1 MGKKDKKAYEAYLK
15 AHKGK
20 GSSGNSFLSTNT
32 NKSKKEVSKR
42 VNEVKKSTPKKSGSQ
57 AYREYQ
63 NIHSGNGSTGNTF
76 QSTNANKSKKEVKR
90 RVQSVST
97 PSTSQRDSY
106 ESRKKA
112 ANSYLNR
119 ERSSTSR
126 LGNTFQATRETAKYN
141 PEKRERQQAIE
152 KQRRE
157 GIKAVEN
164 RYSKTS
170 SPSKL
175 HDGVMSEQQTEP
187 IHEKQVKIENE
198 ITEQNRQRAKDY
210 MEQESSGQK
219 QHEGKFNGTKNANQ
233 QEAVRGMAEVK
244 KNNQDRIEA
253 ETARKNLQAKVKE
266 SGSNGSSQLGN
277 NFNKDVNAV
286 RESVK
291 NKSGKYYEEAQRIK
305 KNEETERENQAV
317 SLRRISDKSDRQ
329 VEIENQKKLEE
340 TKKQLSKNRSKEK
353 VSYGA
358 SPMEM
363 GEHQNGST
371 ASRRMDNNRIDLSNT
386 KLAHADE
393 RLSDATVGTGKQIV
407 GGFAKTAGDVAD
419 VYTRHGGASIVKA
432 NKFEEER
439 FINSQI
445 QRKDVSEGTKNTLRG
460 VKDGYNNAEQYMR
473 SGGMYNPGK
482 ALYSVGEKIQA
493 SGDRQVEKSMEGLTR
508 FEKILMGAYT
518 SGLGT
523 AADMTFGPYWAVSMA
538 ARTYGNTRGS
548 AEAQGA
554 TVGED
559 RLYSVLQALKETGTE
574 YMFAGA
580 GLASKLTG
588 AGAALEKTG
597 LGALKSTALDRLA
610 VGVGNRFGNVAANV
624 AYSGA
629 KLALGGTEEATEELI
644 GGILDAPIANLSY
657 GNAVDSRREKSYREM
672 LLSGSDSLEDRISNE
687 AAQYGVS
694 REELAKAYGED
705 INSKEFSEELIQ
717 SYVDSG
723 MSQKQAVSMAE
734 KMQKYLSASISG
746 DSKKAKKFED
756 EMTAEYMKGVS
767 VKQKFSASDTL
778 DAMASAY
785 IMTAVTGVATNGRVL
800 SYGADVRDSL
810 KQNYAMK
817 SMRGL
822 NDNLSPEILKNVLSE
837 KVSSYNTAQALA
849 DIAVN
854 VEDSKI
860 STRAQAIKD
869 TANEGTDIA
878 LEQYA
883 ELAHAINTQMTK
895 DSESIQTARNLAM
908 QKAQNEKLDAGADR
922 LVNGSS
928 RLAQQHG
935 DEVIKKVTDT
945 ANEMNKSFD
954 EDRRLDD
961 AQIGDVARA
970 AGNLETGTL
979 NPEDVETL
987 MSNKTEEREVFEQA
1001 TGEKLPQE
1009 LNSDGTLN
1017 AVETNRATREYLFA
1031 KAADNFVTLAR
1042 EENEVYKNEVRGRYE
1057 SEYSNNMGSI
1067 GQSVVQE
1074 ISSKADVSSEAD
1086 YNVLMRQ
1093 MERAYNAAKE
1103 GKPDNILDTIKRD
1116 IVENYGFKEEDV
1128 DSMIG
1133 AGKIDSSGNGFTV
1146 KANGNV
1152 TAETRKA
1159 LKQFADIFSVN
1170 IELTEDIQ
1178 SYTNGADV
1186 NGLFDYATNTIILNS
1201 ATPSEN
1207 MAYTAMHELVHG
1219 IKDYDSKGYTN
1230 LAKAFKTMWTQ
1241 DNAENFKKTIESVKE
1256 RYKNAGKE
1264 LNDEQAL
1271 EEVICSQ
1278 MGEILHDDKFMDRI
1292 TEKHFKAGRTLLN
1305 AVRRVIRKIR
1315 DIFGLGNQFDSR
1327 YKEALFSQYNLL
1339 KDAEEFL
1346 ATALHNKKLAM
1357 GLGKMVQR
1365 EEKAYSVNDEYSPD
1379 YEPQMDEYYIHHLNK
1394 DEYEKQLREYGEER
1408 WTASDQ
1414 EEYDRID
1421 KAIAEY
1427 AEVDENFEPI
1437 RTLTAEEREEKNKLI
1452 SQRGELDERMERVAQ
1467 LIEYRRRN
1475 GLEQES
1481 VDTTYDDKY
1490 NNYLKGFTN
1499 NENSEDSELISELI
1513 NWNEENEEHK
1523 DFKKQSFPRFNPMIE
1538 QDNIDTRAEIKETI
1552 DSVIEPLKADK
1563 KLTHGQVLDAKS
1575 VKNKVS
1581 DLLHEVVGT
1590 DTVMS
1595 KKTMRETRDFTVDA
1609 LSTAY
1614 YELQKEH
1621 PNMDVVYDV
1630 LEKAS
1635 EEIVDVVR
1643 ENYENDDMSDFIVA
1657 KRELRK
1663 NPIYIARDR
1672 NGNKHSGRGWGETL
1686 TDRNKRYRFV
1696 TIRHADSSRR
1706 GVFGQMVE
1714 AGQIEKQANSD
1725 HWLENL
1731 PTLSRLLFGTEY
1743 STLGG
1748 PLYDMKEIHN
1758 DDSLPDIV
1766 EEGMRQWEDW
1776 IYREQGFDVIY
1787 DCNQMKKT
1795 LVNDLSE
1802 ILVQDAESYKTYADK
1817 QKEKYDTMKNRLKGE
1832 RDALAAEL
1840 KDTKNEL
1847 GKTKAT
1853 AENREKKYEKKLES
1867 QETKY
1872 KKMLDARDKRIE
1884 KVKEKNKAKEEKRK
1898 LREETK
1904 KVLDKINVNYAW
1916 LSSRLLTK
1924 ERRYDKNIPQ
1934 EIRRPLAQ
1942 ALVALDIQSANSIKA
1957 EQRSIEKTGVPTGA
1971 ALKLHALRD
1980 AMLEISKEKE
1990 YQGMFTENDVLMSN
2004 MEQLASIGKP
2014 MRDMDLE
2021 ELNLVKNVLDG
2032 IRFEITEGQKMEL
2045 NGHKE
2050 SFKRISDSICSDF
2063 EDTIK
2068 RYGEAKKFKGAYGL
2082 VRDFVNFDNVT
2093 PMSFFKNAGGTFSH
2107 IWDVL
2112 RKSQDEYFQYTKET
2126 AEFVET
2132 LPGNKRWLRLNGGHS
2147 DAQKWQDHRN
2157 EIELESGKKIDVSD
2171 TQIMSLYLL
2180 AKRKAAMRHIYGEGI
2195 RVPIV
2200 KKDGRKI
2207 REKVADKVLMRDM
2220 TDYESVAVTDADLA
2234 DMFSRLTPQQKKFA
2248 NAMQDYLSTVIA
2260 ERGNKASMAMYGVR
2274 LFEEDKYFPMYTVQ
2288 DGKFKNLETGY
2299 NGIAGIPDPGWS
2311 KNVNEKAENALVIE
2325 DCIRV
2330 FARHCDEMNLYAS
2343 SQKALKDIARLLNTG
2358 NVSEQMIR
2366 AFGTQSIDYTKNIIN
2381 DFRHQQDKN
2390 IDGWSKIINAGM
2402 NNYKRAAIA
2411 ANLSV
2416 WAQQYTAVCRAWMT
2430 ISPKYFFLRSPK
2442 DTMLPAKIQA
2452 KKRNALIDE
2461 MNKYCPITWWKFQGN
2476 HELNFSRSSEDII
2489 MNHKPIR
2496 DTLAMGVYEAAD
2508 LRTWLHIWKAVK
2520 AETRETRKDLKPGSE
2535 QFLEYCGK
2543 RAAYIFDYTQTVDSP
2558 LHRAQI
2564 MRDKNVI
2571 AKSVSSFKAEPLKTF
2586 NIFRD
2591 SLIEAGRYKKDGK
2604 KLKAAKAVTKMA
2616 TVLTINSFAAA
2627 FAKTLIQAM
2636 RKTDKAKDDDE
2647 PITYLAAFKDLF
2659 GDNFWD
2665 NENPIRQIPG
2675 FEELWN
2681 VFNTTLDLL
2690 SGEEVDYFS
2699 LMSQSNITSDWLY
2712 SINKALYKYNKKKED
2727 NDLSIGDSVDFLNT
2741 VLAFAGFGFANAK
2754 RDVGAVTNALGLPD
2768 PFAVFAD
2775 AAEDRADVFAK
2786 KYKEMGGKVPGEP
2799 NAVEKKLGGV
2809 AEKAAESSTLFGK
2822 LKSAYDKLT
2831 NSEDTDDYGFWDDEG
2846 LGGRTIKALLH
2857 VKEGSKLDKRLDSWG
2872 FTRDKKEREK
2882 AAFDA
2887 DVEKALAKAQNKKGE
2902 YREEAVVNYIKKDW
2916 KKNLKEGTISIT
2928 DWYKDCERRKKLMKA
2943 CGVSKESREKFNEAI
2958 ISETRTR
2965 YHKDIEKWDKKAFSR
2980 MDEYTNYLAEQ
2991 GWSKE
2996 DISRKMIENS
3006 DTAREFKQACKVENA
3021 EGAAKSLAK
3030 LMDAGITKEDI
3041 NYLYENRNRVKIAKD
3056 SKYYKEAQ
3064 ELGLADDGS
3073 KGKSTGKYIFPARGT
3088 ITSYFGYRNAPT
3100 AGASSNHPAI
3110 DIAVPEGTRVSAS
3123 DGGTVIATGWSG
3135 GYGNIVQIDHGNGV
3149 VTQYSHLSKVGVRKG
3164 QKVARGQEVALS
3176 GNTGVS
3182 TGPHLDFKMMI
3193 NGEPVDPLKH
3203 LTK

>member
-1 MGKKDKKAYEAYLK
+1 MGKKDKKAYQAYLK

-32 NKSKKEVSKR
+32 NKSKKEVKKR
-42 VNEVKKSTPKKSGSQ
+42 VNAVKKSTPKKSGSQ
-57 AYREYQ
+57 AYKEYQ
-63 NIHSGNGSTGNTF
+63 NIHSGNGSSGNTF
-76 QSTNANKSKKEVKR
+76 LSTNANKSKKEVKR

-97 PSTSQRDSY
+97 PTTSQRDSY
-106 ESRKKA
+106 EARKKA

-141 PEKRERQQAIE
+141 PEKRQRQEAVE
-152 KQRRE
+152 KKRRE
-157 GIKAVEN
+157 GIQAVEN
-164 RYSKTS
+164 RYAKTS

-210 MEQESSGQK
+210 MEQERSGQK

-244 KNNQDRIEA
+244 QNNQDRIEA
-253 ETARKNLQAKVKE
+253 EKARKNLQAKEKE

-291 NKSGKYYEEAQRIK
+291 NKSGKYYDEAQRIK
-305 KNEETERENQAV
+305 RNEETERANQAV
-317 SLRRISDKSDRQ
+317 SLKRISDKSDRQ

-340 TKKQLSKNRSKEK
+340 TQKQLSKNRSKEK

-386 KLAHADE
+386 KLARADE

-432 NKFEEER
+432 NKFEEDR

-445 QRKDVSEGTKNTLRG
+445 QRKDLSEGTKNTLRG
-460 VKDGYNNAEQYMR
+460 VKEGYNNAEEYMR

-493 SGDRQVEKSMEGLTR
+493 SGDKQVEKSMEGLTR

-523 AADMTFGPYWAVSMA
+523 AADMSFGPYWAVSMA

-629 KLALGGTEEATEELI
+629 KLALGGTEEATEELV
-644 GGILDAPIANLSY
+644 GGLLDAPITNLSY
-657 GNAVDSRREKSYREM
+657 GNAVDERREKSYREM
-672 LLSGSDSLEDRISNE
+672 LLSGSDNLEDRISNE

-694 REELAKAYGED
+694 REELAKVYGED
-705 INSKEFSEELIQ
+705 INSKEFLEEQIQ

-723 MSQKQAVSMAE
+723 MSQKQAASMAE
-734 KMQKYLSASISG
+734 KMQQYLSASISG
-746 DSKKAKKFED
+746 DSKKAKKLED
-756 EMTAEYMKGVS
+756 EMTADYMKMVS
-767 VKQKFSASDTL
+767 VKQKFSASETL

-785 IMTAVTGVATNGRVL
+785 IMTAVTGVATNGRAL
-800 SYGADVRDSL
+800 SYGANVRDSL
-810 KQNYAMK
+810 KQDYAMK

-822 NDNLSPEILKNVLSE
+822 DDNVSPEILRNVLSE
-837 KVSSYNTAQALA
+837 KVSSYNTAQAMA

-860 STRAQAIKD
+860 ATRAQAIKD

-883 ELAHAINTQMTK
+883 DMAHAINVQMTK
-895 DSESIQTARNLAM
+895 NSESIQTARNLAM
-908 QKAQNEKLDAGADR
+908 RKVENENLDAGADR
-922 LVNGSS
+922 LINGSS
-928 RLAQQHG
+928 KVAQKHG
-935 DEVIKKVTDT
+935 DEVVKRVTDT
-945 ANEMNKSFD
+945 AIEMNKSFD
-954 EDRRLDD
+954 EDRQLDD
-961 AQIGDVARA
+961 VQIGDVARA

-987 MSNKTEEREVFEQA
+987 MSNKTEEREVFEKA
-1001 TGEKLPQE
+1001 TGEKLPQI

-1017 AVETNRATREYLFA
+1017 AVETNKATREYLFA
-1031 KAADNFVTLAR
+1031 KAADNFVVRAR

-1074 ISSKADVSSEAD
+1074 ISNKADVSSEAD

-1103 GKPDNILDTIKRD
+1103 GKADTILDTIKRD
-1116 IVENYGFKEEDV
+1116 IVENYGFKAEDV
-1128 DSMIG
+1128 DSMIR
-1133 AGKIDSSGNGFTV
+1133 AGKIDSGGNGFTV
-1146 KANGNV
+1146 KASGN
-1152 TAETRKA
+1152 TNAETRKA

-1170 IELTEDIQ
+1170 IELTDDIQ
-1178 SYTNGADV
+1178 SYTGGADV

-1219 IKDYDSKGYTN
+1219 IKDYDMKGYDN

-1241 DNAENFKKTIESVKE
+1241 DNAENFNKTIKDVKE
-1256 RYKNAGKE
+1256 RYKKAGKK

-1278 MGEILHDDKFMDRI
+1278 IGEILHDDKFMNRI

-1365 EEKAYSVNDEYSPD
+1365 EGKAYSVNDSMDVEPD
-1379 YEPQMDEYYIHHLNK
+1379 VDYDYIRRLTPE
-1394 DEYEKQLREYGEER
+1394 EYEQQLKKYGDER
-1408 WTASDQ
+1408 WTIADQ
-1414 EEYDRID
+1414 EKLDSLKGTEDEYD
-1421 KAIAEY
+1421 KL
-1427 AEVDENFEPI
+1427 FE
-1437 RTLTAEEREEKNKLI
+1437 K
-1452 SQRGELDERMERVAQ
+1452 QERVAQ
-1467 LIEYRRRN
+1467 LIDYRGRN
-1475 GLEQES
+1475 GFETES
-1481 VDTTYDDKY
+1481 EDSGYDDEY
-1490 NNYLKGFTN
+1490 DDYIKGFTN
-1499 NENSEDSELISELI
+1499 IENSEDSELVNELI
-1513 NWNEENEEHK
+1513 NWNEETKDHK
-1523 DFKKQSFPRFNPMIE
+1523 DFKKQSFPRFNPMIK
-1538 QDNIDTRAEIKETI
+1538 QDNIDTRAEIRETV

-1563 KLTHGQVLDAKS
+1563 KLTHGQVLNAKS
-1575 VKNKVS
+1575 VKNKVG
-1581 DLLHEVVGT
+1581 DLLHKVVGD
-1590 DTVMS
+1590 DTTMS
-1595 KKTMRETRDFTVDA
+1595 KKTMRETRDFAVDA
-1609 LSTAY
+1609 LTTAY

-1635 EEIVDVVR
+1635 EEIVDVIDY
-1643 ENYENDDMSDFIVA
+1643 NYENDEMREFLNI
-1657 KRELRK
+1657 KRALRK
-1663 NPIYIARDR
+1663 NPIYIERSKCGD
-1672 NGNKHSGRGWGETL
+1672 
-1686 TDRNKRYRFV
+1686 YRTVNNV
-1696 TIRHADSSRR
+1696 TVSEMNRQFQYVTVRHGSASYTGSLASAVADSNRKKSN
-1706 GVFGQMVE
+1706 VDTYL
-1714 AGQIEKQANSD
+1714 N
-1725 HWLENL
+1725 EN
-1731 PTLSRLLFGTEY
+1731 PDISTALFGTED
-1743 STLGG
+1743 TKMGLGSALQEDG
-1748 PLYDMKEIHN
+1748 ELHN
-1758 DDSLPDIV
+1758 
-1766 EEGMRQWEDW
+1766 EEGLPYILEERMQSWANSLNGLSE
-1776 IYREQGFDVIY
+1776 Y
-1787 DCNQMKKT
+1787 DCNQMKKA

-1802 ILVQDAESYKTYADK
+1802 ILIQDAESYKTYADK

-1832 RDALAAEL
+1832 RDALAAKL
-1840 KDTKNEL
+1840 KDTNDTLE
-1847 GKTKAT
+1847 KTKT
-1853 AENREKKYEKKLES
+1853 AAKNQAKKYEKKLES

-1872 KKMLDARDKRIE
+1872 KKMIDTREKRIE

-1898 LREETK
+1898 LREEEK
-1904 KVLDKINVNYAW
+1904 KVLNNINVNYAW

-1924 ERRYDKNIPQ
+1924 ERKYEKNIPQ

-1942 ALVALDIQSANSIKA
+1942 ALVALDIQTANSVKA
-1957 EQRSIEKTGVPTGA
+1957 EQREIKKTGTPTGA
-1971 ALKLHALRD
+1971 ALKLHKLRD
-1980 AMLEISKEKE
+1980 AMREISKEKE
-1990 YQGMFTENDVLMSN
+1990 YQGMFTENDVLMN
-2004 MEQLASIGKP
+2004 NLEVLASIDKP
-2014 MRDMDLE
+2014 MRDMTLK
-2021 ELNLVKNVLDG
+2021 ELKVVKDVLKG
-2032 IRFEITEGQKMEL
+2032 IRFEITEGQKMYL
-2045 NGHKE
+2045 NGRKE
-2050 SFKRISDSICSDF
+2050 SFNRISDSICNDF
-2063 EDTIK
+2063 ESMIK
-2068 RYGEAKKFKGAYGL
+2068 KYGEAKKFKGAYGL

-2112 RKSQDEYFQYTKET
+2112 RNSQDKYFQYTKET

-2157 EIELESGKKIDVSD
+2157 EIELASGKKIDVSD

-2180 AKRKAAMRHIYGEGI
+2180 AKRKAAMRHIKEGEGI
-2195 RVPIV
+2195 RVSVINE
-2200 KKDGRKI
+2200 DTRKI

-2220 TDYESVAVTDADLA
+2220 TDYETVAVTGADLA
-2234 DMFSRLTPQQKKFA
+2234 DMFALLTQQQKDFA

-2260 ERGNKASMAMYGVR
+2260 ERGNKASMEMYGVR
-2274 LFEEDKYFPMYTVQ
+2274 LFEEEKYFPMYTVQ

-2343 SQKALKDIARLLNTG
+2343 SQKALKDITRLLNTG
-2358 NVSEQMIR
+2358 DVSNQMIR
-2366 AFGTQSIDYTKNIIN
+2366 AFGVQSIDYTKNIIN
-2381 DFRHQQDKN
+2381 DFRHQQDKKV
-2390 IDGWSKIINAGM
+2390 DGWSKIINAGM

-2416 WAQQYTAVCRAWMT
+2416 WAQQYTAVCRAWME

-2442 DTMLPAKIQA
+2442 DTMLPPKIQS
-2452 KKRNALIDE
+2452 KKRNALIEE

-2489 MNHKPIR
+2489 MNKKSIR
-2496 DTLAMGVYEAAD
+2496 DKLAMGIYEAAD

-2520 AETRETRKDLKPGSE
+2520 AETRATRKDLKPGSE
-2535 QFLEYCGK
+2535 EFLKYCGE

-2591 SLIEAGRYKKDGK
+2591 ALIEASRYKKEGK
-2604 KLKAAKAVTKMA
+2604 KVKAAKAVTKMA

-2636 RKTDKAKDDDE
+2636 RKTDKAKDEDE
-2647 PITYLAAFKDLF
+2647 PITYLAAFKELF
-2659 GDNFWD
+2659 GDNFWS

-2675 FEELWN
+2675 FEELWG

-2712 SINKALYKYNKKKED
+2712 SINKALYKYNKKKAD

-2741 VLAFAGFGFANAK
+2741 ILAFAGFGFANAK
-2754 RDVGAVTNALGLPD
+2754 RDVGAITNALGLPD

-2775 AAEDRADVFAK
+2775 AAEDRVDVFAK
-2786 KYKEMGGKVPGEP
+2786 KYKEMGGSVPGEP

-2809 AEKAAESSTLFGK
+2809 AEKAAKSNSLFGK
-2822 LKSAYDKLT
+2822 LKSAYEKLS

-2846 LGGRTIKALLH
+2846 LGGRTIKALFR
-2857 VKEGSKLDKRLDSWG
+2857 VKEGSKLDNKLDSLG

-2887 DVEKALAKAQNKKGE
+2887 DVKAALAKAQGKKGE

-2916 KKNLKEGTISIT
+2916 KKKLKEGTISIT

-2943 CGVSKESREKFNEAI
+2943 CGVSKETREKFNEAI

-3041 NYLYENRNRVKIAKD
+3041 NYLYENRNRVKIGKD

-3064 ELGLADDGS
+3064 EIGLADDGS
-3073 KGKSTGKYIFPARGT
+3073 KGKATGKYIYPAHGT

-3123 DGGTVIATGWSG
+3123 DGGTVVATGWSG

-3149 VTQYSHLSKVGVRKG
+3149 VTQYSHLSKVGVRRG
-3164 QKVARGQEVALS
+3164 QKVARGQEVARS

>member
-1 MGKKDKKAYEAYLK
+1 MGKKDKKAYQAYLK

-32 NKSKKEVSKR
+32 NKSKKEVKKR
-42 VNEVKKSTPKKSGSQ
+42 VKEVRKSTPKKSGSQ

-97 PSTSQRDSY
+97 PSTSSQRDSY
-106 ESRKKA
+106 EARKKA

-126 LGNTFQATRETAKYN
+126 LGNTFQATRETATYN
-141 PEKRERQQAIE
+141 PEKRERQQSIE
-152 KQRRE
+152 KKRRE
-157 GIKAVEN
+157 GIQAVEN
-164 RYSKTS
+164 RYAKTS

-233 QEAVRGMAEVK
+233 QEAVRGMAEVN

-253 ETARKNLQAKVKE
+253 ENVRKNLQAKQKE

-291 NKSGKYYEEAQRIK
+291 NKSGKYYDEAQRIK
-305 KNEETERENQAV
+305 KNEETERANQAA
-317 SLRRISDKSDRQ
+317 SLKRISDKSDRQ

-340 TKKQLSKNRSKEK
+340 TQKQLSKNRSKEK

-386 KLAHADE
+386 KLARADE

-432 NKFEEER
+432 NKFEEDR

-445 QRKDVSEGTKNTLRG
+445 QRKDVSEDTKNTLRG
-460 VKDGYNNAEQYMR
+460 VKEGYNNAEEYMR

-482 ALYSVGEKIQA
+482 ALYSAGEKIQA
-493 SGDRQVEKSMEGLTR
+493 SGDKQVEKSMEGLTR

-523 AADMTFGPYWAVSMA
+523 AADMSFGPYWAVSMA

-629 KLALGGTEEATEELI
+629 KLALGGTEEATEELV
-644 GGILDAPIANLSY
+644 GGLLDAPITNLSY
-657 GNAVDSRREKSYREM
+657 GNSVDERREKSYREM
-672 LLSGSDSLEDRISNE
+672 LLSGSDNLEDRISNE

-694 REELAKAYGED
+694 REELAKVYGED
-705 INSKEFSEELIQ
+705 INSKEFLEEQIQ

-723 MSQKQAVSMAE
+723 MSQKQAASMAE
-734 KMQKYLSASISG
+734 KMQQYLSASISG
-746 DSKKAKKFED
+746 DSKKAKKLED
-756 EMTAEYMKGVS
+756 EMTADYMKMVS
-767 VKQKFSASDTL
+767 VKQKFSASETL

-785 IMTAVTGVATNGRVL
+785 IMTAVTGVATNGRAL
-800 SYGADVRDSL
+800 SYGANVRDSL
-810 KQNYAMK
+810 KQDYVMK
-817 SMRGL
+817 SIRGL
-822 NDNLSPEILKNVLSE
+822 DDNVSPEILRNVLSE
-837 KVSSYNTAQALA
+837 KVSSYNTAQAMA

-860 STRAQAIKD
+860 ATRAQAIKD

-883 ELAHAINTQMTK
+883 DMAHAINVQMTK
-895 DSESIQTARNLAM
+895 NSESIQTARNLAM
-908 QKAQNEKLDAGADR
+908 RKVENENLDAGADR
-922 LVNGSS
+922 LINGSS
-928 RLAQQHG
+928 KVAQKHG
-935 DEVIKKVTDT
+935 DEVVKRVTDT
-945 ANEMNKSFD
+945 AIEMNKSFD
-954 EDRRLDD
+954 EDRQLDD
-961 AQIGDVARA
+961 VQIGDVARA

-987 MSNKTEEREVFEQA
+987 MSNKTEEREVFEKA
-1001 TGEKLPQE
+1001 TGEKLPQI

-1017 AVETNRATREYLFA
+1017 AVETNKATREYLFA
-1031 KAADNFVTLAR
+1031 KAADNFVARAR

-1074 ISSKADVSSEAD
+1074 ISNKADVSSEAD

-1103 GKPDNILDTIKRD
+1103 GKPDTILDTIKRD
-1116 IVENYGFKEEDV
+1116 IVENYGFKAEDV
-1128 DSMIG
+1128 DSMIR
-1133 AGKIDSSGNGFTV
+1133 AGKIDSGGNGFTV
-1146 KANGNV
+1146 KASGNV
-1152 TAETRKA
+1152 NAETRKA

-1170 IELTEDIQ
+1170 IELTDDIQ
-1178 SYTNGADV
+1178 SYTGGADV

-1219 IKDYDSKGYTN
+1219 IKDYDMKGYDN

-1241 DNAENFKKTIESVKE
+1241 DNAESFNKTIKDVKE
-1256 RYKNAGKE
+1256 RYKKAGKK

-1278 MGEILHDDKFMDRI
+1278 MGEILHDDKFMDKI

-1365 EEKAYSVNDEYSPD
+1365 EGKAYSVNDSMDVEPEVD
-1379 YEPQMDEYYIHHLNK
+1379 YEWIHHLTP
-1394 DEYEKQLREYGEER
+1394 DEYEQQLKKYGDER
-1408 WTASDQ
+1408 WTIADQ
-1414 EEYDRID
+1414 EKLDSLEGTEDEYD
-1421 KAIAEY
+1421 KL
-1427 AEVDENFEPI
+1427 FE
-1437 RTLTAEEREEKNKLI
+1437 K
-1452 SQRGELDERMERVAQ
+1452 QERVAQ

-1475 GLEQES
+1475 GLETES
-1481 VDTTYDDKY
+1481 EDSGYDDEY
-1490 NNYLKGFTN
+1490 DDYIKGFTN
-1499 NENSEDSELISELI
+1499 IENSEDSELVNELI
-1513 NWNEENEEHK
+1513 NWNEETKDHK
-1523 DFKKQSFPRFNPMIE
+1523 DFKKQSFPRFNPMVK
-1538 QDNIDTRAEIKETI
+1538 QDNIDTRAEIRETI

-1563 KLTHGQVLDAKS
+1563 KLTHGQVLNTKS
-1575 VKNKVS
+1575 VKNKVG
-1581 DLLHEVVGT
+1581 DLLHKVVGD
-1590 DTVMS
+1590 DTTMS
-1595 KKTMRETRDFTVDA
+1595 KKTMRETRNFAVDA
-1609 LSTAY
+1609 LTTAY

-1635 EEIVDVVR
+1635 EEIVDVIDY
-1643 ENYENDDMSDFIVA
+1643 NYENDKMREFLNI
-1657 KRELRK
+1657 KRALRK
-1663 NPIYIARDR
+1663 NPIYIERS
-1672 NGNKHSGRGWGETL
+1672 KWGDYRKVNNETVSEMN
-1686 TDRNKRYRFV
+1686 RQFQYV
-1696 TIRHADSSRR
+1696 TVRHGSASYTGSFASAVADSNRKKSN
-1706 GVFGQMVE
+1706 VDTYL
-1714 AGQIEKQANSD
+1714 N
-1725 HWLENL
+1725 EN
-1731 PTLSRLLFGTEY
+1731 PDISTALFGTED
-1743 STLGG
+1743 TKMGLGSALQEDG
-1748 PLYDMKEIHN
+1748 ELHN
-1758 DDSLPDIV
+1758 
-1766 EEGMRQWEDW
+1766 EEGLPYILEERMQNWANSLDGLSE
-1776 IYREQGFDVIY
+1776 Y
-1787 DCNQMKKT
+1787 DCNQMKKA

-1802 ILVQDAESYKTYADK
+1802 ILIQDAESYKTYADK

-1832 RDALAAEL
+1832 RDALAAKL
-1840 KDTKNEL
+1840 KDTNDTLE
-1847 GKTKAT
+1847 KTKT
-1853 AENREKKYEKKLES
+1853 AAKNQAKKYEKKLES

-1872 KKMLDARDKRIE
+1872 NKMIDTREKRIE

-1898 LREETK
+1898 HREEEK
-1904 KVLDKINVNYAW
+1904 KVLNNINVNYAW

-1924 ERRYDKNIPQ
+1924 ERKYEKNIPQ

-1942 ALVALDIQSANSIKA
+1942 ALVALDIQTANSVKA
-1957 EQRSIEKTGVPTGA
+1957 EQRSIKKTGAPTGA
-1971 ALKLHALRD
+1971 ALKIHALRE
-1980 AMLEISKEKE
+1980 AMREISKEKE
-1990 YQGMFTENDVLMSN
+1990 YQGMFTENDVLMN
-2004 MEQLASIGKP
+2004 NLEVLASIEKP
-2014 MRDMDLE
+2014 MRDMTLE
-2021 ELNLVKNVLDG
+2021 ELKVVKDVLKG
-2032 IRFEITEGQKMEL
+2032 IRFEITEGQKMYL
-2045 NGHKE
+2045 NGRKE
-2050 SFKRISDSICSDF
+2050 SFNRISDSISNDF
-2063 EDTIK
+2063 EEMIK
-2068 RYGEAKKFKGAYGL
+2068 KYGEAKKFKGAYGL

-2112 RKSQDEYFQYTKET
+2112 RNSQDKYFQYTKET

-2195 RVPIV
+2195 RVPVIN
-2200 KKDGRKI
+2200 KDTRKV

-2220 TDYESVAVTDADLA
+2220 TDYETVAVTEADLA
-2234 DMFSRLTPQQKKFA
+2234 DMFALLTQQQKDFA

-2260 ERGNKASMAMYGVR
+2260 ERGNKASMEMYGVR
-2274 LFEEDKYFPMYTVQ
+2274 LFEEEKYFPMYTVQ
-2288 DGKFKNLETGY
+2288 DGKFKNLETGF

-2343 SQKALKDIARLLNTG
+2343 SQKALKDITRLLNTG
-2358 NVSEQMIR
+2358 DVSNQMIR
-2366 AFGTQSIDYTKNIIN
+2366 AFGVQSIDYTKNIIN

-2390 IDGWSKIINAGM
+2390 VDGWSKIINAGM

-2416 WAQQYTAVCRAWMT
+2416 LAQQYTAVCRAWMT

-2442 DTMLPAKIQA
+2442 DTVLPPKIQS
-2452 KKRNALIDE
+2452 KKRNALIEE

-2489 MNHKPIR
+2489 MNKKSIR
-2496 DTLAMGVYEAAD
+2496 DKLAMGVYEAAD

-2520 AETRETRKDLKPGSE
+2520 AETRATRKDLKPGSE
-2535 QFLEYCGK
+2535 EFLKYCGE

-2591 SLIEAGRYKKDGK
+2591 ALIEASRYKKEGK

-2636 RKTDKAKDDDE
+2636 RKTDKAKDEDE
-2647 PITYLAAFKDLF
+2647 PITYLAAFKELF
-2659 GDNFWD
+2659 GDNFWS

-2675 FEELWN
+2675 FEELLG

-2712 SINKALYKYNKKKED
+2712 SINKALYKYNKKKAD

-2741 VLAFAGFGFANAK
+2741 ILAFAGFGFANAK
-2754 RDVGAVTNALGLPD
+2754 RDVGAITNALGLPD

-2775 AAEDRADVFAK
+2775 AAEDRVDVFAK
-2786 KYKEMGGKVPGEP
+2786 KYKEMGGSVPGEP

-2809 AEKAAESSTLFGK
+2809 AEKAAKSNSLFGK
-2822 LKSAYDKLT
+2822 LKSAYEKLST
-2831 NSEDTDDYGFWDDEG
+2831 SEDTDDYGFWDDEG
-2846 LGGRTIKALLH
+2846 LGGRTIKALFR
-2857 VKEGSKLDKRLDSWG
+2857 VKEGSKLDDRLDSLG

-2887 DVEKALAKAQNKKGE
+2887 DVEKALAKAQGKKGE

-2916 KKNLKEGTISIT
+2916 KKHLKEGTISIT

-2943 CGVSKESREKFNEAI
+2943 CGVSKETREKFNEAI

-3041 NYLYENRNRVKIAKD
+3041 NYLYENRNRVKIGKD

-3064 ELGLADDGS
+3064 ALGLDEEG
-3073 KGKSTGKYIFPARGT
+3073 KGKSTGKYIYPAHGT

-3123 DGGTVIATGWSG
+3123 DGGTVVATGWSG

-3149 VTQYSHLSKVGVRKG
+3149 VTQYSHLSKVGVRRG
-3164 QKVARGQEVALS
+3164 QKVARGQEVARS

>member
-1 MGKKDKKAYEAYLK
+1 MGKKDKKAYESYLK

-32 NKSKKEVSKR
+32 NKSKKEVKKR
-42 VNEVKKSTPKKSGSQ
+42 VKAVRKATPKKSGSQ

-97 PSTSQRDSY
+97 PSTSSQRDSY
-106 ESRKKA
+106 EARKKA

-126 LGNTFQATRETAKYN
+126 LGTTFQATRETAKYN
-141 PEKRERQQAIE
+141 PEKRERQQSIE
-152 KQRRE
+152 KKRRD
-157 GIKAVEN
+157 GIQAVEN
-164 RYSKTS
+164 RYAKTS

-198 ITEQNRQRAKDY
+198 ITEQNRQRAKNY

-219 QHEGKFNGTKNANQ
+219 QHEGKFNGTRNANQ

-244 KNNQDRIEA
+244 QNNQDRIEA
-253 ETARKNLQAKVKE
+253 EKARKNLQAKQKE
-266 SGSNGSSQLGN
+266 SGSNGGSQLGN

-291 NKSGKYYEEAQRIK
+291 NKSGKYYDEAQRIK
-305 KNEETERENQAV
+305 KNEETERANQAA
-317 SLRRISDKSDRQ
+317 SLKRISDKSDRQ
-329 VEIENQKKLEE
+329 VEIENRKKLEE
-340 TKKQLSKNRSKEK
+340 TQKLLSKNRSKEK

-371 ASRRMDNNRIDLSNT
+371 ASRRMDNSRIDLSNT
-386 KLAHADE
+386 KLARADE

-432 NKFEEER
+432 NKFEEDR

-445 QRKDVSEGTKNTLRG
+445 QRKNVSDGTKNTLRG
-460 VKDGYNNAEQYMR
+460 VKEGYNNAEEYMR

-493 SGDRQVEKSMEGLTR
+493 SGDKQVEKSMEGLTR

-523 AADMTFGPYWAVSMA
+523 AADMSFGPYWAVSMA

-597 LGALKSTALDRLA
+597 LGALKTTALDRLA

-629 KLALGGTEEATEELI
+629 KIALGGTEEATEELV
-644 GGILDAPIANLSY
+644 GGLLDAPITNLSY
-657 GNAVDSRREKSYREM
+657 GNAVDERREKSYREM
-672 LLSGSDSLEDRISNE
+672 LLSGSDNLEDRISNE

-694 REELAKAYGED
+694 REELAKVYGEE
-705 INSKEFSEELIQ
+705 INSKEFIEEQIQ

-734 KMQKYLSASISG
+734 KMQQYLSASISG
-746 DSKKAKKFED
+746 DSKKAKKLED
-756 EMTAEYMKGVS
+756 EMTADYMKMVS
-767 VKQKFSASDTL
+767 VKQKFSASETL

-785 IMTAVTGVATNGRVL
+785 IMTAVTGVATNGRAL
-800 SYGADVRDSL
+800 SYGANVRDSF
-810 KQNYAMK
+810 KQDYVMK
-817 SMRGL
+817 SIRGL
-822 NDNLSPEILKNVLSE
+822 DDNISPEILKSVLSE
-837 KVSSYNTAQALA
+837 KVSSYNTAQAMA

-860 STRAQAIKD
+860 ATRAQAIKD
-869 TANEGTDIA
+869 TANEGTEIA

-883 ELAHAINTQMTK
+883 DMAHAINVQMAK
-895 DSESIQTARNLAM
+895 NSESIQTARSLAM
-908 QKAQNEKLDAGADR
+908 RKVENENLDVGADR
-922 LVNGSS
+922 LINGTSKV
-928 RLAQQHG
+928 AQKHG
-935 DEVIKKVTDT
+935 DEVVKKVTDT
-945 ANEMNKSFD
+945 AIEMNKSFD
-954 EDRRLDD
+954 EDRQLDD
-961 AQIGDVARA
+961 VQIGDVARA

-987 MSNKTEEREVFEQA
+987 MSNKTEEREVFEKA
-1001 TGEKLPQE
+1001 TGEKLPQI

-1017 AVETNRATREYLFA
+1017 AVETNKATREYLFA
-1031 KAADNFVTLAR
+1031 KAADNFVVRAR

-1074 ISSKADVSSEAD
+1074 ISNKADVSSEAD

-1103 GKPDNILDTIKRD
+1103 GKSDNILDTIKRD
-1116 IVENYGFKEEDV
+1116 IVENYGFKAEDV
-1128 DSMIG
+1128 DSMIR
-1133 AGKIDSSGNGFTV
+1133 AGKIDSGGNGYTV
-1146 KANGNV
+1146 KASGNV
-1152 TAETRKA
+1152 NSETRKA

-1170 IELTEDIQ
+1170 IELSDDIQ
-1178 SYTNGADV
+1178 SYTGGADV

-1219 IKDYDSKGYTN
+1219 IKDYDIKGYEN

-1241 DNAENFKKTIESVKE
+1241 DNAENFNNTIKDVKE
-1256 RYKNAGKE
+1256 RYKKSGKK

-1278 MGEILHDDKFMDRI
+1278 MGEILHDDKFMYRI

-1365 EEKAYSVNDEYSPD
+1365 EGKAYSVNDSMDVEPD
-1379 YEPQMDEYYIHHLNK
+1379 VDYDYIRHLTP
-1394 DEYEKQLREYGEER
+1394 DEYEQKLKEYGDER
-1408 WTASDQ
+1408 WTIADQ
-1414 EEYDRID
+1414 EKLDSLNGTEDEYD
-1421 KAIAEY
+1421 
-1427 AEVDENFEPI
+1427 
-1437 RTLTAEEREEKNKLI
+1437 
-1452 SQRGELDERMERVAQ
+1452 ELFKRQERVAQ
-1467 LIEYRRRN
+1467 LIEYRRRT
-1475 GLEQES
+1475 GLETKSEDS
-1481 VDTTYDDKY
+1481 GYDDKY
-1490 NNYLKGFTN
+1490 DDYIKGFTN
-1499 NENSEDSELISELI
+1499 IENSEDSELVNELI
-1513 NWNEENEEHK
+1513 NWNEETKDHK
-1523 DFKKQSFPRFNPMIE
+1523 DFKKQSFPRFNPMVK
-1538 QDNIDTRAEIKETI
+1538 QDNIDTRAEIRETI

-1563 KLTHGQVLDAKS
+1563 KLTHGQVLNAKS
-1575 VKNKVS
+1575 VKNKVG
-1581 DLLHEVVGT
+1581 DLLHKVVGD
-1590 DTVMS
+1590 DTTMS
-1595 KKTMRETRDFTVDA
+1595 KKTMRETRDFAVDA
-1609 LSTAY
+1609 LTTAY
-1614 YELQKEH
+1614 YEFQKEH

-1635 EEIVDVVR
+1635 EEIVDVIDY
-1643 ENYENDDMSDFIVA
+1643 NYENDEMREFLSI
-1657 KRELRK
+1657 KRALRK
-1663 NPIYIARDR
+1663 NPIYIERS
-1672 NGNKHSGRGWGETL
+1672 KWGDYRTVNNVTVSEMNRHFQYVTVRHGS
-1686 TDRNKRYRFV
+1686 TRYTGSFASKV
-1696 TIRHADSSRR
+1696 ADSNRKKSN
-1706 GVFGQMVE
+1706 VDTYL
-1714 AGQIEKQANSD
+1714 N
-1725 HWLENL
+1725 EN
-1731 PTLSRLLFGTEY
+1731 PDIATALFGTED
-1743 STLGG
+1743 TKMGLGSALQEDG
-1748 PLYDMKEIHN
+1748 ELHN
-1758 DDSLPDIV
+1758 
-1766 EEGMRQWEDW
+1766 EEGLPYILEERMQSWANSLNGLSE
-1776 IYREQGFDVIY
+1776 Y
-1787 DCNQMKKT
+1787 DCNQMKKA

-1802 ILVQDAESYKTYADK
+1802 ILIQDAESYRTYADK

-1832 RDALAAEL
+1832 YESKL
-1840 KDTKNEL
+1840 KSQ
-1847 GKTKAT
+1847 KA
-1853 AENREKKYEKKLES
+1853 RYEKRI
-1867 QETKY
+1867 
-1872 KKMLDARDKRIE
+1872 AIRDKRIE
-1884 KVKEKNKAKEEKRK
+1884 KVKEKNKAKEDKRK
-1898 LREETK
+1898 RREEEK
-1904 KVLDKINVNYAW
+1904 KVLNNINVNYAW

-1924 ERRYDKNIPQ
+1924 ERKYEKNIPQ

-1942 ALVALDIQSANSIKA
+1942 ALVALDIQTANSVKA
-1957 EQRSIEKTGVPTGA
+1957 EQREIKKTGAPTHA
-1971 ALKLHALRD
+1971 ALKIHALRD
-1980 AMLEISKEKE
+1980 AMREISKEKE
-1990 YQGMFTENDVLMSN
+1990 YQGMFTENEVLMN
-2004 MEQLASIGKP
+2004 NLEVLASIDKP
-2014 MRDMDLE
+2014 MRDMTLE
-2021 ELNLVKNVLDG
+2021 ELKVVKDVLKG
-2032 IRFEITEGQKMEL
+2032 VRFEITEGQKMYL
-2045 NGHKE
+2045 NGRKE
-2050 SFKRISDSICSDF
+2050 SFNRISDSICSDF
-2063 EDTIK
+2063 DDMIK
-2068 RYGEAKKFKGAYGL
+2068 KYGEAKRFKGVYGL

-2112 RKSQDEYFQYTKET
+2112 RNSQDKYFQYTKET

-2195 RVPIV
+2195 RVPV
-2200 KKDGRKI
+2200 VNKDTRKI

-2220 TDYESVAVTDADLA
+2220 TDYETVAVTDADLA
-2234 DMFSRLTPQQKKFA
+2234 DMFALLTPQQKDFA

-2260 ERGNKASMAMYGVR
+2260 ERGNKASMEMYGVR
-2274 LFEEDKYFPMYTVQ
+2274 LFEEENYFPMYTVQ

-2343 SQKALKDIARLLNTG
+2343 SQKALKDITRLLNTG
-2358 NVSEQMIR
+2358 DVSNQMIR
-2366 AFGTQSIDYTKNIIN
+2366 AFGVQSIDYTKNIIN
-2381 DFRHQQDKN
+2381 DFRHQQDKKV
-2390 IDGWSKIINAGM
+2390 DGWSKIINAGM

-2416 WAQQYTAVCRAWMT
+2416 WAQQYTALCRAWMT

-2442 DTMLPAKIQA
+2442 DTMLPARIQA
-2452 KKRNALIDE
+2452 KKRNALIEE

-2489 MNHKPIR
+2489 MNHKSIR
-2496 DTLAMGVYEAAD
+2496 DKLAMGVYEAAD

-2520 AETRETRKDLKPGSE
+2520 AETRATRKDLKPGSE
-2535 QFLEYCGK
+2535 EFLKYCGE

-2591 SLIEAGRYKKDGK
+2591 SLIEASRYKKEGK
-2604 KLKAAKAVTKMA
+2604 KAKAAKAVTKMA

-2636 RKTDKAKDDDE
+2636 RKTDKAKDEDE
-2647 PITYLAAFKDLF
+2647 PITYLAAFKELF
-2659 GDNFWD
+2659 GDNFWS

-2675 FEELWN
+2675 FEELWG

-2712 SINKALYKYNKKKED
+2712 SINKALYKYNKKKAD

-2741 VLAFAGFGFANAK
+2741 ILAFAGFGFANAK
-2754 RDVGAVTNALGLPD
+2754 RDVGAITNALGLPD

-2775 AAEDRADVFAK
+2775 AAEDRVDVFAK
-2786 KYKEMGGKVPGEP
+2786 KYKEMGGSVPGEP

-2809 AEKAAESSTLFGK
+2809 AEKAAKSSSLFGK
-2822 LKSAYDKLT
+2822 LKSAYEKLST
-2831 NSEDTDDYGFWDDEG
+2831 SEDTDDYGFWDDEG
-2846 LGGRTIKALLH
+2846 LGGRTIKALFR
-2857 VKEGSKLDKRLDSWG
+2857 VKEGSKLDDKLDSLG

-2887 DVEKALAKAQNKKGE
+2887 EVKAALAKAQGKKGE

-2916 KKNLKEGTISIT
+2916 KKQLKEGTISIT
-2928 DWYKDCERRKKLMKA
+2928 DWYKDCEHRKKLMKA
-2943 CGVSKESREKFNEAI
+2943 CGVSKETREKFNEAI

-3041 NYLYENRNRVKIAKD
+3041 NYLYENRNRVKIGKD

-3064 ELGLADDGS
+3064 ALGLDEEG
-3073 KGKSTGKYIFPARGT
+3073 KGKATGKYIYPAHGT

-3149 VTQYSHLSKVGVRKG
+3149 VTQYSHLSKVGVRRG
-3164 QKVARGQEVALS
+3164 QKVARGQEVARS

-3193 NGEPVDPLKH
+3193 NGEPVDPMKH
-3203 LTK
+3203 LTR

>member
-32 NKSKKEVSKR
+32 NKSKKQVKKR
-42 VNEVKKSTPKKSGSQ
+42 VNEVRKTTHKKSGSQ
-57 AYREYQ
+57 AYREYR

-97 PSTSQRDSY
+97 PSTSSQRDSY
-106 ESRKKA
+106 EARKRA

-126 LGNTFQATRETAKYN
+126 LGTTFQATRETEKYN
-141 PEKRERQQAIE
+141 PEKRERQQSIE
-152 KQRRE
+152 KKRRD
-157 GIKAVEN
+157 GIQAVEN
-164 RYSKTS
+164 RYAKTS

-244 KNNQDRIEA
+244 QNNQDLIEA
-253 ETARKNLQAKVKE
+253 ENVRKNLQAKQKE
-266 SGSNGSSQLGN
+266 SGSNGNSQLGN

-286 RESVK
+286 RESIK
-291 NKSGKYYEEAQRIK
+291 NKSGKYYDEAQRIK
-305 KNEETERENQAV
+305 KNEETERANQAA
-317 SLRRISDKSDRQ
+317 SLKRISDKSDRQ
-329 VEIENQKKLEE
+329 VEIENRKKLEE
-340 TKKQLSKNRSKEK
+340 TRKQLSKNRSKQK

-371 ASRRMDNNRIDLSNT
+371 ASRRIDNNRIDLSNT
-386 KLAHADE
+386 KLARADE

-432 NKFEEER
+432 NKFEEDR

-445 QRKDVSEGTKNTLRG
+445 QRKDVSEDTKNTLRG
-460 VKDGYNNAEQYMR
+460 VKEGYNNAEEYMR

-482 ALYSVGEKIQA
+482 ALYSVGEKIQE
-493 SGDRQVEKSMEGLTR
+493 SGDKQVEKSMEGLTR

-523 AADMTFGPYWAVSMA
+523 AADMSFGPYWAVSMA
-538 ARTYGNTRGS
+538 ARTYGNTRGG

-597 LGALKSTALDRLA
+597 LGALKTTALDRLA

-629 KLALGGTEEATEELI
+629 KIALGGTEEATEELV
-644 GGILDAPIANLSY
+644 GGLLDAPITNLSY
-657 GNAVDSRREKSYREM
+657 GNAVDERREKSYREM
-672 LLSGSDSLEDRISNE
+672 LLSGSDNLEDRISNE

-694 REELAKAYGED
+694 REELAKVYGEE
-705 INSKEFSEELIQ
+705 INSKDFLEEQIQ
-717 SYVDSG
+717 AYVDSG
-723 MSQKQAVSMAE
+723 MSQKQAAFIAE
-734 KMQKYLSASISG
+734 KMQQYLSASISG
-746 DSKKAKKFED
+746 DSKKAKKLED
-756 EMTAEYMKGVS
+756 EMTADYMKMVS
-767 VKQKFSASDTL
+767 VKQKFSASETL

-785 IMTAVTGVATNGRVL
+785 IMTAVTGVATNGRAL
-800 SYGADVRDSL
+800 SYGANVRDSL
-810 KQNYAMK
+810 KKDYVMK
-817 SMRGL
+817 SIRGL
-822 NDNLSPEILKNVLSE
+822 DDNVSPEILKNVLSE
-837 KVSSYNTAQALA
+837 KVSSYNTAQAMA

-860 STRAQAIKD
+860 ATRAQAIKD
-869 TANEGTDIA
+869 TANDGTEIA

-883 ELAHAINTQMTK
+883 DMAHAINVQMTK
-895 DSESIQTARNLAM
+895 NSESIQTARNLAM
-908 QKAQNEKLDAGADR
+908 RKVENENLDAGADR
-922 LVNGSS
+922 LINGTSKV
-928 RLAQQHG
+928 AQKHG
-935 DEVIKKVTDT
+935 DEVVKRVTDT
-945 ANEMNKSFD
+945 AVEMNKSFD
-954 EDRRLDD
+954 EDRQLDD
-961 AQIGDVARA
+961 VQIGDVARA

-987 MSNKTEEREVFEQA
+987 MSNKTEEREVFEKA
-1001 TGEKLPQE
+1001 TGEKLPQI

-1017 AVETNRATREYLFA
+1017 AVETNKATREYLFA
-1031 KAADNFVTLAR
+1031 KAADNFVVRAR

-1074 ISSKADVSSEAD
+1074 ISNKADVSSEAD

-1103 GKPDNILDTIKRD
+1103 GKSDNILDTIKRD
-1116 IVENYGFKEEDV
+1116 IVENYGFKAEDV
-1128 DSMIG
+1128 DSMIR
-1133 AGKIDSSGNGFTV
+1133 AGKIDSGGNGFTV
-1146 KANGNV
+1146 KSSGNV
-1152 TAETRKA
+1152 NAETRKA

-1170 IELTEDIQ
+1170 IELSDDIQ
-1178 SYTNGADV
+1178 RYTGGADV

-1219 IKDYDSKGYTN
+1219 IKDYDMKGYEN

-1241 DNAENFKKTIESVKE
+1241 DNAENFNKTIKDVKE
-1256 RYKNAGKE
+1256 RYKKAGKK

-1278 MGEILHDDKFMDRI
+1278 MGEILHDDKFMYRI

-1346 ATALHNKKLAM
+1346 TTALHNKKLAM

-1365 EEKAYSVNDEYSPD
+1365 EGKAYSVNDDYSMDVEPD
-1379 YEPQMDEYYIHHLNK
+1379 VDYDYIRHLTPN
-1394 DEYEKQLREYGEER
+1394 EYEQQIKEYGDER
-1408 WTASDQ
+1408 WTIADQ
-1414 EEYDRID
+1414 EKLDSLKGTEDEYD
-1421 KAIAEY
+1421 E
-1427 AEVDENFEPI
+1427 
-1437 RTLTAEEREEKNKLI
+1437 LSER
-1452 SQRGELDERMERVAQ
+1452 QERVAQ
-1467 LIEYRRRN
+1467 LIEYRRRT
-1475 GLEQES
+1475 GLETKPEDS
-1481 VDTTYDDKY
+1481 GYDDKY
-1490 NNYLKGFTN
+1490 DDYIKGFTN
-1499 NENSEDSELISELI
+1499 IENSEDSELVNELI
-1513 NWNEENEEHK
+1513 NWNEETKDHK
-1523 DFKKQSFPRFNPMIE
+1523 DFKKQSFPRFNPMVK
-1538 QDNIDTRAEIKETI
+1538 QDNIDTRAEIRETI

-1563 KLTHGQVLDAKS
+1563 KLTHGQVLNAKS
-1575 VKNKVS
+1575 VKNKVG
-1581 DLLHEVVGT
+1581 DLLHKVVGD
-1590 DTVMS
+1590 DTTMS
-1595 KKTMRETRDFTVDA
+1595 KKTMRETRDFAVDA
-1609 LSTAY
+1609 LTTAY

-1635 EEIVDVVR
+1635 EEIVDVIDY
-1643 ENYENDDMSDFIVA
+1643 NYENDEMREFLNI
-1657 KRELRK
+1657 KRALRK
-1663 NPIYIARDR
+1663 NPIYIERSKW
-1672 NGNKHSGRGWGETL
+1672 GN
-1686 TDRNKRYRFV
+1686 YRTVNNV
-1696 TIRHADSSRR
+1696 TVSEMNRQFQYVTVRHGSASHTGSFASAVADSNRKKSN
-1706 GVFGQMVE
+1706 VDTYL
-1714 AGQIEKQANSD
+1714 N
-1725 HWLENL
+1725 EN
-1731 PTLSRLLFGTEY
+1731 PDISTALFGTED
-1743 STLGG
+1743 TKMGLGSALQEDG
-1748 PLYDMKEIHN
+1748 ELHN
-1758 DDSLPDIV
+1758 
-1766 EEGMRQWEDW
+1766 EEGLPYILEERMQSWANSLNGLSE
-1776 IYREQGFDVIY
+1776 Y
-1787 DCNQMKKT
+1787 DCNQMKKA

-1802 ILVQDAESYKTYADK
+1802 ILIQDAESYRTYADK

-1832 RDALAAEL
+1832 YESKL
-1840 KDTKNEL
+1840 KSQ
-1847 GKTKAT
+1847 KA
-1853 AENREKKYEKKLES
+1853 RYEKRI
-1867 QETKY
+1867 
-1872 KKMLDARDKRIE
+1872 AIRDKRIE

-1898 LREETK
+1898 RREEEK
-1904 KVLDKINVNYAW
+1904 KVLNNINVNYAW

-1924 ERRYDKNIPQ
+1924 ERKYEKNIPQ

-1942 ALVALDIQSANSIKA
+1942 ALVALDIQTANSVKA
-1957 EQRSIEKTGVPTGA
+1957 EQREIKKTGAPTHA
-1971 ALKLHALRD
+1971 ALKIHALRD
-1980 AMLEISKEKE
+1980 AMREISKEKE
-1990 YQGMFTENDVLMSN
+1990 YQGMFTENEVLMN
-2004 MEQLASIGKP
+2004 NLEVLASIDKP
-2014 MRDMDLE
+2014 MRDMTLE
-2021 ELNLVKNVLDG
+2021 ELKVVKDVLKG
-2032 IRFEITEGQKMEL
+2032 VRFEITEGQKMYL
-2045 NGHKE
+2045 NGRKE
-2050 SFKRISDSICSDF
+2050 SFNRISDSICSDF
-2063 EDTIK
+2063 EDMIK
-2068 RYGEAKKFKGAYGL
+2068 KYGEAKRFKGAYGL

-2112 RKSQDEYFQYTKET
+2112 RNSQDKYFQYTKET
-2126 AEFVET
+2126 ADFVET

-2147 DAQKWQDHRN
+2147 DAQKWQYHRN

-2195 RVPIV
+2195 RVPV
-2200 KKDGRKI
+2200 VNKDTRKI

-2220 TDYESVAVTDADLA
+2220 TDYETVAVTEADLA
-2234 DMFSRLTPQQKKFA
+2234 DMFALLTPQQKDFA

-2260 ERGNKASMAMYGVR
+2260 ERGNKASMEMYGVR
-2274 LFEEDKYFPMYTVQ
+2274 LFEEENYFPMYTVQ

-2343 SQKALKDIARLLNTG
+2343 SQKALKDITRLLNTG
-2358 NVSEQMIR
+2358 DVSNQMIR
-2366 AFGTQSIDYTKNIIN
+2366 AFGVQSIDYTKNIIN
-2381 DFRHQQDKN
+2381 DFRHQQDKKV
-2390 IDGWSKIINAGM
+2390 DGWSKIINAGM

-2411 ANLSV
+2411 ANISV
-2416 WAQQYTAVCRAWMT
+2416 WAQQYTALCRAWMT

-2442 DTMLPAKIQA
+2442 YTMLPARIQA
-2452 KKRNALIDE
+2452 KKRNALIEE

-2489 MNHKPIR
+2489 MNKKSIR
-2496 DTLAMGVYEAAD
+2496 DKLAMGMYEAAD

-2520 AETRETRKDLKPGSE
+2520 AETKATRRDLKPGSE
-2535 QFLEYCGK
+2535 EFLKYCGE

-2591 SLIEAGRYKKDGK
+2591 SLIEASRYKKEGK
-2604 KLKAAKAVTKMA
+2604 KVKAAKAVTKMA
-2616 TVLTINSFAAA
+2616 TVLTINSFASA

-2636 RKTDKAKDDDE
+2636 RKTDKAKDEGE
-2647 PITYLAAFKDLF
+2647 PITYLAAFKELF
-2659 GDNFWD
+2659 GDNFWS

-2675 FEELWN
+2675 FEELWS

-2741 VLAFAGFGFANAK
+2741 ILAFAGFGFANAK
-2754 RDVGAVTNALGLPD
+2754 RDVGAITNALGLPD

-2775 AAEDRADVFAK
+2775 AAEDRVDVFAK
-2786 KYKEMGGKVPGEP
+2786 KYKEMGGSVPGEP
-2799 NAVEKKLGGV
+2799 NAVEKKLGV
-2809 AEKAAESSTLFGK
+2809 FAEKAAKSSSLFGK
-2822 LKSAYDKLT
+2822 LKSAYEKLST
-2831 NSEDTDDYGFWDDEG
+2831 SEDTDDYGFWDDEG
-2846 LGGRTIKALLH
+2846 LGGRTIKALFR
-2857 VKEGSKLDKRLDSWG
+2857 VKEGSKLDDKLDSLG

-2887 DVEKALAKAQNKKGE
+2887 EVKAALAKAHGKKGE

-2916 KKNLKEGTISIT
+2916 KKQLKEGTISIT
-2928 DWYKDCERRKKLMKA
+2928 DWYKDCEHRKKLMKA
-2943 CGVSKESREKFNEAI
+2943 CGVSKETREKFNEAI

-3041 NYLYENRNRVKIAKD
+3041 NYLYENRNRVKIGKD

-3064 ELGLADDGS
+3064 ALGLDEEG
-3073 KGKSTGKYIFPARGT
+3073 KGKATGKYIYPAHGT

-3149 VTQYSHLSKVGVRKG
+3149 VTQYSHLSKVGVRRG
-3164 QKVARGQEVALS
+3164 QKVARGQEVARS

-3193 NGEPVDPLKH
+3193 NGEPVDPMKH
-3203 LTK
+3203 LTR

>member
-1 MGKKDKKAYEAYLK
+1 MGKKDKKAYQAYLK

-32 NKSKKEVSKR
+32 NKSKKEVKKR
-42 VNEVKKSTPKKSGSQ
+42 VNAVKKSTPKKSGSQ
-57 AYREYQ
+57 AYKEYQ
-63 NIHSGNGSTGNTF
+63 NTHSGNGSSGNTF

-97 PSTSQRDSY
+97 PTTSQRDSY

-126 LGNTFQATRETAKYN
+126 LGNTFQATRETAKYD
-141 PEKRERQQAIE
+141 PEKRERQQSIE
-152 KQRRE
+152 KKRRE
-157 GIKAVEN
+157 GIQAVEN
-164 RYSKTS
+164 RYAKTS

-244 KNNQDRIEA
+244 QNNQDRIEA
-253 ETARKNLQAKVKE
+253 EKARKSLQAKEKE

-277 NFNKDVNAV
+277 NYNKDVNAV

-291 NKSGKYYEEAQRIK
+291 NKSGKYYDEAQRIK
-305 KNEETERENQAV
+305 KNEETERANQAA
-317 SLRRISDKSDRQ
+317 SLSRISDKSDRQ

-371 ASRRMDNNRIDLSNT
+371 ASRRMDNNRIDLSDT

-407 GGFAKTAGDVAD
+407 GGFAKTAGDVSD
-419 VYTRHGGASIVKA
+419 LYTRHGGASIVKA
-432 NKFEEER
+432 NKFEEDR

-460 VKDGYNNAEQYMR
+460 VKEGYNNAEEYMR

-493 SGDRQVEKSMEGLTR
+493 SGDKQVEKSMEGLTR

-523 AADMTFGPYWAVSMA
+523 AADMSFGPYWAVSMA

-588 AGAALEKTG
+588 AGAALKKTG

-629 KLALGGTEEATEELI
+629 KLALGGTEEATEELV
-644 GGILDAPIANLSY
+644 GGLLDAPISNLSY
-657 GNAVDSRREKSYREM
+657 GNAVDERREKSYREM
-672 LLSGSDSLEDRISNE
+672 LLSGSDNLEDRISNE

-705 INSKEFSEELIQ
+705 INSKEFLEEQIQ

-746 DSKKAKKFED
+746 DSKAAKKLED
-756 EMTAEYMKGVS
+756 EMTADYMKMVS
-767 VKQKFSASDTL
+767 VKQKFSASETL

-785 IMTAVTGVATNGRVL
+785 IMTAVTGVATNGRTL
-800 SYGADVRDSL
+800 SYGANVRDSL
-810 KQNYAMK
+810 KQDYAMK
-817 SMRGL
+817 SLRGL
-822 NDNLSPEILKNVLSE
+822 DDNVSPEILRNVLSE
-837 KVSSYNTAQALA
+837 KVSSYNTAQAMA
-849 DIAVN
+849 DIAMN

-860 STRAQAIKD
+860 ATRAQAIKD

-883 ELAHAINTQMTK
+883 EMAHAINVQMTK
-895 DSESIQTARNLAM
+895 NSESIQTARNLAM
-908 QKAQNEKLDAGADR
+908 RKVENENLDAGADR
-922 LVNGSS
+922 LINGSS
-928 RLAQQHG
+928 NAAQKYG
-935 DEVIKKVTDT
+935 DEVVKKVTDT
-945 ANEMNKSFD
+945 AIEMNKSFD
-954 EDRRLDD
+954 EERQLDD
-961 AQIGDVARA
+961 VQIGDVARA

-987 MSNKTEEREVFEQA
+987 MSNKTEEREVFEKA
-1001 TGEKLPQE
+1001 TGEKLPQI

-1017 AVETNRATREYLFA
+1017 AVETNRATREFLFA
-1031 KAADNFVTLAR
+1031 KAADNFVVRAR

-1067 GQSVVQE
+1067 GQSVIQE
-1074 ISSKADVSSEAD
+1074 VSNKADVSSEAD

-1116 IVENYGFKEEDV
+1116 IVENYGFKAEDV
-1128 DSMIG
+1128 DSMIR
-1133 AGKIDSSGNGFTV
+1133 AGKIDSGGNGFTV
-1146 KANGNV
+1146 KASGNV
-1152 TAETRKA
+1152 NAETRKA

-1170 IELTEDIQ
+1170 IELSDDIQ
-1178 SYTNGADV
+1178 SYTGGADV

-1201 ATPSEN
+1201 ATPTEN

-1219 IKDYDSKGYTN
+1219 IKDYDMKGYDN

-1241 DNAENFKKTIESVKE
+1241 DNAENFNKTIESVKE
-1256 RYKNAGKE
+1256 RYKKAGKE
-1264 LNDEQAL
+1264 LTEEQAL

-1278 MGEILHDDKFMDRI
+1278 MGEILHDDKFMERI

-1305 AVRRVIRKIR
+1305 AVRRVLRKIR

-1346 ATALHNKKLAM
+1346 TTALHNKKLAM

-1365 EEKAYSVNDEYSPD
+1365 EGKAYSVNDDYSMDVEPDVDYDYINHINSMEEYEEHLKT
-1379 YEPQMDEYYIHHLNK
+1379 YGDERWTIADQEKYDNLERAL
-1394 DEYEKQLREYGEER
+1394 DEYE
-1408 WTASDQ
+1408 
-1414 EEYDRID
+1414 
-1421 KAIAEY
+1421 
-1427 AEVDENFEPI
+1427 EVDENFETI
-1437 RTLTAEEREEKNKLI
+1437 RTLTAEEREEKQKIQKQLF
-1452 SQRGELDERMERVAQ
+1452 EMDERKDRVAT
-1467 LIEYRRRN
+1467 LIEFRQRW
-1475 GLEQES
+1475 GLEEKNT
-1481 VDTTYDDKY
+1481 DKFYDDEY
-1490 NNYLKGFTN
+1490 DDYLKGFTN
-1499 NENSEDSELISELI
+1499 IENSEDSELVNELI
-1513 NWNEENEEHK
+1513 NWSEETKDHK
-1523 DFKKQSFPRFNPMIE
+1523 DFKKQSFPRFNPMIK
-1538 QDNIDTRAEIKETI
+1538 QDNIDTRAEIRETI

-1563 KLTHGQVLDAKS
+1563 KLTHGQVLNTKS
-1575 VKNKVS
+1575 VKNKVG
-1581 DLLHEVVGT
+1581 DLLYKVVGD
-1590 DTVMS
+1590 DTTMS
-1595 KKTMRETRDFTVDA
+1595 KKTMRETREFAIDA

-1614 YELQKEH
+1614 YEIQKEH

-1635 EEIVDVVR
+1635 EEIVDVIDY
-1643 ENYENDDMSDFIVA
+1643 NYENDEMRRFILC
-1657 KRELRK
+1657 KRALRK
-1663 NPIYIARDR
+1663 NPIYIARR
-1672 NGNKHSGRGWGETL
+1672 SWGDYGIVGGVGTTEAN
-1686 TDRNKRYRFV
+1686 RAFQYV
-1696 TIRHADSSRR
+1696 TVRHADVSNR
-1706 GVFGQMVE
+1706 GVFGQMVNS
-1714 AGQIEKQANSD
+1714 GKIKKQANSD
-1725 HWLENL
+1725 VYLSEELDGYTDMIFGIEDTKLSELNEN
-1731 PTLSRLLFGTEY
+1731 
-1743 STLGG
+1743 
-1748 PLYDMKEIHN
+1748 YDLHN
-1758 DDSLPDIV
+1758 DDSLPYLL
-1766 EEGMRQWEDW
+1766 EERMQSWANSLNGLSE
-1776 IYREQGFDVIY
+1776 Y
-1787 DCNQMKKT
+1787 DCNQMKKA

-1832 RDALAAEL
+1832 RDALAAKL
-1840 KDTKNEL
+1840 KDTNQTLE
-1847 GKTKAT
+1847 KTKTAAT
-1853 AENREKKYEKKLES
+1853 KQAEAYEEKLAAKEKKRKKMVATRDRRIKKL
-1867 QETKY
+1867 
-1872 KKMLDARDKRIE
+1872 
-1884 KVKEKNKAKEEKRK
+1884 KEKNKAKEERRK
-1898 LREETK
+1898 LREEK
-1904 KVLDKINVNYAW
+1904 KNVLYNINVNYAW

-1924 ERRYDKNIPQ
+1924 ERKYEKNIPQ
-1934 EIRRPLAQ
+1934 ELRRPLAQ
-1942 ALVALDIQSANSIKA
+1942 ALVALDIQTSRSVKK
-1957 EQRSIEKTGVPTGA
+1957 EQREIKKTGTPTGA
-1971 ALKLHALRD
+1971 ALKIHALRE
-1980 AMLEISKEKE
+1980 AMREISKEKA
-1990 YQGMFTENDVLMSN
+1990 YQGMFTENEVLMN
-2004 MEQLASIGKP
+2004 NLGVLASIDKP
-2014 MRDMDLE
+2014 LRDMTLE
-2021 ELNLVKNVLDG
+2021 ELKIVKDVLKG
-2032 IRFEITEGQKMEL
+2032 IRFEITEGQQMEL
-2045 NGHKE
+2045 NGQKK
-2050 SFKRISDSICSDF
+2050 SFYKISDSICDDL
-2063 EDTIK
+2063 EDMIK
-2068 RYGEAKKFKGAYGL
+2068 KYGEAKKFKGAYGL

-2112 RKSQDEYFQYTKET
+2112 RNSQDKYFQYTKET

-2147 DAQKWQDHRN
+2147 DAQKWQEHRN
-2157 EIELESGKKIDVSD
+2157 EIELDSGKKINVSD

-2180 AKRKAAMRHIYGEGI
+2180 AKREAAMRHIRDGEGI
-2195 RVPIV
+2195 RVPVINE
-2200 KKDGRKI
+2200 DTRKV
-2207 REKVADKVLMRDM
+2207 RQKVADKVLRRDM
-2220 TDYESVAVTDADLA
+2220 TDYETVAVTGPDLA
-2234 DMFSRLTPQQKKFA
+2234 DMFALLTQQQKDFA

-2260 ERGNKASMAMYGVR
+2260 ERGNKASMEMYGVR
-2274 LFEEDKYFPMYTVQ
+2274 LFEEEKYFPMYTVQ

-2311 KNVNEKAENALVIE
+2311 KNVNEKADNALVIE

-2343 SQKALKDIARLLNTG
+2343 SQKALKAITRLLNTG
-2358 NVSEQMIR
+2358 DVSNQMIR
-2366 AFGTQSIDYTKNIIN
+2366 AFGIQSIDYTKNIIN

-2390 IDGWSKIINAGM
+2390 VDGWSKIINAGM

-2442 DTMLPAKIQA
+2442 DTMLPPKIQA
-2452 KKRNALIDE
+2452 KKRNALIEE
-2461 MNKYCPITWWKFQGN
+2461 MNTYCPITWWKFQGN
-2476 HELNFSRSSEDII
+2476 HELNFCRSSEDII
-2489 MNHKPIR
+2489 MNKKSIR

-2520 AETRETRKDLKPGSE
+2520 AETRATRKDLKPGSE
-2535 QFLEYCGK
+2535 EFLKYCGE

-2591 SLIEAGRYKKDGK
+2591 ALIEASRYKKEGK
-2604 KLKAAKAVTKMA
+2604 KVKAAKAVTKMA

-2636 RKTDKAKDDDE
+2636 RKTDKSKDEDE
-2647 PITYLAAFKDLF
+2647 PITYLAAFKELF
-2659 GDNFWD
+2659 PDNFWD

-2675 FEELWN
+2675 FEELWG

-2712 SINKALYKYNKKKED
+2712 SINKALYRYNKKKED
-2727 NDLSIGDSVDFLNT
+2727 GELSIGDTVDFLNT
-2741 VLAFAGFGFANAK
+2741 ILAFAGFGFANAK

-2775 AAEDRADVFAK
+2775 AAEDRVDVFAK
-2786 KYKEMGGKVPGEP
+2786 KYKALGGTVPGEP

-2809 AEKAAESSTLFGK
+2809 SEKAAKSNSLFGK
-2822 LKSAYDKLT
+2822 LKSAYDKLSSSED
-2831 NSEDTDDYGFWDDEG
+2831 SEDTDDYGFWDDEG
-2846 LGGRTIKALLH
+2846 LGGRTIKALLR
-2857 VKEGSKLDKRLDSWG
+2857 VKEGSKLDDKLDSLG

-2916 KKNLKEGTISIT
+2916 KKHLKEGTISLT

-3041 NYLYENRNRVKIAKD
+3041 NYLYENRNRVKIGKD

-3064 ELGLADDGS
+3064 ALGLDEGS
-3073 KGKSTGKYIFPARGT
+3073 KGKATGKYIYPAKGP
-3088 ITSYFGYRNAPT
+3088 ITSYYGYRNAPT
-3100 AGASSNHPAI
+3100 AGASSNHRAI
-3110 DIAVPEGTRVSAS
+3110 DIGVPEGTRVSAS
-3123 DGGTVIATGWSG
+3123 DGGTVIQTGPYS
-3135 GYGNIVQIDHGNGV
+3135 GYGNVVMIDHGNGV
-3149 VTQYSHLSKVGVRKG
+3149 VTQYSHLSKVSVRKG
-3164 QKVARGQEVALS
+3164 QKVSRGQEVALS

-3182 TGPHLDFKMMI
+3182 TGPHLDFKMFV
-3193 NGEPVDPLKH
+3193 NGAPVDPMKY

>member
-32 NKSKKEVSKR
+32 NKSKKEVKKR
-42 VNEVKKSTPKKSGSQ
+42 VKEVRKATPKKSGSQ

-90 RVQSVST
+90 RVQGVST
-97 PSTSQRDSY
+97 PSASSQRDSY
-106 ESRKKA
+106 EARKKA

-126 LGNTFQATRETAKYN
+126 LGTTFQATRETEKYN
-141 PEKRERQQAIE
+141 PEKRERQQSIE
-152 KQRRE
+152 KKRRD
-157 GIKAVEN
+157 GIQAVEN
-164 RYSKTS
+164 RYAKTS

-175 HDGVMSEQQTEP
+175 HDGVMSEQKTEP

-253 ETARKNLQAKVKE
+253 ENTRKNLQAKQKE
-266 SGSNGSSQLGN
+266 SGSNGNSQLGN

-291 NKSGKYYEEAQRIK
+291 NKSGKYYDEAQRIK
-305 KNEETERENQAV
+305 KNEETERANQAA
-317 SLRRISDKSDRQ
+317 SLKRISDKSDRQ

-386 KLAHADE
+386 KLARADD

-432 NKFEEER
+432 NKFEEDR

-460 VKDGYNNAEQYMR
+460 VKEGYNNAEEYMR

-493 SGDRQVEKSMEGLTR
+493 SGDKQVEKSMEGLTR

-523 AADMTFGPYWAVSMA
+523 AADMSFGPYWAVSMA

-597 LGALKSTALDRLA
+597 LGALKTTALDRLA

-629 KLALGGTEEATEELI
+629 KLALGGTEEATEELV
-644 GGILDAPIANLSY
+644 GGLLDAPITNISY
-657 GNAVDSRREKSYREM
+657 GNAVDERRENSYREM
-672 LLSGSDSLEDRISNE
+672 LLSGSDNLEDIISNE

-694 REELAKAYGED
+694 REELAKVYGEE
-705 INSKEFSEELIQ
+705 INSKEFLEEQIQ

-723 MSQKQAVSMAE
+723 MSQKQAVSMAD
-734 KMQKYLSASISG
+734 KMQQYLSASVSG
-746 DSKKAKKFED
+746 DSKKAKKLED
-756 EMTAEYMKGVS
+756 EMTADYMKMVS
-767 VKQKFSASDTL
+767 VKQKFSASETL

-785 IMTAVTGVATNGRVL
+785 IMTAVTGVATNGRAL
-800 SYGADVRDSL
+800 SYGANVRDSL
-810 KQNYAMK
+810 KQDYVMK
-817 SMRGL
+817 SIRGL
-822 NDNLSPEILKNVLSE
+822 DDNVSPEILKNVLSE
-837 KVSSYNTAQALA
+837 KVSSYNTAQAMA

-860 STRAQAIKD
+860 ATRAQAIKD
-869 TANEGTDIA
+869 TANDGTEIA

-883 ELAHAINTQMTK
+883 DMAHAINVQMTK
-895 DSESIQTARNLAM
+895 NSESIQTARNLAM
-908 QKAQNEKLDAGADR
+908 RKVENENLDAGADR
-922 LVNGSS
+922 LINGTSKV
-928 RLAQQHG
+928 AQKHG
-935 DEVIKKVTDT
+935 DKVVKKVTAT
-945 ANEMNKSFD
+945 AVEMNKSFN
-954 EDRRLDD
+954 EDRQLDD
-961 AQIGDVARA
+961 VQIGDVARA

-987 MSNKTEEREVFEQA
+987 MSNKTEEREVFEKA
-1001 TGEKLPQE
+1001 TGEKLPQI

-1017 AVETNRATREYLFA
+1017 AVETNKATREYLFA
-1031 KAADNFVTLAR
+1031 KAADNFVVRAR

-1074 ISSKADVSSEAD
+1074 ISNKADVSSESD

-1116 IVENYGFKEEDV
+1116 IVENYGFKAEDV
-1128 DSMIG
+1128 DSMIR
-1133 AGKIDSSGNGFTV
+1133 AGKIDSGGNGFTV
-1146 KANGNV
+1146 KASGNV
-1152 TAETRKA
+1152 NAETRKA

-1170 IELTEDIQ
+1170 IELSDDIQ
-1178 SYTNGADV
+1178 SYTGGADV

-1219 IKDYDSKGYTN
+1219 IKDYDMEGYDN

-1241 DNAENFKKTIESVKE
+1241 DNAENFNKTIKDVKE
-1256 RYKNAGKE
+1256 RYKKAGKK

-1271 EEVICSQ
+1271 EEVICSH

-1315 DIFGLGNQFDSR
+1315 DIFGLGNQFDSI

-1339 KDAEEFL
+1339 NDAEEFL

-1365 EEKAYSVNDEYSPD
+1365 EGKAYSVNDSMDVEPDVD
-1379 YEPQMDEYYIHHLNK
+1379 YEYIRHLTP
-1394 DEYEKQLREYGEER
+1394 DEYEQQLKKYGDER
-1408 WTASDQ
+1408 WTIADQ
-1414 EEYDRID
+1414 EKLDSLNGTEDEYD
-1421 KAIAEY
+1421 EL
-1427 AEVDENFEPI
+1427 FE
-1437 RTLTAEEREEKNKLI
+1437 R
-1452 SQRGELDERMERVAQ
+1452 QERVAQ
-1467 LIEYRRRN
+1467 LIEYRRRT
-1475 GLEQES
+1475 GLETKSEDS
-1481 VDTTYDDKY
+1481 GYDDKY
-1490 NNYLKGFTN
+1490 DDYIKGFTN
-1499 NENSEDSELISELI
+1499 IENSEDSELVNELI
-1513 NWNEENEEHK
+1513 NWNEETKDHK
-1523 DFKKQSFPRFNPMIE
+1523 DFKKQSFPRFNPMVK
-1538 QDNIDTRAEIKETI
+1538 QDNIDTRAEIRETI

-1563 KLTHGQVLDAKS
+1563 KLTHGQVLNAKS
-1575 VKNKVS
+1575 VKNKVG
-1581 DLLHEVVGT
+1581 DLLHKVVGD
-1590 DTVMS
+1590 DTTMS
-1595 KKTMRETRDFTVDA
+1595 KKTMRETRDFAVDA
-1609 LSTAY
+1609 LTTAY
-1614 YELQKEH
+1614 YELQKER

-1635 EEIVDVVR
+1635 EEIVDVIDY
-1643 ENYENDDMSDFIVA
+1643 NYENDEMREFLNI
-1657 KRELRK
+1657 KRALRK
-1663 NPIYIARDR
+1663 NPIYIERS
-1672 NGNKHSGRGWGETL
+1672 KWG
-1686 TDRNKRYRFV
+1686 DYRTVNNV
-1696 TIRHADSSRR
+1696 TVSEMNRHFQYVTVRHGSASYTGSLASAVADSNRKKSN
-1706 GVFGQMVE
+1706 VDTYL
-1714 AGQIEKQANSD
+1714 N
-1725 HWLENL
+1725 EN
-1731 PTLSRLLFGTEY
+1731 PDIATALFGTED
-1743 STLGG
+1743 TKMGLGSALQEDG
-1748 PLYDMKEIHN
+1748 ELHN
-1758 DDSLPDIV
+1758 
-1766 EEGMRQWEDW
+1766 EEGLPYILEERMQSWANSLDGLSE
-1776 IYREQGFDVIY
+1776 Y
-1787 DCNQMKKT
+1787 DCNQMKKA

-1802 ILVQDAESYKTYADK
+1802 ILIQDAESYKTYADK

-1832 RDALAAEL
+1832 RDALAAKL
-1840 KDTKNEL
+1840 KDTNNTLK
-1847 GKTKAT
+1847 KTKT
-1853 AENREKKYEKKLES
+1853 AAKNQEKKYEKKLES

-1872 KKMLDARDKRIE
+1872 KKMIDTRDKRIE

-1898 LREETK
+1898 LREEEK
-1904 KVLDKINVNYAW
+1904 KVLNNINVNYAW

-1924 ERRYDKNIPQ
+1924 ERKYEKNIPQ

-1942 ALVALDIQSANSIKA
+1942 ALVALDIQTANSVKA
-1957 EQRSIEKTGVPTGA
+1957 EQREIKKTGEPTHA
-1971 ALKLHALRD
+1971 ALKIHALRD
-1980 AMLEISKEKE
+1980 SMREISKEKE
-1990 YQGMFTENDVLMSN
+1990 YQGMFTENEVLMN
-2004 MEQLASIGKP
+2004 NLEVLASIDKP
-2014 MRDMDLE
+2014 MRDMTLE
-2021 ELNLVKNVLDG
+2021 ELKVVKDVLKG
-2032 IRFEITEGQKMEL
+2032 IRFEITEGQKMYL
-2045 NGHKE
+2045 NGRKE
-2050 SFKRISDSICSDF
+2050 SFNRISDSICSDL
-2063 EDTIK
+2063 EDMIK
-2068 RYGEAKKFKGAYGL
+2068 KYGEAKKFKGVYGL

-2112 RKSQDEYFQYTKET
+2112 RNSQDKYFQYTKET

-2147 DAQKWQDHRN
+2147 DAQKWQDNRN

-2195 RVPIV
+2195 RVPVIN
-2200 KKDGRKI
+2200 KDTRKV

-2220 TDYESVAVTDADLA
+2220 TDYETVAVTEADLA
-2234 DMFSRLTPQQKKFA
+2234 DMFALLTPQQKDFA

-2260 ERGNKASMAMYGVR
+2260 ERGNKASMGMYGVR
-2274 LFEEDKYFPMYTVQ
+2274 LFEEENYFPMYTVQ

-2343 SQKALKDIARLLNTG
+2343 SQKALKDITRLLNTG
-2358 NVSEQMIR
+2358 GVSNQMIR
-2366 AFGTQSIDYTKNIIN
+2366 AFGVQSIDYTKNIIN
-2381 DFRHQQDKN
+2381 DFRHQQDKKV
-2390 IDGWSKIINAGM
+2390 DGWSKIINAGM

-2416 WAQQYTAVCRAWMT
+2416 WAQQYTALCRAWMT

-2442 DTMLPAKIQA
+2442 DTMLPSRIQA
-2452 KKRNALIDE
+2452 KKRNALIEE

-2489 MNHKPIR
+2489 MNKKSIR
-2496 DTLAMGVYEAAD
+2496 DKLAMGIYEAAD

-2520 AETRETRKDLKPGSE
+2520 AETRATRKDLKPGSE
-2535 QFLEYCGK
+2535 EFLKYCGE

-2591 SLIEAGRYKKDGK
+2591 SLIEASRYKKEGK
-2604 KLKAAKAVTKMA
+2604 KVKAAKAVTKMA

-2636 RKTDKAKDDDE
+2636 RKTDKAKDEGE
-2647 PITYLAAFKDLF
+2647 PITYLAAFKELF
-2659 GDNFWD
+2659 GDNFWS

-2675 FEELWN
+2675 FEELWG

-2712 SINKALYKYNKKKED
+2712 SINKALYKYNKKKSD

-2741 VLAFAGFGFANAK
+2741 ILAFAGFGFANAK
-2754 RDVGAVTNALGLPD
+2754 RDVGAITNALGLPD

-2775 AAEDRADVFAK
+2775 AAEDRVDVFAK
-2786 KYKEMGGKVPGEP
+2786 KYKEMGGTVPGEP

-2809 AEKAAESSTLFGK
+2809 AEKAAKSSSLFGK
-2822 LKSAYDKLT
+2822 LKSAYEKLST
-2831 NSEDTDDYGFWDDEG
+2831 SEDTDDYGFWDDEG
-2846 LGGRTIKALLH
+2846 LGGRTIKALFR
-2857 VKEGSKLDKRLDSWG
+2857 VKEGSKLDDKLDSLG

-2887 DVEKALAKAQNKKGE
+2887 EVKAALAKAQGKKGE

-2916 KKNLKEGTISIT
+2916 KKQLKEGTISIT
-2928 DWYKDCERRKKLMKA
+2928 DWYKDCEHRKKLMKA
-2943 CGVSKESREKFNEAI
+2943 CGVSKETREKFNEAI

-2980 MDEYTNYLAEQ
+2980 MDEYTNYLVEQ

-3041 NYLYENRNRVKIAKD
+3041 NYLYENRNRVKIGKD

-3064 ELGLADDGS
+3064 ALGLDEEG
-3073 KGKSTGKYIFPARGT
+3073 KGKATGKYIYPAHGT

-3149 VTQYSHLSKVGVRKG
+3149 VTQYSHLSKVGVRRG
-3164 QKVARGQEVALS
+3164 QKVARGQEVARS

-3193 NGEPVDPLKH
+3193 NGEPVDPMKH

>member
-1 MGKKDKKAYEAYLK
+1 MGKKDKKAYKAYLN

-32 NKSKKEVSKR
+32 NKSKKEVKKR
-42 VNEVKKSTPKKSGSQ
+42 VKAVRKSTPKKSGSQ

-76 QSTNANKSKKEVKR
+76 LSTNANKSKKEVKR

-97 PSTSQRDSY
+97 PSTSSQRDSY
-106 ESRKKA
+106 EARKKA

-141 PEKRERQQAIE
+141 PEKRERQQSIE
-152 KQRRE
+152 KKRRE
-157 GIKAVEN
+157 GIQAVEN
-164 RYSKTS
+164 RYAKTS

-253 ETARKNLQAKVKE
+253 EKVRNNLQAKQKE

-291 NKSGKYYEEAQRIK
+291 NKSGKYYDEAQRIK
-305 KNEETERENQAV
+305 KNEETERANQAA
-317 SLRRISDKSDRQ
+317 SLKRISDKSDRQ

-340 TKKQLSKNRSKEK
+340 TQKQLSKNRSKEK

-386 KLAHADE
+386 KLARADE

-432 NKFEEER
+432 NKFEEDR
-439 FINSQI
+439 FINNQI

-460 VKDGYNNAEQYMR
+460 VKEGYNNAEEYMR

-493 SGDRQVEKSMEGLTR
+493 SGDKQVEKSMEGLTR

-523 AADMTFGPYWAVSMA
+523 AADMSFGPYWAVSMA

-629 KLALGGTEEATEELI
+629 KLALGGTEEATEELV
-644 GGILDAPIANLSY
+644 GGLLDAPITNLSY
-657 GNAVDSRREKSYREM
+657 GNAVDERREKSYREM
-672 LLSGSDSLEDRISNE
+672 LLSGSDNLEDRISNE

-694 REELAKAYGED
+694 REELAKVYGED
-705 INSKEFSEELIQ
+705 INSKEFLEEQIQ

-723 MSQKQAVSMAE
+723 MSQKQAASMAE
-734 KMQKYLSASISG
+734 KMQQYLSASISG
-746 DSKKAKKFED
+746 DSKKAKKLED
-756 EMTAEYMKGVS
+756 EMTADYMKMVS
-767 VKQKFSASDTL
+767 VKQKFSASETL

-785 IMTAVTGVATNGRVL
+785 IMTAVTGVATNGRAL
-800 SYGADVRDSL
+800 SYGANVRDSL
-810 KQNYAMK
+810 KQDYVMK

-822 NDNLSPEILKNVLSE
+822 DDNVSPEILRNVLSE
-837 KVSSYNTAQALA
+837 KVSSYNTAQAMA

-860 STRAQAIKD
+860 ATRAQAIKD

-883 ELAHAINTQMTK
+883 DMAHAINVQMTK
-895 DSESIQTARNLAM
+895 NSESIQTARNLAM
-908 QKAQNEKLDAGADR
+908 RKVENENLDAGADR
-922 LVNGSS
+922 LINGSS
-928 RLAQQHG
+928 KVAQKHG
-935 DEVIKKVTDT
+935 DEVVKKVTDT
-945 ANEMNKSFD
+945 AIEMNKSFD
-954 EDRRLDD
+954 EDRQLDD
-961 AQIGDVARA
+961 VQIGDVARA

-987 MSNKTEEREVFEQA
+987 MSNKTEEREVFEKA
-1001 TGEKLPQE
+1001 TGEKLPQI

-1017 AVETNRATREYLFA
+1017 AVETNKATREYLFA
-1031 KAADNFVTLAR
+1031 KAADNFVARAR

-1074 ISSKADVSSEAD
+1074 ISNKADVSSEAD
-1086 YNVLMRQ
+1086 YNVLMWQ

-1103 GKPDNILDTIKRD
+1103 GKPDTILDTIKRD
-1116 IVENYGFKEEDV
+1116 IVENYGFKAEDV
-1128 DSMIG
+1128 DSMIR
-1133 AGKIDSSGNGFTV
+1133 AGKIDSGGNGFTV
-1146 KANGNV
+1146 KSSGNV
-1152 TAETRKA
+1152 NAETRKA

-1170 IELTEDIQ
+1170 IELTDDIQ
-1178 SYTNGADV
+1178 SYTGGADV

-1219 IKDYDSKGYTN
+1219 IKDYDMKGYDN

-1241 DNAENFKKTIESVKE
+1241 DNAESFNKTIKDVKE
-1256 RYKNAGKE
+1256 RYKKAGKK

-1278 MGEILHDDKFMDRI
+1278 MGEILHDDKFLDRI

-1339 KDAEEFL
+1339 NEAEEFL
-1346 ATALHNKKLAM
+1346 TTALHYKKLAM

-1365 EEKAYSVNDEYSPD
+1365 EGKAYSVNDEYSMDVEPDVD
-1379 YEPQMDEYYIHHLNK
+1379 YEWVRLLTPDEY
-1394 DEYEKQLREYGEER
+1394 KQQLKEYGDER
-1408 WTASDQ
+1408 WTIADQ
-1414 EEYDRID
+1414 EKLDSLTGTEEEYD
-1421 KAIAEY
+1421 KL
-1427 AEVDENFEPI
+1427 FE
-1437 RTLTAEEREEKNKLI
+1437 R
-1452 SQRGELDERMERVAQ
+1452 QERVAQ
-1467 LIEYRRRN
+1467 LIKYRRRN
-1475 GLEQES
+1475 GFEPES
-1481 VDTTYDDKY
+1481 EDSGYDDEY
-1490 NNYLKGFTN
+1490 DDYIKGFTN
-1499 NENSEDSELISELI
+1499 IENSEDSELVNELI
-1513 NWNEENEEHK
+1513 NWNEETKDHK
-1523 DFKKQSFPRFNPMIE
+1523 DFKKQSFPRFNPMIK
-1538 QDNIDTRAEIKETI
+1538 QDNIDTRAEIRETI

-1563 KLTHGQVLDAKS
+1563 KLTHGQVLNAKS
-1575 VKNKVS
+1575 VKNKVG
-1581 DLLHEVVGT
+1581 DLLHKVVGD
-1590 DTVMS
+1590 DTTMS
-1595 KKTMRETRDFTVDA
+1595 KKTMRETRNFAVDA
-1609 LSTAY
+1609 LTTAY

-1635 EEIVDVVR
+1635 EEIVDVIDY
-1643 ENYENDDMSDFIVA
+1643 NYENDEMREFLNT
-1657 KRELRK
+1657 KRALRK
-1663 NPIYIARDR
+1663 NPIYIERS
-1672 NGNKHSGRGWGETL
+1672 KWG
-1686 TDRNKRYRFV
+1686 DYRTVNNV
-1696 TIRHADSSRR
+1696 TVSEMNRHFQYVTVRHGSASYTGSLASAVADSNRKKSN
-1706 GVFGQMVE
+1706 VDTYLNENPDIATALFG
-1714 AGQIEKQANSD
+1714 IEDTKMGLGSALQENGELHNEESLPYILEERMQNWANSLD
-1725 HWLENL
+1725 G
-1731 PTLSRLLFGTEY
+1731 LSE
-1743 STLGG
+1743 
-1748 PLYDMKEIHN
+1748 
-1758 DDSLPDIV
+1758 
-1766 EEGMRQWEDW
+1766 
-1776 IYREQGFDVIY
+1776 Y
-1787 DCNQMKKT
+1787 DCNQMKKA

-1802 ILVQDAESYKTYADK
+1802 ILIQDAESYKTYADK

-1832 RDALAAEL
+1832 RDALAAKL
-1840 KDTKNEL
+1840 KDTNDTLE
-1847 GKTKAT
+1847 KTKT
-1853 AENREKKYEKKLES
+1853 AAKNQAKKYEKKLES

-1872 KKMLDARDKRIE
+1872 KKMIDTREKHIE

-1898 LREETK
+1898 LREEEK
-1904 KVLDKINVNYAW
+1904 KVLNNINVNYAW

-1924 ERRYDKNIPQ
+1924 ERKYEKNIPQ

-1942 ALVALDIQSANSIKA
+1942 ALVALDIQTANSVKA
-1957 EQRSIEKTGVPTGA
+1957 EQREIKKTGTPTGA
-1971 ALKLHALRD
+1971 ALKLHKLRD
-1980 AMLEISKEKE
+1980 AMREISKEKE
-1990 YQGMFTENDVLMSN
+1990 YQGMFTENDVLMN
-2004 MEQLASIGKP
+2004 NLEVLASIDKP
-2014 MRDMDLE
+2014 MRDMTLE
-2021 ELNLVKNVLDG
+2021 ELKVVKDVLKG
-2032 IRFEITEGQKMEL
+2032 IRFEITEGQEMDL
-2045 NGHKE
+2045 NGLKQ
-2050 SFKRISDSICSDF
+2050 SYKRTSDSICNDF
-2063 EDTIK
+2063 EEMIK
-2068 RYGEAKKFKGAYGL
+2068 KYGEAKKFKGAYGL

-2112 RKSQDEYFQYTKET
+2112 RNSQDKYFQYTKET

-2195 RVPIV
+2195 RVPVIN
-2200 KKDGRKI
+2200 KDTRKI

-2220 TDYESVAVTDADLA
+2220 TDYETVAVTDADLA
-2234 DMFSRLTPQQKKFA
+2234 DMFSRLTQKQKDFA

-2260 ERGNKASMAMYGVR
+2260 ERGNKASMEMYGVR
-2274 LFEEDKYFPMYTVQ
+2274 LFEEENYFPMYTVQ

-2343 SQKALKDIARLLNTG
+2343 SQKALKAITRLLNTG
-2358 NVSEQMIR
+2358 DVSNQMIR
-2366 AFGTQSIDYTKNIIN
+2366 AFGVQSIDYTKNIIN
-2381 DFRHQQDKN
+2381 DFRHQQDKKV
-2390 IDGWSKIINAGM
+2390 DGWSKIINAGM

-2416 WAQQYTAVCRAWMT
+2416 WAQQYTAVCRAWME

-2442 DTMLPAKIQA
+2442 DTMLPPKIQS
-2452 KKRNALIDE
+2452 KKRNALIEE

-2489 MNHKPIR
+2489 MNHKSIR
-2496 DTLAMGVYEAAD
+2496 DKLAMGVYEAAD

-2520 AETRETRKDLKPGSE
+2520 AETKATRKDLKPGSE
-2535 QFLEYCGK
+2535 EFLKYCGE

-2591 SLIEAGRYKKDGK
+2591 ALIEASRYKKEGK
-2604 KLKAAKAVTKMA
+2604 KAKAAKAVTKMA

-2636 RKTDKAKDDDE
+2636 RKTDKAKDEDE
-2647 PITYLAAFKDLF
+2647 PITYLAAFKELF
-2659 GDNFWD
+2659 GDNFWS

-2675 FEELWN
+2675 FEELWG

-2712 SINKALYKYNKKKED
+2712 SINKALYRYNKKKDDGE
-2727 NDLSIGDSVDFLNT
+2727 LSIGDTVDFLNT
-2741 VLAFAGFGFANAK
+2741 ILAFAGFGFANAK

-2775 AAEDRADVFAK
+2775 AAEDRVDVFAK
-2786 KYKEMGGKVPGEP
+2786 KYKAIGGTVPGEP
-2799 NAVEKKLGGV
+2799 NAVEKKLDGV
-2809 AEKAAESSTLFGK
+2809 AEKAAKSNSLFGK
-2822 LKSAYDKLT
+2822 LKSAYDKL
-2831 NSEDTDDYGFWDDEG
+2831 NSEDEDTDDYGFFDDEG
-2846 LGGRTIKALLH
+2846 LGGKAIKALLR
-2857 VKEGSKLDKRLDSWG
+2857 VKEGSKLDNKLDSLG

-2887 DVEKALAKAQNKKGE
+2887 EVEKALSKAQNKKGE
-2902 YREEAVVNYIKKDW
+2902 YREEAVVNEIKKDW
-2916 KKNLKEGTISIT
+2916 KKNLKEGTISLT

-2943 CGVSKESREKFNEAI
+2943 CGVSKEAREKFNEAI

-2965 YHKDIEKWDKKAFSR
+2965 YHKDIEKWDKKAFAR

-3041 NYLYENRNRVKIAKD
+3041 NYLYENRNRVKIGKD

-3064 ELGLADDGS
+3064 ALGLDEEG
-3073 KGKSTGKYIFPARGT
+3073 KGKSTGKYIYPAHGT

-3149 VTQYSHLSKVGVRKG
+3149 VTQYSHLSKVGVRRG
-3164 QKVARGQEVALS
+3164 QKVARGQEVARS

>member
-1 MGKKDKKAYEAYLK
+1 MGKKDKKAYQAYLN

-32 NKSKKEVSKR
+32 NKSKKEVKKR
-42 VNEVKKSTPKKSGSQ
+42 VKAVRKSTPKKSGSQ

-97 PSTSQRDSY
+97 PSTSSQRDSY
-106 ESRKKA
+106 EARKKA

-141 PEKRERQQAIE
+141 PEKRERQQSIE
-152 KQRRE
+152 KKRRE
-157 GIKAVEN
+157 GIQAVEN
-164 RYSKTS
+164 RYAKTS

-253 ETARKNLQAKVKE
+253 ENVRKNLQAKEKE
-266 SGSNGSSQLGN
+266 SGSNGSSQLGD

-286 RESVK
+286 RDSVK
-291 NKSGKYYEEAQRIK
+291 IKSGKYYDETQRIK
-305 KNEETERENQAV
+305 KNEETERANQAA
-317 SLRRISDKSDRQ
+317 SLSRISDKSDRQ

-340 TKKQLSKNRSKEK
+340 TQKQLSKNRSKEK

-386 KLAHADE
+386 KLARADE

-407 GGFAKTAGDVAD
+407 GGFAKTTGDVAD

-432 NKFEEER
+432 NKFEEDR
-439 FINSQI
+439 FINNQI

-460 VKDGYNNAEQYMR
+460 VKEGYNNAEEYMR

-493 SGDRQVEKSMEGLTR
+493 SGDKQVEKSMEGLTR

-523 AADMTFGPYWAVSMA
+523 AADMSFGPYWAVSMA

-629 KLALGGTEEATEELI
+629 KLALGGTEEATEELV
-644 GGILDAPIANLSY
+644 GGLLDAPITNLSY
-657 GNAVDSRREKSYREM
+657 GNAVDERREKSYREM
-672 LLSGSDSLEDRISNE
+672 LLSGSDNLEDRISNE

-694 REELAKAYGED
+694 REELAKVYGED
-705 INSKEFSEELIQ
+705 INSKEFLEEQIQ

-723 MSQKQAVSMAE
+723 MSQKQAASMAE
-734 KMQKYLSASISG
+734 KMQQYLSASISG
-746 DSKKAKKFED
+746 DSKKAKKLED
-756 EMTAEYMKGVS
+756 EMTADYMKMVS
-767 VKQKFSASDTL
+767 VKQKFSASETL

-785 IMTAVTGVATNGRVL
+785 IMTAVTGVATNGRAL
-800 SYGADVRDSL
+800 SYGANVRDSL
-810 KQNYAMK
+810 KQDYVMK
-817 SMRGL
+817 SIRGL
-822 NDNLSPEILKNVLSE
+822 DDNVSPEILRNVLSE
-837 KVSSYNTAQALA
+837 KVSSYNTAQAMA

-860 STRAQAIKD
+860 ATRAQAIKD

-883 ELAHAINTQMTK
+883 DMAHAINVQMTK
-895 DSESIQTARNLAM
+895 NSESIQTARNLAM
-908 QKAQNEKLDAGADR
+908 RKVENENLDAGADR
-922 LVNGSS
+922 LINGSS
-928 RLAQQHG
+928 KVAQKHG
-935 DEVIKKVTDT
+935 DEVVKRVTDT
-945 ANEMNKSFD
+945 AIEMNKSFD
-954 EDRRLDD
+954 EDRQLDD
-961 AQIGDVARA
+961 VQIGDVARA

-987 MSNKTEEREVFEQA
+987 MSNKTEEREVFEKA
-1001 TGEKLPQE
+1001 TGEKLPQV

-1017 AVETNRATREYLFA
+1017 AVETNKATREYLFA
-1031 KAADNFVTLAR
+1031 KAADNFVARAR

-1074 ISSKADVSSEAD
+1074 ISNKADVSSEAD

-1103 GKPDNILDTIKRD
+1103 GKPDTILDTIKRD
-1116 IVENYGFKEEDV
+1116 IVENYGFKAEDV
-1128 DSMIG
+1128 DSMIR
-1133 AGKIDSSGNGFTV
+1133 AGKIDSGGNGFTV
-1146 KANGNV
+1146 KSSGN
-1152 TAETRKA
+1152 TNAETRKA

-1170 IELTEDIQ
+1170 IELTDDIQ
-1178 SYTNGADV
+1178 SYTGGADV

-1219 IKDYDSKGYTN
+1219 IKDYDMKGYDN

-1241 DNAENFKKTIESVKE
+1241 DNAESFNKTIKDVKE
-1256 RYKNAGKE
+1256 RYKKAGKK

-1327 YKEALFSQYNLL
+1327 YNEALFSQYNLL

-1365 EEKAYSVNDEYSPD
+1365 EGKSYSVNDSMDVEPD
-1379 YEPQMDEYYIHHLNK
+1379 VDYDYIWHLTP
-1394 DEYEKQLREYGEER
+1394 DEYEQQLKKYGDER
-1408 WTASDQ
+1408 WTIADQ
-1414 EEYDRID
+1414 EKLDSLKGTEDEYD
-1421 KAIAEY
+1421 KL
-1427 AEVDENFEPI
+1427 FE
-1437 RTLTAEEREEKNKLI
+1437 KL
-1452 SQRGELDERMERVAQ
+1452 ERVAQ
-1467 LIEYRRRN
+1467 LIEYRRRT
-1475 GLEQES
+1475 GLEKETEDS
-1481 VDTTYDDKY
+1481 GYDDEY
-1490 NNYLKGFTN
+1490 DDYIKGFTN
-1499 NENSEDSELISELI
+1499 IENSEDSELVNELI
-1513 NWNEENEEHK
+1513 NWNEETKDHK
-1523 DFKKQSFPRFNPMIE
+1523 DFKKQSFPRFNPMVK
-1538 QDNIDTRAEIKETI
+1538 QDNIDTRAEIRETI

-1563 KLTHGQVLDAKS
+1563 KLTHGQVLNAKS
-1575 VKNKVS
+1575 VKNKVG
-1581 DLLHEVVGT
+1581 DLLHKVVGD
-1590 DTVMS
+1590 DTTMS
-1595 KKTMRETRDFTVDA
+1595 KKTLRETRDFAVDA
-1609 LSTAY
+1609 LTTAY

-1635 EEIVDVVR
+1635 EEIVDVIDY
-1643 ENYENDDMSDFIVA
+1643 NYENDEMREFLNI
-1657 KRELRK
+1657 KRALRK
-1663 NPIYIARDR
+1663 NPIYIERS
-1672 NGNKHSGRGWGETL
+1672 KWG
-1686 TDRNKRYRFV
+1686 DYRTVNNV
-1696 TIRHADSSRR
+1696 TVSEMNRQFQYVTVRHGSASYTGSLASAMADSNRKKSN
-1706 GVFGQMVE
+1706 VDTYLNENPDIATALFG
-1714 AGQIEKQANSD
+1714 IEDTKMGLGSALQENGELHNEEGLPYILEERMQNWANSLD
-1725 HWLENL
+1725 G
-1731 PTLSRLLFGTEY
+1731 LSE
-1743 STLGG
+1743 
-1748 PLYDMKEIHN
+1748 
-1758 DDSLPDIV
+1758 
-1766 EEGMRQWEDW
+1766 
-1776 IYREQGFDVIY
+1776 Y
-1787 DCNQMKKT
+1787 DCNQMKKA

-1802 ILVQDAESYKTYADK
+1802 ILIQDAESYRTYADK

-1832 RDALAAEL
+1832 RDALAAKL
-1840 KDTKNEL
+1840 KDTNDTLE
-1847 GKTKAT
+1847 KTKT
-1853 AENREKKYEKKLES
+1853 AAKNQAKKYEKKLES

-1872 KKMLDARDKRIE
+1872 KKMIDTREKRIE

-1898 LREETK
+1898 LRNEEK
-1904 KVLDKINVNYAW
+1904 KVLNNINVNYAW

-1924 ERRYDKNIPQ
+1924 ERKYEKNIPQ

-1942 ALVALDIQSANSIKA
+1942 ALVALDIQTANSVKA
-1957 EQRSIEKTGVPTGA
+1957 EQREIKKTGTPTGA
-1971 ALKLHALRD
+1971 ALKIHALRE
-1980 AMLEISKEKE
+1980 ALREISKEKE
-1990 YQGMFTENDVLMSN
+1990 YQGMFTENEVLMN
-2004 MEQLASIGKP
+2004 NLEVLASINKP
-2014 MRDMDLE
+2014 MRDMTLE
-2021 ELNLVKNVLDG
+2021 ELKVVKDVLKG
-2032 IRFEITEGQKMEL
+2032 IRFEITEGQEMDL
-2045 NGHKE
+2045 NGQKQ
-2050 SFKRISDSICSDF
+2050 SYKRISDNICNDF
-2063 EDTIK
+2063 EEMIK
-2068 RYGEAKKFKGAYGL
+2068 KYGEAKKFKGAYGL

-2112 RKSQDEYFQYTKET
+2112 RNSQDKYFQYTKET

-2195 RVPIV
+2195 RVPVIN
-2200 KKDGRKI
+2200 KDTRKI

-2220 TDYESVAVTDADLA
+2220 TDYETVAVTEADLA
-2234 DMFSRLTPQQKKFA
+2234 DMFALLTPQQKDFA

-2260 ERGNKASMAMYGVR
+2260 ERGNKASMEMYGVR
-2274 LFEEDKYFPMYTVQ
+2274 LFEEEKYFPMYTVQ

-2343 SQKALKDIARLLNTG
+2343 SQKALKAITRLLNTG
-2358 NVSEQMIR
+2358 DVSNQMIR
-2366 AFGTQSIDYTKNIIN
+2366 AFGVQSIDYTKNIIN
-2381 DFRHQQDKN
+2381 DFRHQQDKKV
-2390 IDGWSKIINAGM
+2390 DGWSKIINAGM

-2416 WAQQYTAVCRAWMT
+2416 WAQQYTAVCRAWME

-2442 DTMLPAKIQA
+2442 DTMLPPKIQS
-2452 KKRNALIDE
+2452 KKRNALIEE

-2489 MNHKPIR
+2489 MNKKSIR
-2496 DTLAMGVYEAAD
+2496 DKLAMGIYEAAD

-2520 AETRETRKDLKPGSE
+2520 AETRATRKDLKPGSE
-2535 QFLEYCGK
+2535 EFLKYCGE

-2591 SLIEAGRYKKDGK
+2591 SLIEASRYKKEGK
-2604 KLKAAKAVTKMA
+2604 KVKAAKAVTKMA

-2636 RKTDKAKDDDE
+2636 RKTDKAKDEDE
-2647 PITYLAAFKDLF
+2647 PITYLAAFKELF
-2659 GDNFWD
+2659 GDNFWS

-2675 FEELWN
+2675 FEELWG

-2712 SINKALYKYNKKKED
+2712 SINKALYKYNKKKAD

-2741 VLAFAGFGFANAK
+2741 ILAFAGFGFANAK
-2754 RDVGAVTNALGLPD
+2754 RDVGAITNALGLPD

-2775 AAEDRADVFAK
+2775 AAEDRVDVFAK
-2786 KYKEMGGKVPGEP
+2786 KYKEMGGSVPGEP

-2809 AEKAAESSTLFGK
+2809 AEKAAKSNSLFGK
-2822 LKSAYDKLT
+2822 LKSAYEKLS
-2831 NSEDTDDYGFWDDEG
+2831 NSEDTDDYGFLDDEG
-2846 LGGRTIKALLH
+2846 LGGRAIKALLR
-2857 VKEGSKLDKRLDSWG
+2857 VKEGSKLDNTLDSLG
-2872 FTRDKKEREK
+2872 LTRDKKEREK

-2887 DVEKALAKAQNKKGE
+2887 DVEKALAKAQGKKGE

-2916 KKNLKEGTISIT
+2916 KKKLKEGTISIT

-2943 CGVSKESREKFNEAI
+2943 CGVSKETREKFNEAI

-3041 NYLYENRNRVKIAKD
+3041 NYLYENRNRVKIGKD

-3064 ELGLADDGS
+3064 ALGLDEEG
-3073 KGKSTGKYIFPARGT
+3073 KGKATGKYIYPAHGT

-3149 VTQYSHLSKVGVRKG
+3149 VTQYSHLSKVGVRRG
-3164 QKVARGQEVALS
+3164 QKVARGQEVARS

>member
-1 MGKKDKKAYEAYLK
+1 LGKKDKKAYEAYLK

-32 NKSKKEVSKR
+32 NKSKKEVKKR
-42 VNEVKKSTPKKSGSQ
+42 VKAVRKSTPKKSGSQ

-63 NIHSGNGSTGNTF
+63 NIHSGNGSTGNSF
-76 QSTNANKSKKEVKR
+76 LSTNTNKSKKEVKR
-90 RVQSVST
+90 RVQRVST
-97 PSTSQRDSY
+97 PSTSSQRDSY
-106 ESRKKA
+106 EARKKA

-126 LGNTFQATRETAKYN
+126 LGTTFQGTRETAKYN
-141 PEKRERQQAIE
+141 PEKRERQQSIE
-152 KQRRE
+152 KKRRE
-157 GIKAVEN
+157 GIQAVEN
-164 RYSKTS
+164 RYAKTS

-253 ETARKNLQAKVKE
+253 EKVRKNLQAKQKE

-291 NKSGKYYEEAQRIK
+291 NKSGKYYDEAQRIK
-305 KNEETERENQAV
+305 KNEETERANQAA
-317 SLRRISDKSDRQ
+317 SLKRISDKSDRQ

-386 KLAHADE
+386 KLARADE

-432 NKFEEER
+432 NKFEEDR

-460 VKDGYNNAEQYMR
+460 VKEGYNNAEEYMR

-493 SGDRQVEKSMEGLTR
+493 SGDKQVEKSMEGLTR

-523 AADMTFGPYWAVSMA
+523 AADMSFGPYWAVSMA

-559 RLYSVLQALKETGTE
+559 RLYSVLEALKETGTE

-629 KLALGGTEEATEELI
+629 KLALGGTEEATEELV
-644 GGILDAPIANLSY
+644 GGLLDAPISNLSY
-657 GNAVDSRREKSYREM
+657 GNAVDERREKSYREM
-672 LLSGSDSLEDRISNE
+672 LLSGSDNLEDRISNE

-694 REELAKAYGED
+694 REELAKVYGED
-705 INSKEFSEELIQ
+705 INSKEFLEEQIQ

-723 MSQKQAVSMAE
+723 MSQKQAASMAE
-734 KMQKYLSASISG
+734 KMQQYLSASISG
-746 DSKKAKKFED
+746 DSKKAKKLED
-756 EMTAEYMKGVS
+756 EMTADYMKMVS
-767 VKQKFSASDTL
+767 VKQKFSASETL

-785 IMTAVTGVATNGRVL
+785 IMTAVTGVATNGRAL
-800 SYGADVRDSL
+800 SYGANVRDSL
-810 KQNYAMK
+810 KQDYVMK

-822 NDNLSPEILKNVLSE
+822 DDNVSPEILRNVLSE
-837 KVSSYNTAQALA
+837 KVSSYNTAQAMA

-860 STRAQAIKD
+860 ATRAQAIKD

-883 ELAHAINTQMTK
+883 DMAHAINVQMTK
-895 DSESIQTARNLAM
+895 NSESIQTARNLAM
-908 QKAQNEKLDAGADR
+908 RKVENENLDAGADR
-922 LVNGSS
+922 LINGSS
-928 RLAQQHG
+928 KVAQKHG
-935 DEVIKKVTDT
+935 DEVVKRGTDT
-945 ANEMNKSFD
+945 AIEMNKSFD
-954 EDRRLDD
+954 EDRQLDD
-961 AQIGDVARA
+961 VQIGDVARA

-987 MSNKTEEREVFEQA
+987 MSNKTEEREVFEKA
-1001 TGEKLPQE
+1001 TGEKLPQI

-1017 AVETNRATREYLFA
+1017 AVETNKATREYLFA
-1031 KAADNFVTLAR
+1031 KAADNFVSRAR

-1074 ISSKADVSSEAD
+1074 ISNKADVSSETD

-1103 GKPDNILDTIKRD
+1103 GKPDTILDTIKRD
-1116 IVENYGFKEEDV
+1116 IVENYGFKAEDV
-1128 DSMIG
+1128 DSMIR
-1133 AGKIDSSGNGFTV
+1133 AGKIDSGGNGFTV
-1146 KANGNV
+1146 KASGN
-1152 TAETRKA
+1152 TNAETRKA

-1170 IELTEDIQ
+1170 IELTDDIQ
-1178 SYTNGADV
+1178 SYTGGADV

-1219 IKDYDSKGYTN
+1219 IKDYDMKGYDN

-1241 DNAENFKKTIESVKE
+1241 DNAESFNKTIKDVKE
-1256 RYKNAGKE
+1256 RYKKAGKK

-1346 ATALHNKKLAM
+1346 TTALHNKKLAM

-1365 EEKAYSVNDEYSPD
+1365 EGKAYSVDDDYSMEVEPD
-1379 YEPQMDEYYIHHLNK
+1379 VDYDYIRHLTPE
-1394 DEYEKQLREYGEER
+1394 EYEQQLKKYGDER
-1408 WTASDQ
+1408 WTIADQ
-1414 EEYDRID
+1414 EKLDSLKGTEDEYN
-1421 KAIAEY
+1421 EL
-1427 AEVDENFEPI
+1427 F
-1437 RTLTAEEREEKNKLI
+1437 ERE
-1452 SQRGELDERMERVAQ
+1452 ERVAQ
-1467 LIEYRRRN
+1467 LIEYRRRA
-1475 GLEQES
+1475 GLETES
-1481 VDTTYDDKY
+1481 EDSGYDDEY
-1490 NNYLKGFTN
+1490 DDYIKGFTN
-1499 NENSEDSELISELI
+1499 IENSEDSELVNELI
-1513 NWNEENEEHK
+1513 NWNEETKDHK
-1523 DFKKQSFPRFNPMIE
+1523 DFKKQSFPRFNPMIK
-1538 QDNIDTRAEIKETI
+1538 QDNIDTRAEIRETI

-1563 KLTHGQVLDAKS
+1563 KLTHGQVLNAKS
-1575 VKNKVS
+1575 VKNKVG
-1581 DLLHEVVGT
+1581 DLLHKVVGD
-1590 DTVMS
+1590 DTTMS
-1595 KKTMRETRDFTVDA
+1595 KKTMRETRNFAVDA
-1609 LSTAY
+1609 LTTAY

-1635 EEIVDVVR
+1635 EEIVDVIDY
-1643 ENYENDDMSDFIVA
+1643 NYENDEMREFLNI
-1657 KRELRK
+1657 KRALRK
-1663 NPIYIARDR
+1663 NPIYIERS
-1672 NGNKHSGRGWGETL
+1672 KWG
-1686 TDRNKRYRFV
+1686 DYRTVNNV
-1696 TIRHADSSRR
+1696 TVSEMNRHFQYVTVRHGSASYTGSFASAVADSNRKKSN
-1706 GVFGQMVE
+1706 
-1714 AGQIEKQANSD
+1714 IDTYLN
-1725 HWLENL
+1725 EN
-1731 PTLSRLLFGTEY
+1731 PDISTALFGTED
-1743 STLGG
+1743 TKMGLGSALQEDG
-1748 PLYDMKEIHN
+1748 ELHN
-1758 DDSLPDIV
+1758 
-1766 EEGMRQWEDW
+1766 EEGLPYILEERMQSWANSLDGLSE
-1776 IYREQGFDVIY
+1776 Y
-1787 DCNQMKKT
+1787 DCNQMKKA

-1802 ILVQDAESYKTYADK
+1802 ILIQDAESYKTYADK

-1832 RDALAAEL
+1832 RDALAAKL
-1840 KDTKNEL
+1840 KDTNDTLE
-1847 GKTKAT
+1847 KTKT
-1853 AENREKKYEKKLES
+1853 AAKNQAKKYEKKLES

-1872 KKMLDARDKRIE
+1872 KKMIDTREKRIE

-1898 LREETK
+1898 RREEK
-1904 KVLDKINVNYAW
+1904 RKVLNNINVNYAW

-1924 ERRYDKNIPQ
+1924 ERKYEKNIPQ

-1942 ALVALDIQSANSIKA
+1942 ALVALDIQTANSVKA
-1957 EQRSIEKTGVPTGA
+1957 EQREIKKTGTPTGA
-1971 ALKLHALRD
+1971 ALKIHALRE
-1980 AMLEISKEKE
+1980 AMREISKEKE
-1990 YQGMFTENDVLMSN
+1990 YQGMFTENEVLMN
-2004 MEQLASIGKP
+2004 NLEVLASINKP
-2014 MRDMDLE
+2014 MRDMTLE
-2021 ELNLVKNVLDG
+2021 ELKVVKDVLKG
-2032 IRFEITEGQKMEL
+2032 VRFEITEGQEMDL
-2045 NGHKE
+2045 NGLKQ
-2050 SFKRISDSICSDF
+2050 SYKRISDNICNDF
-2063 EDTIK
+2063 EEMIK
-2068 RYGEAKKFKGAYGL
+2068 KYGEAKKFKGAYGL

-2112 RKSQDEYFQYTKET
+2112 RNSQDKYFQYTKET

-2180 AKRKAAMRHIYGEGI
+2180 AKREAAMRHIRDGEGI
-2195 RVPIV
+2195 RVPVINE
-2200 KKDGRKI
+2200 DTRKI
-2207 REKVADKVLMRDM
+2207 REKVADKVLRRDM
-2220 TDYESVAVTDADLA
+2220 TDYKTVAVTDADLA
-2234 DMFSRLTPQQKKFA
+2234 DMFALLTQQQKDFA

-2260 ERGNKASMAMYGVR
+2260 ERGNKASMEMYGVR
-2274 LFEEDKYFPMYTVQ
+2274 LFEEENYFPMYTVQ

-2343 SQKALKDIARLLNTG
+2343 SQKALKAITRLLNTG
-2358 NVSEQMIR
+2358 DVSNQMIR
-2366 AFGTQSIDYTKNIIN
+2366 AFGIQSIDYTKNIIN
-2381 DFRHQQDKN
+2381 DFRHQQDKKV
-2390 IDGWSKIINAGM
+2390 DGWSKIINAGM

-2416 WAQQYTAVCRAWMT
+2416 WAQQYTAVCRAWME

-2442 DTMLPAKIQA
+2442 DTMLPARIQA
-2452 KKRNALIDE
+2452 KKRNALIEE

-2489 MNHKPIR
+2489 MNHKSIR
-2496 DTLAMGVYEAAD
+2496 DKLAMGLYEAAD

-2520 AETRETRKDLKPGSE
+2520 AETRATRKDLKPGSE
-2535 QFLEYCGK
+2535 EFLKYCGE

-2564 MRDKNVI
+2564 MRDKSVI

-2591 SLIEAGRYKKDGK
+2591 ALIEASRYKKEGK
-2604 KLKAAKAVTKMA
+2604 KVKAAKAVTKMA

-2636 RKTDKAKDDDE
+2636 RKTDKAKDEGE
-2647 PITYLAAFKDLF
+2647 PITYLAAFKELF
-2659 GDNFWD
+2659 GDNFWS

-2675 FEELWN
+2675 FEELWG

-2712 SINKALYKYNKKKED
+2712 SINKALYKYNKKKAD

-2741 VLAFAGFGFANAK
+2741 ILAFAGFGFANAK
-2754 RDVGAVTNALGLPD
+2754 RDVGAITNALGLPD

-2775 AAEDRADVFAK
+2775 AAEDRVDVFAK
-2786 KYKEMGGKVPGEP
+2786 KYKEMGGSVPGEP

-2809 AEKAAESSTLFGK
+2809 AEKAAKSNSLFGK
-2822 LKSAYDKLT
+2822 LKSAYEKLST
-2831 NSEDTDDYGFWDDEG
+2831 SEDTDDYGFWDDEG
-2846 LGGRTIKALLH
+2846 LGGRTIKALFR
-2857 VKEGSKLDKRLDSWG
+2857 VKEGSKLDDRLDSLG

-2887 DVEKALAKAQNKKGE
+2887 DVEKALAKAQGKKGE

-2916 KKNLKEGTISIT
+2916 KKKLKEGTISIT

-2943 CGVSKESREKFNEAI
+2943 CGVSKETREKFNEAI

-3041 NYLYENRNRVKIAKD
+3041 NYLYENRNRVKIGKD

-3064 ELGLADDGS
+3064 ALGLDEEG
-3073 KGKSTGKYIFPARGT
+3073 KGKSTGKYIYPAHGT

-3123 DGGTVIATGWSG
+3123 DGGTVVATGWSG

-3149 VTQYSHLSKVGVRKG
+3149 VTQYSHLSKVGVRRG
-3164 QKVARGQEVALS
+3164 QKVARGQEVARS

>member
-1 MGKKDKKAYEAYLK
+1 MGKKDKKAYKAYLN

-32 NKSKKEVSKR
+32 NKSKKEVKKR
-42 VNEVKKSTPKKSGSQ
+42 VNEVKKSTPKKSGAQ
-57 AYREYQ
+57 AYKEYQ

-97 PSTSQRDSY
+97 PSTSSQRDSY
-106 ESRKKA
+106 EARKKA

-126 LGNTFQATRETAKYN
+126 PGNTFQATRETATYN
-141 PEKRERQQAIE
+141 PEKRERQQSIE
-152 KQRRE
+152 KKRRE
-157 GIKAVEN
+157 GIQAVEN
-164 RYSKTS
+164 RYAKTS

-210 MEQESSGQK
+210 MEQERSGQK

-253 ETARKNLQAKVKE
+253 ENARKNLQAKEKE

-277 NFNKDVNAV
+277 NYNKDVNAV

-291 NKSGKYYEEAQRIK
+291 NKSGKYYDEAQQIK
-305 KNEETERENQAV
+305 KNEETERANQAA
-317 SLRRISDKSDRQ
+317 SLKRISDKSDRQ

-371 ASRRMDNNRIDLSNT
+371 ASRRMDNNRIDLSDT

-407 GGFAKTAGDVAD
+407 GGFAKTAGDVSD
-419 VYTRHGGASIVKA
+419 LYTRHGGASIVKA
-432 NKFEEER
+432 NKFEEDR

-460 VKDGYNNAEQYMR
+460 VKEGYNNAEEYMR

-493 SGDRQVEKSMEGLTR
+493 SGDKQVEKSMEGLTR

-523 AADMTFGPYWAVSMA
+523 AADMSFGPYWAVSMA

-588 AGAALEKTG
+588 AGAAFEKTG

-629 KLALGGTEEATEELI
+629 KLALGGTEEATEELV
-644 GGILDAPIANLSY
+644 GGLLDAPISNLSY
-657 GNAVDSRREKSYREM
+657 GNAVDERREKSYREM

-705 INSKEFSEELIQ
+705 INSKEFLEEQIQ

-723 MSQKQAVSMAE
+723 MSQKQAASMAE

-746 DSKKAKKFED
+746 DSKAARKLED
-756 EMTAEYMKGVS
+756 EMTADYMKMVS
-767 VKQKFSASDTL
+767 VKQKFSASETL

-785 IMTAVTGVATNGRVL
+785 IMTAVTGVATNGRTL
-800 SYGADVRDSL
+800 SYGANVRDSL
-810 KQNYAMK
+810 KQEYAMK
-817 SMRGL
+817 SLNGL
-822 NDNLSPEILKNVLSE
+822 DDNVSPEILRNVLSE
-837 KVSSYNTAQALA
+837 KVSSYNTAQAMA

-854 VEDSKI
+854 VEDSKVA
-860 STRAQAIKD
+860 TRAQAIKD

-883 ELAHAINTQMTK
+883 DMAHAINVQMTK
-895 DSESIQTARNLAM
+895 NSESIQTARDLAM
-908 QKAQNEKLDAGADR
+908 RKVENENLDAGADR
-922 LVNGSS
+922 LINGSS
-928 RLAQQHG
+928 RTAQKYG
-935 DEVIKKVTDT
+935 DEVVKKVTDT
-945 ANEMNKSFD
+945 AIEMNKSFD
-954 EDRRLDD
+954 EERQLDD
-961 AQIGDVARA
+961 VQIGDVARA

-987 MSNKTEEREVFEQA
+987 MSNKAEEREVFEKA
-1001 TGEKLPQE
+1001 TGEKLPQI

-1017 AVETNRATREYLFA
+1017 AVETNKATREFLFA
-1031 KAADNFVTLAR
+1031 KAADNFVVRAR

-1067 GQSVVQE
+1067 GQSMIQE
-1074 ISSKADVSSEAD
+1074 VSSKADVSSEAD
-1086 YNVLMRQ
+1086 YNVFMRQ

-1103 GKPDNILDTIKRD
+1103 GKPDNILETIKRD
-1116 IVENYGFKEEDV
+1116 IVENYGYKAEDV
-1128 DSMIG
+1128 DSMIR

-1146 KANGNV
+1146 KASGNV
-1152 TAETRKA
+1152 NAETRKA

-1170 IELTEDIQ
+1170 IELSDDIQ
-1178 SYTNGADV
+1178 SYTGVADV
-1186 NGLFDYATNTIILNS
+1186 NGMFDYATNTIILNS

-1219 IKDYDSKGYTN
+1219 IKDYDMKGYDN

-1241 DNAENFKKTIESVKE
+1241 DNAENFNKTIESVKE
-1256 RYKNAGKE
+1256 RYKKAGKE
-1264 LNDEQAL
+1264 LTEEQAL

-1278 MGEILHDDKFMDRI
+1278 MGEILHDDKFMDGI

-1305 AVRRVIRKIR
+1305 AVRRVLRKIR
-1315 DIFGLGNQFDSR
+1315 DIFGLGNQFDSK

-1339 KDAEEFL
+1339 RDAEEFL

-1365 EEKAYSVNDEYSPD
+1365 DGKAYSVNDDYSMEVEPDVD
-1379 YEPQMDEYYIHHLNK
+1379 YEIIHHITSMK
-1394 DEYEKQLREYGEER
+1394 EYEDHLKKYGDER
-1408 WTASDQ
+1408 WTIADQ
-1414 EEYDRID
+1414 EKYESLER
-1421 KAIAEY
+1421 AIEEY
-1427 AEVDENFEPI
+1427 AEVDENFETV
-1437 RTLTAEEREEKNKLI
+1437 RTLTAEERKEKQNIQNQI
-1452 SQRGELDERMERVAQ
+1452 SEMDERMERVAQ
-1467 LIEYRRRN
+1467 LIAFRRKW
-1475 GLEQES
+1475 GLEEKNTDK
-1481 VDTTYDDKY
+1481 VYDEEYDD
-1490 NNYLKGFTN
+1490 YLKGFTN
-1499 NENSEDSELISELI
+1499 SENSEDNELVNELI
-1513 NWNEENEEHK
+1513 NWNEETKDHK
-1523 DFKKQSFPRFNPMIE
+1523 DFKKQSFPRFNPMVK
-1538 QDNIDTRAEIKETI
+1538 QDNIDTRAEIRETI
-1552 DSVIEPLKADK
+1552 DSVIEPLKANK
-1563 KLTHGQVLDAKS
+1563 KLTHGQVLNTKS
-1575 VKNKVS
+1575 VKNKVG
-1581 DLLHEVVGT
+1581 DLLHKVVGE
-1590 DTVMS
+1590 DTNMS
-1595 KKTMRETRDFTVDA
+1595 KKTMRETRDFAVDA

-1635 EEIVDVVR
+1635 EEIVDVIDY
-1643 ENYENDDMSDFIVA
+1643 NYENDEMRRFILC

-1663 NPIYIARDR
+1663 NPIYIARRSWGDYSTVGGVGTTEA
-1672 NGNKHSGRGWGETL
+1672 NRGFQ
-1686 TDRNKRYRFV
+1686 YV
-1696 TIRHADSSRR
+1696 TVRHANKNNT
-1706 GVFGQMVE
+1706 GVFGQMV
-1714 AGQIEKQANSD
+1714 ASGKKTKQANADTYLSED
-1725 HWLENL
+1725 LDLVTNEIFGIEPHLLEEVQDL
-1731 PTLSRLLFGTEY
+1731 
-1743 STLGG
+1743 
-1748 PLYDMKEIHN
+1748 HN
-1758 DDSLPDIV
+1758 DDSLPYVLEERMQAWANSLKGLSEYDI
-1766 EEGMRQWEDW
+1766 
-1776 IYREQGFDVIY
+1776 
-1787 DCNQMKKT
+1787 NQMKKA

-1802 ILVQDAESYKTYADK
+1802 ILIQDAESYKTYADK

-1832 RDALAAEL
+1832 RDALAAKL
-1840 KDTKNEL
+1840 KDTNDTLE
-1847 GKTKAT
+1847 KTKT
-1853 AENREKKYEKKLES
+1853 AAKNQAKKLES

-1872 KKMLDARDKRIE
+1872 KKMIDTREKRIE

-1898 LREETK
+1898 RREEEK
-1904 KVLDKINVNYAW
+1904 KVLNNINVNYAW

-1924 ERRYDKNIPQ
+1924 ERKYEKNIPQ

-1942 ALVALDIQSANSIKA
+1942 ALVALDIQSANSVKA
-1957 EQRSIEKTGVPTGA
+1957 EQREIKKTGTPTGA
-1971 ALKLHALRD
+1971 ALKLHKLRD
-1980 AMLEISKEKE
+1980 AMREIAKEKE
-1990 YQGMFTENDVLMSN
+1990 YQGMFTENDVLMN
-2004 MEQLASIGKP
+2004 NLEVLASIDKP
-2014 MRDMDLE
+2014 MRDMTLE
-2021 ELNLVKNVLDG
+2021 ELKVVKDVLKG
-2032 IRFEITEGQKMEL
+2032 IRFEITEGQKMYL
-2045 NGHKE
+2045 NGRKE
-2050 SFKRISDSICSDF
+2050 SFNRISDSICDDF
-2063 EDTIK
+2063 EGMIQK
-2068 RYGEAKKFKGAYGL
+2068 YGEAKKFKGAYGL

-2112 RKSQDEYFQYTKET
+2112 RNSQDKYFQYTKET

-2147 DAQKWQDHRN
+2147 DAQKWQDHDN
-2157 EIELESGKKIDVSD
+2157 KIELESGKKINVSD

-2195 RVPIV
+2195 RVPVIN
-2200 KKDGRKI
+2200 KDTRKVHQ
-2207 REKVADKVLMRDM
+2207 KVVDKALMRDM
-2220 TDYESVAVTDADLA
+2220 TDYETVAVTEADLA
-2234 DMFSRLTPQQKKFA
+2234 DMFALLTPQQKAFA

-2260 ERGNKASMAMYGVR
+2260 ERGNKASMEMYGVR
-2274 LFEEDKYFPMYTVQ
+2274 LFEEEKYFPMYTVQ

-2343 SQKALKDIARLLNTG
+2343 SQKALKAITRLLNTG
-2358 NVSEQMIR
+2358 NVSNQMIR
-2366 AFGTQSIDYTKNIIN
+2366 AFGIQSIDYTKNIIN

-2390 IDGWSKIINAGM
+2390 VDGWSKIINAGM

-2442 DTMLPAKIQA
+2442 DTVLPAKIQA
-2452 KKRNALIDE
+2452 KKRNALIEE

-2489 MNHKPIR
+2489 MNRKSIR
-2496 DTLAMGVYEAAD
+2496 DKLAMGVYEAAD

-2520 AETRETRKDLKPGSE
+2520 AETRATRKDLKPGSE
-2535 QFLEYCGK
+2535 EFLKYCGE

-2591 SLIEAGRYKKDGK
+2591 SLIEASRYKKEGK
-2604 KLKAAKAVTKMA
+2604 KAKAAKAVTKMA

-2636 RKTDKAKDDDE
+2636 RKTDKAKDEDE
-2647 PITYLAAFKDLF
+2647 PITYLAAFKELF

-2675 FEELWN
+2675 FEEMWD

-2712 SINKALYKYNKKKED
+2712 SINKALYRYNKKKDDGE
-2727 NDLSIGDSVDFLNT
+2727 LSIGDTVDFLNT
-2741 VLAFAGFGFANAK
+2741 ILAFAGFGFANAK

-2775 AAEDRADVFAK
+2775 AAEDRVDVFAK
-2786 KYKEMGGKVPGEP
+2786 KYKALGGTVPGEP
-2799 NAVEKKLGGV
+2799 NAVEKKLGGA
-2809 AEKAAESSTLFGK
+2809 AEKAAKSNSLFGK
-2822 LKSAYDKLT
+2822 LKSAYDKLST
-2831 NSEDTDDYGFWDDEG
+2831 SEDTDDYGFWDDEG
-2846 LGGRTIKALLH
+2846 LGGRTIKALFR
-2857 VKEGSKLDKRLDSWG
+2857 VKEGSKLDDKLDSLG

-2887 DVEKALAKAQNKKGE
+2887 DVEKALSKAQNKKGE

-2916 KKNLKEGTISIT
+2916 KKDLKEGTISLT

-2943 CGVSKESREKFNEAI
+2943 CGVSKESREKFDEAI

-2965 YHKDIEKWDKKAFSR
+2965 YHKDIEKWDKKAFAR

-3041 NYLYENRNRVKIAKD
+3041 NYLYENRNRVKIGKD

-3064 ELGLADDGS
+3064 ALGLDEEG
-3073 KGKSTGKYIFPARGT
+3073 KGKATGKYIYPAHGT

-3123 DGGTVIATGWSG
+3123 DGGTVVATGWSG

-3164 QKVARGQEVALS
+3164 QKVARGQEVARS

>member
-32 NKSKKEVSKR
+32 NKSKKEVKKR
-42 VNEVKKSTPKKSGSQ
+42 VKEVRKSTPKKSGSQ

-76 QSTNANKSKKEVKR
+76 LSTNANKSKKEVKR

-97 PSTSQRDSY
+97 PSTSSQRDSY
-106 ESRKKA
+106 EARKKA

-141 PEKRERQQAIE
+141 PEKRERQQSIE
-152 KQRRE
+152 KKRRE
-157 GIKAVEN
+157 GIQAVEN
-164 RYSKTS
+164 RYAKTS

-253 ETARKNLQAKVKE
+253 ENVRKNLQAKAKE
-266 SGSNGSSQLGN
+266 SGDNGSSQLGN

-291 NKSGKYYEEAQRIK
+291 NKSGKYYDEAQRIK
-305 KNEETERENQAV
+305 KNEETERANQAV
-317 SLRRISDKSDRQ
+317 SLKRISDKSDRQ
-329 VEIENQKKLEE
+329 VEVENQKKLEE
-340 TKKQLSKNRSKEK
+340 TQKQLSKNRSKEK

-371 ASRRMDNNRIDLSNT
+371 ASRRMDNNRIDLSKT
-386 KLAHADE
+386 KLARADE

-432 NKFEEER
+432 NKFEEDR

-460 VKDGYNNAEQYMR
+460 VKEGYNNAEEYMR

-493 SGDRQVEKSMEGLTR
+493 SGDKQVEKSMEGLTR

-523 AADMTFGPYWAVSMA
+523 AADMSFGPYWAVSMA

-629 KLALGGTEEATEELI
+629 KLALGGTEEATEELV
-644 GGILDAPIANLSY
+644 GGLLDAPISNLSY
-657 GNAVDSRREKSYREM
+657 GNAVDERREKSYREM
-672 LLSGSDSLEDRISNE
+672 LLSGSDNLEDRISNE
-687 AAQYGVS
+687 AAQYGIS
-694 REELAKAYGED
+694 REELAKVYGED
-705 INSKEFSEELIQ
+705 INSKEFLEEQIQ

-734 KMQKYLSASISG
+734 KMQQYLSASISG
-746 DSKKAKKFED
+746 DSKKAKKLED
-756 EMTAEYMKGVS
+756 EMTADYMKMVS
-767 VKQKFSASDTL
+767 VKQKFSASETL

-785 IMTAVTGVATNGRVL
+785 IMTAVTGVATNGRAL
-800 SYGADVRDSL
+800 SYGANVRDSL
-810 KQNYAMK
+810 KQDYAMK
-817 SMRGL
+817 SMMGL
-822 NDNLSPEILKNVLSE
+822 DDNVSPEILRNVLSE
-837 KVSSYNTAQALA
+837 KVSSYNTAQAMA

-860 STRAQAIKD
+860 ATRAQAIKD

-883 ELAHAINTQMTK
+883 DMAHAINVQMTK
-895 DSESIQTARNLAM
+895 NSESIQTARNLAM
-908 QKAQNEKLDAGADR
+908 RKVENENLDAGADR
-922 LVNGSS
+922 LINGTSKV
-928 RLAQQHG
+928 AQKHG
-935 DEVIKKVTDT
+935 DEVVKRVTDT
-945 ANEMNKSFD
+945 AIEMNKSFD
-954 EDRRLDD
+954 EDRQLDD
-961 AQIGDVARA
+961 VQIGDVARA

-987 MSNKTEEREVFEQA
+987 MSNKTEEREVFEKA
-1001 TGEKLPQE
+1001 TGEKLPQI

-1017 AVETNRATREYLFA
+1017 AVETNKATREYLFA
-1031 KAADNFVTLAR
+1031 KAADNFVARAR

-1074 ISSKADVSSEAD
+1074 ISNKADVSSETD

-1116 IVENYGFKEEDV
+1116 IVENYGFKAEDV
-1128 DSMIG
+1128 DSMIR
-1133 AGKIDSSGNGFTV
+1133 AGKIDSGGNGFTV
-1146 KANGNV
+1146 KSSGNV
-1152 TAETRKA
+1152 NAETRKA

-1170 IELTEDIQ
+1170 IELTDDIQ
-1178 SYTNGADV
+1178 SYTGGADV

-1219 IKDYDSKGYTN
+1219 IKDYDMKGYDN
-1230 LAKAFKTMWTQ
+1230 LAKTFKTMWTQ
-1241 DNAENFKKTIESVKE
+1241 DNAENFNKTIKDVKE
-1256 RYKNAGKE
+1256 RYKKAGKK

-1365 EEKAYSVNDEYSPD
+1365 EGKAYSVNDSMDVEPEVD
-1379 YEPQMDEYYIHHLNK
+1379 YDYIRLLTPN
-1394 DEYEKQLREYGEER
+1394 EYEQQLKKYGDER
-1408 WTASDQ
+1408 WTIADQ
-1414 EEYDRID
+1414 EKLDSLKGTEDEYD
-1421 KAIAEY
+1421 E
-1427 AEVDENFEPI
+1427 
-1437 RTLTAEEREEKNKLI
+1437 LSER
-1452 SQRGELDERMERVAQ
+1452 QDRVAQ
-1467 LIEYRRRN
+1467 LIKYRRRN
-1475 GLEQES
+1475 GFETES
-1481 VDTTYDDKY
+1481 EDSGYDDEY
-1490 NNYLKGFTN
+1490 DDYIKGFTN
-1499 NENSEDSELISELI
+1499 IENSEDSELVNELI
-1513 NWNEENEEHK
+1513 NWNEETKDHK
-1523 DFKKQSFPRFNPMIE
+1523 DFKKQSFPRFNPMVK
-1538 QDNIDTRAEIKETI
+1538 QDNIDTRAEIRETI

-1563 KLTHGQVLDAKS
+1563 KLTHGQVLNAKS
-1575 VKNKVS
+1575 VKNKVG
-1581 DLLHEVVGT
+1581 DLLHKVVGD
-1590 DTVMS
+1590 DTTMS
-1595 KKTMRETRDFTVDA
+1595 KKTMRETRTFAVDA
-1609 LSTAY
+1609 LTTAY

-1635 EEIVDVVR
+1635 EEIVDVIDY
-1643 ENYENDDMSDFIVA
+1643 NYENDEMREFLNI
-1657 KRELRK
+1657 KRALRK
-1663 NPIYIARDR
+1663 NPIYIERS
-1672 NGNKHSGRGWGETL
+1672 KWG
-1686 TDRNKRYRFV
+1686 DYRTVNNV
-1696 TIRHADSSRR
+1696 TVSKMNRQFQYVTVRHGSASYAGSFASAIADSNRKKSN
-1706 GVFGQMVE
+1706 VDTYL
-1714 AGQIEKQANSD
+1714 N
-1725 HWLENL
+1725 EN
-1731 PTLSRLLFGTEY
+1731 PDISTALFGTED
-1743 STLGG
+1743 TKMGLGSA
-1748 PLYDMKEIHN
+1748 LQ
-1758 DDSLPDIV
+1758 
-1766 EEGMRQWEDW
+1766 EEGELHNEEGLPYILEERMQHWANSLEGLS
-1776 IYREQGFDVIY
+1776 EY
-1787 DCNQMKKT
+1787 DCNQMKKA

-1832 RDALAAEL
+1832 RDALAAKL
-1840 KDTKNEL
+1840 KDTNNTLK
-1847 GKTKAT
+1847 KTKT
-1853 AENREKKYEKKLES
+1853 AAKNQAKKYEKKLES

-1872 KKMLDARDKRIE
+1872 KKMIDTREKRIE

-1898 LREETK
+1898 LREEEK
-1904 KVLDKINVNYAW
+1904 KVLNNINVNYAW

-1924 ERRYDKNIPQ
+1924 ERKYEKNIPQ

-1942 ALVALDIQSANSIKA
+1942 ALVALDIQTANSVKA
-1957 EQRSIEKTGVPTGA
+1957 EQREIKKTGTPTGA
-1971 ALKLHALRD
+1971 ALKLHKLRD
-1980 AMLEISKEKE
+1980 AMREISKEKE
-1990 YQGMFTENDVLMSN
+1990 YQGMFTENDVLMN
-2004 MEQLASIGKP
+2004 NLEVLASIDKP
-2014 MRDMDLE
+2014 MRDMTLE
-2021 ELNLVKNVLDG
+2021 ELKIVKDVLKG
-2032 IRFEITEGQKMEL
+2032 IRFEITEGQKMYL
-2045 NGHKE
+2045 NGRKE
-2050 SFKRISDSICSDF
+2050 SFNRISDSICSDF
-2063 EDTIK
+2063 EGMIK
-2068 RYGEAKKFKGAYGL
+2068 KYGEAKKFKGAYGL

-2112 RKSQDEYFQYTKET
+2112 RNSQDKYFQYTKET

-2195 RVPIV
+2195 RVPVIN
-2200 KKDGRKI
+2200 KDARKI

-2220 TDYESVAVTDADLA
+2220 TDYETVAVTEADLA
-2234 DMFSRLTPQQKKFA
+2234 DMFSRLTQKQKDFA

-2260 ERGNKASMAMYGVR
+2260 ERGNKASMEMYGVR
-2274 LFEEDKYFPMYTVQ
+2274 LFEEENYFPMYTVQ

-2330 FARHCDEMNLYAS
+2330 LARHCDEMNLYAS
-2343 SQKALKDIARLLNTG
+2343 SQKALKDITRLLNTG
-2358 NVSEQMIR
+2358 DVSNQMIR
-2366 AFGTQSIDYTKNIIN
+2366 AFGVQSIDYTKNIIN
-2381 DFRHQQDKN
+2381 DFRHQQDKKV
-2390 IDGWSKIINAGM
+2390 DGWSKIINAGM

-2442 DTMLPAKIQA
+2442 DTMLPPRIQA
-2452 KKRNALIDE
+2452 KKRNALIEE

-2489 MNHKPIR
+2489 MNKKSIR
-2496 DTLAMGVYEAAD
+2496 DKLAMGVYEAAD

-2520 AETRETRKDLKPGSE
+2520 AETKATRKDLKPGSE
-2535 QFLEYCGK
+2535 EFLKYCGE

-2591 SLIEAGRYKKDGK
+2591 ALIEASRYKKEGK
-2604 KLKAAKAVTKMA
+2604 KVKAAKAVTKMA

-2636 RKTDKAKDDDE
+2636 RKTDKAKDEGE
-2647 PITYLAAFKDLF
+2647 PITYLAAFKELF
-2659 GDNFWD
+2659 GDNFWS

-2675 FEELWN
+2675 FEELWG

-2712 SINKALYKYNKKKED
+2712 SINKALYKYNKKKAD

-2741 VLAFAGFGFANAK
+2741 ILAFAGFGFANAK
-2754 RDVGAVTNALGLPD
+2754 RDVGAITNALGLPD

-2775 AAEDRADVFAK
+2775 AAEDRVDVFAK
-2786 KYKEMGGKVPGEP
+2786 KYKEMGGSVPGEP

-2809 AEKAAESSTLFGK
+2809 AEKAAKSNSLFGK
-2822 LKSAYDKLT
+2822 LKSAYDKLS
-2831 NSEDTDDYGFWDDEG
+2831 NSDDTDDTDDYGFWDDEG
-2846 LGGRTIKALLH
+2846 LGGRAIKALLK
-2857 VKEGSKLDKRLDSWG
+2857 VKEGSKLDDKLDSLG

-2887 DVEKALAKAQNKKGE
+2887 DVEKALAKAQGKKGE

-2916 KKNLKEGTISIT
+2916 KKHLKEGTISIT

-2943 CGVSKESREKFNEAI
+2943 CGVSKEAREKFNEAI
-2958 ISETRTR
+2958 VSETRTR

-3041 NYLYENRNRVKIAKD
+3041 NYLYENRNRVKIGKD

-3064 ELGLADDGS
+3064 ALGLDEEG
-3073 KGKSTGKYIFPARGT
+3073 KGKATGKYIYPAKGP

-3100 AGASSNHPAI
+3100 AGASSNHRAI
-3110 DIAVPEGTRVSAS
+3110 DIGVPEGTRVSAS
-3123 DGGTVIATGWSG
+3123 DGGTVIQTGPYS
-3135 GYGNIVQIDHGNGV
+3135 GYGNVVMIDHGNGV
-3149 VTQYSHLSKVGVRKG
+3149 VTQYSHLSKVAVRKG

-3182 TGPHLDFKMMI
+3182 TGPHLDFKMFV
-3193 NGEPVDPLKH
+3193 NGTPVDPMKY

>member
-32 NKSKKEVSKR
+32 NKSKKEVKKR
-42 VNEVKKSTPKKSGSQ
+42 VKAVRKSTPKKSGSQ

-63 NIHSGNGSTGNTF
+63 NIHSGNGSSGNTF

-97 PSTSQRDSY
+97 PSTSSQRDSY
-106 ESRKKA
+106 EARKKA

-141 PEKRERQQAIE
+141 PEKRERQQSIE
-152 KQRRE
+152 KKRRE
-157 GIKAVEN
+157 GIQAVEN
-164 RYSKTS
+164 RYAKTS

-233 QEAVRGMAEVK
+233 QEAVRGMAEVR

-253 ETARKNLQAKVKE
+253 EKVRKNLQAKQKE

-291 NKSGKYYEEAQRIK
+291 NKSGKYYDEAQRIK
-305 KNEETERENQAV
+305 KNEETERANQAA
-317 SLRRISDKSDRQ
+317 SLKRISDKSDRQ

-340 TKKQLSKNRSKEK
+340 TQKQLSKNRSKEK

-445 QRKDVSEGTKNTLRG
+445 QRKDVSEGAKNTLRG

-597 LGALKSTALDRLA
+597 LGTLKSTALDRLA

-629 KLALGGTEEATEELI
+629 KLALGGTEEATEELV
-644 GGILDAPIANLSY
+644 GGVLDAPIANLSY

-705 INSKEFSEELIQ
+705 INSKGFSEELIQ

-908 QKAQNEKLDAGADR
+908 RKAQNEKLDAGAER

-954 EDRRLDD
+954 EDRQLDD
-961 AQIGDVARA
+961 VQIGDVARA

-987 MSNKTEEREVFEQA
+987 MSNKTEEREVFEKA
-1001 TGEKLPQE
+1001 TGEKLPQI

-1017 AVETNRATREYLFA
+1017 AVETNKATREYLFA
-1031 KAADNFVTLAR
+1031 KAADNFVARAR

-1074 ISSKADVSSEAD
+1074 ISNKADVSSEAD

-1103 GKPDNILDTIKRD
+1103 GKSDTILDTIKRD
-1116 IVENYGFKEEDV
+1116 IVENYGFKAEDV
-1128 DSMIG
+1128 DSMIR
-1133 AGKIDSSGNGFTV
+1133 AGKIDSGGNGFTV
-1146 KANGNV
+1146 KSSGN
-1152 TAETRKA
+1152 TNAETRKA

-1170 IELTEDIQ
+1170 IELSDDIQ
-1178 SYTNGADV
+1178 SYTGGADV

-1219 IKDYDSKGYTN
+1219 IKDYDMKGYDN

-1241 DNAENFKKTIESVKE
+1241 DNAENFNKTIKDVKE
-1256 RYKNAGKE
+1256 RYKKAGKK

-1346 ATALHNKKLAM
+1346 ATALHNKKLAI

-1365 EEKAYSVNDEYSPD
+1365 EGKAYSVNDDYSMEVEPEVD
-1379 YEPQMDEYYIHHLNK
+1379 YDYIRHLTPE
-1394 DEYEKQLREYGEER
+1394 EYEQQLKKYGDER
-1408 WTASDQ
+1408 WTIADQ
-1414 EEYDRID
+1414 EKLDSLKGTE
-1421 KAIAEY
+1421 
-1427 AEVDENFEPI
+1427 DEWDE
-1437 RTLTAEEREEKNKLI
+1437 LSER
-1452 SQRGELDERMERVAQ
+1452 QERVAQ
-1467 LIEYRRRN
+1467 LIEYRRRV
-1475 GLEQES
+1475 GLETEPEDS
-1481 VDTTYDDKY
+1481 GYDDEY
-1490 NNYLKGFTN
+1490 DDYLKGFTN
-1499 NENSEDSELISELI
+1499 IENSEDSELVNELI
-1513 NWNEENEEHK
+1513 NWNEETKDHK
-1523 DFKKQSFPRFNPMIE
+1523 DFKKQSFPRFNPMIK
-1538 QDNIDTRAEIKETI
+1538 QDNIDTRAEIRETI

-1563 KLTHGQVLDAKS
+1563 KLTHGQVLNAKS
-1575 VKNKVS
+1575 VKNKVG
-1581 DLLHEVVGT
+1581 DLLHKVVGD
-1590 DTVMS
+1590 DTTMS
-1595 KKTMRETRDFTVDA
+1595 KKTMRETRDFAVDA
-1609 LSTAY
+1609 LTTAY

-1635 EEIVDVVR
+1635 EEIVDVIDY
-1643 ENYENDDMSDFIVA
+1643 NYENDEM
-1657 KRELRK
+1657 REFLLVKKALRR
-1663 NPIYIARDR
+1663 NPIYIARR
-1672 NGNKHSGRGWGETL
+1672 SWGDYGTVGGVGTTEAN
-1686 TDRNKRYRFV
+1686 RAFQYV
-1696 TIRHADSSRR
+1696 TVRHADVSNR
-1706 GVFGQMVE
+1706 GVFGQMVDS
-1714 AGQIEKQANSD
+1714 GKIKKRANSD
-1725 HWLENL
+1725 VY
-1731 PTLSRLLFGTEY
+1731 LSEDLDGYTELLFGTDDAITQPRGLSEN
-1743 STLGG
+1743 
-1748 PLYDMKEIHN
+1748 YDLHN
-1758 DDSLPDIV
+1758 DDSLPYLL
-1766 EEGMRQWEDW
+1766 EERMQNWANSLKGLSE
-1776 IYREQGFDVIY
+1776 Y
-1787 DCNQMKKT
+1787 DCNQMKKA

-1802 ILVQDAESYKTYADK
+1802 ILIQDAESYKTYADK

-1832 RDALAAEL
+1832 RDALAAKL
-1840 KDTKNEL
+1840 KDTNDTLE
-1847 GKTKAT
+1847 KTKT
-1853 AENREKKYEKKLES
+1853 AAKNQAKKYEKKLES

-1872 KKMLDARDKRIE
+1872 KKMIDTREKRIE

-1898 LREETK
+1898 RREEEK
-1904 KVLDKINVNYAW
+1904 KVLNNINVNYAW

-1924 ERRYDKNIPQ
+1924 ERKYEKNIPQ
-1934 EIRRPLAQ
+1934 EIRKPLAQ
-1942 ALVALDIQSANSIKA
+1942 ALVALDIQTANSVKA
-1957 EQRSIEKTGVPTGA
+1957 EQLEIKKTGAPTHA
-1971 ALKLHALRD
+1971 ALKIHALRD
-1980 AMLEISKEKE
+1980 SMREISKEKE
-1990 YQGMFTENDVLMSN
+1990 YQGMFTENEVLMN
-2004 MEQLASIGKP
+2004 NLEVLASINKP
-2014 MRDMDLE
+2014 MRDMTLE
-2021 ELNLVKNVLDG
+2021 ELKVVKDVLKG
-2032 IRFEITEGQKMEL
+2032 VRFEITEGQQMEL
-2045 NGHKE
+2045 DGQKK
-2050 SFKRISDSICSDF
+2050 SFYRISDSICNDF
-2063 EDTIK
+2063 EEMIK
-2068 RYGEAKKFKGAYGL
+2068 KYGEAKKFKGAYGL

-2112 RKSQDEYFQYTKET
+2112 RNSQDKYFQYTKET

-2180 AKRKAAMRHIYGEGI
+2180 AKREAAMRHIYGEGI
-2195 RVPIV
+2195 RVPVIN
-2200 KKDGRKI
+2200 KDTRKV

-2220 TDYESVAVTDADLA
+2220 TDYETVAVTEADLA
-2234 DMFSRLTPQQKKFA
+2234 DMFALLTPQQKDFA

-2260 ERGNKASMAMYGVR
+2260 ERGNKASMEMYGVR
-2274 LFEEDKYFPMYTVQ
+2274 LFEEEKYFPMYTVQ

-2343 SQKALKDIARLLNTG
+2343 SQKALKAITRLLNTG

-2381 DFRHQQDKN
+2381 DFRHQQDKKV
-2390 IDGWSKIINAGM
+2390 DGWSKIINAGM

-2416 WAQQYTAVCRAWMT
+2416 WAQQYTAVCRAWME

-2690 SGEEVDYFS
+2690 SGESEEIDYFS

-2775 AAEDRADVFAK
+2775 AAEDRVDVFAK
-2786 KYKEMGGKVPGEP
+2786 KYKEMGGSVPGEP

-2809 AEKAAESSTLFGK
+2809 AEKAAKSNSLFGK
-2822 LKSAYDKLT
+2822 LKSAYEKLS

-2846 LGGRTIKALLH
+2846 LGGRTIKALFK
-2857 VKEGSKLDKRLDSWG
+2857 VKEGSKLDDRLDSLG

-2887 DVEKALAKAQNKKGE
+2887 DVEKALAKAQGKKGE

-2916 KKNLKEGTISIT
+2916 KKHLKEGTISIT

-2943 CGVSKESREKFNEAI
+2943 CGVSKETREKFNEAI

-3041 NYLYENRNRVKIAKD
+3041 NYLYENRNRVKIGKD

-3064 ELGLADDGS
+3064 ALGLDEEG
-3073 KGKSTGKYIFPARGT
+3073 KGKSTGKYIYPAHGT

-3123 DGGTVIATGWSG
+3123 DGGTVVATGWSG

-3149 VTQYSHLSKVGVRKG
+3149 VTQYSHLSKVGVRRG
-3164 QKVARGQEVALS
+3164 QKVARGQEVARS

>member
-32 NKSKKEVSKR
+32 NKSKKEVKKR
-42 VNEVKKSTPKKSGSQ
+42 VKEVRKSTPKKSGSQ
-57 AYREYQ
+57 VYKEYQ
-63 NIHSGNGSTGNTF
+63 KIHSGNGSTGNTF
-76 QSTNANKSKKEVKR
+76 LSTNANKSKKEVKR

-97 PSTSQRDSY
+97 PSTSSQRDSY
-106 ESRKKA
+106 EARKKA

-141 PEKRERQQAIE
+141 PEKRERQQSIE
-152 KQRRE
+152 KKRRE
-157 GIKAVEN
+157 GIQEVEN
-164 RYSKTS
+164 RYAKTS

-219 QHEGKFNGTKNANQ
+219 QHEGKFNGTKNTNQ

-253 ETARKNLQAKVKE
+253 ENARKNLQAKEKE

-291 NKSGKYYEEAQRIK
+291 NKSGKYYDEAQRIK
-305 KNEETERENQAV
+305 KNEETERANQAA
-317 SLRRISDKSDRQ
+317 SLKRISDKSDRQ

-340 TKKQLSKNRSKEK
+340 TQKQLSKNRSKEK

-371 ASRRMDNNRIDLSNT
+371 ASRRMDNNRIDLSDT
-386 KLAHADE
+386 KLARADE

-432 NKFEEER
+432 NKFEEDR
-439 FINSQI
+439 FINNQI

-460 VKDGYNNAEQYMR
+460 VKEGYNNAEEYMR

-482 ALYSVGEKIQA
+482 ALYSAGEKIQA
-493 SGDRQVEKSMEGLTR
+493 SGDKQVEKSMEGLTR

-523 AADMTFGPYWAVSMA
+523 AADMSFGPYWAVSMA

-629 KLALGGTEEATEELI
+629 KLALGGTEEATEELV
-644 GGILDAPIANLSY
+644 GGLLDAPISNLSY
-657 GNAVDSRREKSYREM
+657 GNAVDERREKSYREM
-672 LLSGSDSLEDRISNE
+672 LLGGSDNLEDRISNE

-694 REELAKAYGED
+694 REELAKVYGED
-705 INSKEFSEELIQ
+705 INSKEFLEEQIQ

-723 MSQKQAVSMAE
+723 MSQKQAASMAE
-734 KMQKYLSASISG
+734 KMQQYLSASISG
-746 DSKKAKKFED
+746 DSKKAKKLED
-756 EMTAEYMKGVS
+756 EMTADYMKMVS
-767 VKQKFSASDTL
+767 VKQKFSASETL

-785 IMTAVTGVATNGRVL
+785 IMTAVTGVATNGRAL
-800 SYGADVRDSL
+800 SYGANVRDSL
-810 KQNYAMK
+810 KQDYAMK
-817 SMRGL
+817 SIRGL
-822 NDNLSPEILKNVLSE
+822 DDNVSPEILRNVLSE
-837 KVSSYNTAQALA
+837 KVSSYNTAQAMA

-860 STRAQAIKD
+860 ATRAQAIKD

-883 ELAHAINTQMTK
+883 DMAHAINVQMTK
-895 DSESIQTARNLAM
+895 NSESIQTARNLAM
-908 QKAQNEKLDAGADR
+908 RKVENENLDAGADR
-922 LVNGSS
+922 LINGSS
-928 RLAQQHG
+928 KVAQKHG
-935 DEVIKKVTDT
+935 DEVVKNVTDT
-945 ANEMNKSFD
+945 AIEMNKSFD
-954 EDRRLDD
+954 EDRQLDD
-961 AQIGDVARA
+961 VQIGDVARA

-987 MSNKTEEREVFEQA
+987 MSNKTEEREVFEKA
-1001 TGEKLPQE
+1001 TGEKLPQI

-1017 AVETNRATREYLFA
+1017 AVETNKATREYLFA
-1031 KAADNFVTLAR
+1031 KAADNFVARAR

-1074 ISSKADVSSEAD
+1074 ISNKADVSSETD

-1116 IVENYGFKEEDV
+1116 IVENYGFKAEDV
-1128 DSMIG
+1128 DSMIR
-1133 AGKIDSSGNGFTV
+1133 AGKIDSGGNGFTV
-1146 KANGNV
+1146 KSSGN
-1152 TAETRKA
+1152 TNAETRKA

-1170 IELTEDIQ
+1170 IELTDDIQ
-1178 SYTNGADV
+1178 SYTGGADV

-1219 IKDYDSKGYTN
+1219 IKDYDMKGYDN

-1241 DNAENFKKTIESVKE
+1241 DNAENFNKTIKDVKE
-1256 RYKNAGKE
+1256 RYKKAGKK

-1339 KDAEEFL
+1339 SDAEEFL

-1365 EEKAYSVNDEYSPD
+1365 EGKAYSVNDSMDVEPD
-1379 YEPQMDEYYIHHLNK
+1379 VDYDYIRHLTPEGYEQ
-1394 DEYEKQLREYGEER
+1394 QLKKYGDER
-1408 WTASDQ
+1408 WTIADQ
-1414 EEYDRID
+1414 EKLDSLKGTEDEYD
-1421 KAIAEY
+1421 KL
-1427 AEVDENFEPI
+1427 FE
-1437 RTLTAEEREEKNKLI
+1437 K
-1452 SQRGELDERMERVAQ
+1452 QERVAQ
-1467 LIEYRRRN
+1467 LIEYRRRT
-1475 GLEQES
+1475 GLENETEDS
-1481 VDTTYDDKY
+1481 GYDDEY
-1490 NNYLKGFTN
+1490 DDYIKGFTN
-1499 NENSEDSELISELI
+1499 IENSEDSELVNELI
-1513 NWNEENEEHK
+1513 NWNEETKDHK
-1523 DFKKQSFPRFNPMIE
+1523 DFKKQSFPRFNPMIK
-1538 QDNIDTRAEIKETI
+1538 QDNIDTRAEIRETI

-1563 KLTHGQVLDAKS
+1563 KLTHGQVLNAKS
-1575 VKNKVS
+1575 VKNKVG
-1581 DLLHEVVGT
+1581 DLLRKVVGD
-1590 DTVMS
+1590 DTTMS
-1595 KKTMRETRDFTVDA
+1595 KKTMRETRNFAVDA
-1609 LSTAY
+1609 LTTAY

-1635 EEIVDVVR
+1635 EEIVDVIDY
-1643 ENYENDDMSDFIVA
+1643 NYENDEMREFLNI
-1657 KRELRK
+1657 KRALRK
-1663 NPIYIARDR
+1663 NPIYIERS
-1672 NGNKHSGRGWGETL
+1672 KWG
-1686 TDRNKRYRFV
+1686 DYRTVNNV
-1696 TIRHADSSRR
+1696 TVSEMNRHFQYVTVRHGSASYTGSFASAVADSNRKKSN
-1706 GVFGQMVE
+1706 VDTYL
-1714 AGQIEKQANSD
+1714 N
-1725 HWLENL
+1725 EN
-1731 PTLSRLLFGTEY
+1731 PDISTALFGTED
-1743 STLGG
+1743 TKMGLGSALQEDG
-1748 PLYDMKEIHN
+1748 ELHN
-1758 DDSLPDIV
+1758 
-1766 EEGMRQWEDW
+1766 EEGLPYILEDRMQSW
-1776 IYREQGFDVIY
+1776 ANSLEGLSEY
-1787 DCNQMKKT
+1787 DCNQMKKA

-1832 RDALAAEL
+1832 RDALAAKL
-1840 KDTKNEL
+1840 KDTNDTLE
-1847 GKTKAT
+1847 KTKT
-1853 AENREKKYEKKLES
+1853 AAKNQAKKYEKKLES

-1872 KKMLDARDKRIE
+1872 KKMIDTREKRIE

-1898 LREETK
+1898 RREEEK
-1904 KVLDKINVNYAW
+1904 KVLNNINVNYAW

-1924 ERRYDKNIPQ
+1924 ERKYEKNIPQ

-1942 ALVALDIQSANSIKA
+1942 ALVALDIQTANSVKA
-1957 EQRSIEKTGVPTGA
+1957 EQREIKKTGTPTGA
-1971 ALKLHALRD
+1971 ALKIHALRD
-1980 AMLEISKEKE
+1980 SLREISKEKE
-1990 YQGMFTENDVLMSN
+1990 YQGMFTENEVLMN
-2004 MEQLASIGKP
+2004 NLEVLASIDKP
-2014 MRDMDLE
+2014 MRDMTLE
-2021 ELNLVKNVLDG
+2021 ELKVVKDVLKG
-2032 IRFEITEGQKMEL
+2032 IRFEITEGQEMDL
-2045 NGHKE
+2045 NGLKQ
-2050 SFKRISDSICSDF
+2050 SYKRISDSICSDF
-2063 EDTIK
+2063 EEMIK
-2068 RYGEAKKFKGAYGL
+2068 KYGEAKKFKGAYGL

-2112 RKSQDEYFQYTKET
+2112 RNSQDKYFQYTKET

-2180 AKRKAAMRHIYGEGI
+2180 AKRKAAMRHIKEGEGI
-2195 RVPIV
+2195 RVSVINE
-2200 KKDGRKI
+2200 DTRKI
-2207 REKVADKVLMRDM
+2207 REKVADKVLRRDM
-2220 TDYESVAVTDADLA
+2220 TDYETVAVTGADLA
-2234 DMFSRLTPQQKKFA
+2234 DMFALLTQQQKDFA

-2260 ERGNKASMAMYGVR
+2260 ERGNKASMEMYGVR
-2274 LFEEDKYFPMYTVQ
+2274 LFEEENYFPMYTVQ

-2343 SQKALKDIARLLNTG
+2343 SQKALKAITRLLNTG
-2358 NVSEQMIR
+2358 DVSNQMIR
-2366 AFGTQSIDYTKNIIN
+2366 AFGVQSIDYTKNIIN
-2381 DFRHQQDKN
+2381 DFRHQQDKKV
-2390 IDGWSKIINAGM
+2390 DGWSKIINAGM

-2416 WAQQYTAVCRAWMT
+2416 WAQQYTAVCRAWME

-2442 DTMLPAKIQA
+2442 DTMLPARVQA
-2452 KKRNALIDE
+2452 KKRNALIEE

-2489 MNHKPIR
+2489 MNKKSIR
-2496 DTLAMGVYEAAD
+2496 DKLAMGIYEAAD

-2520 AETRETRKDLKPGSE
+2520 AETRATRKDLRPGSE
-2535 QFLEYCGK
+2535 EFLKYCGE

-2591 SLIEAGRYKKDGK
+2591 SLIEASRYKKEGK
-2604 KLKAAKAVTKMA
+2604 KVKAAKAVTKMA

-2636 RKTDKAKDDDE
+2636 RKTDKAKDDGE
-2647 PITYLAAFKDLF
+2647 PITYLAAFKELF
-2659 GDNFWD
+2659 GDNFWS

-2675 FEELWN
+2675 FEELWG

-2712 SINKALYKYNKKKED
+2712 SINKALYRYNKKKAD

-2741 VLAFAGFGFANAK
+2741 ILAFAGFGFANAK

-2775 AAEDRADVFAK
+2775 AAEDRVDVFAK
-2786 KYKEMGGKVPGEP
+2786 KYKEMGGSVPGEP

-2809 AEKAAESSTLFGK
+2809 AEKAAKSNSLFGK
-2822 LKSAYDKLT
+2822 LKSAYEKLS

-2846 LGGRTIKALLH
+2846 LGGRTIKALFK
-2857 VKEGSKLDKRLDSWG
+2857 VKEGSKLDDKLDSLG

-2887 DVEKALAKAQNKKGE
+2887 DVEKALAKAQGKKGE

-2916 KKNLKEGTISIT
+2916 KKHLKEGTISIT

-2943 CGVSKESREKFNEAI
+2943 CGVSKETREKFNNAI

-3041 NYLYENRNRVKIAKD
+3041 NYLYENRNRVKIGKD

-3064 ELGLADDGS
+3064 ALGLDEEG
-3073 KGKSTGKYIFPARGT
+3073 KGKATGKYIYPAKGP
-3088 ITSYFGYRNAPT
+3088 ITSYYGYRNAPT
-3100 AGASSNHPAI
+3100 AGASSNHRAI
-3110 DIAVPEGTRVSAS
+3110 DIGVPEGTRVSAS
-3123 DGGTVIATGWSG
+3123 DGGTVIQTGPYS
-3135 GYGNIVQIDHGNGV
+3135 GYGNVVMIDHGNGV
-3149 VTQYSHLSKVGVRKG
+3149 VTQYSHLSKVAVRRG

-3182 TGPHLDFKMMI
+3182 TGPHLDFKMFV
-3193 NGEPVDPLKH
+3193 NGTPVDPMKY

>member
-32 NKSKKEVSKR
+32 NKSKKEVKKR
-42 VNEVKKSTPKKSGSQ
+42 VKEVRKSTPKKSGSQ

-76 QSTNANKSKKEVKR
+76 LSTNANKSKKEVKR

-97 PSTSQRDSY
+97 PSTSSQRDSY
-106 ESRKKA
+106 EARKKA

-141 PEKRERQQAIE
+141 PEKRERQQSIE
-152 KQRRE
+152 KKRRE
-157 GIKAVEN
+157 GIQAVEN
-164 RYSKTS
+164 RYAKTS

-253 ETARKNLQAKVKE
+253 EKVRKNLQAKEKE

-291 NKSGKYYEEAQRIK
+291 NKSGKYYDEAQRIK
-305 KNEETERENQAV
+305 KNEETERANQAA
-317 SLRRISDKSDRQ
+317 SLSRISDKSDRQ

-340 TKKQLSKNRSKEK
+340 TQKQLSKNRSKEK

-371 ASRRMDNNRIDLSNT
+371 ASRRMDNSRIDLSDT
-386 KLAHADE
+386 KLARADE

-432 NKFEEER
+432 NKSEEDR

-460 VKDGYNNAEQYMR
+460 VKEGYNNAEEYMR

-493 SGDRQVEKSMEGLTR
+493 SGDKQVEKSMEGLTR

-523 AADMTFGPYWAVSMA
+523 AADMSFGPYWAVSMA

-629 KLALGGTEEATEELI
+629 KLALGGTEEATEELV
-644 GGILDAPIANLSY
+644 GGLLDAPITNLSY
-657 GNAVDSRREKSYREM
+657 GNAVDERREKSYREM
-672 LLSGSDSLEDRISNE
+672 LLSGSDNLEDRISNE

-694 REELAKAYGED
+694 REELAKVYGED
-705 INSKEFSEELIQ
+705 INSKEFLEEQIQ

-723 MSQKQAVSMAE
+723 MSQKQAASMAE
-734 KMQKYLSASISG
+734 KMQQYLSASISG
-746 DSKKAKKFED
+746 DSKKAKKLED
-756 EMTAEYMKGVS
+756 EMTADYMKMVS
-767 VKQKFSASDTL
+767 VKQKFSASETL

-785 IMTAVTGVATNGRVL
+785 IMTAVTGVATNGRAL
-800 SYGADVRDSL
+800 SYGANVRDSL
-810 KQNYAMK
+810 KQDYAMK

-822 NDNLSPEILKNVLSE
+822 DDNVSPEILRNVLSE
-837 KVSSYNTAQALA
+837 KVSSYNTAQAMA

-860 STRAQAIKD
+860 ATRAQAIKD

-883 ELAHAINTQMTK
+883 DMAHAINVQMTK
-895 DSESIQTARNLAM
+895 NSESIQTARNLAM
-908 QKAQNEKLDAGADR
+908 RKVENENLDAGADR
-922 LVNGSS
+922 LINGSS
-928 RLAQQHG
+928 KVAQKHG
-935 DEVIKKVTDT
+935 DEVVKKVTDT
-945 ANEMNKSFD
+945 AIEMNKSFD
-954 EDRRLDD
+954 EDRQLDD
-961 AQIGDVARA
+961 VQIGDVARA

-987 MSNKTEEREVFEQA
+987 MSNKTEEREVFEKA
-1001 TGEKLPQE
+1001 TGEKLPQI

-1017 AVETNRATREYLFA
+1017 AVETNKATREYLFA
-1031 KAADNFVTLAR
+1031 KAADNFVARAR

-1074 ISSKADVSSEAD
+1074 ISNKADVSSEAD

-1103 GKPDNILDTIKRD
+1103 GKPDTILDTIKRD
-1116 IVENYGFKEEDV
+1116 IVENYGFKAEDV
-1128 DSMIG
+1128 DSMIR
-1133 AGKIDSSGNGFTV
+1133 AGKIDSGGNGFTV
-1146 KANGNV
+1146 KASGNV
-1152 TAETRKA
+1152 NAETRKA

-1170 IELTEDIQ
+1170 IELTDDIQ
-1178 SYTNGADV
+1178 SYTGGADV

-1219 IKDYDSKGYTN
+1219 IKDYDMKGYDN

-1241 DNAENFKKTIESVKE
+1241 DNAESFNKTIKDVKE
-1256 RYKNAGKE
+1256 RYKKAGKK

-1292 TEKHFKAGRTLLN
+1292 TEKHFKTGRTLLN

-1365 EEKAYSVNDEYSPD
+1365 EGKAYSVNDDYSMYVEPD
-1379 YEPQMDEYYIHHLNK
+1379 VDYDYIRHLTP
-1394 DEYEKQLREYGEER
+1394 DEYEQQLKKYGDER
-1408 WTASDQ
+1408 WTIADQ
-1414 EEYDRID
+1414 EKLDSLNGTEDEYD
-1421 KAIAEY
+1421 
-1427 AEVDENFEPI
+1427 
-1437 RTLTAEEREEKNKLI
+1437 
-1452 SQRGELDERMERVAQ
+1452 ELFKRQKRVAQ

-1475 GLEQES
+1475 GLESES
-1481 VDTTYDDKY
+1481 EDSGYDDEY
-1490 NNYLKGFTN
+1490 ADYLKGFTN
-1499 NENSEDSELISELI
+1499 IENSEDSELVNELI
-1513 NWNEENEEHK
+1513 NWSEETKDHK
-1523 DFKKQSFPRFNPMIE
+1523 DFKKQSFPRFNPMIK
-1538 QDNIDTRAEIKETI
+1538 QDNIDTRAEIRETI

-1563 KLTHGQVLDAKS
+1563 KLTHGQVLNAKS
-1575 VKNKVS
+1575 VKNKVG
-1581 DLLHEVVGT
+1581 DLLHKVVGD
-1590 DTVMS
+1590 DTTMS
-1595 KKTMRETRDFTVDA
+1595 KKTMRETRNFAVDA
-1609 LSTAY
+1609 LTTAY

-1635 EEIVDVVR
+1635 EEIVDVIDY
-1643 ENYENDDMSDFIVA
+1643 NYENDEMREFLNI
-1657 KRELRK
+1657 KRALRK
-1663 NPIYIARDR
+1663 NPIYIERS
-1672 NGNKHSGRGWGETL
+1672 KWGDYRKANNETVSEMN
-1686 TDRNKRYRFV
+1686 RHFQYV
-1696 TIRHADSSRR
+1696 TVRHGSASYTGSLASAVADSNRKKSN
-1706 GVFGQMVE
+1706 VDTYL
-1714 AGQIEKQANSD
+1714 N
-1725 HWLENL
+1725 EN
-1731 PTLSRLLFGTEY
+1731 PDISTALFGTED
-1743 STLGG
+1743 TKMGLGSALQEDG
-1748 PLYDMKEIHN
+1748 ELHN
-1758 DDSLPDIV
+1758 
-1766 EEGMRQWEDW
+1766 EEGLPYILEERMQSWANSLDGLSE
-1776 IYREQGFDVIY
+1776 Y
-1787 DCNQMKKT
+1787 DCNQMKKA

-1802 ILVQDAESYKTYADK
+1802 ILIQDAESYKTYADK

-1832 RDALAAEL
+1832 RDALAAKL
-1840 KDTKNEL
+1840 KDTNDTLE
-1847 GKTKAT
+1847 KTKT
-1853 AENREKKYEKKLES
+1853 AAKNQAKKYEKKLES

-1872 KKMLDARDKRIE
+1872 KKMIDTREKRIE

-1898 LREETK
+1898 RREEEK
-1904 KVLDKINVNYAW
+1904 KVLNNINVNYAW

-1924 ERRYDKNIPQ
+1924 ERKYEKNIPQ

-1942 ALVALDIQSANSIKA
+1942 ALVALDIQTANSVKA
-1957 EQRSIEKTGVPTGA
+1957 EQREIKKTGTPTGS
-1971 ALKLHALRD
+1971 ALKIHALRD
-1980 AMLEISKEKE
+1980 SMREISKEKE
-1990 YQGMFTENDVLMSN
+1990 YQGMFTENEVLMN
-2004 MEQLASIGKP
+2004 NLEVLASINKP
-2014 MRDMDLE
+2014 MRDMTLE
-2021 ELNLVKNVLDG
+2021 ELKVVKDVLKG
-2032 IRFEITEGQKMEL
+2032 VRFEITEGQKMYL
-2045 NGHKE
+2045 NGRKE
-2050 SFKRISDSICSDF
+2050 SFNRISDSICNDF
-2063 EDTIK
+2063 EDMIK
-2068 RYGEAKKFKGAYGL
+2068 KYGEAKKFKGAYGL

-2112 RKSQDEYFQYTKET
+2112 RNSQDKYFQYTKET

-2195 RVPIV
+2195 RVPVIN
-2200 KKDGRKI
+2200 KDTRKV

-2220 TDYESVAVTDADLA
+2220 TDYETVTVTEADLA
-2234 DMFSRLTPQQKKFA
+2234 EMFALLTPQQKDFA

-2260 ERGNKASMAMYGVR
+2260 ERGNKASMEMYGVR
-2274 LFEEDKYFPMYTVQ
+2274 LFEEEKYFPMYTVQ

-2343 SQKALKDIARLLNTG
+2343 SQKALKDITRLLNTG
-2358 NVSEQMIR
+2358 DVSNQMIR
-2366 AFGTQSIDYTKNIIN
+2366 AFGIQSIDYTKNIIN
-2381 DFRHQQDKN
+2381 DFRHQQDKKV
-2390 IDGWSKIINAGM
+2390 DGWSKIINAGM

-2416 WAQQYTAVCRAWMT
+2416 WAQQYTAVCRAWME

-2442 DTMLPAKIQA
+2442 DTVLPPKIQS
-2452 KKRNALIDE
+2452 KKRNALIEE

-2489 MNHKPIR
+2489 MNKKSIR
-2496 DTLAMGVYEAAD
+2496 DKLAMGVYEAAD

-2520 AETRETRKDLKPGSE
+2520 AETRATRKDLKPGSE
-2535 QFLEYCGK
+2535 EFLKYCGE

-2591 SLIEAGRYKKDGK
+2591 ALIEASRYKREGK
-2604 KLKAAKAVTKMA
+2604 KVKAAKAVTKMA

-2636 RKTDKAKDDDE
+2636 RKTDKAKDEDE
-2647 PITYLAAFKDLF
+2647 PITYLAAFKELF
-2659 GDNFWD
+2659 GDNFWS

-2675 FEELWN
+2675 FEELWG

-2712 SINKALYKYNKKKED
+2712 SINKALYRYNKKKAD

-2741 VLAFAGFGFANAK
+2741 ILAFAGFGFANAK
-2754 RDVGAVTNALGLPD
+2754 RDVGAITNALGLPD

-2775 AAEDRADVFAK
+2775 AAEDRVDVFAK
-2786 KYKEMGGKVPGEP
+2786 KYKEMGGSVPGEP

-2809 AEKAAESSTLFGK
+2809 AEKAAKSNSLFGK
-2822 LKSAYDKLT
+2822 LKSAYEKLS

-2846 LGGRTIKALLH
+2846 LGGRTIKALFR
-2857 VKEGSKLDKRLDSWG
+2857 VKEGSKLDDKLDSLG

-2887 DVEKALAKAQNKKGE
+2887 DVEKALAKAQGKKGE

-2916 KKNLKEGTISIT
+2916 KKKLKEGTISIT

-2943 CGVSKESREKFNEAI
+2943 CGVSKETREKFNEAI

-3041 NYLYENRNRVKIAKD
+3041 NYLYENRNRVKIGKD

-3064 ELGLADDGS
+3064 ALGLDEEG
-3073 KGKSTGKYIFPARGT
+3073 KGKATGKYIYPAHGT

-3123 DGGTVIATGWSG
+3123 DGGTVVATGWSG

-3149 VTQYSHLSKVGVRKG
+3149 VTQYSHLSKVGVRRG
-3164 QKVARGQEVALS
+3164 QKVARGQEVARS

>member
-1 MGKKDKKAYEAYLK
+1 MGKKDKKAYQAYLK

-32 NKSKKEVSKR
+32 NKSKKEVKKR
-42 VNEVKKSTPKKSGSQ
+42 VKEVRKSTPKKSGSQ

-97 PSTSQRDSY
+97 PSTSSQRDSY
-106 ESRKKA
+106 EARKKA

-126 LGNTFQATRETAKYN
+126 LGNTFQATRETATYN
-141 PEKRERQQAIE
+141 PEKRERQQSIE
-152 KQRRE
+152 KKRRE
-157 GIKAVEN
+157 GIQAVEN
-164 RYSKTS
+164 RYAKTS

-233 QEAVRGMAEVK
+233 QEAVRGMAEVN

-253 ETARKNLQAKVKE
+253 ENVRKNLQAKQKE

-291 NKSGKYYEEAQRIK
+291 NKSGKYYDEAQRIK
-305 KNEETERENQAV
+305 KNEETERANQAA
-317 SLRRISDKSDRQ
+317 SLKRISDKSDRQ

-340 TKKQLSKNRSKEK
+340 TQKQLSKNRSKEK

-386 KLAHADE
+386 KLARADE

-432 NKFEEER
+432 NKFEEDR

-445 QRKDVSEGTKNTLRG
+445 QRKDVSEDTKNTLRG
-460 VKDGYNNAEQYMR
+460 VKEGYNNAEEYMR

-482 ALYSVGEKIQA
+482 ALYSAGEKIQA
-493 SGDRQVEKSMEGLTR
+493 SGDKQVEKSMEGLTR

-523 AADMTFGPYWAVSMA
+523 AADMSFGPYWAVSMA

-629 KLALGGTEEATEELI
+629 KLALGGTEEATEELV
-644 GGILDAPIANLSY
+644 GGLLDAPITNLSY
-657 GNAVDSRREKSYREM
+657 GNSVDERREKSYREM
-672 LLSGSDSLEDRISNE
+672 LLSGSDNLEDRISNE

-694 REELAKAYGED
+694 REELAKVYGED
-705 INSKEFSEELIQ
+705 INSKEFLEEQIQ

-723 MSQKQAVSMAE
+723 MSQKQAASMAE
-734 KMQKYLSASISG
+734 KMQQYLSASISG
-746 DSKKAKKFED
+746 DSKKAKKLED
-756 EMTAEYMKGVS
+756 EMTADYMKMVS
-767 VKQKFSASDTL
+767 VKQKFSASETL

-785 IMTAVTGVATNGRVL
+785 IMTAVTGVATNGRAL
-800 SYGADVRDSL
+800 SYGANVRDSL
-810 KQNYAMK
+810 KQDYVMK
-817 SMRGL
+817 SIRGL
-822 NDNLSPEILKNVLSE
+822 DDNVSPEILRNVLSE
-837 KVSSYNTAQALA
+837 KVSSYNTAQAMA

-860 STRAQAIKD
+860 ATRAQAIKD

-883 ELAHAINTQMTK
+883 DMAHAINVQMTK
-895 DSESIQTARNLAM
+895 NSESIQTARNLAM
-908 QKAQNEKLDAGADR
+908 RKVENENLDAGADR
-922 LVNGSS
+922 LINGSS
-928 RLAQQHG
+928 KVAQKHG
-935 DEVIKKVTDT
+935 DEVVKRVTDT
-945 ANEMNKSFD
+945 AIEMNKSFD
-954 EDRRLDD
+954 EDRQLDD
-961 AQIGDVARA
+961 VQIGDVARA

-987 MSNKTEEREVFEQA
+987 MSNKTEEREVFEKA
-1001 TGEKLPQE
+1001 TGEKLPQI

-1017 AVETNRATREYLFA
+1017 AVETNKATREYLFA
-1031 KAADNFVTLAR
+1031 KAADNFVARAR

-1074 ISSKADVSSEAD
+1074 ISNKADVSSETD

-1103 GKPDNILDTIKRD
+1103 GKSDTILDTIKRD
-1116 IVENYGFKEEDV
+1116 IVENYGFKAEDV
-1128 DSMIG
+1128 DSMIR
-1133 AGKIDSSGNGFTV
+1133 AGKIDSGGNGFTV
-1146 KANGNV
+1146 KASGNV
-1152 TAETRKA
+1152 NAETRKA

-1170 IELTEDIQ
+1170 IELTDDIQ
-1178 SYTNGADV
+1178 SYTGGADV

-1219 IKDYDSKGYTN
+1219 IKDYDMKGYDN

-1241 DNAENFKKTIESVKE
+1241 DNAESFNKTIKDVKE
-1256 RYKNAGKE
+1256 RYKKAGKK

-1278 MGEILHDDKFMDRI
+1278 MGEILHDDKFMDKI

-1365 EEKAYSVNDEYSPD
+1365 EGKAYSVNDSMDVEPEVD
-1379 YEPQMDEYYIHHLNK
+1379 YEWIHHLTP
-1394 DEYEKQLREYGEER
+1394 DEYEQQLKKYGDER
-1408 WTASDQ
+1408 WTIADQ
-1414 EEYDRID
+1414 EKLDSLEGTEDEYD
-1421 KAIAEY
+1421 KL
-1427 AEVDENFEPI
+1427 FE
-1437 RTLTAEEREEKNKLI
+1437 K
-1452 SQRGELDERMERVAQ
+1452 QERVAQ

-1475 GLEQES
+1475 GLETES
-1481 VDTTYDDKY
+1481 EDSGYDDEY
-1490 NNYLKGFTN
+1490 DDYIKGFTN
-1499 NENSEDSELISELI
+1499 IENSEDSELVNELI
-1513 NWNEENEEHK
+1513 NWNEETKDHK
-1523 DFKKQSFPRFNPMIE
+1523 DFKKQSFPRFNPMVK
-1538 QDNIDTRAEIKETI
+1538 QDNIDTRAEIRETI

-1563 KLTHGQVLDAKS
+1563 KLTHGQVLNTKS
-1575 VKNKVS
+1575 VKNKVG
-1581 DLLHEVVGT
+1581 DLLHKVVGD
-1590 DTVMS
+1590 DTTMS
-1595 KKTMRETRDFTVDA
+1595 KKTMRETRNFAVDA
-1609 LSTAY
+1609 LTTAY

-1635 EEIVDVVR
+1635 EEIVDVIDY
-1643 ENYENDDMSDFIVA
+1643 NYENDKMREFLNI
-1657 KRELRK
+1657 KRALRK
-1663 NPIYIARDR
+1663 NPIYIERS
-1672 NGNKHSGRGWGETL
+1672 KWGDYRKVNNETVSEMN
-1686 TDRNKRYRFV
+1686 RQFQYV
-1696 TIRHADSSRR
+1696 TVRHGSASYTGSFASAVADSNRKKSN
-1706 GVFGQMVE
+1706 VDTYL
-1714 AGQIEKQANSD
+1714 N
-1725 HWLENL
+1725 EN
-1731 PTLSRLLFGTEY
+1731 PDISTALFGTED
-1743 STLGG
+1743 TKMGLGSALQEDG
-1748 PLYDMKEIHN
+1748 ELHN
-1758 DDSLPDIV
+1758 
-1766 EEGMRQWEDW
+1766 EEGLPYILEERMQNWANSLDGLSE
-1776 IYREQGFDVIY
+1776 Y
-1787 DCNQMKKT
+1787 DCNQMKKA

-1802 ILVQDAESYKTYADK
+1802 ILIQDAESYKTYADK

-1832 RDALAAEL
+1832 RDALAAKL
-1840 KDTKNEL
+1840 KDTNDTLE
-1847 GKTKAT
+1847 KTKT
-1853 AENREKKYEKKLES
+1853 AAKNQAKKYEKKLES

-1872 KKMLDARDKRIE
+1872 NKMIDTREKRIE

-1898 LREETK
+1898 HREEEK
-1904 KVLDKINVNYAW
+1904 KVLNNINVNYAW

-1924 ERRYDKNIPQ
+1924 ERKYEKNIPQ

-1942 ALVALDIQSANSIKA
+1942 ALVALDIQTANSVKA
-1957 EQRSIEKTGVPTGA
+1957 EQRSIKKTGAPTGA
-1971 ALKLHALRD
+1971 ALKIHALRE
-1980 AMLEISKEKE
+1980 AMREISKEKE
-1990 YQGMFTENDVLMSN
+1990 YQGMFTENDVLMN
-2004 MEQLASIGKP
+2004 NLEVLASIEKP
-2014 MRDMDLE
+2014 MRDMTLE
-2021 ELNLVKNVLDG
+2021 ELKIVKDVLKG
-2032 IRFEITEGQKMEL
+2032 VRFEITEGQKMYL
-2045 NGHKE
+2045 NGRKE
-2050 SFKRISDSICSDF
+2050 SFNRISDSISNDF
-2063 EDTIK
+2063 EEMIK
-2068 RYGEAKKFKGAYGL
+2068 KYGEAKKFKGAYGL

-2112 RKSQDEYFQYTKET
+2112 RNSQDKYFQYTKET

-2195 RVPIV
+2195 RVPVIN
-2200 KKDGRKI
+2200 KDTRKV

-2220 TDYESVAVTDADLA
+2220 TDYETVAVTEADLA
-2234 DMFSRLTPQQKKFA
+2234 DMFALLTQQQKDFA

-2260 ERGNKASMAMYGVR
+2260 ERGNKASMEMYGVR
-2274 LFEEDKYFPMYTVQ
+2274 LFEEEKYFPMYTVQ
-2288 DGKFKNLETGY
+2288 DGKFKNLETGF

-2343 SQKALKDIARLLNTG
+2343 SQKALKDITRLLNTG
-2358 NVSEQMIR
+2358 DVSNQMIR
-2366 AFGTQSIDYTKNIIN
+2366 AFGVQSIDYTKNIIN

-2390 IDGWSKIINAGM
+2390 VDGWSKIINAGM

-2416 WAQQYTAVCRAWMT
+2416 LAQQYTAVCRAWMT

-2442 DTMLPAKIQA
+2442 DTVLPPKIQS
-2452 KKRNALIDE
+2452 KKRNALIEE

-2489 MNHKPIR
+2489 MNKKSIR
-2496 DTLAMGVYEAAD
+2496 DKLAMGVYEAAD

-2520 AETRETRKDLKPGSE
+2520 AETRATRKDLKPGSE
-2535 QFLEYCGK
+2535 EFLKYCGE

-2591 SLIEAGRYKKDGK
+2591 ALIEASRYKKEGK

-2636 RKTDKAKDDDE
+2636 RKTDKAKDEDE
-2647 PITYLAAFKDLF
+2647 PITYLAAFKELF
-2659 GDNFWD
+2659 GDNFWS

-2675 FEELWN
+2675 FEELLG

-2712 SINKALYKYNKKKED
+2712 SINKALYKYNKKKAD

-2741 VLAFAGFGFANAK
+2741 ILAFAGFGFANAK
-2754 RDVGAVTNALGLPD
+2754 RDVGAITNALGLPD

-2775 AAEDRADVFAK
+2775 AAEDRVDVFAK
-2786 KYKEMGGKVPGEP
+2786 KYKEMGGSVPGEP

-2809 AEKAAESSTLFGK
+2809 AEKAAKSNSLFGK
-2822 LKSAYDKLT
+2822 LKSAYEKLST
-2831 NSEDTDDYGFWDDEG
+2831 SEDTDDYGFWDDEG
-2846 LGGRTIKALLH
+2846 LGGRTIKALFR
-2857 VKEGSKLDKRLDSWG
+2857 VKEGSKLDDRLDSLG

-2887 DVEKALAKAQNKKGE
+2887 DVEKALAKAQGKKGE

-2916 KKNLKEGTISIT
+2916 KKHLKEGTISIT

-2943 CGVSKESREKFNEAI
+2943 CGVSKETREKFNEAI

-3041 NYLYENRNRVKIAKD
+3041 NYLYENRNRVKIGKD

-3064 ELGLADDGS
+3064 ALGLDEEG
-3073 KGKSTGKYIFPARGT
+3073 KGKSTGKYIYPAHGT

-3123 DGGTVIATGWSG
+3123 DGGTVVATGWSG

-3149 VTQYSHLSKVGVRKG
+3149 VTQYSHLSKVGVRRG
-3164 QKVARGQEVALS
+3164 QKVARGQEVARS

>member
-1 MGKKDKKAYEAYLK
+1 MGKKDKKAYQAYLK

-32 NKSKKEVSKR
+32 NKSKKEVKKR
-42 VNEVKKSTPKKSGSQ
+42 VKEVRKSTPKKSGSQ

-97 PSTSQRDSY
+97 PSTSSQRDSY
-106 ESRKKA
+106 EARKKA

-126 LGNTFQATRETAKYN
+126 LGNTFQATRETATYN
-141 PEKRERQQAIE
+141 PEKRERQQSIE
-152 KQRRE
+152 KKRRE
-157 GIKAVEN
+157 GIQAVEN
-164 RYSKTS
+164 RYAKTS

-233 QEAVRGMAEVK
+233 QEAVRGMAEVN

-253 ETARKNLQAKVKE
+253 ENVRKNLQAKQKE

-291 NKSGKYYEEAQRIK
+291 NKSGKYYDEAQRIK
-305 KNEETERENQAV
+305 KNEETERANQAA
-317 SLRRISDKSDRQ
+317 SLKRISDKSDRQ

-340 TKKQLSKNRSKEK
+340 TQKQLSKNRSKEK

-386 KLAHADE
+386 KLARADE

-432 NKFEEER
+432 NKFEEDR

-445 QRKDVSEGTKNTLRG
+445 QRKDVSEDTKNTLRG
-460 VKDGYNNAEQYMR
+460 VKEGYNNAEEYMR

-482 ALYSVGEKIQA
+482 ALYSAGEKIQA
-493 SGDRQVEKSMEGLTR
+493 SGDKQVEKSMEGLTR

-523 AADMTFGPYWAVSMA
+523 AADMSFGPYWAVSMA

-629 KLALGGTEEATEELI
+629 KLALGGTEEATEELV
-644 GGILDAPIANLSY
+644 GGLLDAPITNLSY
-657 GNAVDSRREKSYREM
+657 GNSVDERREKSYREM
-672 LLSGSDSLEDRISNE
+672 LLSGSDNLEDRISNE

-694 REELAKAYGED
+694 REELAKVYGED
-705 INSKEFSEELIQ
+705 INSKEFLEEQIQ

-723 MSQKQAVSMAE
+723 MSQKQAASMAE
-734 KMQKYLSASISG
+734 KMQQYLSASISG
-746 DSKKAKKFED
+746 DSKKAKKLED
-756 EMTAEYMKGVS
+756 EMTADYMKMVS
-767 VKQKFSASDTL
+767 VKQKFSASETL

-785 IMTAVTGVATNGRVL
+785 IMTAVTGVATNGRAL
-800 SYGADVRDSL
+800 SYGANVRDSL
-810 KQNYAMK
+810 KQDYVMK
-817 SMRGL
+817 SIRGL
-822 NDNLSPEILKNVLSE
+822 DDNVSPEILRNVLSE
-837 KVSSYNTAQALA
+837 KVSSYNTAQAMA

-860 STRAQAIKD
+860 ATRAQAIKD

-883 ELAHAINTQMTK
+883 DMAHAINVQMTK
-895 DSESIQTARNLAM
+895 NSESIQTARNLAM
-908 QKAQNEKLDAGADR
+908 RKVENENLDAGADR
-922 LVNGSS
+922 LINGSS
-928 RLAQQHG
+928 KVAQKHG
-935 DEVIKKVTDT
+935 DEVVKRVTDT
-945 ANEMNKSFD
+945 AIEMNKSFD
-954 EDRRLDD
+954 EDRQLDD
-961 AQIGDVARA
+961 VQIGDVARA

-987 MSNKTEEREVFEQA
+987 MSNKTEEREVFEKA
-1001 TGEKLPQE
+1001 TGEKLPQI

-1017 AVETNRATREYLFA
+1017 AVETNKATREYLFA
-1031 KAADNFVTLAR
+1031 KAADNFVARAR

-1074 ISSKADVSSEAD
+1074 ISNKADVSSEAD

-1103 GKPDNILDTIKRD
+1103 GKPDTILDTIKRD
-1116 IVENYGFKEEDV
+1116 IVENYGFKAEDV
-1128 DSMIG
+1128 DSMIR
-1133 AGKIDSSGNGFTV
+1133 AGKIDSGGNGFTV
-1146 KANGNV
+1146 KASGNV
-1152 TAETRKA
+1152 NAETRKA

-1170 IELTEDIQ
+1170 IELTDDIQ
-1178 SYTNGADV
+1178 SYTGGADV

-1219 IKDYDSKGYTN
+1219 IKDYDMKGYDN

-1241 DNAENFKKTIESVKE
+1241 DNAESFNKTIKDVKE
-1256 RYKNAGKE
+1256 RYKKAGKK

-1278 MGEILHDDKFMDRI
+1278 MGEILHDDKFMDKI

-1365 EEKAYSVNDEYSPD
+1365 EGKAYSVNDSMDVEPEVD
-1379 YEPQMDEYYIHHLNK
+1379 YEWIHHLTP
-1394 DEYEKQLREYGEER
+1394 DEYEQQLKKYGDER
-1408 WTASDQ
+1408 WTIADQ
-1414 EEYDRID
+1414 EKLDSLEGTEDEYD
-1421 KAIAEY
+1421 KL
-1427 AEVDENFEPI
+1427 FE
-1437 RTLTAEEREEKNKLI
+1437 K
-1452 SQRGELDERMERVAQ
+1452 QERVAQ

-1475 GLEQES
+1475 GLETES
-1481 VDTTYDDKY
+1481 EDSGYDDEY
-1490 NNYLKGFTN
+1490 DDYIKGFTN
-1499 NENSEDSELISELI
+1499 IENSEDSELVNELI
-1513 NWNEENEEHK
+1513 NWNEETKDHK
-1523 DFKKQSFPRFNPMIE
+1523 DFKKQSFPRFNPMVK
-1538 QDNIDTRAEIKETI
+1538 QDNIDTRAEIRETI

-1563 KLTHGQVLDAKS
+1563 KLTHGQVLNTKS
-1575 VKNKVS
+1575 VKNKVG
-1581 DLLHEVVGT
+1581 DLLHKVVGD
-1590 DTVMS
+1590 DTTMS
-1595 KKTMRETRDFTVDA
+1595 KKTMRETRNFAVDA
-1609 LSTAY
+1609 LTTAY

-1635 EEIVDVVR
+1635 EEIVDVIDY
-1643 ENYENDDMSDFIVA
+1643 NYENDKMREFLNI
-1657 KRELRK
+1657 KRALRK
-1663 NPIYIARDR
+1663 NPIYIERS
-1672 NGNKHSGRGWGETL
+1672 KWGDYRKVNNETVSEMN
-1686 TDRNKRYRFV
+1686 RQFQYV
-1696 TIRHADSSRR
+1696 TVRHGSASYTGSFASAVADSNRKKSN
-1706 GVFGQMVE
+1706 VDTYL
-1714 AGQIEKQANSD
+1714 N
-1725 HWLENL
+1725 EN
-1731 PTLSRLLFGTEY
+1731 PDISTALFGTED
-1743 STLGG
+1743 TKMGLGSALQEDG
-1748 PLYDMKEIHN
+1748 ELHN
-1758 DDSLPDIV
+1758 
-1766 EEGMRQWEDW
+1766 EEGLPYILEERMQNWANSLDGLSE
-1776 IYREQGFDVIY
+1776 Y
-1787 DCNQMKKT
+1787 DCNQMKKA

-1802 ILVQDAESYKTYADK
+1802 ILIQDAESYKTYADK

-1832 RDALAAEL
+1832 RDALAAKL
-1840 KDTKNEL
+1840 KDTNDTLE
-1847 GKTKAT
+1847 KTKT
-1853 AENREKKYEKKLES
+1853 AAKNQAKKYEKKLES

-1872 KKMLDARDKRIE
+1872 NKMIDTREKRIE

-1898 LREETK
+1898 HREEEK
-1904 KVLDKINVNYAW
+1904 KVLNNINVNYAW

-1924 ERRYDKNIPQ
+1924 ERKYEKNIPQ

-1942 ALVALDIQSANSIKA
+1942 ALVALDIQTANSVKA
-1957 EQRSIEKTGVPTGA
+1957 EQRSIKKTGAPTGA
-1971 ALKLHALRD
+1971 ALKIHALRE
-1980 AMLEISKEKE
+1980 AMREISKEKE
-1990 YQGMFTENDVLMSN
+1990 YQGMFTENDVLMN
-2004 MEQLASIGKP
+2004 NLEVLASIEKP
-2014 MRDMDLE
+2014 MRDMTLE
-2021 ELNLVKNVLDG
+2021 ELKIVKDVLKG
-2032 IRFEITEGQKMEL
+2032 VRFEITEGQKMYL
-2045 NGHKE
+2045 NGRKE
-2050 SFKRISDSICSDF
+2050 SFNRISDSISNDF
-2063 EDTIK
+2063 EEMIK
-2068 RYGEAKKFKGAYGL
+2068 KYGEAKKFKGAYGL

-2112 RKSQDEYFQYTKET
+2112 RNSQDKYFQYTKET

-2195 RVPIV
+2195 RVPVIN
-2200 KKDGRKI
+2200 KDTRKV

-2220 TDYESVAVTDADLA
+2220 TDYETVAVTEADLA
-2234 DMFSRLTPQQKKFA
+2234 DMFALLTQQQKDFA

-2260 ERGNKASMAMYGVR
+2260 ERGNKASMEMYGVR
-2274 LFEEDKYFPMYTVQ
+2274 LFEEEKYFPMYTVQ
-2288 DGKFKNLETGY
+2288 DGKFKNLETGF

-2343 SQKALKDIARLLNTG
+2343 SQKALKDITRLLNTG
-2358 NVSEQMIR
+2358 DVSNQMIR
-2366 AFGTQSIDYTKNIIN
+2366 AFGVQSIDYTKNIIN

-2390 IDGWSKIINAGM
+2390 VDGWSKIINAGM

-2416 WAQQYTAVCRAWMT
+2416 LAQQYTAVCRAWMT

-2442 DTMLPAKIQA
+2442 DTVLPPKIQS
-2452 KKRNALIDE
+2452 KKRNALIEE

-2489 MNHKPIR
+2489 MNKKSIR
-2496 DTLAMGVYEAAD
+2496 DKLAMGVYEAAD

-2520 AETRETRKDLKPGSE
+2520 AETRATRKDLKPGSE
-2535 QFLEYCGK
+2535 EFLKYCGE

-2591 SLIEAGRYKKDGK
+2591 ALIEASRYKKEGK

-2636 RKTDKAKDDDE
+2636 RKTDKAKDEGE
-2647 PITYLAAFKDLF
+2647 PITYLAAFKELF
-2659 GDNFWD
+2659 GDNFWS

-2675 FEELWN
+2675 FEELLG

-2712 SINKALYKYNKKKED
+2712 SINKALYKYNKKKAD

-2741 VLAFAGFGFANAK
+2741 ILAFAGFGFANAK

-2775 AAEDRADVFAK
+2775 AAEDRVDVFAK
-2786 KYKEMGGKVPGEP
+2786 KYKEMGGSVPGEP

-2809 AEKAAESSTLFGK
+2809 AEKAAKSNSLFGK
-2822 LKSAYDKLT
+2822 LKSAYEKLST
-2831 NSEDTDDYGFWDDEG
+2831 SEDTDDYGFWDDEG
-2846 LGGRTIKALLH
+2846 LGGRTIKALFR
-2857 VKEGSKLDKRLDSWG
+2857 VKEGSKLDDRLDSLG

-2887 DVEKALAKAQNKKGE
+2887 DVEKALAKAQGKKGE

-2916 KKNLKEGTISIT
+2916 KKHLKEGTISIT

-2943 CGVSKESREKFNEAI
+2943 CGVSKETREKFNEAI

-3041 NYLYENRNRVKIAKD
+3041 NYLYENRNRVKIGKD

-3064 ELGLADDGS
+3064 ALGLDEEG
-3073 KGKSTGKYIFPARGT
+3073 KGKSTGKYIYPAHGT

-3123 DGGTVIATGWSG
+3123 DGGTVVATGWSG

-3149 VTQYSHLSKVGVRKG
+3149 VTQYSHLSKVGVRRG
-3164 QKVARGQEVALS
+3164 QKVARGQEVARS

>member
-1 MGKKDKKAYEAYLK
+1 MGKKDKKAYQAYLK

-32 NKSKKEVSKR
+32 NKSKKEVKKR
-42 VNEVKKSTPKKSGSQ
+42 VKAVRKSTPKKSGSQ

-76 QSTNANKSKKEVKR
+76 LSTNANKSKKEVKR

-97 PSTSQRDSY
+97 PSTSSQRDSY
-106 ESRKKA
+106 EARKKA

-141 PEKRERQQAIE
+141 PEKRERQQSIE
-152 KQRRE
+152 KKRRE
-157 GIKAVEN
+157 GIQAVEN
-164 RYSKTS
+164 RYAKTS

-253 ETARKNLQAKVKE
+253 EKVRKNLQAKQKE

-291 NKSGKYYEEAQRIK
+291 NKSGKYYDEAQRIK
-305 KNEETERENQAV
+305 KNEETERANQAA
-317 SLRRISDKSDRQ
+317 SLKRISDKSDRQ

-340 TKKQLSKNRSKEK
+340 TQKQLSKNRSKEK

-371 ASRRMDNNRIDLSNT
+371 ASRRMDNNRIDLSDT

-419 VYTRHGGASIVKA
+419 VYTRHGGASVVKA
-432 NKFEEER
+432 NKFEEDR

-460 VKDGYNNAEQYMR
+460 VKEGYNNAEEYMR

-493 SGDRQVEKSMEGLTR
+493 SGDKQVEKSMEGLTR

-523 AADMTFGPYWAVSMA
+523 AADMSFGPYWAVSMA

-629 KLALGGTEEATEELI
+629 KLALGGTEEATEELV
-644 GGILDAPIANLSY
+644 GGLLDAPITNLSY
-657 GNAVDSRREKSYREM
+657 GNAVDERREKSYREM
-672 LLSGSDSLEDRISNE
+672 LLSGSDNLEDRISNE

-694 REELAKAYGED
+694 REELAKVYGED
-705 INSKEFSEELIQ
+705 INSKEFLEEQIQ

-723 MSQKQAVSMAE
+723 MSQKQAASMAE
-734 KMQKYLSASISG
+734 KMQQYLSASISG
-746 DSKKAKKFED
+746 DSKKAKKLED
-756 EMTAEYMKGVS
+756 EMTADYMKMVS
-767 VKQKFSASDTL
+767 VKQKFSASETL

-785 IMTAVTGVATNGRVL
+785 IMTAVTGVATNGRAL
-800 SYGADVRDSL
+800 SYGANVRDSL
-810 KQNYAMK
+810 KQDYAMK

-822 NDNLSPEILKNVLSE
+822 DDNVSPEILRNVLSE
-837 KVSSYNTAQALA
+837 KVSSYNTAQAMA

-860 STRAQAIKD
+860 ATRAQAIKD

-883 ELAHAINTQMTK
+883 DMAHAINVQMTK
-895 DSESIQTARNLAM
+895 NSESIQTARNLAM
-908 QKAQNEKLDAGADR
+908 RKVENENLDAGADR
-922 LVNGSS
+922 LINGSS
-928 RLAQQHG
+928 KVAQKHG
-935 DEVIKKVTDT
+935 DEVVKRVTDT
-945 ANEMNKSFD
+945 AVEMNKSFD
-954 EDRRLDD
+954 EDRQLDD
-961 AQIGDVARA
+961 VQIGDVARA

-987 MSNKTEEREVFEQA
+987 MSNKTEEREVFEKA
-1001 TGEKLPQE
+1001 TGEKLPQI

-1017 AVETNRATREYLFA
+1017 AVETNKATREYLFA
-1031 KAADNFVTLAR
+1031 KAADNFVARAR

-1074 ISSKADVSSEAD
+1074 ISNKADVSSEAD

-1103 GKPDNILDTIKRD
+1103 GKPDTILDTIKRD
-1116 IVENYGFKEEDV
+1116 IVENYGFKAEDV
-1128 DSMIG
+1128 DSMIR
-1133 AGKIDSSGNGFTV
+1133 AGKIDSGGNGFTV
-1146 KANGNV
+1146 KASGNV
-1152 TAETRKA
+1152 NAETRKA

-1170 IELTEDIQ
+1170 IELTDDIQ
-1178 SYTNGADV
+1178 SYTGGADV

-1219 IKDYDSKGYTN
+1219 IKDYDMKGYDN

-1241 DNAENFKKTIESVKE
+1241 DNAENFNKTIKDVKE
-1256 RYKNAGKE
+1256 RYKKAGKK

-1365 EEKAYSVNDEYSPD
+1365 EGKAYSVNDDYSMEIEPEVD
-1379 YEPQMDEYYIHHLNK
+1379 YEWIHHLTP
-1394 DEYEKQLREYGEER
+1394 DEYEQQLKKYGDER
-1408 WTASDQ
+1408 WTIADQ
-1414 EEYDRID
+1414 EKLDSLKGTEDEYD
-1421 KAIAEY
+1421 K
-1427 AEVDENFEPI
+1427 
-1437 RTLTAEEREEKNKLI
+1437 LSER
-1452 SQRGELDERMERVAQ
+1452 QERVAQ

-1475 GLEQES
+1475 GLESES
-1481 VDTTYDDKY
+1481 EDSGYDDEY
-1490 NNYLKGFTN
+1490 DDYIKGFTN
-1499 NENSEDSELISELI
+1499 IENSEDSELVNELI
-1513 NWNEENEEHK
+1513 NWNEETKDHK
-1523 DFKKQSFPRFNPMIE
+1523 DFKKQSFPRFNPMIK
-1538 QDNIDTRAEIKETI
+1538 QDNIDTRAEIRETI

-1563 KLTHGQVLDAKS
+1563 KLTHGQVLNAKS
-1575 VKNKVS
+1575 VKNKVG
-1581 DLLHEVVGT
+1581 DLLHKVVGD
-1590 DTVMS
+1590 DTTMS
-1595 KKTMRETRDFTVDA
+1595 KKTMRETRDFAVDA
-1609 LSTAY
+1609 LTTAY

-1635 EEIVDVVR
+1635 EEIVDVIDY
-1643 ENYENDDMSDFIVA
+1643 NYENDEM
-1657 KRELRK
+1657 REFLLVKKALRR
-1663 NPIYIARDR
+1663 NPIYIARR
-1672 NGNKHSGRGWGETL
+1672 SWGDYGTVGGVGTTEAN
-1686 TDRNKRYRFV
+1686 RAFQYV
-1696 TIRHADSSRR
+1696 TVRHADVSNR
-1706 GVFGQMVE
+1706 GVFGQMVDS
-1714 AGQIEKQANSD
+1714 GKIKKRANSD
-1725 HWLENL
+1725 VY
-1731 PTLSRLLFGTEY
+1731 LSEDLDGYTELLFGTDDAITQPRGLSEN
-1743 STLGG
+1743 
-1748 PLYDMKEIHN
+1748 YDLHN
-1758 DDSLPDIV
+1758 DDSLPYLL
-1766 EEGMRQWEDW
+1766 EERMQNWANSLKGLSE
-1776 IYREQGFDVIY
+1776 Y
-1787 DCNQMKKT
+1787 DCNQMKKA

-1802 ILVQDAESYKTYADK
+1802 ILIQDAESYKTYADK

-1832 RDALAAEL
+1832 RDALAAKL
-1840 KDTKNEL
+1840 KDTNDTLE
-1847 GKTKAT
+1847 KTKT
-1853 AENREKKYEKKLES
+1853 AAKNQVKKYEKKLES
-1867 QETKY
+1867 EKTKR
-1872 KKMLDARDKRIE
+1872 KKMIDTREKRIE
-1884 KVKEKNKAKEEKRK
+1884 KLKEKNKAKEEKRK
-1898 LREETK
+1898 RREEK
-1904 KVLDKINVNYAW
+1904 QKVLYNINVNYAW

-1924 ERRYDKNIPQ
+1924 ERKYEKNIPQ

-1942 ALVALDIQSANSIKA
+1942 ALVALDIQTARSVKM
-1957 EQRSIEKTGVPTGA
+1957 EQREIKKTGTPTGA
-1971 ALKLHALRD
+1971 ALKIHALRE
-1980 AMLEISKEKE
+1980 AMREISKEKE
-1990 YQGMFTENDVLMSN
+1990 YQGMFTENEVLMN
-2004 MEQLASIGKP
+2004 NLEVLASINKP
-2014 MRDMDLE
+2014 MRDMTLE
-2021 ELNLVKNVLDG
+2021 ELKVVKDVLKG
-2032 IRFEITEGQKMEL
+2032 VRFEITEGQQMQLDGLKQ
-2045 NGHKE
+2045 
-2050 SFKRISDSICSDF
+2050 SYKRISDNICNDF
-2063 EDTIK
+2063 EEMIK
-2068 RYGEAKKFKGAYGL
+2068 KYGEAKKFKGAYGL

-2112 RKSQDEYFQYTKET
+2112 RNSQDKYFQYTKET

-2180 AKRKAAMRHIYGEGI
+2180 AKREAAMRHIRDGEGI
-2195 RVPIV
+2195 RVPVIN
-2200 KKDGRKI
+2200 KDTRKI

-2220 TDYESVAVTDADLA
+2220 TDYETVAVTDADLA
-2234 DMFSRLTPQQKKFA
+2234 DMFSRLTQKQKDFA

-2260 ERGNKASMAMYGVR
+2260 ERGNKASMEMYGVR
-2274 LFEEDKYFPMYTVQ
+2274 LFEEENYFPMYTVQ

-2343 SQKALKDIARLLNTG
+2343 SQKALKAITRLLNTG
-2358 NVSEQMIR
+2358 DVSNQMIR
-2366 AFGTQSIDYTKNIIN
+2366 AFGVQSIDYTKNIIN
-2381 DFRHQQDKN
+2381 DFRHQQDKKV
-2390 IDGWSKIINAGM
+2390 DGWSKIINAGM

-2416 WAQQYTAVCRAWMT
+2416 WAQQYTAVCRAWME

-2442 DTMLPAKIQA
+2442 DTVLPPKIQS
-2452 KKRNALIDE
+2452 KKRNALIEE

-2489 MNHKPIR
+2489 MNKKSIR
-2496 DTLAMGVYEAAD
+2496 DKLAMGVYEAAD

-2520 AETRETRKDLKPGSE
+2520 AETKATRKDLKPGSE
-2535 QFLEYCGK
+2535 EFLKYCGE

-2591 SLIEAGRYKKDGK
+2591 SLIEASRYKKEGK
-2604 KLKAAKAVTKMA
+2604 KVKAAKAVTKMA

-2636 RKTDKAKDDDE
+2636 RKTDKAKDEGE
-2647 PITYLAAFKDLF
+2647 PITYLAAFKELF
-2659 GDNFWD
+2659 GDNFWS

-2675 FEELWN
+2675 FEELWG

-2712 SINKALYKYNKKKED
+2712 SINKALYKYNKKKAD

-2741 VLAFAGFGFANAK
+2741 ILAFAGFGFANAK
-2754 RDVGAVTNALGLPD
+2754 RDVGAITNALGLPD

-2775 AAEDRADVFAK
+2775 AAEDRVDVFAK
-2786 KYKEMGGKVPGEP
+2786 KYKEMGGSVPGEP

-2809 AEKAAESSTLFGK
+2809 AEKAAKSNSLFGK
-2822 LKSAYDKLT
+2822 LKSAYEKLST
-2831 NSEDTDDYGFWDDEG
+2831 SEDTDDYGFWDDEG
-2846 LGGRTIKALLH
+2846 LGGRTIKALFR
-2857 VKEGSKLDKRLDSWG
+2857 VKEGSKLDDRLDSLG

-2887 DVEKALAKAQNKKGE
+2887 DVEKALAKAQGKKGE

-2916 KKNLKEGTISIT
+2916 KKHLKEGTISIT

-2943 CGVSKESREKFNEAI
+2943 CGVSKETREKFNEAI

-3041 NYLYENRNRVKIAKD
+3041 NYLYENRNRVKIGKD

-3064 ELGLADDGS
+3064 ALGLDEEG
-3073 KGKSTGKYIFPARGT
+3073 KGKATGKYIYPAHGT

-3123 DGGTVIATGWSG
+3123 DGGTVVATGWSG

-3149 VTQYSHLSKVGVRKG
+3149 VTQYSHLSKVGVRRG
-3164 QKVARGQEVALS
+3164 QKVARGQEVARS

>member
-1 MGKKDKKAYEAYLK
+1 MGKKDKKAYQAYLK

-32 NKSKKEVSKR
+32 NKSKKEVKKR
-42 VNEVKKSTPKKSGSQ
+42 VKEVRKSTPKKSGSQ

-97 PSTSQRDSY
+97 PSTSSQRDSY
-106 ESRKKA
+106 EARKKA

-126 LGNTFQATRETAKYN
+126 LGNTFQATRETATYN
-141 PEKRERQQAIE
+141 PEKRERQQSIE
-152 KQRRE
+152 KKRRE
-157 GIKAVEN
+157 GIQAVEN
-164 RYSKTS
+164 RYAKTS

-233 QEAVRGMAEVK
+233 QEAVRGMAEVN

-253 ETARKNLQAKVKE
+253 ENVRKNLQAKQKE

-291 NKSGKYYEEAQRIK
+291 NKSGKYYDEAQRIK
-305 KNEETERENQAV
+305 KNEETERANQAA
-317 SLRRISDKSDRQ
+317 SLKRISDKSDRQ

-340 TKKQLSKNRSKEK
+340 TQKQLSKNRSKEK

-386 KLAHADE
+386 KLARADE

-432 NKFEEER
+432 NKFEEDR

-445 QRKDVSEGTKNTLRG
+445 QRKDVSEDTKNTLRG
-460 VKDGYNNAEQYMR
+460 VKEGYNNAEEYMR

-482 ALYSVGEKIQA
+482 ALYSAGEKIQA
-493 SGDRQVEKSMEGLTR
+493 SGDKQVEKSMEGLTR

-523 AADMTFGPYWAVSMA
+523 AADMSFGPYWAVSMA

-629 KLALGGTEEATEELI
+629 KLALGGTEEATEELV
-644 GGILDAPIANLSY
+644 GGLLDAPITNLSY
-657 GNAVDSRREKSYREM
+657 GNSVDERREKSYREM
-672 LLSGSDSLEDRISNE
+672 LLSGSDNLEDRISNE

-694 REELAKAYGED
+694 REELAKVYGED
-705 INSKEFSEELIQ
+705 INSKEFLEEQIQ

-723 MSQKQAVSMAE
+723 MSQKQAASMAE
-734 KMQKYLSASISG
+734 KMQQYLSASISG
-746 DSKKAKKFED
+746 DSKKAKKLED
-756 EMTAEYMKGVS
+756 EMTADYMKMVS
-767 VKQKFSASDTL
+767 VKQKFSASETL

-785 IMTAVTGVATNGRVL
+785 IMTAVTGVATNGRAL
-800 SYGADVRDSL
+800 SYGANVRDSL
-810 KQNYAMK
+810 KQDYVMK
-817 SMRGL
+817 SIRGL
-822 NDNLSPEILKNVLSE
+822 DDNVSPEILRNVLSE
-837 KVSSYNTAQALA
+837 KVSSYNTAQAMA

-860 STRAQAIKD
+860 ATRAQAIKD

-883 ELAHAINTQMTK
+883 DMAHAINVQMTK
-895 DSESIQTARNLAM
+895 NSESIQTARNLAM
-908 QKAQNEKLDAGADR
+908 RKVENENLDAGADR
-922 LVNGSS
+922 LIDGTSKV
-928 RLAQQHG
+928 AQKHG
-935 DEVIKKVTDT
+935 DEVVKRVTDT
-945 ANEMNKSFD
+945 AIEMNKSFD
-954 EDRRLDD
+954 EDRQLDD
-961 AQIGDVARA
+961 VQIGDVARA

-987 MSNKTEEREVFEQA
+987 MSNKTEEREVFEKA
-1001 TGEKLPQE
+1001 TGEKLPQI

-1017 AVETNRATREYLFA
+1017 AVETNKATREYLFA
-1031 KAADNFVTLAR
+1031 KAADNFVARAR

-1074 ISSKADVSSEAD
+1074 ISNKADVSSETD

-1103 GKPDNILDTIKRD
+1103 GKSDTILDTIKRD
-1116 IVENYGFKEEDV
+1116 IVENYGFKAEDV
-1128 DSMIG
+1128 DSMIR
-1133 AGKIDSSGNGFTV
+1133 AGKIDSGGNGFTV
-1146 KANGNV
+1146 KASGNV
-1152 TAETRKA
+1152 NAETRKA

-1170 IELTEDIQ
+1170 IELTDDIQ
-1178 SYTNGADV
+1178 SYTGGADV

-1219 IKDYDSKGYTN
+1219 IKDYDMKGYDN

-1241 DNAENFKKTIESVKE
+1241 DNAESFNKTIKDVKE
-1256 RYKNAGKE
+1256 RYKKAGKK

-1278 MGEILHDDKFMDRI
+1278 MGEILHDDKFMDKI

-1365 EEKAYSVNDEYSPD
+1365 EGKAYSVNDSMDVEPEVD
-1379 YEPQMDEYYIHHLNK
+1379 YEWIHHLTP
-1394 DEYEKQLREYGEER
+1394 DEYEQQLKKYGDER
-1408 WTASDQ
+1408 WTIADQ
-1414 EEYDRID
+1414 EKLDSLEGTEDEYD
-1421 KAIAEY
+1421 KL
-1427 AEVDENFEPI
+1427 FE
-1437 RTLTAEEREEKNKLI
+1437 K
-1452 SQRGELDERMERVAQ
+1452 QERVAQ

-1475 GLEQES
+1475 GLETES
-1481 VDTTYDDKY
+1481 EDSGYDDEY
-1490 NNYLKGFTN
+1490 DDYIKGFTN
-1499 NENSEDSELISELI
+1499 IENSEDSELVNELI
-1513 NWNEENEEHK
+1513 NWNEETKDHK
-1523 DFKKQSFPRFNPMIE
+1523 DFKKQSFPRFNPMVK
-1538 QDNIDTRAEIKETI
+1538 QDNIDTRAEIRETI

-1563 KLTHGQVLDAKS
+1563 KLTHGQVLNTKS
-1575 VKNKVS
+1575 VKNKVG
-1581 DLLHEVVGT
+1581 DLLHKVVGD
-1590 DTVMS
+1590 DTTMS
-1595 KKTMRETRDFTVDA
+1595 KKTMRETRNFAVDA
-1609 LSTAY
+1609 LTTAY

-1635 EEIVDVVR
+1635 EEIVDVIDY
-1643 ENYENDDMSDFIVA
+1643 NYENDKMREFLNI
-1657 KRELRK
+1657 KRALRK
-1663 NPIYIARDR
+1663 NPIYIERS
-1672 NGNKHSGRGWGETL
+1672 KWGDYRKVNNETVSEMN
-1686 TDRNKRYRFV
+1686 RQFQYV
-1696 TIRHADSSRR
+1696 TVRHGSASYTGSFASAVADSNRKKSN
-1706 GVFGQMVE
+1706 VDTYL
-1714 AGQIEKQANSD
+1714 N
-1725 HWLENL
+1725 EN
-1731 PTLSRLLFGTEY
+1731 PDISTALFGTED
-1743 STLGG
+1743 TKMGLGSALQEDG
-1748 PLYDMKEIHN
+1748 ELHN
-1758 DDSLPDIV
+1758 
-1766 EEGMRQWEDW
+1766 EEGLPYILEERMQNWANSLDGLSE
-1776 IYREQGFDVIY
+1776 Y
-1787 DCNQMKKT
+1787 DCNQMKKA

-1802 ILVQDAESYKTYADK
+1802 ILIQDAESYKTYADK

-1832 RDALAAEL
+1832 RDALAAKL
-1840 KDTKNEL
+1840 KDTNDTLE
-1847 GKTKAT
+1847 KTKT
-1853 AENREKKYEKKLES
+1853 AAKNQAKKYEKKLES

-1872 KKMLDARDKRIE
+1872 NKMIDTREKRIE

-1898 LREETK
+1898 HREEEK
-1904 KVLDKINVNYAW
+1904 KVLNNINVNYAW

-1924 ERRYDKNIPQ
+1924 ERKYEKNIPQ

-1942 ALVALDIQSANSIKA
+1942 ALVALDIQTANSVKA
-1957 EQRSIEKTGVPTGA
+1957 EQRSIKKTGAPTGA
-1971 ALKLHALRD
+1971 ALKIHALRE
-1980 AMLEISKEKE
+1980 AMREISKEKE
-1990 YQGMFTENDVLMSN
+1990 YQGMFTENDVLMN
-2004 MEQLASIGKP
+2004 NLEVLASIEKP
-2014 MRDMDLE
+2014 MRDMTLE
-2021 ELNLVKNVLDG
+2021 ELKIVKDVLKG
-2032 IRFEITEGQKMEL
+2032 VRFEITEGQKMYL
-2045 NGHKE
+2045 NGRKE
-2050 SFKRISDSICSDF
+2050 SFNRISDSISNDF
-2063 EDTIK
+2063 EEMIK
-2068 RYGEAKKFKGAYGL
+2068 KYGEAKKFKGAYGL

-2112 RKSQDEYFQYTKET
+2112 RNSQDKYFQYTKET

-2195 RVPIV
+2195 RVPVIN
-2200 KKDGRKI
+2200 KDTRKV

-2220 TDYESVAVTDADLA
+2220 TDYETVAVTEADLA
-2234 DMFSRLTPQQKKFA
+2234 DMFALLTQQQKDFA

-2260 ERGNKASMAMYGVR
+2260 ERGNKASMEMYGVR
-2274 LFEEDKYFPMYTVQ
+2274 LFEEEKYFPMYTVQ
-2288 DGKFKNLETGY
+2288 DGKFKNLETGF

-2343 SQKALKDIARLLNTG
+2343 SQKALKDITRLLNTG
-2358 NVSEQMIR
+2358 DVSNQMIR
-2366 AFGTQSIDYTKNIIN
+2366 AFGVQSIDYTKNIIN

-2390 IDGWSKIINAGM
+2390 VDGWSKIINAGM

-2416 WAQQYTAVCRAWMT
+2416 LAQQYTAVCRAWMT

-2442 DTMLPAKIQA
+2442 DTVLPPKIQS
-2452 KKRNALIDE
+2452 KKRNALIEE

-2489 MNHKPIR
+2489 MNKKSIR
-2496 DTLAMGVYEAAD
+2496 DKLAMGVYEAAD

-2520 AETRETRKDLKPGSE
+2520 AETRATRKDLKPGSE
-2535 QFLEYCGK
+2535 EFLKYCGE

-2591 SLIEAGRYKKDGK
+2591 ALIEASRYKKEGK

-2636 RKTDKAKDDDE
+2636 RKTDKAKDEDE
-2647 PITYLAAFKDLF
+2647 PITYLAAFKELF
-2659 GDNFWD
+2659 GDNFWS

-2675 FEELWN
+2675 FEELLG

-2712 SINKALYKYNKKKED
+2712 SINKALYKYNKKKAD

-2741 VLAFAGFGFANAK
+2741 ILAFAGFGFANAK
-2754 RDVGAVTNALGLPD
+2754 RDVGAITNALGLPD

-2775 AAEDRADVFAK
+2775 AAEDRVDVFAK
-2786 KYKEMGGKVPGEP
+2786 KYKEMGGSVPGEP

-2809 AEKAAESSTLFGK
+2809 AEKAAKSNSLFGK
-2822 LKSAYDKLT
+2822 LKSAYEKLST
-2831 NSEDTDDYGFWDDEG
+2831 SEDTDDYGFWDDEG
-2846 LGGRTIKALLH
+2846 LGGRTIKALFR
-2857 VKEGSKLDKRLDSWG
+2857 VKEGSKLDDRLDSLG

-2887 DVEKALAKAQNKKGE
+2887 DVEKALAKAQGKKGE

-2916 KKNLKEGTISIT
+2916 KKHLKEGTISIT

-2943 CGVSKESREKFNEAI
+2943 CGVSKETREKFNEAI

-3041 NYLYENRNRVKIAKD
+3041 NYLYENRNRVKIGKD

-3064 ELGLADDGS
+3064 ALGLDEEG
-3073 KGKSTGKYIFPARGT
+3073 KGKSTGKYIYPAHGT

-3123 DGGTVIATGWSG
+3123 DGGTVVATGWSG

-3149 VTQYSHLSKVGVRKG
+3149 VTQYSHLSKVGVRRG
-3164 QKVARGQEVALS
+3164 QKVARGQEVARS

>member
-1 MGKKDKKAYEAYLK
+1 LGKKDKKAYQAYLK

-32 NKSKKEVSKR
+32 NKSKKEVKKR
-42 VNEVKKSTPKKSGSQ
+42 VKAVRKSTPKKSGSQ

-76 QSTNANKSKKEVKR
+76 LSTNANKSKKEVKR

-97 PSTSQRDSY
+97 PSTSSQRDSY
-106 ESRKKA
+106 EARKKA

-141 PEKRERQQAIE
+141 PEKRERQQSIE
-152 KQRRE
+152 KKRRE
-157 GIKAVEN
+157 GIQAVEN
-164 RYSKTS
+164 RYAKTS

-253 ETARKNLQAKVKE
+253 EKVRKNLQAKQKE

-291 NKSGKYYEEAQRIK
+291 NKSGKYYDEAQRIK
-305 KNEETERENQAV
+305 KNEETERANQAA
-317 SLRRISDKSDRQ
+317 SLKRISDKSDRQ

-340 TKKQLSKNRSKEK
+340 TQKQLSKNRSKEK

-371 ASRRMDNNRIDLSNT
+371 ASRRMDNNRIDLSDT

-419 VYTRHGGASIVKA
+419 VYTRHGGASVVKA
-432 NKFEEER
+432 NKFEEDR

-460 VKDGYNNAEQYMR
+460 VKEGYNNAEEYMR

-493 SGDRQVEKSMEGLTR
+493 SGDKQVEKSMEGLTR

-523 AADMTFGPYWAVSMA
+523 AADMSFGPYWAVSMA

-629 KLALGGTEEATEELI
+629 KLALGGTEEATEELV
-644 GGILDAPIANLSY
+644 GGLLDAPITNLSY
-657 GNAVDSRREKSYREM
+657 GNAVDERREKSYREM
-672 LLSGSDSLEDRISNE
+672 LLSGSDNLEDRISNE

-694 REELAKAYGED
+694 REELAKVYGED
-705 INSKEFSEELIQ
+705 INSKEFLEEQIQ

-723 MSQKQAVSMAE
+723 MSQKQAASMAE
-734 KMQKYLSASISG
+734 KMQQYLSASISG
-746 DSKKAKKFED
+746 DSKKAKKLED
-756 EMTAEYMKGVS
+756 EMTADYMKMVS
-767 VKQKFSASDTL
+767 VKQKFSASETL

-785 IMTAVTGVATNGRVL
+785 IMTAVTGVATNGRAL
-800 SYGADVRDSL
+800 SYGANVRDSL
-810 KQNYAMK
+810 KQDYAMK

-822 NDNLSPEILKNVLSE
+822 DDNVSPEILRNVLSE
-837 KVSSYNTAQALA
+837 KVSSYNTAQAMA

-860 STRAQAIKD
+860 ATRAQAIKD

-883 ELAHAINTQMTK
+883 DMAHAINVQMTK
-895 DSESIQTARNLAM
+895 NSESIQTARNLAM
-908 QKAQNEKLDAGADR
+908 RKVENENLDAGADR
-922 LVNGSS
+922 LINGSS
-928 RLAQQHG
+928 KVAQKHG
-935 DEVIKKVTDT
+935 DEVVKRVTDT
-945 ANEMNKSFD
+945 AVEMNKSFD
-954 EDRRLDD
+954 EDRQLDD
-961 AQIGDVARA
+961 VQIGDVARA

-987 MSNKTEEREVFEQA
+987 MSNKTEEREVFEKA
-1001 TGEKLPQE
+1001 TGEKLPQI

-1017 AVETNRATREYLFA
+1017 AVETNKATREYLFA
-1031 KAADNFVTLAR
+1031 KAADNFVARAR

-1074 ISSKADVSSEAD
+1074 ISNKADVSSEAD

-1103 GKPDNILDTIKRD
+1103 GKPDTILDTIKRD
-1116 IVENYGFKEEDV
+1116 IVENYGFKAEDV
-1128 DSMIG
+1128 DSMIR
-1133 AGKIDSSGNGFTV
+1133 AGKIDSGGNGFTV
-1146 KANGNV
+1146 KASGNV
-1152 TAETRKA
+1152 NAETRKA

-1170 IELTEDIQ
+1170 IELTDDIQ
-1178 SYTNGADV
+1178 SYTGGADV

-1219 IKDYDSKGYTN
+1219 IKDYDMKGYDN

-1241 DNAENFKKTIESVKE
+1241 DNAENFNKTIKDVKE
-1256 RYKNAGKE
+1256 RYKKAGKK

-1365 EEKAYSVNDEYSPD
+1365 EGKAYSVNDDYSMEIEPEVD
-1379 YEPQMDEYYIHHLNK
+1379 YEWIHHLTP
-1394 DEYEKQLREYGEER
+1394 DEYEQQLKKYGDER
-1408 WTASDQ
+1408 WTIADQ
-1414 EEYDRID
+1414 EKLDSLKGTEDEYD
-1421 KAIAEY
+1421 K
-1427 AEVDENFEPI
+1427 
-1437 RTLTAEEREEKNKLI
+1437 LSER
-1452 SQRGELDERMERVAQ
+1452 QERVAQ

-1475 GLEQES
+1475 GLESES
-1481 VDTTYDDKY
+1481 EDSGYDDEY
-1490 NNYLKGFTN
+1490 DDYIKGFTN
-1499 NENSEDSELISELI
+1499 IENSEDSELVNELI
-1513 NWNEENEEHK
+1513 NWNEETKDHK
-1523 DFKKQSFPRFNPMIE
+1523 DFKKQSFPRFNPMIK
-1538 QDNIDTRAEIKETI
+1538 QDNIDTRAEIRETI

-1563 KLTHGQVLDAKS
+1563 KLTHGQVLNAKS
-1575 VKNKVS
+1575 VKNKVG
-1581 DLLHEVVGT
+1581 DLLHKVVGD
-1590 DTVMS
+1590 DTTMS
-1595 KKTMRETRDFTVDA
+1595 KKTMRETRDFAVDA
-1609 LSTAY
+1609 LTTAY

-1635 EEIVDVVR
+1635 EEIVDVIDY
-1643 ENYENDDMSDFIVA
+1643 NYENDEM
-1657 KRELRK
+1657 REFLLVKKALRR
-1663 NPIYIARDR
+1663 NPIYIARR
-1672 NGNKHSGRGWGETL
+1672 SWGDYGTVGGVGTTEAN
-1686 TDRNKRYRFV
+1686 RAFQYV
-1696 TIRHADSSRR
+1696 TVRHADVSNR
-1706 GVFGQMVE
+1706 GVFGQMVDS
-1714 AGQIEKQANSD
+1714 GKIKKRANSD
-1725 HWLENL
+1725 VY
-1731 PTLSRLLFGTEY
+1731 LSEDLDGYTELLFGTDDAITQPRGLSEN
-1743 STLGG
+1743 
-1748 PLYDMKEIHN
+1748 YDLHN
-1758 DDSLPDIV
+1758 DDSLPYLL
-1766 EEGMRQWEDW
+1766 EERMQNWANSLKGLSE
-1776 IYREQGFDVIY
+1776 Y
-1787 DCNQMKKT
+1787 DCNQMKKA

-1802 ILVQDAESYKTYADK
+1802 ILIQDAESYKTYADK

-1832 RDALAAEL
+1832 RDALAAKL
-1840 KDTKNEL
+1840 KDTNDTLE
-1847 GKTKAT
+1847 KTKT
-1853 AENREKKYEKKLES
+1853 AAKNQVKKYEKKLES
-1867 QETKY
+1867 EKTKR
-1872 KKMLDARDKRIE
+1872 KKMIDTREKRIE
-1884 KVKEKNKAKEEKRK
+1884 KLKEKNKAKEEKRK
-1898 LREETK
+1898 RREEK
-1904 KVLDKINVNYAW
+1904 QKVLYNINVNYAW

-1924 ERRYDKNIPQ
+1924 ERKYEKNIPQ

-1942 ALVALDIQSANSIKA
+1942 ALVALDIQTARSVKM
-1957 EQRSIEKTGVPTGA
+1957 EQREIKKTGTPTGA
-1971 ALKLHALRD
+1971 ALKIHALRE
-1980 AMLEISKEKE
+1980 AMREISKEKE
-1990 YQGMFTENDVLMSN
+1990 YQGMFTENEVLMN
-2004 MEQLASIGKP
+2004 NLEVLASINKP
-2014 MRDMDLE
+2014 MRDMTLE
-2021 ELNLVKNVLDG
+2021 ELKVVKDVLKG
-2032 IRFEITEGQKMEL
+2032 VRFEITEGQQMQLDGLKQ
-2045 NGHKE
+2045 
-2050 SFKRISDSICSDF
+2050 SYKRISDNICNDF
-2063 EDTIK
+2063 EEMIK
-2068 RYGEAKKFKGAYGL
+2068 KYGEAKKFKGAYGL

-2112 RKSQDEYFQYTKET
+2112 RNSQDKYFQYTKET

-2180 AKRKAAMRHIYGEGI
+2180 AKREAAMRHIRDGEGI
-2195 RVPIV
+2195 RVPVIN
-2200 KKDGRKI
+2200 KDTRKI

-2220 TDYESVAVTDADLA
+2220 TDYETVAVTDADLA
-2234 DMFSRLTPQQKKFA
+2234 DMFSRLTQKQKDFA

-2260 ERGNKASMAMYGVR
+2260 ERGNKASMEMYGVR
-2274 LFEEDKYFPMYTVQ
+2274 LFEEENYFPMYTVQ

-2343 SQKALKDIARLLNTG
+2343 SQKALKAITRLLNTG
-2358 NVSEQMIR
+2358 DVSNQMIR
-2366 AFGTQSIDYTKNIIN
+2366 AFGVQSIDYTKNIIN
-2381 DFRHQQDKN
+2381 DFRHQQDKKV
-2390 IDGWSKIINAGM
+2390 DGWSKIINAGM

-2416 WAQQYTAVCRAWMT
+2416 WAQQYTAVCRAWME

-2442 DTMLPAKIQA
+2442 DTVLPPKIQS
-2452 KKRNALIDE
+2452 KKRNALIEE

-2489 MNHKPIR
+2489 MNKKSIR
-2496 DTLAMGVYEAAD
+2496 DKLAMGVYEAAD

-2520 AETRETRKDLKPGSE
+2520 AETKATRKDLKPGSE
-2535 QFLEYCGK
+2535 EFLKYCGE

-2591 SLIEAGRYKKDGK
+2591 SLIEASRYKKEGK
-2604 KLKAAKAVTKMA
+2604 KVKAAKAVTKMA

-2636 RKTDKAKDDDE
+2636 RKTDKAKDEGE
-2647 PITYLAAFKDLF
+2647 PITYLAAFKELF
-2659 GDNFWD
+2659 GDNFWS

-2675 FEELWN
+2675 FEELWG

-2712 SINKALYKYNKKKED
+2712 SINKALYKYNKKKAD

-2741 VLAFAGFGFANAK
+2741 ILAFAGFGFANAK
-2754 RDVGAVTNALGLPD
+2754 RDVGAITNALGLPD

-2775 AAEDRADVFAK
+2775 AAEDRVDVFAK
-2786 KYKEMGGKVPGEP
+2786 KYKEMGGSVPGEP

-2809 AEKAAESSTLFGK
+2809 AEKAAKSNSLFGK
-2822 LKSAYDKLT
+2822 LKSAYEKLST
-2831 NSEDTDDYGFWDDEG
+2831 SEDTDDYGFWDDEG
-2846 LGGRTIKALLH
+2846 LGGRTIKALFR
-2857 VKEGSKLDKRLDSWG
+2857 VKEGSKLDDRLDSLG

-2887 DVEKALAKAQNKKGE
+2887 DVEKALAKAQGKKGE

-2916 KKNLKEGTISIT
+2916 KKHLKEGTISIT

-2943 CGVSKESREKFNEAI
+2943 CGVSKETREKFNEAI

-3041 NYLYENRNRVKIAKD
+3041 NYLYENRNRVKIGKD

-3064 ELGLADDGS
+3064 ALGLDEEG
-3073 KGKSTGKYIFPARGT
+3073 KGKATGKYIYPAHGT

-3123 DGGTVIATGWSG
+3123 DGGTVVATGWSG

-3149 VTQYSHLSKVGVRKG
+3149 VTQYSHLSKVGVRRG
-3164 QKVARGQEVALS
+3164 QKVARGQEVARS

>member
-32 NKSKKEVSKR
+32 NKSKKQVKKR
-42 VNEVKKSTPKKSGSQ
+42 VNEVRKTTHKKSGSQ

-97 PSTSQRDSY
+97 PSTSSQRDSY
-106 ESRKKA
+106 EARKRA

-126 LGNTFQATRETAKYN
+126 LGTTFQATRETEKYN
-141 PEKRERQQAIE
+141 PEKRERQQSIE
-152 KQRRE
+152 KKRRD
-157 GIKAVEN
+157 GIQAVEN
-164 RYSKTS
+164 RYAKTS

-244 KNNQDRIEA
+244 QNNQDRIEA
-253 ETARKNLQAKVKE
+253 ENVRKNLQAKQKE
-266 SGSNGSSQLGN
+266 SGSNGNSQLGN

-286 RESVK
+286 RESIK
-291 NKSGKYYEEAQRIK
+291 NKSGKYYDEAQRIK
-305 KNEETERENQAV
+305 KNEETERANQAA
-317 SLRRISDKSDRQ
+317 SLKRISEKSDRQ
-329 VEIENQKKLEE
+329 VEIENRKKLEE
-340 TKKQLSKNRSKEK
+340 TRKQLSKNRSKQK

-371 ASRRMDNNRIDLSNT
+371 ASRRIDNNRIDLSNT
-386 KLAHADE
+386 KLARADE

-432 NKFEEER
+432 NKFEEDR

-445 QRKDVSEGTKNTLRG
+445 QRKDVSEDTKNTLRG
-460 VKDGYNNAEQYMR
+460 VKEGYNNAEEYMR

-493 SGDRQVEKSMEGLTR
+493 SGDKQVEKSMEGLTR

-523 AADMTFGPYWAVSMA
+523 AADMSFGPYWAVSMA

-597 LGALKSTALDRLA
+597 LGALKTTALDRLA

-629 KLALGGTEEATEELI
+629 KIALGGTEEATEELV
-644 GGILDAPIANLSY
+644 GGLLDAPITNLSY
-657 GNAVDSRREKSYREM
+657 GNAVDERREKSYREM
-672 LLSGSDSLEDRISNE
+672 LLSGSDNLEDRISNE

-694 REELAKAYGED
+694 REELAKVYGEE
-705 INSKEFSEELIQ
+705 INSKDFLEEQIQ
-717 SYVDSG
+717 AYVDSG
-723 MSQKQAVSMAE
+723 MSQKQAAFIAE
-734 KMQKYLSASISG
+734 KMQQYLSASISG
-746 DSKKAKKFED
+746 DSKKAKKLED
-756 EMTAEYMKGVS
+756 EMTADYMKMVS
-767 VKQKFSASDTL
+767 VKQKFSASETL

-785 IMTAVTGVATNGRVL
+785 IMTAVTGVATNGRAL
-800 SYGADVRDSL
+800 SYGANVRDSL
-810 KQNYAMK
+810 KQDYVMK
-817 SMRGL
+817 SIRGL
-822 NDNLSPEILKNVLSE
+822 DDNVSPEILKNVLSE
-837 KVSSYNTAQALA
+837 KVSSYNTAQAMA

-860 STRAQAIKD
+860 ATRAQAIKD
-869 TANEGTDIA
+869 TANDGTEIA

-883 ELAHAINTQMTK
+883 DMAHAINVQMTK
-895 DSESIQTARNLAM
+895 NSESIQTARNLAM
-908 QKAQNEKLDAGADR
+908 RKVENENLDAGADR
-922 LVNGSS
+922 LINGTSKV
-928 RLAQQHG
+928 AQKHG
-935 DEVIKKVTDT
+935 DEVVKRVTDT
-945 ANEMNKSFD
+945 AVEMNKSFD
-954 EDRRLDD
+954 EDRQLDD
-961 AQIGDVARA
+961 VQIGDVARA

-987 MSNKTEEREVFEQA
+987 MSNKTEEREVFEKA
-1001 TGEKLPQE
+1001 TGEKLPQI

-1017 AVETNRATREYLFA
+1017 AVETNKATREYLFA
-1031 KAADNFVTLAR
+1031 KAADNFVVRAR

-1074 ISSKADVSSEAD
+1074 ISNKADVSSEAD

-1103 GKPDNILDTIKRD
+1103 GKSDNILDTIKRD
-1116 IVENYGFKEEDV
+1116 IVENYGFKAEDV
-1128 DSMIG
+1128 DSMIR
-1133 AGKIDSSGNGFTV
+1133 AGKIDSGGNGFTV
-1146 KANGNV
+1146 KSSGNV
-1152 TAETRKA
+1152 NAETRKA

-1170 IELTEDIQ
+1170 IELSDDIQ
-1178 SYTNGADV
+1178 SYTGGADV

-1219 IKDYDSKGYTN
+1219 IKDYDMNGYEN

-1241 DNAENFKKTIESVKE
+1241 DNAENFNKTIKDVKE
-1256 RYKNAGKE
+1256 RYKKAGKK

-1278 MGEILHDDKFMDRI
+1278 MGEILHDDKFMYRI

-1346 ATALHNKKLAM
+1346 TTALHNKKLAM

-1365 EEKAYSVNDEYSPD
+1365 EGKAYSVNDDYSMDVEPD
-1379 YEPQMDEYYIHHLNK
+1379 VDYDYIRHLTPN
-1394 DEYEKQLREYGEER
+1394 EYEQQIKEYGDER
-1408 WTASDQ
+1408 WTIADQ
-1414 EEYDRID
+1414 EKLDSLKGTEDEYD
-1421 KAIAEY
+1421 E
-1427 AEVDENFEPI
+1427 
-1437 RTLTAEEREEKNKLI
+1437 LSER
-1452 SQRGELDERMERVAQ
+1452 QERVAQ
-1467 LIEYRRRN
+1467 LIEYRRRT
-1475 GLEQES
+1475 GLKTKPEDS
-1481 VDTTYDDKY
+1481 GYDDAY
-1490 NNYLKGFTN
+1490 DDYIKGFTN
-1499 NENSEDSELISELI
+1499 IENSEDSELVNELI
-1513 NWNEENEEHK
+1513 SWNEETKDHK
-1523 DFKKQSFPRFNPMIE
+1523 DFKKQSFPRFNPMVK
-1538 QDNIDTRAEIKETI
+1538 QDNIDTRAEIRETI

-1563 KLTHGQVLDAKS
+1563 KLTHGQVLNAKS
-1575 VKNKVS
+1575 VKNKVG
-1581 DLLHEVVGT
+1581 DLLHKVVGD
-1590 DTVMS
+1590 DTTMS
-1595 KKTMRETRDFTVDA
+1595 KKTMRETRDFAVDA
-1609 LSTAY
+1609 LTTAY

-1635 EEIVDVVR
+1635 EEIVDVIDY
-1643 ENYENDDMSDFIVA
+1643 NYENDEMREFLNI
-1657 KRELRK
+1657 KRALRK
-1663 NPIYIARDR
+1663 NPIYIERLKW
-1672 NGNKHSGRGWGETL
+1672 GN
-1686 TDRNKRYRFV
+1686 YRTVNNV
-1696 TIRHADSSRR
+1696 TVSEMNRQFQYVTVRHGSASYTGSFASAVADSNRKKSN
-1706 GVFGQMVE
+1706 VDTYL
-1714 AGQIEKQANSD
+1714 N
-1725 HWLENL
+1725 EN
-1731 PTLSRLLFGTEY
+1731 PDISTALFGTED
-1743 STLGG
+1743 TKMGLGSALQEDG
-1748 PLYDMKEIHN
+1748 ELHN
-1758 DDSLPDIV
+1758 
-1766 EEGMRQWEDW
+1766 EEGLPYILEERMQSWANSLNGLSE
-1776 IYREQGFDVIY
+1776 Y
-1787 DCNQMKKT
+1787 DCNQMKKA

-1802 ILVQDAESYKTYADK
+1802 ILIQDAESYRTYADK

-1832 RDALAAEL
+1832 YESKL
-1840 KDTKNEL
+1840 KSQ
-1847 GKTKAT
+1847 KT
-1853 AENREKKYEKKLES
+1853 RYEKRI
-1867 QETKY
+1867 
-1872 KKMLDARDKRIE
+1872 AIRDKRIE

-1898 LREETK
+1898 RREEEK
-1904 KVLDKINVNYAW
+1904 KVLNNINVNYAW

-1924 ERRYDKNIPQ
+1924 ERKYEKNIPQ

-1942 ALVALDIQSANSIKA
+1942 ALVALDIQTANSVKA
-1957 EQRSIEKTGVPTGA
+1957 EQREIKKTGAPTHA
-1971 ALKLHALRD
+1971 ALKIHALRD
-1980 AMLEISKEKE
+1980 AMREISKEKE
-1990 YQGMFTENDVLMSN
+1990 YQGMFTENEVLMN
-2004 MEQLASIGKP
+2004 NLEVLASIDKP
-2014 MRDMDLE
+2014 MRDMTLE
-2021 ELNLVKNVLDG
+2021 ELKVVKDVLKG
-2032 IRFEITEGQKMEL
+2032 VRFEITEGQKMYL
-2045 NGHKE
+2045 NGRKE
-2050 SFKRISDSICSDF
+2050 SFNRISDSICSDF
-2063 EDTIK
+2063 EDMIK
-2068 RYGEAKKFKGAYGL
+2068 KYGEAKRFKGAYGL

-2112 RKSQDEYFQYTKET
+2112 RNSQDKYFQYTKET

-2195 RVPIV
+2195 RVPV
-2200 KKDGRKI
+2200 VNKDTRKI

-2220 TDYESVAVTDADLA
+2220 TDYETVAVTEADLA
-2234 DMFSRLTPQQKKFA
+2234 DMFALLTPQQKDFA

-2260 ERGNKASMAMYGVR
+2260 ERGNKASMEMYGVR
-2274 LFEEDKYFPMYTVQ
+2274 LFEEENYFPMYTVQ

-2343 SQKALKDIARLLNTG
+2343 SQKALKDITRLLNTG
-2358 NVSEQMIR
+2358 DVSNQMIR
-2366 AFGTQSIDYTKNIIN
+2366 AFGVQSIDYTKNIIN
-2381 DFRHQQDKN
+2381 DFRHQQDKKV
-2390 IDGWSKIINAGM
+2390 DGWSKIINAGM

-2411 ANLSV
+2411 ANISV
-2416 WAQQYTAVCRAWMT
+2416 WAQQYTALCRAWMT

-2442 DTMLPAKIQA
+2442 DTMLPARIQA
-2452 KKRNALIDE
+2452 KKRNALIEE

-2489 MNHKPIR
+2489 MNKKSIR
-2496 DTLAMGVYEAAD
+2496 DKLAMGMYEAAD

-2520 AETRETRKDLKPGSE
+2520 AETKATRKDLKPGSE
-2535 QFLEYCGK
+2535 EFLKYCGE

-2591 SLIEAGRYKKDGK
+2591 SLIEASRYKKEGK
-2604 KLKAAKAVTKMA
+2604 KVKSAKAVTKMA
-2616 TVLTINSFAAA
+2616 TVLTINSFASA

-2636 RKTDKAKDDDE
+2636 RKTDKAKDEGE
-2647 PITYLAAFKDLF
+2647 PITYLAAFKELF
-2659 GDNFWD
+2659 GDNFWS

-2675 FEELWN
+2675 FEELWS

-2741 VLAFAGFGFANAK
+2741 ILAFAGFGFANAK
-2754 RDVGAVTNALGLPD
+2754 RDVGAITNALGLPD

-2775 AAEDRADVFAK
+2775 AAEDRVDVFAK
-2786 KYKEMGGKVPGEP
+2786 KYKEMGGSVPGEP
-2799 NAVEKKLGGV
+2799 NAVEKKLGV
-2809 AEKAAESSTLFGK
+2809 FAEKAAKSSSLFGK
-2822 LKSAYDKLT
+2822 LKSAYEKLST
-2831 NSEDTDDYGFWDDEG
+2831 SEDTDDYGFWDDEG
-2846 LGGRTIKALLH
+2846 LGGRTIKALFR
-2857 VKEGSKLDKRLDSWG
+2857 VKEGSKLDDKLDSLG

-2887 DVEKALAKAQNKKGE
+2887 EVKAALAKAQGKKGE

-2916 KKNLKEGTISIT
+2916 KKQLKEGTISIT
-2928 DWYKDCERRKKLMKA
+2928 DWYKDCEHRKKLMKA
-2943 CGVSKESREKFNEAI
+2943 CGVSKETREKFNEAI

-3041 NYLYENRNRVKIAKD
+3041 NYLYENRNRVKIGKD

-3064 ELGLADDGS
+3064 ALGLDEEG
-3073 KGKSTGKYIFPARGT
+3073 KGKATGKYIYPAHGT

-3149 VTQYSHLSKVGVRKG
+3149 VTQYSHLSKVGVRRG
-3164 QKVARGQEVALS
+3164 QKVARGQEVARS

-3193 NGEPVDPLKH
+3193 NGEPVDPMKH
-3203 LTK
+3203 LTR

>member
-1 MGKKDKKAYEAYLK
+1 MGKKDKKAYKAYLN

-32 NKSKKEVSKR
+32 NKSKKEVKKR
-42 VNEVKKSTPKKSGSQ
+42 VNEVKKSTPKKSGAQ

-106 ESRKKA
+106 EARKKA

-126 LGNTFQATRETAKYN
+126 PGNTFQATRETATYN
-141 PEKRERQQAIE
+141 PEKRERQQSIE
-152 KQRRE
+152 KKRRE
-157 GIKAVEN
+157 GIQAVEN
-164 RYSKTS
+164 RYAKTS
-170 SPSKL
+170 NPSKL

-210 MEQESSGQK
+210 MEQERSGQK

-233 QEAVRGMAEVK
+233 QEAVRGMAEAK

-253 ETARKNLQAKVKE
+253 ENARKNLQAKEKE

-291 NKSGKYYEEAQRIK
+291 NKSGKYYDEAQRIK
-305 KNEETERENQAV
+305 KNEETERANQAV
-317 SLRRISDKSDRQ
+317 SLKRISDKSDRQ

-340 TKKQLSKNRSKEK
+340 TQKQLSKNRSKEK

-371 ASRRMDNNRIDLSNT
+371 ASRRMDNNRIDLSDT

-432 NKFEEER
+432 NKFEEDR

-460 VKDGYNNAEQYMR
+460 VKEGYNNAEEYMR

-493 SGDRQVEKSMEGLTR
+493 SGDKQVEKSMEGLTR

-523 AADMTFGPYWAVSMA
+523 AADMSFGPYWAVSMA

-629 KLALGGTEEATEELI
+629 KLALGGTEEATEELV
-644 GGILDAPIANLSY
+644 GGLLDAPITNLSY
-657 GNAVDSRREKSYREM
+657 GNAVDERREKSYREM
-672 LLSGSDSLEDRISNE
+672 LLGGSDNLEDRISNE

-694 REELAKAYGED
+694 REELAKVYGED
-705 INSKEFSEELIQ
+705 INSKEFLEEQIQ

-723 MSQKQAVSMAE
+723 MSQKQAASMAE
-734 KMQKYLSASISG
+734 KMQQYLSASISG
-746 DSKKAKKFED
+746 DSKKAKKLED
-756 EMTAEYMKGVS
+756 EMTADYMKMVS
-767 VKQKFSASDTL
+767 VKQKFSASETL

-785 IMTAVTGVATNGRVL
+785 IMTAVTGVATNGRAL
-800 SYGADVRDSL
+800 SYGANVRDSL
-810 KQNYAMK
+810 KQDYAMK

-822 NDNLSPEILKNVLSE
+822 DDNVSPEILRNVLSE
-837 KVSSYNTAQALA
+837 KVSSYNTAQAMA

-860 STRAQAIKD
+860 ATRAQAIKD

-883 ELAHAINTQMTK
+883 DMAHAINVQMTK
-895 DSESIQTARNLAM
+895 NSESIQTARNLAM
-908 QKAQNEKLDAGADR
+908 RKVENENLDAGADR
-922 LVNGSS
+922 LINGSS
-928 RLAQQHG
+928 KVAQKHG
-935 DEVIKKVTDT
+935 DEVVKRVTDT
-945 ANEMNKSFD
+945 AIEMNKSFD
-954 EDRRLDD
+954 EDRQLDD
-961 AQIGDVARA
+961 VQIGDVARA

-987 MSNKTEEREVFEQA
+987 MSNKTEEREVFEKA
-1001 TGEKLPQE
+1001 TGEKLPQI

-1017 AVETNRATREYLFA
+1017 AVETNKATREYLFA
-1031 KAADNFVTLAR
+1031 KAADNFVARAR

-1074 ISSKADVSSEAD
+1074 ISNKADVSSEAD

-1103 GKPDNILDTIKRD
+1103 GKPDTILDTIKRD
-1116 IVENYGFKEEDV
+1116 IVENYGFKAEDV
-1128 DSMIG
+1128 DSMIR
-1133 AGKIDSSGNGFTV
+1133 AGKIDSGGNGFTV
-1146 KANGNV
+1146 KASGN
-1152 TAETRKA
+1152 TNAETRKA

-1170 IELTEDIQ
+1170 IELSDDIQ
-1178 SYTNGADV
+1178 SYTGGADV

-1219 IKDYDSKGYTN
+1219 IKDYDMKGYDN

-1241 DNAENFKKTIESVKE
+1241 DNAESFNKTIKDVKE
-1256 RYKNAGKE
+1256 RYKKAGKK

-1315 DIFGLGNQFDSR
+1315 DLFGLGNQFDSR

-1365 EEKAYSVNDEYSPD
+1365 EGKAYSVNDSMDVEPEVD
-1379 YEPQMDEYYIHHLNK
+1379 YEWIHHLTP
-1394 DEYEKQLREYGEER
+1394 DEYGQQLKKYGDER
-1408 WTASDQ
+1408 WTIADQ
-1414 EEYDRID
+1414 EKLDSLEGTEDEYD
-1421 KAIAEY
+1421 KL
-1427 AEVDENFEPI
+1427 FE
-1437 RTLTAEEREEKNKLI
+1437 K
-1452 SQRGELDERMERVAQ
+1452 QERVAQ

-1475 GLEQES
+1475 GLESES
-1481 VDTTYDDKY
+1481 EDSGYDDEY
-1490 NNYLKGFTN
+1490 DDYIKGFTN
-1499 NENSEDSELISELI
+1499 IENSEDSELVNELI
-1513 NWNEENEEHK
+1513 NWNEETKDHK
-1523 DFKKQSFPRFNPMIE
+1523 DFKKQSFPRFNPMIK
-1538 QDNIDTRAEIKETI
+1538 QDNIDTRAEIRETI

-1563 KLTHGQVLDAKS
+1563 KLTHGQVLNAKS
-1575 VKNKVS
+1575 VKNKVG
-1581 DLLHEVVGT
+1581 DLLHKVVGD
-1590 DTVMS
+1590 DTTMS
-1595 KKTMRETRDFTVDA
+1595 KKTMRETRDFAVDA
-1609 LSTAY
+1609 LTTAY

-1635 EEIVDVVR
+1635 EEIVDVIDY
-1643 ENYENDDMSDFIVA
+1643 NYENDEMREFLSI
-1657 KRELRK
+1657 KRALRK
-1663 NPIYIARDR
+1663 NPIYIERS
-1672 NGNKHSGRGWGETL
+1672 KWG
-1686 TDRNKRYRFV
+1686 DYRTVNNV
-1696 TIRHADSSRR
+1696 TVSEMNRHFQYVTVRHGSASYTGSFASAVADSNRKKSN
-1706 GVFGQMVE
+1706 VDTYL
-1714 AGQIEKQANSD
+1714 N
-1725 HWLENL
+1725 EN
-1731 PTLSRLLFGTEY
+1731 PDISTAIFGTED
-1743 STLGG
+1743 TKMGLGSALQEDG
-1748 PLYDMKEIHN
+1748 ELHN
-1758 DDSLPDIV
+1758 
-1766 EEGMRQWEDW
+1766 EEGLPYILEERMQSWANSLDGLSE
-1776 IYREQGFDVIY
+1776 Y
-1787 DCNQMKKT
+1787 DCNQMKKA

-1802 ILVQDAESYKTYADK
+1802 ILIQDAESYKTYADK

-1832 RDALAAEL
+1832 RDALAAKL
-1840 KDTKNEL
+1840 KDTNDTLK
-1847 GKTKAT
+1847 KTKT
-1853 AENREKKYEKKLES
+1853 AAKNQAKKYEKKLES

-1872 KKMLDARDKRIE
+1872 KKMIDTREKRIE

-1898 LREETK
+1898 RREEEK
-1904 KVLDKINVNYAW
+1904 KVLNNINVNYAW

-1924 ERRYDKNIPQ
+1924 ERKYEKNIPQ

-1942 ALVALDIQSANSIKA
+1942 ALVALDIQTANSVKA
-1957 EQRSIEKTGVPTGA
+1957 EQREIKKTGTPTGA
-1971 ALKLHALRD
+1971 ALKLHKLRD
-1980 AMLEISKEKE
+1980 AMREISKEKA
-1990 YQGMFTENDVLMSN
+1990 YQGMFTENDVLMN
-2004 MEQLASIGKP
+2004 NLEVLASIDKP
-2014 MRDMDLE
+2014 MRDMTLE
-2021 ELNLVKNVLDG
+2021 ELKVVKDVLKG
-2032 IRFEITEGQKMEL
+2032 IRFEITEGQEMNL
-2045 NGHKE
+2045 NGQKQ
-2050 SFKRISDSICSDF
+2050 SYKRISDNICNDF
-2063 EDTIK
+2063 EEMIK
-2068 RYGEAKKFKGAYGL
+2068 KYGEAKKFKGAYGL

-2112 RKSQDEYFQYTKET
+2112 RNSQDKYFQYTKET

-2180 AKRKAAMRHIYGEGI
+2180 AKREAAMRHIKEGEGI
-2195 RVPIV
+2195 RVPVIN
-2200 KKDGRKI
+2200 KDTRKV
-2207 REKVADKVLMRDM
+2207 RQKVVDKALMRDM
-2220 TDYESVAVTDADLA
+2220 TDYETVAVTEADLA
-2234 DMFSRLTPQQKKFA
+2234 DMFALLTQQQKDFA

-2260 ERGNKASMAMYGVR
+2260 ERGNKASMEMYGVR
-2274 LFEEDKYFPMYTVQ
+2274 LFEEENYFPMYTVQ

-2343 SQKALKDIARLLNTG
+2343 SQKALKAITRLLNTG
-2358 NVSEQMIR
+2358 DVSNQMIR
-2366 AFGTQSIDYTKNIIN
+2366 AFGVQSIDYTKNIIN

-2390 IDGWSKIINAGM
+2390 VDGWSKIINAGM

-2442 DTMLPAKIQA
+2442 DTMLPPKIQA
-2452 KKRNALIDE
+2452 KKRNALIEE
-2461 MNKYCPITWWKFQGN
+2461 MNTYCPITWWKFQGN

-2489 MNHKPIR
+2489 MNKKSIR
-2496 DTLAMGVYEAAD
+2496 DKLAMGIYEAAD

-2520 AETRETRKDLKPGSE
+2520 AETGATRKDLKPGSE
-2535 QFLEYCGK
+2535 EFLKYCGE

-2591 SLIEAGRYKKDGK
+2591 ALIEASRYKKEGK
-2604 KLKAAKAVTKMA
+2604 KAKAAKAVTKMA

-2636 RKTDKAKDDDE
+2636 RKTDKSKDEDE
-2647 PITYLAAFKDLF
+2647 PITYLAAFKELF
-2659 GDNFWD
+2659 PDNFWD

-2675 FEELWN
+2675 FEELWG

-2712 SINKALYKYNKKKED
+2712 SINKALYRYNKKKED
-2727 NDLSIGDSVDFLNT
+2727 NELSIGDTVDFLNT
-2741 VLAFAGFGFANAK
+2741 ILAFAGFGFANAK

-2775 AAEDRADVFAK
+2775 AAEDRVDVFAK
-2786 KYKEMGGKVPGEP
+2786 KYKAIGGTVPGEP
-2799 NAVEKKLGGV
+2799 NAVEKKLGGA
-2809 AEKAAESSTLFGK
+2809 AEKAAKSNSLFGK
-2822 LKSAYDKLT
+2822 LKSAYDKLSSSED
-2831 NSEDTDDYGFWDDEG
+2831 SEDTDDYGFWDDEG
-2846 LGGRTIKALLH
+2846 LGGRAIKALLG
-2857 VKEGSKLDKRLDSWG
+2857 VKEGSKLDKKLDSLG

-2887 DVEKALAKAQNKKGE
+2887 DVEKALSKAQNKKGE
-2902 YREEAVVNYIKKDW
+2902 YREEAVVNEIKKDW
-2916 KKNLKEGTISIT
+2916 KKNLKEGTISLT

-3041 NYLYENRNRVKIAKD
+3041 NYLYENRNRVKIGKD

-3064 ELGLADDGS
+3064 ALGLDEEG
-3073 KGKSTGKYIFPARGT
+3073 KGKATGKYIYPAKGP
-3088 ITSYFGYRNAPT
+3088 ITSYYGYRNAPT

-3123 DGGTVIATGWSG
+3123 DGGTVVATGWSG

-3164 QKVARGQEVALS
+3164 QKVARGQEVARS

>member
-1 MGKKDKKAYEAYLK
+1 MGKKDKKAYQAYLK

-32 NKSKKEVSKR
+32 NKSKKEVKKR
-42 VNEVKKSTPKKSGSQ
+42 VKEVRKSTPKKSGSQ

-97 PSTSQRDSY
+97 PSTSSQRDSY
-106 ESRKKA
+106 EARKKA

-126 LGNTFQATRETAKYN
+126 LGNTFQATRETATYN
-141 PEKRERQQAIE
+141 PEKRERQQSIE
-152 KQRRE
+152 KKRRE
-157 GIKAVEN
+157 GIQAVEN
-164 RYSKTS
+164 RYAKTS

-233 QEAVRGMAEVK
+233 QEAVRGMAEVN

-253 ETARKNLQAKVKE
+253 ENVRKNLQAKQKE

-291 NKSGKYYEEAQRIK
+291 NKSGKYYDEAQRIK
-305 KNEETERENQAV
+305 KNEETERANQAA
-317 SLRRISDKSDRQ
+317 SLKRISDKSDRQ

-340 TKKQLSKNRSKEK
+340 TQKQLSKNRSKEK

-386 KLAHADE
+386 KLARADE

-432 NKFEEER
+432 NKFEEDR

-445 QRKDVSEGTKNTLRG
+445 QRKDVSEDTKNTLRG
-460 VKDGYNNAEQYMR
+460 VKEGYNNAEEYMR

-482 ALYSVGEKIQA
+482 ALYSAGEKIQA
-493 SGDRQVEKSMEGLTR
+493 SGDKQVEKSMEGLTR

-523 AADMTFGPYWAVSMA
+523 AADMSFGPYWAVSMA

-629 KLALGGTEEATEELI
+629 KLALGGTEEATEELV
-644 GGILDAPIANLSY
+644 GGLLDAPITNLSY
-657 GNAVDSRREKSYREM
+657 GNSVDERREKSYREM
-672 LLSGSDSLEDRISNE
+672 LLSGSDNLEDRISNE

-694 REELAKAYGED
+694 REELAKVYGED
-705 INSKEFSEELIQ
+705 INSKEFLEEQIQ

-723 MSQKQAVSMAE
+723 MSQKQAASMAE
-734 KMQKYLSASISG
+734 KMQQYLSASISG
-746 DSKKAKKFED
+746 DSKKAKKLED
-756 EMTAEYMKGVS
+756 EMTADYMKMVS
-767 VKQKFSASDTL
+767 VKQKFSASETL

-785 IMTAVTGVATNGRVL
+785 IMTAVTGVATNGRAL
-800 SYGADVRDSL
+800 SYGANVRDSL
-810 KQNYAMK
+810 KQDYVMK
-817 SMRGL
+817 SIRGL
-822 NDNLSPEILKNVLSE
+822 DDNVSPEILRNVLSE
-837 KVSSYNTAQALA
+837 KVSSYNTAQAMA

-860 STRAQAIKD
+860 ATRAQAIKD

-883 ELAHAINTQMTK
+883 DMAHAINVQMTK
-895 DSESIQTARNLAM
+895 NSESIQTARNLAM
-908 QKAQNEKLDAGADR
+908 RKVENENLDAGADR
-922 LVNGSS
+922 LINGSS
-928 RLAQQHG
+928 KVAQKHG
-935 DEVIKKVTDT
+935 DEVVKRVTDT
-945 ANEMNKSFD
+945 AIEMNKSFD
-954 EDRRLDD
+954 EDRQLDD
-961 AQIGDVARA
+961 VQIGDVARA

-987 MSNKTEEREVFEQA
+987 MSNKTEEREVFEKA
-1001 TGEKLPQE
+1001 TGEKLPQI

-1017 AVETNRATREYLFA
+1017 AVETNKATREYLFA
-1031 KAADNFVTLAR
+1031 KAADNFVARAR

-1074 ISSKADVSSEAD
+1074 ISNKADVSSEAD

-1103 GKPDNILDTIKRD
+1103 GKPDTILDTIKRD
-1116 IVENYGFKEEDV
+1116 IVENYGFKAEDV
-1128 DSMIG
+1128 DSMIR
-1133 AGKIDSSGNGFTV
+1133 AGKIDSGGNGFTV
-1146 KANGNV
+1146 KASGNV
-1152 TAETRKA
+1152 NAETRKA

-1170 IELTEDIQ
+1170 IELTDDIQ
-1178 SYTNGADV
+1178 SYTGGADV

-1219 IKDYDSKGYTN
+1219 IKDYDMKGYDN

-1241 DNAENFKKTIESVKE
+1241 DNAESFNKTIKDVKE
-1256 RYKNAGKE
+1256 RYKKAGKK

-1278 MGEILHDDKFMDRI
+1278 MGEILHDDKFMDKI

-1365 EEKAYSVNDEYSPD
+1365 EGKAYSVNDSMDVEPEVD
-1379 YEPQMDEYYIHHLNK
+1379 YEWIHHLTP
-1394 DEYEKQLREYGEER
+1394 DEYEQQLKKYGDER
-1408 WTASDQ
+1408 WTIADQ
-1414 EEYDRID
+1414 EKLDSLEGTEDEYD
-1421 KAIAEY
+1421 KL
-1427 AEVDENFEPI
+1427 FE
-1437 RTLTAEEREEKNKLI
+1437 K
-1452 SQRGELDERMERVAQ
+1452 QERVAQ

-1475 GLEQES
+1475 GLETES
-1481 VDTTYDDKY
+1481 EDSGYDDEY
-1490 NNYLKGFTN
+1490 DDYIKGFTN
-1499 NENSEDSELISELI
+1499 IENSEDSELVNELI
-1513 NWNEENEEHK
+1513 NWNEETKDHK
-1523 DFKKQSFPRFNPMIE
+1523 DFKKQSFPRFNPMVK
-1538 QDNIDTRAEIKETI
+1538 QDNIDTRAEIRETI

-1563 KLTHGQVLDAKS
+1563 KLTHGQVLNTKS
-1575 VKNKVS
+1575 VKNKVG
-1581 DLLHEVVGT
+1581 DLLHKVVGD
-1590 DTVMS
+1590 DTTMS
-1595 KKTMRETRDFTVDA
+1595 KKTMRETRNFAVDA
-1609 LSTAY
+1609 LTTAY

-1635 EEIVDVVR
+1635 EEIVDVIDY
-1643 ENYENDDMSDFIVA
+1643 NYENDKMREFLNI
-1657 KRELRK
+1657 KRALRK
-1663 NPIYIARDR
+1663 NPIYIERS
-1672 NGNKHSGRGWGETL
+1672 KWGDYRKVNNETVSEMN
-1686 TDRNKRYRFV
+1686 RQFQYV
-1696 TIRHADSSRR
+1696 TVRHGSASYTGSFASAVADSNRKKSN
-1706 GVFGQMVE
+1706 VDTYL
-1714 AGQIEKQANSD
+1714 N
-1725 HWLENL
+1725 EN
-1731 PTLSRLLFGTEY
+1731 PDISTALFGTED
-1743 STLGG
+1743 TKMGLGSALQEDG
-1748 PLYDMKEIHN
+1748 ELHN
-1758 DDSLPDIV
+1758 
-1766 EEGMRQWEDW
+1766 EEGLPYILEERMQNWANSLDGLSE
-1776 IYREQGFDVIY
+1776 Y
-1787 DCNQMKKT
+1787 DCNQMKKA

-1802 ILVQDAESYKTYADK
+1802 ILIQDAESYKTYADK

-1832 RDALAAEL
+1832 RDALAAKL
-1840 KDTKNEL
+1840 KDTNDTLE
-1847 GKTKAT
+1847 KTKT
-1853 AENREKKYEKKLES
+1853 AAKNQAKKYEKKLES

-1872 KKMLDARDKRIE
+1872 NKMIDTREKRIE

-1898 LREETK
+1898 HREEEK
-1904 KVLDKINVNYAW
+1904 KVLNNINVNYAW

-1924 ERRYDKNIPQ
+1924 ERKYEKNIPQ

-1942 ALVALDIQSANSIKA
+1942 ALVALDIQTANSVKA
-1957 EQRSIEKTGVPTGA
+1957 EQRSIKKTGAPTGA
-1971 ALKLHALRD
+1971 ALKIHALRE
-1980 AMLEISKEKE
+1980 AMREISKEKE
-1990 YQGMFTENDVLMSN
+1990 YQGMFTENDVLMN
-2004 MEQLASIGKP
+2004 NLEVLASIEKP
-2014 MRDMDLE
+2014 MRDMTLE
-2021 ELNLVKNVLDG
+2021 ELKIVKDVLKG
-2032 IRFEITEGQKMEL
+2032 VRFEITEGQKMYL
-2045 NGHKE
+2045 NGRKE
-2050 SFKRISDSICSDF
+2050 SFNRISDSISNDF
-2063 EDTIK
+2063 EEMIK
-2068 RYGEAKKFKGAYGL
+2068 KYGEAKKFKGAYGL

-2112 RKSQDEYFQYTKET
+2112 RNSQDKYFQYTKET

-2195 RVPIV
+2195 RVPVIN
-2200 KKDGRKI
+2200 KDTRKV

-2220 TDYESVAVTDADLA
+2220 TDYETVAVTEADLA
-2234 DMFSRLTPQQKKFA
+2234 DMFALLTQQQKDFA

-2260 ERGNKASMAMYGVR
+2260 ERGNKASMEMYGVR
-2274 LFEEDKYFPMYTVQ
+2274 LFEEEKYFPMYTVQ
-2288 DGKFKNLETGY
+2288 DGKFKNLETGF

-2343 SQKALKDIARLLNTG
+2343 SQKALKDITRLLNTG
-2358 NVSEQMIR
+2358 DVSNQMIR
-2366 AFGTQSIDYTKNIIN
+2366 AFGVQSIDYTKNIIN

-2390 IDGWSKIINAGM
+2390 VDGWSKIINAGM

-2416 WAQQYTAVCRAWMT
+2416 LAQQYTAVCRAWMT

-2442 DTMLPAKIQA
+2442 DTVLPPKIQS
-2452 KKRNALIDE
+2452 KKRNALIEE

-2489 MNHKPIR
+2489 MNKKSIR
-2496 DTLAMGVYEAAD
+2496 DKLAMGVYEAAD

-2520 AETRETRKDLKPGSE
+2520 AETRATRKDLKPGSE
-2535 QFLEYCGK
+2535 EFLKYCGE

-2591 SLIEAGRYKKDGK
+2591 ALIEASRYKKEGK

-2636 RKTDKAKDDDE
+2636 RKTDKAKDEGE
-2647 PITYLAAFKDLF
+2647 PITYLAAFKELF
-2659 GDNFWD
+2659 GDNFWS

-2675 FEELWN
+2675 FEELLG

-2712 SINKALYKYNKKKED
+2712 SINKALYKYNKKKAD

-2741 VLAFAGFGFANAK
+2741 ILAFAGFGFANAK
-2754 RDVGAVTNALGLPD
+2754 RDVGAITNALGLPD

-2775 AAEDRADVFAK
+2775 AAEDRVDVFAK
-2786 KYKEMGGKVPGEP
+2786 KYKEMGGSVPGEP

-2809 AEKAAESSTLFGK
+2809 AEKAAKSNSLFGK
-2822 LKSAYDKLT
+2822 LKSAYEKLST
-2831 NSEDTDDYGFWDDEG
+2831 SEDTDDYGFWDDEG
-2846 LGGRTIKALLH
+2846 LGGRTIKALFR
-2857 VKEGSKLDKRLDSWG
+2857 VKEGSKLDDRLDSLG

-2887 DVEKALAKAQNKKGE
+2887 DVEKALAKAQGKKGE

-2916 KKNLKEGTISIT
+2916 KKHLKEGTISIT

-2943 CGVSKESREKFNEAI
+2943 CGVSKETREKFNEAI

-3041 NYLYENRNRVKIAKD
+3041 NYLYENRNRVKIGKD

-3064 ELGLADDGS
+3064 ALGLDEEG
-3073 KGKSTGKYIFPARGT
+3073 KGKSTGKYIYPAHGT

-3123 DGGTVIATGWSG
+3123 DGGTVVATGWSG

-3149 VTQYSHLSKVGVRKG
+3149 VTQYSHLSKVGVRRG
-3164 QKVARGQEVALS
+3164 QKVARGQEVARS

>member
-1 MGKKDKKAYEAYLK
+1 MGKKDKKAYQAYLK

-32 NKSKKEVSKR
+32 NKSKKEVKKR
-42 VNEVKKSTPKKSGSQ
+42 VKEVRKSTPKKSGSQ

-97 PSTSQRDSY
+97 PSTSSQRDSY
-106 ESRKKA
+106 EARKKA

-126 LGNTFQATRETAKYN
+126 LGNTFQATRETATYN
-141 PEKRERQQAIE
+141 PEKRERQQSIE
-152 KQRRE
+152 KKRRE
-157 GIKAVEN
+157 GIQAVEN
-164 RYSKTS
+164 RYAKTS

-233 QEAVRGMAEVK
+233 QEAVRGMAEVN

-253 ETARKNLQAKVKE
+253 ENVRKNLQVKQKE

-291 NKSGKYYEEAQRIK
+291 NKSGKYYDEAQRIK
-305 KNEETERENQAV
+305 KNEETERANQAA
-317 SLRRISDKSDRQ
+317 SLKRISDKSDRQ

-340 TKKQLSKNRSKEK
+340 TQKQLSKNRSKEK

-386 KLAHADE
+386 KLARADE

-432 NKFEEER
+432 NKFEEDR

-445 QRKDVSEGTKNTLRG
+445 QRKDVSEDTKNTLRG
-460 VKDGYNNAEQYMR
+460 VKEGYNNAEEYMR

-482 ALYSVGEKIQA
+482 ALYSAGEKIQA
-493 SGDRQVEKSMEGLTR
+493 SGDKQVEKSMEGLTR

-523 AADMTFGPYWAVSMA
+523 AADMSFGPYWAVSMA

-629 KLALGGTEEATEELI
+629 KLALGGTEEATEELV
-644 GGILDAPIANLSY
+644 GGLLDAPITNLSY
-657 GNAVDSRREKSYREM
+657 GNSVDERREKSYREM
-672 LLSGSDSLEDRISNE
+672 LLSGSDNLEDRISNE

-694 REELAKAYGED
+694 REELAKVYGED
-705 INSKEFSEELIQ
+705 INSKEFLEEQIQ

-723 MSQKQAVSMAE
+723 MSQKQAASMAE
-734 KMQKYLSASISG
+734 KMQQYLSASISG
-746 DSKKAKKFED
+746 DSKKAKKLED
-756 EMTAEYMKGVS
+756 EMTADYMKMVS
-767 VKQKFSASDTL
+767 VKQKFSASETL

-785 IMTAVTGVATNGRVL
+785 IMTAVTGVATNGRAL
-800 SYGADVRDSL
+800 SYGANVRDSL
-810 KQNYAMK
+810 KQDYVMK
-817 SMRGL
+817 SIRGL
-822 NDNLSPEILKNVLSE
+822 DDNVSPEILRNVLSE
-837 KVSSYNTAQALA
+837 KVSSYNTAQAMA

-860 STRAQAIKD
+860 ATRAQAIKD

-883 ELAHAINTQMTK
+883 DMAHAINVQMTK
-895 DSESIQTARNLAM
+895 NSESIQTARNLAM
-908 QKAQNEKLDAGADR
+908 RKVENENLDAGADR
-922 LVNGSS
+922 LINGSS
-928 RLAQQHG
+928 KVAQKHG
-935 DEVIKKVTDT
+935 DEVVKRVTDT
-945 ANEMNKSFD
+945 AIEMNKSFD
-954 EDRRLDD
+954 EDRQLDD
-961 AQIGDVARA
+961 VQIGDVARA

-987 MSNKTEEREVFEQA
+987 MSNKTEEREVFEKA
-1001 TGEKLPQE
+1001 TGEKLPQI

-1017 AVETNRATREYLFA
+1017 AVETNKATREYLFA
-1031 KAADNFVTLAR
+1031 KAADNFVARAR

-1074 ISSKADVSSEAD
+1074 ISNKADVSSEAD

-1103 GKPDNILDTIKRD
+1103 GKPDTILDTIKRD
-1116 IVENYGFKEEDV
+1116 IVENYGFKAEDV
-1128 DSMIG
+1128 DSMIR
-1133 AGKIDSSGNGFTV
+1133 AGKIDSGGNGFTV
-1146 KANGNV
+1146 KASGNV
-1152 TAETRKA
+1152 NAETRKA

-1170 IELTEDIQ
+1170 IELTDDIQ
-1178 SYTNGADV
+1178 SYTGGADV
-1186 NGLFDYATNTIILNS
+1186 NGLFDYAKNTIILNS

-1219 IKDYDSKGYTN
+1219 IKDYDMKGYDN

-1241 DNAENFKKTIESVKE
+1241 DNAESFNKTIKDVKE
-1256 RYKNAGKE
+1256 RYKKAGKK

-1278 MGEILHDDKFMDRI
+1278 MGEILHDDKFMDKI

-1365 EEKAYSVNDEYSPD
+1365 EGKAYSVNDSMDVEPEVD
-1379 YEPQMDEYYIHHLNK
+1379 YEWIHHLTP
-1394 DEYEKQLREYGEER
+1394 DEYEQQLKKYGDER
-1408 WTASDQ
+1408 WTIADQ
-1414 EEYDRID
+1414 EKLDSLEGTEDEYD
-1421 KAIAEY
+1421 KL
-1427 AEVDENFEPI
+1427 FE
-1437 RTLTAEEREEKNKLI
+1437 K
-1452 SQRGELDERMERVAQ
+1452 QERVAQ

-1475 GLEQES
+1475 GLETES
-1481 VDTTYDDKY
+1481 EDSGYDDEY
-1490 NNYLKGFTN
+1490 DDYIKGFTN
-1499 NENSEDSELISELI
+1499 IENSEDSELVNELI
-1513 NWNEENEEHK
+1513 NWNEETKDHK
-1523 DFKKQSFPRFNPMIE
+1523 DFKKQSFPRFNPMVK
-1538 QDNIDTRAEIKETI
+1538 QDNIDTRAEIRETI

-1563 KLTHGQVLDAKS
+1563 KLTHGQVLNTKS
-1575 VKNKVS
+1575 VKNKVG
-1581 DLLHEVVGT
+1581 DLLHKVVGD
-1590 DTVMS
+1590 DTTMS
-1595 KKTMRETRDFTVDA
+1595 KKTMRETRNFAVDA
-1609 LSTAY
+1609 LTTAY

-1635 EEIVDVVR
+1635 EEIVDVIDY
-1643 ENYENDDMSDFIVA
+1643 NYENDKMREFLNI
-1657 KRELRK
+1657 KRALRK
-1663 NPIYIARDR
+1663 NPIYIERS
-1672 NGNKHSGRGWGETL
+1672 KWGDYRKVNNETVSEMN
-1686 TDRNKRYRFV
+1686 RQFQYV
-1696 TIRHADSSRR
+1696 TVRHGSASYTGSFASAVADSNRKKSN
-1706 GVFGQMVE
+1706 VDTYL
-1714 AGQIEKQANSD
+1714 N
-1725 HWLENL
+1725 EN
-1731 PTLSRLLFGTEY
+1731 PDISTALFGTED
-1743 STLGG
+1743 TKMGLGSALQEDG
-1748 PLYDMKEIHN
+1748 ELHN
-1758 DDSLPDIV
+1758 
-1766 EEGMRQWEDW
+1766 EEGLPYILEERMQNWANSLDGLSE
-1776 IYREQGFDVIY
+1776 Y
-1787 DCNQMKKT
+1787 DCNQMKKA

-1802 ILVQDAESYKTYADK
+1802 ILIQDAESYKTYADK

-1832 RDALAAEL
+1832 RDALAAKL
-1840 KDTKNEL
+1840 KDTNDTLE
-1847 GKTKAT
+1847 KTKT
-1853 AENREKKYEKKLES
+1853 AAKNQAKKYEKKLES

-1872 KKMLDARDKRIE
+1872 NKMIDTREKRIE

-1898 LREETK
+1898 HREEEK
-1904 KVLDKINVNYAW
+1904 KVLNNINVNYAW

-1924 ERRYDKNIPQ
+1924 ERKYEKNIPQ

-1942 ALVALDIQSANSIKA
+1942 ALVALDIQTANSVKA
-1957 EQRSIEKTGVPTGA
+1957 EQRSIKKTGAPTGA
-1971 ALKLHALRD
+1971 ALKIHALRE
-1980 AMLEISKEKE
+1980 AMREISKEKE
-1990 YQGMFTENDVLMSN
+1990 YQGMFTENDVLMN
-2004 MEQLASIGKP
+2004 NLEVLASIEKP
-2014 MRDMDLE
+2014 MRDMTLE
-2021 ELNLVKNVLDG
+2021 ELKIVKDVLKG
-2032 IRFEITEGQKMEL
+2032 VRFEITEGQKMYL
-2045 NGHKE
+2045 NGRKE
-2050 SFKRISDSICSDF
+2050 SFNRISDSISNDF
-2063 EDTIK
+2063 EEMIK
-2068 RYGEAKKFKGAYGL
+2068 KYGEAKKFKGAYGL

-2112 RKSQDEYFQYTKET
+2112 RNSQDKYFQYTKET

-2195 RVPIV
+2195 RVPVIN
-2200 KKDGRKI
+2200 KDTRKV

-2220 TDYESVAVTDADLA
+2220 TDYETVAVTEADLA
-2234 DMFSRLTPQQKKFA
+2234 DMFALLTQQQKDFA

-2260 ERGNKASMAMYGVR
+2260 ERGNKASMEMYGVR
-2274 LFEEDKYFPMYTVQ
+2274 LFEEEKYFPMYTVQ
-2288 DGKFKNLETGY
+2288 DGKFKNLETGF

-2343 SQKALKDIARLLNTG
+2343 SQKALKDITRLLNTG
-2358 NVSEQMIR
+2358 DVSNQMIR
-2366 AFGTQSIDYTKNIIN
+2366 AFGVQSIDYTKNIIN

-2390 IDGWSKIINAGM
+2390 VDGWSKIINAGM

-2416 WAQQYTAVCRAWMT
+2416 LTQQYTAVCRAWMT

-2442 DTMLPAKIQA
+2442 DTVLPPKIQS
-2452 KKRNALIDE
+2452 KKRNALIEE

-2489 MNHKPIR
+2489 MNKKSIR
-2496 DTLAMGVYEAAD
+2496 DKLAMGVYEAAD

-2520 AETRETRKDLKPGSE
+2520 AETRATRKDLKPGSE
-2535 QFLEYCGK
+2535 EFLKYCGE

-2591 SLIEAGRYKKDGK
+2591 ALIEASRYKKEGK

-2636 RKTDKAKDDDE
+2636 RKTDKAKDEDE
-2647 PITYLAAFKDLF
+2647 PITYLAAFKELF
-2659 GDNFWD
+2659 GDNFWS

-2675 FEELWN
+2675 FEELLG

-2712 SINKALYKYNKKKED
+2712 SINKALYKYNKKKAD

-2741 VLAFAGFGFANAK
+2741 ILAFAGFGFANAK
-2754 RDVGAVTNALGLPD
+2754 RDVGAITNALGLPD

-2775 AAEDRADVFAK
+2775 AAEDRVDVFAK
-2786 KYKEMGGKVPGEP
+2786 KYKEMGGSVPGEP

-2809 AEKAAESSTLFGK
+2809 AEKAAKSNSLFGK
-2822 LKSAYDKLT
+2822 LKSAYEKLST
-2831 NSEDTDDYGFWDDEG
+2831 SEDTDDYGFWDDEG
-2846 LGGRTIKALLH
+2846 LGGRTIKALFR
-2857 VKEGSKLDKRLDSWG
+2857 VKEGSKLDDRLDSLG

-2887 DVEKALAKAQNKKGE
+2887 DVEKALAKAQGKKGE

-2916 KKNLKEGTISIT
+2916 KKHLKEGTISIT

-2943 CGVSKESREKFNEAI
+2943 CGVSKETREKFNEAI

-3041 NYLYENRNRVKIAKD
+3041 NYLYENRNRVKIGKD

-3064 ELGLADDGS
+3064 ALGLDEEG
-3073 KGKSTGKYIFPARGT
+3073 KGKSTGKYIYPAHGT

-3123 DGGTVIATGWSG
+3123 DGGTVVATGWSG

-3149 VTQYSHLSKVGVRKG
+3149 VTQYSHLSKVGVRRG
-3164 QKVARGQEVALS
+3164 QKVARGQEVARS

>member
-1 MGKKDKKAYEAYLK
+1 MGKKDKKAYQAFLK
-15 AHKGK
+15 AHGEGK
-20 GSSGNSFLSTNT
+20 GSSGNSFLSINTNKSKKEVKKRVKEVRKSTPKKSGSQGYKEYQKIHSGNGSSGYSFLSTNT
-32 NKSKKEVSKR
+32 NKSKKEVKKR
-42 VNEVKKSTPKKSGSQ
+42 V
-57 AYREYQ
+57 
-63 NIHSGNGSTGNTF
+63 
-76 QSTNANKSKKEVKR
+76 KEVRK
-90 RVQSVST
+90 ST
-97 PSTSQRDSY
+97 PSTSSQRDSY
-106 ESRKKA
+106 EARKKA

-126 LGNTFQATRETAKYN
+126 PGNTFLATRETAKYN
-141 PEKRERQQAIE
+141 PEKRERQQSIE
-152 KQRRE
+152 KKRRE
-157 GIKAVEN
+157 GIQAVEN
-164 RYSKTS
+164 RYAKTS

-233 QEAVRGMAEVK
+233 QEAVRGMVEVK

-253 ETARKNLQAKVKE
+253 ENARKNLQAKEKE

-286 RESVK
+286 RDSVK
-291 NKSGKYYEEAQRIK
+291 NKSGKYYDEAQRIK
-305 KNEETERENQAV
+305 KNEETERANQAA
-317 SLRRISDKSDRQ
+317 SLSRISDKSDRQ

-340 TKKQLSKNRSKEK
+340 TQKQLSKNRSKEK

-386 KLAHADE
+386 KLARADE

-432 NKFEEER
+432 NKFEEDR

-460 VKDGYNNAEQYMR
+460 VKEGYNNAEEYMR

-493 SGDRQVEKSMEGLTR
+493 SGDKQVEKSMEGLTR

-523 AADMTFGPYWAVSMA
+523 AADMSFGPYWAVSMA

-629 KLALGGTEEATEELI
+629 KLALGGTEEATEELV
-644 GGILDAPIANLSY
+644 GGLLDAPITNLSY
-657 GNAVDSRREKSYREM
+657 GNAVDERREKSYREM
-672 LLSGSDSLEDRISNE
+672 LLSGSDNLEDRISNE
-687 AAQYGVS
+687 AVQYGVS
-694 REELAKAYGED
+694 REELAKVYGED
-705 INSKEFSEELIQ
+705 INSKEFLEEQIQ

-723 MSQKQAVSMAE
+723 MSQKQAASMAE
-734 KMQKYLSASISG
+734 KMQQYLSASISG
-746 DSKKAKKFED
+746 DSKKAKKLED
-756 EMTAEYMKGVS
+756 EMTADYMKMVS
-767 VKQKFSASDTL
+767 VKQKFSASETL

-785 IMTAVTGVATNGRVL
+785 IMTTVTGVATNGRAL
-800 SYGADVRDSL
+800 SYGANVRDSL
-810 KQNYAMK
+810 KQDYVMK

-822 NDNLSPEILKNVLSE
+822 DDNVSPEILRNVLSE
-837 KVSSYNTAQALA
+837 KVSSYNTAQAMA

-860 STRAQAIKD
+860 ATRAQAIKD

-883 ELAHAINTQMTK
+883 DMAHAINVQMTK
-895 DSESIQTARNLAM
+895 NSESIQTARNLAM
-908 QKAQNEKLDAGADR
+908 RKVENENLDAGADR
-922 LVNGSS
+922 LINGSS
-928 RLAQQHG
+928 KVAQKHG
-935 DEVIKKVTDT
+935 DEVVKKVTDT
-945 ANEMNKSFD
+945 AIEMNKSFD
-954 EDRRLDD
+954 EDRQLDD
-961 AQIGDVARA
+961 VQIGDVARA

-987 MSNKTEEREVFEQA
+987 MSNKTEEREVFEKA
-1001 TGEKLPQE
+1001 TGEKLPQI

-1017 AVETNRATREYLFA
+1017 AVETNKATREYLFA
-1031 KAADNFVTLAR
+1031 KAADNFVSRAR

-1067 GQSVVQE
+1067 GQSVVQK
-1074 ISSKADVSSEAD
+1074 ISNKADVSSESD

-1103 GKPDNILDTIKRD
+1103 GKPNTILDTIKRD
-1116 IVENYGFKEEDV
+1116 IVENYGFKAEDV
-1128 DSMIG
+1128 DYMIR
-1133 AGKIDSSGNGFTV
+1133 AGKIDSGGNGFTV
-1146 KANGNV
+1146 KASGNV
-1152 TAETRKA
+1152 NAETRKA

-1170 IELTEDIQ
+1170 IELSDDIQ
-1178 SYTNGADV
+1178 SYTGGADV

-1219 IKDYDSKGYTN
+1219 IKDYDMKGYDN

-1241 DNAENFKKTIESVKE
+1241 DNAESFNKTIKDVKE
-1256 RYKNAGKE
+1256 RYKNAGKK

-1365 EEKAYSVNDEYSPD
+1365 EEKAYSVNDDYSMEVEPD
-1379 YEPQMDEYYIHHLNK
+1379 VDYDYIRHLTPN
-1394 DEYEKQLREYGEER
+1394 EYEQQLKEYGDER
-1408 WTASDQ
+1408 WTIADQ
-1414 EEYDRID
+1414 EKLDSLKGTEDEYD
-1421 KAIAEY
+1421 E
-1427 AEVDENFEPI
+1427 
-1437 RTLTAEEREEKNKLI
+1437 LSER
-1452 SQRGELDERMERVAQ
+1452 QERVAQ
-1467 LIEYRRRN
+1467 LIEYRRRT
-1475 GLEQES
+1475 GLETES
-1481 VDTTYDDKY
+1481 EDSGYDDEY
-1490 NNYLKGFTN
+1490 DDYLKGFTN
-1499 NENSEDSELISELI
+1499 IENSEDSELVNELI
-1513 NWNEENEEHK
+1513 NWNEETKDHK
-1523 DFKKQSFPRFNPMIE
+1523 DFKKQSFPRFNPMIK
-1538 QDNIDTRAEIKETI
+1538 QDNIDTRAEIRETI

-1563 KLTHGQVLDAKS
+1563 KLTHGQVLNAKS
-1575 VKNKVS
+1575 VKNKVG
-1581 DLLHEVVGT
+1581 DLLHKVVGD
-1590 DTVMS
+1590 DTTMS
-1595 KKTMRETRDFTVDA
+1595 KKTMRETRNFAVDA
-1609 LSTAY
+1609 LTTAY

-1635 EEIVDVVR
+1635 EEIVDVIDY
-1643 ENYENDDMSDFIVA
+1643 NYENDEMREFLNI
-1657 KRELRK
+1657 KRALRK
-1663 NPIYIARDR
+1663 NPIYIERS
-1672 NGNKHSGRGWGETL
+1672 KWGDYRKVNNET
-1686 TDRNKRYRFV
+1686 V
-1696 TIRHADSSRR
+1696 TAMNRHFQYVTVRHGSASYTGSFASAVADSNRKKSN
-1706 GVFGQMVE
+1706 VDTYL
-1714 AGQIEKQANSD
+1714 N
-1725 HWLENL
+1725 EN
-1731 PTLSRLLFGTEY
+1731 PDISTALFGTED
-1743 STLGG
+1743 TKMGLGSALQEDG
-1748 PLYDMKEIHN
+1748 ELHN
-1758 DDSLPDIV
+1758 
-1766 EEGMRQWEDW
+1766 EEGLPYILEERMQSWANSLDGLSE
-1776 IYREQGFDVIY
+1776 Y
-1787 DCNQMKKT
+1787 DCNQMKKA

-1802 ILVQDAESYKTYADK
+1802 ILIQDAESYKTYADK

-1832 RDALAAEL
+1832 RDALAAKL
-1840 KDTKNEL
+1840 KDTNDTLE
-1847 GKTKAT
+1847 KTKT
-1853 AENREKKYEKKLES
+1853 AAKNQAKKYEKKLES

-1872 KKMLDARDKRIE
+1872 KKMIDTREKRIE

-1898 LREETK
+1898 RREEEK
-1904 KVLDKINVNYAW
+1904 KVLNNINVNYAW

-1924 ERRYDKNIPQ
+1924 ERKYEKNIPQ
-1934 EIRRPLAQ
+1934 DIRRPLAQ
-1942 ALVALDIQSANSIKA
+1942 ALVALDIQTANSVKA
-1957 EQRSIEKTGVPTGA
+1957 EQREIKKTGTPTGA
-1971 ALKLHALRD
+1971 ALKIHALRE
-1980 AMLEISKEKE
+1980 ALREISKEKE
-1990 YQGMFTENDVLMSN
+1990 YQGMFTENDVLMN
-2004 MEQLASIGKP
+2004 NLEVLASIDKP
-2014 MRDMDLE
+2014 MRDMTLE
-2021 ELNLVKNVLDG
+2021 ELKVVKDVLKG
-2032 IRFEITEGQKMEL
+2032 IRFEITEGQEMDL
-2045 NGHKE
+2045 NGLKQ
-2050 SFKRISDSICSDF
+2050 SYKRISDNICNDF
-2063 EDTIK
+2063 EEMIK
-2068 RYGEAKKFKGAYGL
+2068 KYGEAKKFKGAYGL

-2112 RKSQDEYFQYTKET
+2112 RNSQDKYFQYTKET

-2180 AKRKAAMRHIYGEGI
+2180 AKREAAMRHIRDGEGI
-2195 RVPIV
+2195 RVPVIN
-2200 KKDGRKI
+2200 KDTRKI

-2220 TDYESVAVTDADLA
+2220 TDYETVAVTDADLA
-2234 DMFSRLTPQQKKFA
+2234 DMFSRLTQKQKDFA

-2260 ERGNKASMAMYGVR
+2260 ERGNKASMEMYGVR
-2274 LFEEDKYFPMYTVQ
+2274 LFEEENYFPMYTVQ

-2343 SQKALKDIARLLNTG
+2343 SQKALKAIARLLNTG
-2358 NVSEQMIR
+2358 DVSNQMIR
-2366 AFGTQSIDYTKNIIN
+2366 AFGIQSIDYTKNIIN
-2381 DFRHQQDKN
+2381 DFRHQQDKKV
-2390 IDGWSKIINAGM
+2390 DGWSKIINAGM

-2442 DTMLPAKIQA
+2442 DTMIPARIQA
-2452 KKRNALIDE
+2452 KKRNALIEE
-2461 MNKYCPITWWKFQGN
+2461 MNTYCPITWWKFQGN

-2489 MNHKPIR
+2489 MNKKSIR
-2496 DTLAMGVYEAAD
+2496 DKLAMGIYEAAD

-2520 AETRETRKDLKPGSE
+2520 AETRATRKDLKPGSE
-2535 QFLEYCGK
+2535 EFLKYCGE

-2591 SLIEAGRYKKDGK
+2591 ALIEASRYKKEGK
-2604 KLKAAKAVTKMA
+2604 KVKAAKAVTKMA

-2636 RKTDKAKDDDE
+2636 RKTDKSKDEDE
-2647 PITYLAAFKDLF
+2647 PITYLAAFKELF
-2659 GDNFWD
+2659 PDNFWD

-2675 FEELWN
+2675 FEELWG

-2712 SINKALYKYNKKKED
+2712 SINKALYRYNKKKDDGE
-2727 NDLSIGDSVDFLNT
+2727 LSIGDTVDFLNT
-2741 VLAFAGFGFANAK
+2741 ILAFAGFGFANAK

-2775 AAEDRADVFAK
+2775 AAEDRVDVFAK
-2786 KYKEMGGKVPGEP
+2786 KYKALGGTVPGEP

-2809 AEKAAESSTLFGK
+2809 SEKAAKSNSLFGK
-2822 LKSAYDKLT
+2822 LKSAYDKLSSSED
-2831 NSEDTDDYGFWDDEG
+2831 SEDTDDYGFWDDEG
-2846 LGGRTIKALLH
+2846 LGGRTIKALLR
-2857 VKEGSKLDKRLDSWG
+2857 VKEGSKLDDKLDSLG

-2916 KKNLKEGTISIT
+2916 KKKLKEGTISIT

-2943 CGVSKESREKFNEAI
+2943 CGVSKETREKFNEAI

-3041 NYLYENRNRVKIAKD
+3041 NYLYENRNRVKIGKD

-3064 ELGLADDGS
+3064 EIGLADDGS
-3073 KGKSTGKYIFPARGT
+3073 KGKATGKYIYPAHGT

-3123 DGGTVIATGWSG
+3123 DGGTVIQTGPYG
-3135 GYGNIVQIDHGNGV
+3135 GYGNVVMIDHGNGV
-3149 VTQYSHLSKVGVRKG
+3149 VTQYSHLSRVGVRKG
-3164 QKVARGQEVALS
+3164 QKVSRGQEVARS

>member
-1 MGKKDKKAYEAYLK
+1 MGKKDKKAYQAYLK

-32 NKSKKEVSKR
+32 NKSKKEVKKR
-42 VNEVKKSTPKKSGSQ
+42 VKAVRKSTPKKSGSQ

-76 QSTNANKSKKEVKR
+76 LSTNANKSKKEVKR

-97 PSTSQRDSY
+97 PSTSSQRDSY
-106 ESRKKA
+106 EARKKA

-141 PEKRERQQAIE
+141 PEKRERQQSIE
-152 KQRRE
+152 KKRRE
-157 GIKAVEN
+157 GIQAVEN
-164 RYSKTS
+164 RYAKTS

-253 ETARKNLQAKVKE
+253 ENVRKNLQSKEKE

-291 NKSGKYYEEAQRIK
+291 NKSGKYYDEAQRIK
-305 KNEETERENQAV
+305 KNEETERANQAA
-317 SLRRISDKSDRQ
+317 SLKRISDKSDRQ
-329 VEIENQKKLEE
+329 VEIENQKKLKE
-340 TKKQLSKNRSKEK
+340 TQKQLSKNRSKEK

-386 KLAHADE
+386 KLARADE

-432 NKFEEER
+432 NKFEEDR

-460 VKDGYNNAEQYMR
+460 VKEGYNNAEEYMR

-493 SGDRQVEKSMEGLTR
+493 SGDKQVEKSMEGLTR

-523 AADMTFGPYWAVSMA
+523 AADMSFGPYWAVSMA

-629 KLALGGTEEATEELI
+629 KLALGGTEEATEELV
-644 GGILDAPIANLSY
+644 GGLLDAPITNLSY
-657 GNAVDSRREKSYREM
+657 GNAVDERREKSYREM
-672 LLSGSDSLEDRISNE
+672 LLSGSDNLEDRISNE

-694 REELAKAYGED
+694 REELAKVYGED
-705 INSKEFSEELIQ
+705 INSKEFLEEQIQ

-723 MSQKQAVSMAE
+723 MSQKQAASMAE
-734 KMQKYLSASISG
+734 KMQQYLSASISG
-746 DSKKAKKFED
+746 DSKKAKKLED
-756 EMTAEYMKGVS
+756 EMTADYMKMVS
-767 VKQKFSASDTL
+767 VKQKFSASETL

-785 IMTAVTGVATNGRVL
+785 IMTAVTGVATNGRAL
-800 SYGADVRDSL
+800 SYGANVRDSL
-810 KQNYAMK
+810 KQDYAMK

-822 NDNLSPEILKNVLSE
+822 DDNVSPEILRNVLSE
-837 KVSSYNTAQALA
+837 KVSSYNTAQAMA

-860 STRAQAIKD
+860 ATRAQAIKD

-883 ELAHAINTQMTK
+883 DMAHAINVQMTK
-895 DSESIQTARNLAM
+895 NSESIQTARNLAM
-908 QKAQNEKLDAGADR
+908 RKVENENLDAGADR
-922 LVNGSS
+922 LINGSS
-928 RLAQQHG
+928 KVAQKHG
-935 DEVIKKVTDT
+935 DEVVKRVTDT
-945 ANEMNKSFD
+945 AIEMNKSFD
-954 EDRRLDD
+954 EDRQLDD
-961 AQIGDVARA
+961 VQIGDVARA

-987 MSNKTEEREVFEQA
+987 MSNKTEEREVFEKA
-1001 TGEKLPQE
+1001 TGEKLPQI

-1017 AVETNRATREYLFA
+1017 AVETNKATREYLFA
-1031 KAADNFVTLAR
+1031 KAADNFVARAR

-1074 ISSKADVSSEAD
+1074 ISNKADVSSEAD

-1103 GKPDNILDTIKRD
+1103 GKTDTILDTIKRD
-1116 IVENYGFKEEDV
+1116 IVENYGFKAEDV
-1128 DSMIG
+1128 DSMIR
-1133 AGKIDSSGNGFTV
+1133 AGKIDSGGNGFTV
-1146 KANGNV
+1146 KASGNV
-1152 TAETRKA
+1152 NAETRKA

-1170 IELTEDIQ
+1170 IELTDDIQ
-1178 SYTNGADV
+1178 SYTGGADV
-1186 NGLFDYATNTIILNS
+1186 NGLFDYVTNTIILNS

-1219 IKDYDSKGYTN
+1219 IKDYDMKGYDN

-1241 DNAENFKKTIESVKE
+1241 DNAESFNKTIKDVKE
-1256 RYKNAGKE
+1256 RYKKAGKK

-1365 EEKAYSVNDEYSPD
+1365 EGKSYSVNDDYSMDVEPD
-1379 YEPQMDEYYIHHLNK
+1379 VDYDYIRHLTLN
-1394 DEYEKQLREYGEER
+1394 EYEQQLKEYGDER
-1408 WTASDQ
+1408 WTIADQ
-1414 EEYDRID
+1414 EKLDSLKGTEDEYD
-1421 KAIAEY
+1421 E
-1427 AEVDENFEPI
+1427 
-1437 RTLTAEEREEKNKLI
+1437 LSER
-1452 SQRGELDERMERVAQ
+1452 QERVAQ

-1475 GLEQES
+1475 GLESES
-1481 VDTTYDDKY
+1481 EDSGYDDEY
-1490 NNYLKGFTN
+1490 DDYLKGFTN
-1499 NENSEDSELISELI
+1499 IENSEDSELVNELI
-1513 NWNEENEEHK
+1513 NWNEETKDHK
-1523 DFKKQSFPRFNPMIE
+1523 DFKKQSFPRFNPMVK
-1538 QDNIDTRAEIKETI
+1538 QDNIDTRAEIRETI

-1563 KLTHGQVLDAKS
+1563 KLTHGQVLKEKS
-1575 VKNKVS
+1575 VKNKVG
-1581 DLLHEVVGT
+1581 DLLHKVVGE
-1590 DTVMS
+1590 DTTMS
-1595 KKTMRETRDFTVDA
+1595 KKTMRETRNFAVDA
-1609 LSTAY
+1609 LTTAY

-1635 EEIVDVVR
+1635 EEIVDVIDY
-1643 ENYENDDMSDFIVA
+1643 NYENDEMREFLSI
-1657 KRELRK
+1657 KRALRK
-1663 NPIYIARDR
+1663 NPIYIERS
-1672 NGNKHSGRGWGETL
+1672 KWGDYRKVNNET
-1686 TDRNKRYRFV
+1686 V
-1696 TIRHADSSRR
+1696 TAMNRHFQYVTVRHGSASYTGSFASAVADSNRKKSN
-1706 GVFGQMVE
+1706 VDTYL
-1714 AGQIEKQANSD
+1714 N
-1725 HWLENL
+1725 EN
-1731 PTLSRLLFGTEY
+1731 PDISTALFGTED
-1743 STLGG
+1743 TKMGLGSALQEDG
-1748 PLYDMKEIHN
+1748 ELHN
-1758 DDSLPDIV
+1758 
-1766 EEGMRQWEDW
+1766 EEGLPYILEERMQSWANSLDGLSE
-1776 IYREQGFDVIY
+1776 Y
-1787 DCNQMKKT
+1787 DCNQMKKA

-1802 ILVQDAESYKTYADK
+1802 ILIQDAESYKTYADK

-1832 RDALAAEL
+1832 RDALAAKL
-1840 KDTKNEL
+1840 KDTNDTLE
-1847 GKTKAT
+1847 KTKT
-1853 AENREKKYEKKLES
+1853 AAKNQAEKYEKKLES

-1872 KKMLDARDKRIE
+1872 KKMIDTREKRIE
-1884 KVKEKNKAKEEKRK
+1884 NVKEKNKAKEEKRK
-1898 LREETK
+1898 RREEEK
-1904 KVLDKINVNYAW
+1904 KVLNNINVNYAW

-1924 ERRYDKNIPQ
+1924 ERKYEKNIPQ

-1942 ALVALDIQSANSIKA
+1942 ALVALDIQTANSVKA
-1957 EQRSIEKTGVPTGA
+1957 EQREIKKTGTPTGA
-1971 ALKLHALRD
+1971 ALKIHALRE
-1980 AMLEISKEKE
+1980 ALREISKEKE
-1990 YQGMFTENDVLMSN
+1990 YQGMFTENEVLMN
-2004 MEQLASIGKP
+2004 NLEVLASIDKP
-2014 MRDMDLE
+2014 MRDMTLE
-2021 ELNLVKNVLDG
+2021 ELKVVKDVLKG
-2032 IRFEITEGQKMEL
+2032 IRFEITEGQEMDL
-2045 NGHKE
+2045 NGQKQ
-2050 SFKRISDSICSDF
+2050 SYKRISDNICNDF
-2063 EDTIK
+2063 EEMIK
-2068 RYGEAKKFKGAYGL
+2068 KYGEAKKFKGAYGL

-2112 RKSQDEYFQYTKET
+2112 RNSQDKYFQYTKET

-2195 RVPIV
+2195 RVPVIN
-2200 KKDGRKI
+2200 KDTRKI

-2220 TDYESVAVTDADLA
+2220 TDYETVAVTDADLA
-2234 DMFSRLTPQQKKFA
+2234 DMFSRLTQKQKDFA

-2260 ERGNKASMAMYGVR
+2260 ERGNKASMEMYGVR
-2274 LFEEDKYFPMYTVQ
+2274 LFEEENYFPMYTVQ

-2343 SQKALKDIARLLNTG
+2343 SQKALKAITRLLNTG
-2358 NVSEQMIR
+2358 DVSNQMIR
-2366 AFGTQSIDYTKNIIN
+2366 AFGVQSIDYTKNIIN
-2381 DFRHQQDKN
+2381 DFRHQQDKKV
-2390 IDGWSKIINAGM
+2390 DGWSKIINAGM

-2416 WAQQYTAVCRAWMT
+2416 WAQQYTAVCRAWME

-2442 DTMLPAKIQA
+2442 DTVLPPKIQS
-2452 KKRNALIDE
+2452 KKRNALIEE

-2489 MNHKPIR
+2489 MNKKSIR
-2496 DTLAMGVYEAAD
+2496 DKLAMGVYEAAD

-2520 AETRETRKDLKPGSE
+2520 AETRATRKDLKPGSE
-2535 QFLEYCGK
+2535 EFLKYCGE

-2591 SLIEAGRYKKDGK
+2591 ALIEASRYKKEGK
-2604 KLKAAKAVTKMA
+2604 KVKAAKAVTKMA

-2636 RKTDKAKDDDE
+2636 RKTDKAKDDGE
-2647 PITYLAAFKDLF
+2647 PITYLAAFKELF
-2659 GDNFWD
+2659 GDNFWS

-2675 FEELWN
+2675 FEELWG

-2712 SINKALYKYNKKKED
+2712 SINKALYKYNKKKAD

-2741 VLAFAGFGFANAK
+2741 ILAFAGFGFANAK
-2754 RDVGAVTNALGLPD
+2754 RDVGAITNALGLPD

-2775 AAEDRADVFAK
+2775 AAEDRVDVFAK
-2786 KYKEMGGKVPGEP
+2786 KYKEMGGSVPGEP

-2809 AEKAAESSTLFGK
+2809 AEKAAKSNSLFGK
-2822 LKSAYDKLT
+2822 LKSAYEKLS

-2846 LGGRTIKALLH
+2846 LGGRTIKALFR
-2857 VKEGSKLDKRLDSWG
+2857 VKEGSKLDDRLDSLG

-2887 DVEKALAKAQNKKGE
+2887 DVEKALAKAQGKKGE

-2916 KKNLKEGTISIT
+2916 KKHLKEGTISIT

-2943 CGVSKESREKFNEAI
+2943 CGVSKETREKFNEAI

-3041 NYLYENRNRVKIAKD
+3041 NYLYENRNRVKIGKD

-3064 ELGLADDGS
+3064 ALGLDEEG
-3073 KGKSTGKYIFPARGT
+3073 KGKATGKYIYPAHGT

-3123 DGGTVIATGWSG
+3123 DGGTVVATGWSG

-3149 VTQYSHLSKVGVRKG
+3149 VTQYSHLSKVGVRRG
-3164 QKVARGQEVALS
+3164 QKVARGQEVARS

>member
-32 NKSKKEVSKR
+32 NKSKKQVKKR
-42 VNEVKKSTPKKSGSQ
+42 VNEVRKTTHKKSGSQ
-57 AYREYQ
+57 AYREYR

-97 PSTSQRDSY
+97 PSTSSQRDSY
-106 ESRKKA
+106 EARKRA

-126 LGNTFQATRETAKYN
+126 LGTTFQATRETEKYN
-141 PEKRERQQAIE
+141 PEKRERQQSIE
-152 KQRRE
+152 KKRRD
-157 GIKAVEN
+157 GIQAVEN
-164 RYSKTS
+164 RYAKTS

-244 KNNQDRIEA
+244 QNNQDLIEA
-253 ETARKNLQAKVKE
+253 ENVRKNLQAKQKE
-266 SGSNGSSQLGN
+266 SGSNGNSQLGN

-286 RESVK
+286 RESIK
-291 NKSGKYYEEAQRIK
+291 NKSGKYYDEAQRIK
-305 KNEETERENQAV
+305 KNEETERANQAA
-317 SLRRISDKSDRQ
+317 SLKRISDKSDRQ
-329 VEIENQKKLEE
+329 VEIENRKKLEE
-340 TKKQLSKNRSKEK
+340 TRKQLSKNRSKQK

-371 ASRRMDNNRIDLSNT
+371 ASRRIDNNRIDLSNT
-386 KLAHADE
+386 KLARADE

-432 NKFEEER
+432 NKFEEDR

-445 QRKDVSEGTKNTLRG
+445 QRKDVSEDTKNTLRG
-460 VKDGYNNAEQYMR
+460 VKEGYNNAEEYMR

-482 ALYSVGEKIQA
+482 ALYSVGEKIQE
-493 SGDRQVEKSMEGLTR
+493 SGDKQVEKSMEGLTR

-523 AADMTFGPYWAVSMA
+523 AADMSFGPYWAVSMA

-597 LGALKSTALDRLA
+597 LGALKTTALDRLA

-629 KLALGGTEEATEELI
+629 KIALGGTEEATEELV
-644 GGILDAPIANLSY
+644 GGLLDAPITNLSY
-657 GNAVDSRREKSYREM
+657 GNAVDERREKSYREM
-672 LLSGSDSLEDRISNE
+672 LLSGSDNLEDRISNE

-694 REELAKAYGED
+694 REELAKVYGEE
-705 INSKEFSEELIQ
+705 INSKDFLEEQIQ
-717 SYVDSG
+717 AYVDSG
-723 MSQKQAVSMAE
+723 MSQKQAAFIAE
-734 KMQKYLSASISG
+734 KMQQYLSASISG
-746 DSKKAKKFED
+746 DSKKAKKLED
-756 EMTAEYMKGVS
+756 EMTADYMKMVS
-767 VKQKFSASDTL
+767 VKQKFSASETL

-785 IMTAVTGVATNGRVL
+785 IMTAVTGVATNGRAL
-800 SYGADVRDSL
+800 SYGANVRDSL
-810 KQNYAMK
+810 KQDYVMK
-817 SMRGL
+817 SIRGL
-822 NDNLSPEILKNVLSE
+822 DDNVSPEILKNVLSE
-837 KVSSYNTAQALA
+837 KVSSYNTAQAMA

-860 STRAQAIKD
+860 ATRAQAIKD
-869 TANEGTDIA
+869 TANDGTEIA

-883 ELAHAINTQMTK
+883 DMAHAINVQMTK
-895 DSESIQTARNLAM
+895 NSESIQTARNLAM
-908 QKAQNEKLDAGADR
+908 RKVENENLDAGADR
-922 LVNGSS
+922 LINGTSKV
-928 RLAQQHG
+928 AQKHG
-935 DEVIKKVTDT
+935 DEVVKRVTDT
-945 ANEMNKSFD
+945 AVEMNKSFD
-954 EDRRLDD
+954 EDRQLDD
-961 AQIGDVARA
+961 VQIGDVARA

-987 MSNKTEEREVFEQA
+987 MSNKTEEREVFEKA
-1001 TGEKLPQE
+1001 TGEKLPQI

-1017 AVETNRATREYLFA
+1017 AVETNKATREYLFA
-1031 KAADNFVTLAR
+1031 KAADNFVVRAR

-1074 ISSKADVSSEAD
+1074 ISNKADVSSEAD

-1103 GKPDNILDTIKRD
+1103 GKSDNILDTIKRD
-1116 IVENYGFKEEDV
+1116 IVENYGFKAEDV
-1128 DSMIG
+1128 DSMIR
-1133 AGKIDSSGNGFTV
+1133 AGKIDSGGNGFTV
-1146 KANGNV
+1146 KSSGNV
-1152 TAETRKA
+1152 NAETRKA

-1170 IELTEDIQ
+1170 IELSDDIQ
-1178 SYTNGADV
+1178 SYTGGADV

-1219 IKDYDSKGYTN
+1219 IKDYDMKGYEN

-1241 DNAENFKKTIESVKE
+1241 DNAENFNKTIKDVKE
-1256 RYKNAGKE
+1256 RYKKAGKK

-1278 MGEILHDDKFMDRI
+1278 MGEILHDDKFMYRI

-1346 ATALHNKKLAM
+1346 TTALHNKKLAM

-1365 EEKAYSVNDEYSPD
+1365 EGKAYSVNDDYSMDVEPD
-1379 YEPQMDEYYIHHLNK
+1379 VDYDYIRHLTPN
-1394 DEYEKQLREYGEER
+1394 EYEQQIKEYGDER
-1408 WTASDQ
+1408 WTIADQ
-1414 EEYDRID
+1414 EKLDSLKGTEDEYD
-1421 KAIAEY
+1421 E
-1427 AEVDENFEPI
+1427 
-1437 RTLTAEEREEKNKLI
+1437 LSER
-1452 SQRGELDERMERVAQ
+1452 QERVAQ
-1467 LIEYRRRN
+1467 LIEYRRRT
-1475 GLEQES
+1475 GLKTKPEDS
-1481 VDTTYDDKY
+1481 GYDDAY
-1490 NNYLKGFTN
+1490 DDYIKGFTN
-1499 NENSEDSELISELI
+1499 IENSEDSELVNELI
-1513 NWNEENEEHK
+1513 SWNEETKDHK
-1523 DFKKQSFPRFNPMIE
+1523 DFKKQSFPRFNPMVK
-1538 QDNIDTRAEIKETI
+1538 QDNIDTRAEIRETI

-1563 KLTHGQVLDAKS
+1563 KLTHGQVLNAKS
-1575 VKNKVS
+1575 VKNKVG
-1581 DLLHEVVGT
+1581 DLLHKVVGD
-1590 DTVMS
+1590 DTTMS
-1595 KKTMRETRDFTVDA
+1595 KKTMRETRDFAVDA
-1609 LSTAY
+1609 LTTAY

-1635 EEIVDVVR
+1635 EEIVDVIDY
-1643 ENYENDDMSDFIVA
+1643 NYENDEMREFLNI
-1657 KRELRK
+1657 KRALRK
-1663 NPIYIARDR
+1663 NPIYIERSKW
-1672 NGNKHSGRGWGETL
+1672 GN
-1686 TDRNKRYRFV
+1686 YRTVNNV
-1696 TIRHADSSRR
+1696 TVSEMNRQFQYVTVRHGSASYTGSFASAVADSNRKKSN
-1706 GVFGQMVE
+1706 VDTYL
-1714 AGQIEKQANSD
+1714 N
-1725 HWLENL
+1725 EN
-1731 PTLSRLLFGTEY
+1731 PDISTALFGTED
-1743 STLGG
+1743 TKMGLGSALQEDG
-1748 PLYDMKEIHN
+1748 ELHN
-1758 DDSLPDIV
+1758 
-1766 EEGMRQWEDW
+1766 EEGLPYILEERMQSWANSLNGLSE
-1776 IYREQGFDVIY
+1776 Y
-1787 DCNQMKKT
+1787 DCNQMKKA

-1802 ILVQDAESYKTYADK
+1802 ILIQDAESYRTYADK

-1832 RDALAAEL
+1832 YESKL
-1840 KDTKNEL
+1840 KSQKM
-1847 GKTKAT
+1847 
-1853 AENREKKYEKKLES
+1853 RYEKRI
-1867 QETKY
+1867 
-1872 KKMLDARDKRIE
+1872 AIRDKRIE

-1898 LREETK
+1898 RREEEK
-1904 KVLDKINVNYAW
+1904 KVLNNINVNYAW

-1924 ERRYDKNIPQ
+1924 ERKYEKNIPQ

-1942 ALVALDIQSANSIKA
+1942 ALVALDIQTANSVKA
-1957 EQRSIEKTGVPTGA
+1957 EQREIKKTGAPTHA
-1971 ALKLHALRD
+1971 ALKIHALRD
-1980 AMLEISKEKE
+1980 AMREISKEKE
-1990 YQGMFTENDVLMSN
+1990 YQGMFTENEVLMN
-2004 MEQLASIGKP
+2004 NLEVLASIDKP
-2014 MRDMDLE
+2014 MRDMTLE
-2021 ELNLVKNVLDG
+2021 ELKVVKDVLKG
-2032 IRFEITEGQKMEL
+2032 VRFEITEGQKMYL
-2045 NGHKE
+2045 NGRKE
-2050 SFKRISDSICSDF
+2050 SFNRISDSICSDF
-2063 EDTIK
+2063 EDMIK
-2068 RYGEAKKFKGAYGL
+2068 KYGEAKRFKGAYGL

-2112 RKSQDEYFQYTKET
+2112 RNSQDKYFQYTKET

-2195 RVPIV
+2195 RVPV
-2200 KKDGRKI
+2200 VNKDTRKI

-2220 TDYESVAVTDADLA
+2220 TDYETVAVTEADLA
-2234 DMFSRLTPQQKKFA
+2234 DMFALLTPQQKDFA

-2260 ERGNKASMAMYGVR
+2260 ERGNKASMEMYGVR
-2274 LFEEDKYFPMYTVQ
+2274 LFEEENYFPMYTVQ

-2343 SQKALKDIARLLNTG
+2343 SQKALKDITRLLNTG
-2358 NVSEQMIR
+2358 DVSNQMIR
-2366 AFGTQSIDYTKNIIN
+2366 AFGVQSIDYTKNIIN
-2381 DFRHQQDKN
+2381 DFRHQQDKKV
-2390 IDGWSKIINAGM
+2390 DGWSKIINAGM

-2411 ANLSV
+2411 ANISV
-2416 WAQQYTAVCRAWMT
+2416 WAQQYTALCRAWMT

-2442 DTMLPAKIQA
+2442 DTMLPARIQA
-2452 KKRNALIDE
+2452 KKRNALIEE

-2489 MNHKPIR
+2489 MNKKSIR
-2496 DTLAMGVYEAAD
+2496 DKLAMGMYEAAD

-2520 AETRETRKDLKPGSE
+2520 AETKATRRDLKPGSE
-2535 QFLEYCGK
+2535 EFLKYCGE

-2591 SLIEAGRYKKDGK
+2591 SLIEASRYKKEGK
-2604 KLKAAKAVTKMA
+2604 KVKAAKAVTKMA
-2616 TVLTINSFAAA
+2616 TVLTINSFASA

-2636 RKTDKAKDDDE
+2636 RKTDKAKDEGE
-2647 PITYLAAFKDLF
+2647 PITYLAAFKELF
-2659 GDNFWD
+2659 GDNFWS

-2675 FEELWN
+2675 FEELWS

-2741 VLAFAGFGFANAK
+2741 ILAFAGFGFANAK
-2754 RDVGAVTNALGLPD
+2754 RDVGAITNALGLPD

-2775 AAEDRADVFAK
+2775 AAEDRVDVFAK
-2786 KYKEMGGKVPGEP
+2786 KYKEMGGSVPGEP
-2799 NAVEKKLGGV
+2799 NAVEKKLGVV
-2809 AEKAAESSTLFGK
+2809 AEKAAKSSSLFGK
-2822 LKSAYDKLT
+2822 LKSAYEKLST
-2831 NSEDTDDYGFWDDEG
+2831 SEDTDDYGFWDDEG
-2846 LGGRTIKALLH
+2846 LGGRTIKALFR
-2857 VKEGSKLDKRLDSWG
+2857 VKEGSKLDDKLDSLG

-2887 DVEKALAKAQNKKGE
+2887 EVKAALAKAQGKKGE

-2916 KKNLKEGTISIT
+2916 KKQLKEGTISIT
-2928 DWYKDCERRKKLMKA
+2928 DWYKDCEHRKKLMKA
-2943 CGVSKESREKFNEAI
+2943 CGVSKETREKFNEAI

-3041 NYLYENRNRVKIAKD
+3041 NYLYENRNRVKIGKD

-3064 ELGLADDGS
+3064 ALGLDDGS
-3073 KGKSTGKYIFPARGT
+3073 KGKATGKYIYPAHGT

-3149 VTQYSHLSKVGVRKG
+3149 VTQYSHLSKVGVRRG
-3164 QKVARGQEVALS
+3164 QKVARGQEVARS

-3193 NGEPVDPLKH
+3193 NGEPVDPMKH
-3203 LTK
+3203 LTR

>member
-1 MGKKDKKAYEAYLK
+1 MGKKDKKAYQAYLK

-32 NKSKKEVSKR
+32 NKSKKEVKKR
-42 VNEVKKSTPKKSGSQ
+42 VKEVRKSTPKKSGSQ

-97 PSTSQRDSY
+97 PSTSSQRDSY
-106 ESRKKA
+106 EARKKA

-126 LGNTFQATRETAKYN
+126 LGNTFQATRETATYN
-141 PEKRERQQAIE
+141 PEKRERQQSIE
-152 KQRRE
+152 KKRRE
-157 GIKAVEN
+157 GIQAVEN
-164 RYSKTS
+164 RYAKTS

-233 QEAVRGMAEVK
+233 QEAVRGMAEVN

-253 ETARKNLQAKVKE
+253 ENVRKNLQVKQKE

-291 NKSGKYYEEAQRIK
+291 NKSGKYYDEAQRIK
-305 KNEETERENQAV
+305 KNEETERANQAA
-317 SLRRISDKSDRQ
+317 SLKRISDKSDRQ

-340 TKKQLSKNRSKEK
+340 TQKQLSKNRSKEK

-386 KLAHADE
+386 KLARADE

-432 NKFEEER
+432 NKFEEDR

-445 QRKDVSEGTKNTLRG
+445 QRKDVSEDTKNTLRG
-460 VKDGYNNAEQYMR
+460 VKEGYNNAEEYMR

-482 ALYSVGEKIQA
+482 ALYSAGEKIQA
-493 SGDRQVEKSMEGLTR
+493 SGDKQVEKSMEGLTR

-523 AADMTFGPYWAVSMA
+523 AADMSFGPYWAVSMA

-629 KLALGGTEEATEELI
+629 KLALGGTEEATEELV
-644 GGILDAPIANLSY
+644 GGLLDAPITNLSY
-657 GNAVDSRREKSYREM
+657 GNSVDERREKSYREM
-672 LLSGSDSLEDRISNE
+672 LLSGSDNLEDRISNE

-694 REELAKAYGED
+694 REELAKVYGED
-705 INSKEFSEELIQ
+705 INSKEFLEEQIQ

-723 MSQKQAVSMAE
+723 MSQKQAASMAE
-734 KMQKYLSASISG
+734 KMQQYLSASISG
-746 DSKKAKKFED
+746 DSKKAKKLED
-756 EMTAEYMKGVS
+756 EMTADYMKMVS
-767 VKQKFSASDTL
+767 VKQKFSASETL

-785 IMTAVTGVATNGRVL
+785 IMTAVTGVATNGRAL
-800 SYGADVRDSL
+800 SYGANVRDSL
-810 KQNYAMK
+810 KQDYVMK
-817 SMRGL
+817 SIRGL
-822 NDNLSPEILKNVLSE
+822 DDNVSPEILRNVLSE
-837 KVSSYNTAQALA
+837 KVSSYNTAQAMA

-860 STRAQAIKD
+860 ATRAQAIKD

-883 ELAHAINTQMTK
+883 DMAHAINVQMTK
-895 DSESIQTARNLAM
+895 NSESIQTARNLAM
-908 QKAQNEKLDAGADR
+908 RKVENENLDAGADR
-922 LVNGSS
+922 LINGSS
-928 RLAQQHG
+928 KVAQKHG
-935 DEVIKKVTDT
+935 DEVVKRVTDT
-945 ANEMNKSFD
+945 AIEMNKSFD
-954 EDRRLDD
+954 EDRQLDD
-961 AQIGDVARA
+961 VQIGDVARA

-987 MSNKTEEREVFEQA
+987 MSNKTEEREVFEKA
-1001 TGEKLPQE
+1001 TGEKLPQI

-1017 AVETNRATREYLFA
+1017 AVETNKATREYLFA
-1031 KAADNFVTLAR
+1031 KAADNFVARAR

-1074 ISSKADVSSEAD
+1074 ISNKADVSSEAD

-1103 GKPDNILDTIKRD
+1103 GKPDTILDTIKRD
-1116 IVENYGFKEEDV
+1116 IVENYGFKAEDV
-1128 DSMIG
+1128 DSMIR
-1133 AGKIDSSGNGFTV
+1133 AGKIDSGGNGFTV
-1146 KANGNV
+1146 KASGNV
-1152 TAETRKA
+1152 NAETRKA

-1170 IELTEDIQ
+1170 IELTDDIQ
-1178 SYTNGADV
+1178 SYTGGADV

-1219 IKDYDSKGYTN
+1219 IKDYDMKGYDN

-1241 DNAENFKKTIESVKE
+1241 DNAESFNKTIKDVKE
-1256 RYKNAGKE
+1256 RYKKAGKK

-1278 MGEILHDDKFMDRI
+1278 MGEILHDDKFMDKI

-1365 EEKAYSVNDEYSPD
+1365 EGKAYSVNDSMDVEPEVD
-1379 YEPQMDEYYIHHLNK
+1379 YEWIHHLTP
-1394 DEYEKQLREYGEER
+1394 DEYEQQLKKYGDER
-1408 WTASDQ
+1408 WTIADQ
-1414 EEYDRID
+1414 EKLDSLEGTEDEYD
-1421 KAIAEY
+1421 KL
-1427 AEVDENFEPI
+1427 FE
-1437 RTLTAEEREEKNKLI
+1437 K
-1452 SQRGELDERMERVAQ
+1452 QERVAQ

-1475 GLEQES
+1475 GLETES
-1481 VDTTYDDKY
+1481 EDSGYDDEY
-1490 NNYLKGFTN
+1490 DDYIKGFTN
-1499 NENSEDSELISELI
+1499 IENSEDSELVNELI
-1513 NWNEENEEHK
+1513 NWNEETKDHK
-1523 DFKKQSFPRFNPMIE
+1523 DFKKQSFPRFNPMVK
-1538 QDNIDTRAEIKETI
+1538 QDNIDTRAEIRETI

-1563 KLTHGQVLDAKS
+1563 KLTHGQVLNTKS
-1575 VKNKVS
+1575 VKNKVG
-1581 DLLHEVVGT
+1581 DLLHKVVGD
-1590 DTVMS
+1590 DTTMS
-1595 KKTMRETRDFTVDA
+1595 KKTMRETRNFAVDA
-1609 LSTAY
+1609 LTTAY

-1635 EEIVDVVR
+1635 EEIVDVIDY
-1643 ENYENDDMSDFIVA
+1643 NYENDKMREFLNI
-1657 KRELRK
+1657 KRALRK
-1663 NPIYIARDR
+1663 NPIYIERS
-1672 NGNKHSGRGWGETL
+1672 KWGDYRKVNNETVSEMN
-1686 TDRNKRYRFV
+1686 RQFQYV
-1696 TIRHADSSRR
+1696 TVRHGSASYTGSFASAVADSNRKKSN
-1706 GVFGQMVE
+1706 VDTYL
-1714 AGQIEKQANSD
+1714 N
-1725 HWLENL
+1725 EN
-1731 PTLSRLLFGTEY
+1731 PDISTALFGTED
-1743 STLGG
+1743 TKMGLGSALQEDG
-1748 PLYDMKEIHN
+1748 ELHN
-1758 DDSLPDIV
+1758 
-1766 EEGMRQWEDW
+1766 EEGLPYILEERMQNWANSLDGLSE
-1776 IYREQGFDVIY
+1776 Y
-1787 DCNQMKKT
+1787 DCNQMKKA

-1802 ILVQDAESYKTYADK
+1802 ILIQDAESYKTYADK

-1832 RDALAAEL
+1832 RDALAAKL
-1840 KDTKNEL
+1840 KDTNDTLE
-1847 GKTKAT
+1847 KTKT
-1853 AENREKKYEKKLES
+1853 AAKNQAKKYEKKLES

-1872 KKMLDARDKRIE
+1872 NKMIDTREKRIE

-1898 LREETK
+1898 HREEEK
-1904 KVLDKINVNYAW
+1904 KVLNNINVNYAW

-1924 ERRYDKNIPQ
+1924 ERKYEKNIPQ

-1942 ALVALDIQSANSIKA
+1942 ALVALDIQTANSVKA
-1957 EQRSIEKTGVPTGA
+1957 EQRSIKKTGAPTGA
-1971 ALKLHALRD
+1971 ALKIHALRE
-1980 AMLEISKEKE
+1980 AMREISKEKE
-1990 YQGMFTENDVLMSN
+1990 YQGMFTENDVLMN
-2004 MEQLASIGKP
+2004 NLEVLASIEKP
-2014 MRDMDLE
+2014 MRDMTLE
-2021 ELNLVKNVLDG
+2021 ELKIVKDVLKG
-2032 IRFEITEGQKMEL
+2032 VRFEITEGQKMYL
-2045 NGHKE
+2045 NGRKE
-2050 SFKRISDSICSDF
+2050 SFNRISDSISNDF
-2063 EDTIK
+2063 EEMIK
-2068 RYGEAKKFKGAYGL
+2068 KYGEAKKFKGAYGL

-2112 RKSQDEYFQYTKET
+2112 RNSQDKYFQYTKET

-2195 RVPIV
+2195 RVPVIN
-2200 KKDGRKI
+2200 KDTRKV

-2220 TDYESVAVTDADLA
+2220 TDYETVAVTEADLA
-2234 DMFSRLTPQQKKFA
+2234 DMFALLTQQQKDFA

-2260 ERGNKASMAMYGVR
+2260 ERGNKASMEMYGVR
-2274 LFEEDKYFPMYTVQ
+2274 LFEEEKYFPMYTVQ
-2288 DGKFKNLETGY
+2288 DGKFKNLETGF

-2343 SQKALKDIARLLNTG
+2343 SQKALKDITRLLNTG
-2358 NVSEQMIR
+2358 DVSNQMIR
-2366 AFGTQSIDYTKNIIN
+2366 AFGVQSIDYTKNIIN

-2390 IDGWSKIINAGM
+2390 VDGWSKIINAGM

-2416 WAQQYTAVCRAWMT
+2416 LAQQYTAVCRAWMT

-2442 DTMLPAKIQA
+2442 DTVLPPKIQS
-2452 KKRNALIDE
+2452 KKRNALIEE

-2489 MNHKPIR
+2489 MNKKSIR
-2496 DTLAMGVYEAAD
+2496 DKLAMGVYEAAD

-2520 AETRETRKDLKPGSE
+2520 AETRATRKDLKPGSE
-2535 QFLEYCGK
+2535 EFLKYCGE

-2591 SLIEAGRYKKDGK
+2591 ALIEASRYKKEGK

-2636 RKTDKAKDDDE
+2636 RKTDKAKDEDE
-2647 PITYLAAFKDLF
+2647 PITYLAAFKELF
-2659 GDNFWD
+2659 GDNFWS

-2675 FEELWN
+2675 FEELLG

-2712 SINKALYKYNKKKED
+2712 SINKALYKYNKKKAD

-2741 VLAFAGFGFANAK
+2741 ILAFAGFGFANAK
-2754 RDVGAVTNALGLPD
+2754 RDVGAITNALGLPD

-2775 AAEDRADVFAK
+2775 AAEDRVDVFAK
-2786 KYKEMGGKVPGEP
+2786 KYKEMGGSVPGEP

-2809 AEKAAESSTLFGK
+2809 AEKAAKSNSLFGK
-2822 LKSAYDKLT
+2822 LKSAYEKLST
-2831 NSEDTDDYGFWDDEG
+2831 SEDTDDYGFWDDEG
-2846 LGGRTIKALLH
+2846 LGGRTIKALFR
-2857 VKEGSKLDKRLDSWG
+2857 VKEGSKLDDRLDSLG

-2887 DVEKALAKAQNKKGE
+2887 DVEKALAKAQGKKGE

-2916 KKNLKEGTISIT
+2916 KKHLKEGTISIT

-2943 CGVSKESREKFNEAI
+2943 CGVSKETREKFNEAI

-3041 NYLYENRNRVKIAKD
+3041 NYLYENRNRVKIGKD

-3064 ELGLADDGS
+3064 ALGLDEEG
-3073 KGKSTGKYIFPARGT
+3073 KGKSTGKYIYPAHGT

-3123 DGGTVIATGWSG
+3123 DGGTVVATGWSG

-3149 VTQYSHLSKVGVRKG
+3149 VTQYSHLSKVGVRRG
-3164 QKVARGQEVALS
+3164 QKVARGQEVARS

>member
-32 NKSKKEVSKR
+32 NKSKKQVKKR
-42 VNEVKKSTPKKSGSQ
+42 VNEVRKTTHKKSGSQ

-97 PSTSQRDSY
+97 PSTSSQRDSY
-106 ESRKKA
+106 EARKRA

-126 LGNTFQATRETAKYN
+126 LGTTFQATRETEKYN
-141 PEKRERQQAIE
+141 PEKRERQQSIE
-152 KQRRE
+152 KKRRD
-157 GIKAVEN
+157 GIQAVEN
-164 RYSKTS
+164 RYAKTS

-244 KNNQDRIEA
+244 QNNQDRIEA
-253 ETARKNLQAKVKE
+253 ENVRKNLQAKQKE
-266 SGSNGSSQLGN
+266 SGSNGNSQLGN

-286 RESVK
+286 RESIK
-291 NKSGKYYEEAQRIK
+291 NKSGKYYDEAQRIK
-305 KNEETERENQAV
+305 KNEETERANQAA
-317 SLRRISDKSDRQ
+317 SLKRISDKSDRQ
-329 VEIENQKKLEE
+329 VEIENRKKLEE
-340 TKKQLSKNRSKEK
+340 TRKQLSKNRSKQK

-371 ASRRMDNNRIDLSNT
+371 ASRRIDNNRIDLSNT
-386 KLAHADE
+386 KLARADE

-432 NKFEEER
+432 NKFEEDR

-445 QRKDVSEGTKNTLRG
+445 QRKDVSEDTKNTLRG
-460 VKDGYNNAEQYMR
+460 VKEGYNNAEEYMR

-493 SGDRQVEKSMEGLTR
+493 SGDKQVEKSMEGLTR

-523 AADMTFGPYWAVSMA
+523 AADMSFGPYWAVSMA

-597 LGALKSTALDRLA
+597 LGALKTTALDRLA

-629 KLALGGTEEATEELI
+629 KIALGGTEEATEELV
-644 GGILDAPIANLSY
+644 GGLLDAPITNLSY
-657 GNAVDSRREKSYREM
+657 GNAVDERREKSYREM
-672 LLSGSDSLEDRISNE
+672 LLSGSDNLEDRISNE

-694 REELAKAYGED
+694 REELAKVYGEE
-705 INSKEFSEELIQ
+705 INSKDFLEEQIQ
-717 SYVDSG
+717 AYVDSG
-723 MSQKQAVSMAE
+723 MSQKQAAFIAE
-734 KMQKYLSASISG
+734 KMQQYLSASISG
-746 DSKKAKKFED
+746 DSKKAKKLED
-756 EMTAEYMKGVS
+756 EMTADYMKMVS
-767 VKQKFSASDTL
+767 VKQKFSASETL

-785 IMTAVTGVATNGRVL
+785 IMTAVTGVATNGRAL
-800 SYGADVRDSL
+800 SYGANVRDSL
-810 KQNYAMK
+810 KQDYVMK
-817 SMRGL
+817 SIRGL
-822 NDNLSPEILKNVLSE
+822 DDNVSPEILKNVLSE
-837 KVSSYNTAQALA
+837 KVSSYNTAQAMA

-860 STRAQAIKD
+860 ATRAQAIKD
-869 TANEGTDIA
+869 TANDGTEIA

-883 ELAHAINTQMTK
+883 DMAHAINVQMTK
-895 DSESIQTARNLAM
+895 NSESIQTARNLAM
-908 QKAQNEKLDAGADR
+908 RKVENENLDAGADR
-922 LVNGSS
+922 LINGTSKV
-928 RLAQQHG
+928 AQKHG
-935 DEVIKKVTDT
+935 DEVVKRVTDT
-945 ANEMNKSFD
+945 AVEMNKSFD
-954 EDRRLDD
+954 EDRQLDD
-961 AQIGDVARA
+961 VQIGDVARA

-987 MSNKTEEREVFEQA
+987 MSNKTEEREVFEKA
-1001 TGEKLPQE
+1001 TGEKLPQI

-1017 AVETNRATREYLFA
+1017 AVETNKATREYLFA
-1031 KAADNFVTLAR
+1031 KAADNFVVRAR

-1074 ISSKADVSSEAD
+1074 ISNKADVSSEAD

-1103 GKPDNILDTIKRD
+1103 GKSDNILDTIKRD
-1116 IVENYGFKEEDV
+1116 IVENYGFKAEDV
-1128 DSMIG
+1128 DSMIR
-1133 AGKIDSSGNGFTV
+1133 AGKIDSGGNGFTV
-1146 KANGNV
+1146 KSSGNV
-1152 TAETRKA
+1152 NAETRKA

-1170 IELTEDIQ
+1170 IELSDDIQ
-1178 SYTNGADV
+1178 RYTGGADV

-1219 IKDYDSKGYTN
+1219 IKDYDMKGYEN

-1241 DNAENFKKTIESVKE
+1241 DNAENFNKTIKDVKE
-1256 RYKNAGKE
+1256 RYKKAGKK

-1278 MGEILHDDKFMDRI
+1278 MGEILHDDKFMYRI

-1346 ATALHNKKLAM
+1346 TTALHNKKLAM

-1365 EEKAYSVNDEYSPD
+1365 EGKAYSVNDDYSMDVEPD
-1379 YEPQMDEYYIHHLNK
+1379 VDYDYIRHLTPN
-1394 DEYEKQLREYGEER
+1394 EYEQQIKEYGDER
-1408 WTASDQ
+1408 WTIADQ
-1414 EEYDRID
+1414 EKLDSLKGTEDEYD
-1421 KAIAEY
+1421 E
-1427 AEVDENFEPI
+1427 
-1437 RTLTAEEREEKNKLI
+1437 LSER
-1452 SQRGELDERMERVAQ
+1452 QERVAQ
-1467 LIEYRRRN
+1467 LIEYRRRT
-1475 GLEQES
+1475 GLETKPEDS
-1481 VDTTYDDKY
+1481 GYDDKY
-1490 NNYLKGFTN
+1490 DDYIKGFTN
-1499 NENSEDSELISELI
+1499 IENSEDSELVNELI
-1513 NWNEENEEHK
+1513 NWNEETKDHK
-1523 DFKKQSFPRFNPMIE
+1523 DFKKQSFPRFNPMVK
-1538 QDNIDTRAEIKETI
+1538 QDNIDTRAEIRETI

-1563 KLTHGQVLDAKS
+1563 KLTHGQVLNAKS
-1575 VKNKVS
+1575 VKNKVG
-1581 DLLHEVVGT
+1581 DLLHKVVGD
-1590 DTVMS
+1590 DTTMS
-1595 KKTMRETRDFTVDA
+1595 KKTMRETRDFAVDA
-1609 LSTAY
+1609 LTTAY

-1635 EEIVDVVR
+1635 EEIVDVIDY
-1643 ENYENDDMSDFIVA
+1643 NYENDEMREFLNI
-1657 KRELRK
+1657 KRALRK
-1663 NPIYIARDR
+1663 NPIYIERSKW
-1672 NGNKHSGRGWGETL
+1672 GN
-1686 TDRNKRYRFV
+1686 YRTVNNV
-1696 TIRHADSSRR
+1696 TVSEMNRQFQYVTVRHGSASHTGSFASAVADSNRKKSN
-1706 GVFGQMVE
+1706 VDTYL
-1714 AGQIEKQANSD
+1714 N
-1725 HWLENL
+1725 EN
-1731 PTLSRLLFGTEY
+1731 PDISTALFGTED
-1743 STLGG
+1743 TKMGLGSALQEDG
-1748 PLYDMKEIHN
+1748 ELHN
-1758 DDSLPDIV
+1758 
-1766 EEGMRQWEDW
+1766 EEGLPYILEERMQSWANSLNGLSE
-1776 IYREQGFDVIY
+1776 Y
-1787 DCNQMKKT
+1787 DCNQMKKA

-1802 ILVQDAESYKTYADK
+1802 ILIQDAESYRTYADK

-1832 RDALAAEL
+1832 YESKL
-1840 KDTKNEL
+1840 KSQ
-1847 GKTKAT
+1847 KA
-1853 AENREKKYEKKLES
+1853 RYEKRI
-1867 QETKY
+1867 
-1872 KKMLDARDKRIE
+1872 AIRDKRIE

-1898 LREETK
+1898 RREEEK
-1904 KVLDKINVNYAW
+1904 KVLNNINVNYAW

-1924 ERRYDKNIPQ
+1924 ERKYEKNIPQ

-1942 ALVALDIQSANSIKA
+1942 ALVALDIQTANSVKA
-1957 EQRSIEKTGVPTGA
+1957 EQREIKKTGAPTHA
-1971 ALKLHALRD
+1971 ALKIHALRD
-1980 AMLEISKEKE
+1980 AMREISKEKE
-1990 YQGMFTENDVLMSN
+1990 YQGMFTENEVLMN
-2004 MEQLASIGKP
+2004 NLEVLASIDKP
-2014 MRDMDLE
+2014 MRDMTLE
-2021 ELNLVKNVLDG
+2021 ELKVVKDVLKG
-2032 IRFEITEGQKMEL
+2032 VRFEITEGQKMYL
-2045 NGHKE
+2045 NGRKE
-2050 SFKRISDSICSDF
+2050 SFNRISDSICSDF
-2063 EDTIK
+2063 EDMIK
-2068 RYGEAKKFKGAYGL
+2068 KYGEAKRFKGAYGL

-2112 RKSQDEYFQYTKET
+2112 RNSQDKYFQYTKET
-2126 AEFVET
+2126 ADFVET

-2147 DAQKWQDHRN
+2147 DAQKWQYHRN

-2195 RVPIV
+2195 RVPV
-2200 KKDGRKI
+2200 VNKDTRKI

-2220 TDYESVAVTDADLA
+2220 TDYETVAVTEADLA
-2234 DMFSRLTPQQKKFA
+2234 DMFALLTPQQKDFA

-2260 ERGNKASMAMYGVR
+2260 ERGNKASMEMYGVR
-2274 LFEEDKYFPMYTVQ
+2274 LFEEENYFPMYTVQ

-2343 SQKALKDIARLLNTG
+2343 SQKALKDITRLLNTG
-2358 NVSEQMIR
+2358 DVSNQMIR
-2366 AFGTQSIDYTKNIIN
+2366 AFGVQSIDYTKNIIN
-2381 DFRHQQDKN
+2381 DFRHQQDKKV
-2390 IDGWSKIINAGM
+2390 DGWSKIINAGM

-2411 ANLSV
+2411 ANISV
-2416 WAQQYTAVCRAWMT
+2416 WAQQYTALCRAWMT

-2442 DTMLPAKIQA
+2442 YTMLPARIQA
-2452 KKRNALIDE
+2452 KKRNALIEE

-2489 MNHKPIR
+2489 MNKKSIR
-2496 DTLAMGVYEAAD
+2496 DKLAMGMYEAAD

-2520 AETRETRKDLKPGSE
+2520 AETKATRRDLKPGSE
-2535 QFLEYCGK
+2535 EFLKYCGE

-2591 SLIEAGRYKKDGK
+2591 SLIEASRYKKEGK
-2604 KLKAAKAVTKMA
+2604 KVKAAKAVTKMA
-2616 TVLTINSFAAA
+2616 TVLTINSFASA

-2636 RKTDKAKDDDE
+2636 RKTDKAKDEGE
-2647 PITYLAAFKDLF
+2647 PITYLAAFKELF
-2659 GDNFWD
+2659 GDNFWS

-2675 FEELWN
+2675 FEELWS

-2741 VLAFAGFGFANAK
+2741 ILAFAGFGFANAK
-2754 RDVGAVTNALGLPD
+2754 RDVGAITNALGLPD

-2775 AAEDRADVFAK
+2775 AAEDRVDVFAK
-2786 KYKEMGGKVPGEP
+2786 KYKEMGGSVPGEP
-2799 NAVEKKLGGV
+2799 NAVEKKLGV
-2809 AEKAAESSTLFGK
+2809 FAEKAAKSSSLFGK
-2822 LKSAYDKLT
+2822 LKSAYEKLST
-2831 NSEDTDDYGFWDDEG
+2831 SEDTDDYGFWDDEG
-2846 LGGRTIKALLH
+2846 LGGRTIKALFR
-2857 VKEGSKLDKRLDSWG
+2857 VKEGSKLDDKLDSLG

-2887 DVEKALAKAQNKKGE
+2887 EVKAALAKAQGKKGE

-2916 KKNLKEGTISIT
+2916 KKQLKEGTISIT
-2928 DWYKDCERRKKLMKA
+2928 DWYKDCEHRKKLMKA
-2943 CGVSKESREKFNEAI
+2943 CGVSKETREKFNEAI

-3041 NYLYENRNRVKIAKD
+3041 NYLYENRNRVKIGKD

-3064 ELGLADDGS
+3064 ALGLDEEG
-3073 KGKSTGKYIFPARGT
+3073 KGKATGKYIYPAHGT

-3149 VTQYSHLSKVGVRKG
+3149 VTQYSHLSKVGVRRG
-3164 QKVARGQEVALS
+3164 QKVARGQEVARS

-3193 NGEPVDPLKH
+3193 NGEPVDPMKH
-3203 LTK
+3203 LTR

>member
-32 NKSKKEVSKR
+32 NKSKKEVKKR
-42 VNEVKKSTPKKSGSQ
+42 VKAVRKSTPKKSGSQ

-63 NIHSGNGSTGNTF
+63 NIHSGNGSTGNSF
-76 QSTNANKSKKEVKR
+76 LSTNTNKSKKEVKR

-97 PSTSQRDSY
+97 PSTSSQRDSY
-106 ESRKKA
+106 EARKKA

-126 LGNTFQATRETAKYN
+126 LGTTFQGTRETAKYN
-141 PEKRERQQAIE
+141 PEKRERQQSIE
-152 KQRRE
+152 KKRRE
-157 GIKAVEN
+157 GIQAVEN
-164 RYSKTS
+164 RYAKTS

-253 ETARKNLQAKVKE
+253 EKVRKNLQAKQKE

-286 RESVK
+286 RDSVK
-291 NKSGKYYEEAQRIK
+291 NKSGKYYDEAQRIK
-305 KNEETERENQAV
+305 KNEETDRANQAA
-317 SLRRISDKSDRQ
+317 SLKRISDKSDRQ

-340 TKKQLSKNRSKEK
+340 TQKQLSKNRSKEK

-371 ASRRMDNNRIDLSNT
+371 ASRRMDNNRIDLSDTN
-386 KLAHADE
+386 LARADE

-432 NKFEEER
+432 NKFEEDR

-460 VKDGYNNAEQYMR
+460 VKEGYNNAEEYMR

-493 SGDRQVEKSMEGLTR
+493 SGDKQVEKSMEGLTR

-523 AADMTFGPYWAVSMA
+523 AADMSFGPYWAVSMA

-629 KLALGGTEEATEELI
+629 KLALGGTEEATEELV
-644 GGILDAPIANLSY
+644 GGLLDAPITNLSY
-657 GNAVDSRREKSYREM
+657 GNAVDERREKSYREM
-672 LLSGSDSLEDRISNE
+672 LLSGSDNLEDRISNE

-705 INSKEFSEELIQ
+705 INSKEFLEEQIQ

-723 MSQKQAVSMAE
+723 MSQKQAASMAE
-734 KMQKYLSASISG
+734 KMQQYLSASISG
-746 DSKKAKKFED
+746 DSKKAKNLED
-756 EMTAEYMKGVS
+756 EMTADYIKMVS
-767 VKQKFSASDTL
+767 VKQKFSASETL

-785 IMTAVTGVATNGRVL
+785 IMTAVTGVATNGRAL
-800 SYGADVRDSL
+800 SYGANVRDSL
-810 KQNYAMK
+810 KQDYVMK

-822 NDNLSPEILKNVLSE
+822 DDNISPEILRNVLSE
-837 KVSSYNTAQALA
+837 KVSSYNTAQAMA

-860 STRAQAIKD
+860 ATRAQAIKD

-883 ELAHAINTQMTK
+883 DMAHAINVQMTK
-895 DSESIQTARNLAM
+895 NSESIQTARNLAM
-908 QKAQNEKLDAGADR
+908 RKVENENLDAGADR
-922 LVNGSS
+922 LINGTSKV
-928 RLAQQHG
+928 AQKHG
-935 DEVIKKVTDT
+935 DEVVKRVTDT
-945 ANEMNKSFD
+945 AIEMNKSFD
-954 EDRRLDD
+954 EDRQLDD
-961 AQIGDVARA
+961 VQIGDVARA

-987 MSNKTEEREVFEQA
+987 MSNKTEEREVFEKA
-1001 TGEKLPQE
+1001 TGEKFPQI

-1017 AVETNRATREYLFA
+1017 AVETNKATREYLFA
-1031 KAADNFVTLAR
+1031 KAADNFVARAR

-1074 ISSKADVSSEAD
+1074 ISNKADVSSEAD

-1103 GKPDNILDTIKRD
+1103 GKPDTILDTIKRD
-1116 IVENYGFKEEDV
+1116 IVENYGFKAEDV
-1128 DSMIG
+1128 DSMIR
-1133 AGKIDSSGNGFTV
+1133 AGKIDSGGNGFTV
-1146 KANGNV
+1146 KSSGNV
-1152 TAETRKA
+1152 NAETRKA

-1170 IELTEDIQ
+1170 TELSDDIQ
-1178 SYTNGADV
+1178 SYTGGADV

-1219 IKDYDSKGYTN
+1219 IKDYDMKGYDN

-1241 DNAENFKKTIESVKE
+1241 DNAENFNKTIKDVKE
-1256 RYKNAGKE
+1256 RYKKAGKK

-1365 EEKAYSVNDEYSPD
+1365 EGKAYSVDDDYSMEVEPEVD
-1379 YEPQMDEYYIHHLNK
+1379 YDYIRHLTPE
-1394 DEYEKQLREYGEER
+1394 EYEQQLKKYGDER
-1408 WTASDQ
+1408 WTIADQ
-1414 EEYDRID
+1414 EKLDSL
-1421 KAIAEY
+1421 KGAE
-1427 AEVDENFEPI
+1427 DEWDE
-1437 RTLTAEEREEKNKLI
+1437 LSEK
-1452 SQRGELDERMERVAQ
+1452 EDRVAQ
-1467 LIEYRRRN
+1467 LIEYRRRV
-1475 GLEQES
+1475 GLETES
-1481 VDTTYDDKY
+1481 EDSGYDDEY
-1490 NNYLKGFTN
+1490 DDYIKGFTN
-1499 NENSEDSELISELI
+1499 IENSEDSELVNELI
-1513 NWNEENEEHK
+1513 NWNEETKDHK
-1523 DFKKQSFPRFNPMIE
+1523 DFKKQSFPRFNPMVK
-1538 QDNIDTRAEIKETI
+1538 QDNIDTRAEIRETI

-1563 KLTHGQVLDAKS
+1563 KLTHGQVLNAKS
-1575 VKNKVS
+1575 VKNKVG
-1581 DLLHEVVGT
+1581 DLLHKVVGD
-1590 DTVMS
+1590 DTTMS
-1595 KKTMRETRDFTVDA
+1595 KKTMRETRDFAVDA
-1609 LSTAY
+1609 LTTAY

-1635 EEIVDVVR
+1635 EEIVDVIDY
-1643 ENYENDDMSDFIVA
+1643 NYENDEM
-1657 KRELRK
+1657 REFLLVKKALRR
-1663 NPIYIARDR
+1663 NPIYIARRSCGDYGTVGGVGTTEANR
-1672 NGNKHSGRGWGETL
+1672 AFQ
-1686 TDRNKRYRFV
+1686 YV
-1696 TIRHADSSRR
+1696 TVRHADVSNRD
-1706 GVFGQMVE
+1706 VFGQMVDS
-1714 AGQIEKQANSD
+1714 GKIKKRANSD
-1725 HWLENL
+1725 VY
-1731 PTLSRLLFGTEY
+1731 LSEDLDGYTELLFGTDDAITQPRGLSEN
-1743 STLGG
+1743 
-1748 PLYDMKEIHN
+1748 YDLHN
-1758 DDSLPDIV
+1758 DDSLPYLL
-1766 EEGMRQWEDW
+1766 EERMQNWANSLKGLSE
-1776 IYREQGFDVIY
+1776 Y
-1787 DCNQMKKT
+1787 DCNQMKKA

-1802 ILVQDAESYKTYADK
+1802 ILIQDAESYKTYADK

-1832 RDALAAEL
+1832 RDALAAKL
-1840 KDTKNEL
+1840 KDTNDTLE
-1847 GKTKAT
+1847 KTKT
-1853 AENREKKYEKKLES
+1853 AAKNQAKKYEKKLES

-1872 KKMLDARDKRIE
+1872 KKMIDTREKRIE

-1898 LREETK
+1898 RREEK
-1904 KVLDKINVNYAW
+1904 RKVLNNINVNYAW

-1924 ERRYDKNIPQ
+1924 ERKYEKNIPQ

-1942 ALVALDIQSANSIKA
+1942 ALVALDIQTANSVKA
-1957 EQRSIEKTGVPTGA
+1957 EQREIKKTGTPTGA
-1971 ALKLHALRD
+1971 ALKIHALRE
-1980 AMLEISKEKE
+1980 AMREISKEKE
-1990 YQGMFTENDVLMSN
+1990 YQGMFTENEVLMN
-2004 MEQLASIGKP
+2004 NLEVLASIDKP
-2014 MRDMDLE
+2014 MRDMTLEDLKV
-2021 ELNLVKNVLDG
+2021 VKDVLKG
-2032 IRFEITEGQKMEL
+2032 IRFEITEGQEMDL
-2045 NGHKE
+2045 NGLKQ
-2050 SFKRISDSICSDF
+2050 SYKRISDSICNDF
-2063 EDTIK
+2063 EEMIK
-2068 RYGEAKKFKGAYGL
+2068 KYGEAKKFKGAYGL

-2112 RKSQDEYFQYTKET
+2112 RNSQDKYFQYTKET

-2195 RVPIV
+2195 RVPVIN
-2200 KKDGRKI
+2200 KDTRKI

-2220 TDYESVAVTDADLA
+2220 TDYETVAVTEADLA
-2234 DMFSRLTPQQKKFA
+2234 DMFALLTQQQKDFA

-2260 ERGNKASMAMYGVR
+2260 ERGNKASMEMYGVR
-2274 LFEEDKYFPMYTVQ
+2274 LFEEENYFPMYTVQ

-2343 SQKALKDIARLLNTG
+2343 SQKALKAITRLLNTG
-2358 NVSEQMIR
+2358 DVSNQMIR
-2366 AFGTQSIDYTKNIIN
+2366 AFGIQSIDYTKNIIN
-2381 DFRHQQDKN
+2381 DFRHQQDKKV
-2390 IDGWSKIINAGM
+2390 DGWSKIINAGM

-2416 WAQQYTAVCRAWMT
+2416 WAQQYTAVCRAWME

-2442 DTMLPAKIQA
+2442 ETMLPARIQS
-2452 KKRNALIDE
+2452 KKRNALIEE

-2489 MNHKPIR
+2489 MNKKSIR
-2496 DTLAMGVYEAAD
+2496 DKLAMGIYEAAD

-2520 AETRETRKDLKPGSE
+2520 AETRATRKDLKPGSE
-2535 QFLEYCGK
+2535 EFLKYCGE

-2591 SLIEAGRYKKDGK
+2591 ALIEASRYKKEGK
-2604 KLKAAKAVTKMA
+2604 KVKAAKAVTKMA

-2636 RKTDKAKDDDE
+2636 RKTDKAKDEGE
-2647 PITYLAAFKDLF
+2647 PITYLAAFKELF
-2659 GDNFWD
+2659 GDNFWS

-2675 FEELWN
+2675 FEELWG

-2690 SGEEVDYFS
+2690 SGEEVDYFT

-2712 SINKALYKYNKKKED
+2712 SINKALYKYNKKKAD

-2741 VLAFAGFGFANAK
+2741 ILAFAGFGFANAK
-2754 RDVGAVTNALGLPD
+2754 RDVGAITNALGLPD

-2775 AAEDRADVFAK
+2775 AAEDRVDVFAK
-2786 KYKEMGGKVPGEP
+2786 KYKEMGGTVPGEP

-2809 AEKAAESSTLFGK
+2809 AEKAAKSNSLFGK
-2822 LKSAYDKLT
+2822 LKSAYEKLS

-2846 LGGRTIKALLH
+2846 LGGRTIKALFK
-2857 VKEGSKLDKRLDSWG
+2857 VKEGSKLDDRLDSLG

-2887 DVEKALAKAQNKKGE
+2887 DVEKALAKAQGKKGE

-2916 KKNLKEGTISIT
+2916 KKHLKEGTISIT

-2943 CGVSKESREKFNEAI
+2943 CGVSKETREKFNEAI

-3041 NYLYENRNRVKIAKD
+3041 NYLYENRNRVKINKD

-3064 ELGLADDGS
+3064 ALGLDEEG
-3073 KGKSTGKYIFPARGT
+3073 KGKATGKYIYPAHGT

-3123 DGGTVIATGWSG
+3123 DGGTVVATGWSG

-3149 VTQYSHLSKVGVRKG
+3149 VTQYSHLSKVGVRRG
-3164 QKVARGQEVALS
+3164 QKVARGQEVARS

-3203 LTK
+3203 LTR

>member
-1 MGKKDKKAYEAYLK
+1 MGKKDKKAYQAYLK

-32 NKSKKEVSKR
+32 NKSKKEVKKR
-42 VNEVKKSTPKKSGSQ
+42 VKEVRKSTPKKSGSQ

-97 PSTSQRDSY
+97 PSTSSQRDSY
-106 ESRKKA
+106 EARKKA

-126 LGNTFQATRETAKYN
+126 LGNTFQATRETATYN
-141 PEKRERQQAIE
+141 PEKRERQQSIE
-152 KQRRE
+152 KKRRE
-157 GIKAVEN
+157 GIQAVEN
-164 RYSKTS
+164 RYAKTS

-233 QEAVRGMAEVK
+233 QEAVRGMAEVN

-253 ETARKNLQAKVKE
+253 ENVRKNLQVKQKE

-291 NKSGKYYEEAQRIK
+291 NKSGKYYDEAQRIK
-305 KNEETERENQAV
+305 KNEETERANQAA
-317 SLRRISDKSDRQ
+317 SLKRISDKSDRQ

-340 TKKQLSKNRSKEK
+340 TQKQLSKNRSKEK

-386 KLAHADE
+386 KLARADE

-432 NKFEEER
+432 NKFEEDR

-445 QRKDVSEGTKNTLRG
+445 QRKDVSEDTKNTLRG
-460 VKDGYNNAEQYMR
+460 VKEGYNNAEEYMR

-482 ALYSVGEKIQA
+482 ALYSAGEKIQA
-493 SGDRQVEKSMEGLTR
+493 SGDKQVEKSMEGLTR

-523 AADMTFGPYWAVSMA
+523 AADMSFGPYWAVSMA

-629 KLALGGTEEATEELI
+629 KLALGGTEEATEELV
-644 GGILDAPIANLSY
+644 GGLLDAPITNLSY
-657 GNAVDSRREKSYREM
+657 GNSVDERREKSYREM
-672 LLSGSDSLEDRISNE
+672 LLSGSDNLEDRISNE

-694 REELAKAYGED
+694 REELAKVYGED
-705 INSKEFSEELIQ
+705 INSKEFLEEQIQ

-723 MSQKQAVSMAE
+723 MSQKQAASMAE
-734 KMQKYLSASISG
+734 KMQQYLSASISG
-746 DSKKAKKFED
+746 DSKKAKKLED
-756 EMTAEYMKGVS
+756 EMTADYMKMVS
-767 VKQKFSASDTL
+767 VKQKFSASETL

-785 IMTAVTGVATNGRVL
+785 IMTAVTGVATNGRAL
-800 SYGADVRDSL
+800 SYGANVRDSL
-810 KQNYAMK
+810 KQDYVMK
-817 SMRGL
+817 SIRGL
-822 NDNLSPEILKNVLSE
+822 DDNVSPEILRNVLSE
-837 KVSSYNTAQALA
+837 KVSSYNTAQAMA

-860 STRAQAIKD
+860 ATRAQAIKD

-883 ELAHAINTQMTK
+883 DMAHAINVQMTK
-895 DSESIQTARNLAM
+895 NSESIQTARNLAM
-908 QKAQNEKLDAGADR
+908 RKVENENLDAGADR
-922 LVNGSS
+922 LINGSS
-928 RLAQQHG
+928 KVAQKHG
-935 DEVIKKVTDT
+935 DEVVKRVTDT
-945 ANEMNKSFD
+945 AIEMNKSFD
-954 EDRRLDD
+954 EDRQLDD
-961 AQIGDVARA
+961 VQIGDVARA

-987 MSNKTEEREVFEQA
+987 MSNKTEEREVFEKA
-1001 TGEKLPQE
+1001 TGEKLPQI

-1017 AVETNRATREYLFA
+1017 AVETNKATREYLFA
-1031 KAADNFVTLAR
+1031 KAADNFVARAR

-1074 ISSKADVSSEAD
+1074 ISNKADVSSEAD

-1103 GKPDNILDTIKRD
+1103 GKPDTILDTIKRD
-1116 IVENYGFKEEDV
+1116 IVENYGFKAEDV
-1128 DSMIG
+1128 DSMIR
-1133 AGKIDSSGNGFTV
+1133 AGKIDSGGNGFTV
-1146 KANGNV
+1146 KASGNV
-1152 TAETRKA
+1152 NAETRKA

-1170 IELTEDIQ
+1170 IELTDDIQ
-1178 SYTNGADV
+1178 SYTGGADV
-1186 NGLFDYATNTIILNS
+1186 NGLFDYAKNTIILNS

-1219 IKDYDSKGYTN
+1219 IKDYDMKGYDN

-1241 DNAENFKKTIESVKE
+1241 DNAESFNKTIKDVKE
-1256 RYKNAGKE
+1256 RYKKAGKK

-1278 MGEILHDDKFMDRI
+1278 MGEILHDDKFMDKI

-1365 EEKAYSVNDEYSPD
+1365 EGKAYSVNDSMDVEPEVD
-1379 YEPQMDEYYIHHLNK
+1379 YEWIHHLTP
-1394 DEYEKQLREYGEER
+1394 DEYEQQLKKYGDER
-1408 WTASDQ
+1408 WTIADQ
-1414 EEYDRID
+1414 EKLDSLEGTEDEYD
-1421 KAIAEY
+1421 KL
-1427 AEVDENFEPI
+1427 FE
-1437 RTLTAEEREEKNKLI
+1437 K
-1452 SQRGELDERMERVAQ
+1452 QERVAQ

-1475 GLEQES
+1475 GLETES
-1481 VDTTYDDKY
+1481 EDSGYDDEY
-1490 NNYLKGFTN
+1490 DDYIKGFTN
-1499 NENSEDSELISELI
+1499 IENSEDSELVNELI
-1513 NWNEENEEHK
+1513 NWNEETKDHK
-1523 DFKKQSFPRFNPMIE
+1523 DFKKQSFPRFNPMVK
-1538 QDNIDTRAEIKETI
+1538 QDNIDTRAEIRETI

-1563 KLTHGQVLDAKS
+1563 KLTHGQVLNTKS
-1575 VKNKVS
+1575 VKNKVG
-1581 DLLHEVVGT
+1581 DLLHKVVGD
-1590 DTVMS
+1590 DTTMS
-1595 KKTMRETRDFTVDA
+1595 KKTMRETRNFAVDA
-1609 LSTAY
+1609 LTTAY

-1635 EEIVDVVR
+1635 EEIVDVIDY
-1643 ENYENDDMSDFIVA
+1643 NYENDKMREFLNI
-1657 KRELRK
+1657 KRALRK
-1663 NPIYIARDR
+1663 NPIYIERS
-1672 NGNKHSGRGWGETL
+1672 KWGDYRKVNNETVSEMN
-1686 TDRNKRYRFV
+1686 RQFQYV
-1696 TIRHADSSRR
+1696 TVRHGSASYTGSFASAVADSNRKKSN
-1706 GVFGQMVE
+1706 V
-1714 AGQIEKQANSD
+1714 ATYLN
-1725 HWLENL
+1725 EN
-1731 PTLSRLLFGTEY
+1731 PDISTALFGTED
-1743 STLGG
+1743 TKMGLGSALQEDG
-1748 PLYDMKEIHN
+1748 ELHN
-1758 DDSLPDIV
+1758 
-1766 EEGMRQWEDW
+1766 EEGLPYILEERMQNWANSLDGLSE
-1776 IYREQGFDVIY
+1776 Y
-1787 DCNQMKKT
+1787 DCNQMKKA

-1802 ILVQDAESYKTYADK
+1802 ILIQDAESYKTYADK

-1832 RDALAAEL
+1832 RDALAAKL
-1840 KDTKNEL
+1840 KDTNDTLE
-1847 GKTKAT
+1847 KTKT
-1853 AENREKKYEKKLES
+1853 AAKNQAKKYEKKLES

-1872 KKMLDARDKRIE
+1872 NKMIDTREKRIE

-1898 LREETK
+1898 HREEEK
-1904 KVLDKINVNYAW
+1904 KVLNNINVNYAW

-1924 ERRYDKNIPQ
+1924 ERKYEKNIPQ

-1942 ALVALDIQSANSIKA
+1942 ALVALDIQTANSVKA
-1957 EQRSIEKTGVPTGA
+1957 EQRSIKKTGAPTGA
-1971 ALKLHALRD
+1971 ALKIHALRE
-1980 AMLEISKEKE
+1980 AMREISKEKE
-1990 YQGMFTENDVLMSN
+1990 YQGMFTENDVLMN
-2004 MEQLASIGKP
+2004 NLEVLASIEKP
-2014 MRDMDLE
+2014 MRDMTLE
-2021 ELNLVKNVLDG
+2021 ELKIVKDVLKG
-2032 IRFEITEGQKMEL
+2032 VRFEITEGQKMYL
-2045 NGHKE
+2045 NGRKE
-2050 SFKRISDSICSDF
+2050 SFNRISDSISNDF
-2063 EDTIK
+2063 EEMIK
-2068 RYGEAKKFKGAYGL
+2068 KYGEAKKFKGAYGL

-2112 RKSQDEYFQYTKET
+2112 RNSQDKYFQYTKET

-2195 RVPIV
+2195 RVPVIN
-2200 KKDGRKI
+2200 KDTRKV

-2220 TDYESVAVTDADLA
+2220 TDYETVAVTEADLA
-2234 DMFSRLTPQQKKFA
+2234 DMFALLTQQQKDFA

-2260 ERGNKASMAMYGVR
+2260 ERGNKASMEMYGVR
-2274 LFEEDKYFPMYTVQ
+2274 LFEEEKYFPMYTVQ
-2288 DGKFKNLETGY
+2288 DGKFKNLETGF

-2343 SQKALKDIARLLNTG
+2343 SQKALKDITRLLNTG
-2358 NVSEQMIR
+2358 DVSNQMIR
-2366 AFGTQSIDYTKNIIN
+2366 AFGVQSIDYTKNIIN

-2390 IDGWSKIINAGM
+2390 VDGWSKIINAGM

-2442 DTMLPAKIQA
+2442 DTVLPPKIQS
-2452 KKRNALIDE
+2452 KKRNALIEE

-2489 MNHKPIR
+2489 MNKKSIR
-2496 DTLAMGVYEAAD
+2496 DKLAMGVYEAAD

-2520 AETRETRKDLKPGSE
+2520 AETRATRKDLKPGSE
-2535 QFLEYCGK
+2535 EFLKYCGE

-2591 SLIEAGRYKKDGK
+2591 ALIEASRYKKEGK

-2636 RKTDKAKDDDE
+2636 RKTDKAKDEDE
-2647 PITYLAAFKDLF
+2647 PITYLAAFKELF
-2659 GDNFWD
+2659 GDNFWS

-2675 FEELWN
+2675 FEELLG

-2712 SINKALYKYNKKKED
+2712 SINKALYKYNKKKAD

-2741 VLAFAGFGFANAK
+2741 ILAFAGFGFANAK
-2754 RDVGAVTNALGLPD
+2754 RDVGAITNALGLPD

-2775 AAEDRADVFAK
+2775 AAEDRVDVFAK
-2786 KYKEMGGKVPGEP
+2786 KYKEMGGSVPGEP

-2809 AEKAAESSTLFGK
+2809 AEKAAKSNSLFGK
-2822 LKSAYDKLT
+2822 LKSAYEKLST
-2831 NSEDTDDYGFWDDEG
+2831 SEDTDDYGFWDDEG
-2846 LGGRTIKALLH
+2846 LGGRTIKALFR
-2857 VKEGSKLDKRLDSWG
+2857 VKEGSKLDDRLDSLG

-2887 DVEKALAKAQNKKGE
+2887 DVEKALAKAQGKKGE

-2916 KKNLKEGTISIT
+2916 KKHLKEGTISIT

-2943 CGVSKESREKFNEAI
+2943 CGVSKETREKFNEAI

-3041 NYLYENRNRVKIAKD
+3041 NYLYENRNRVKIGKD

-3064 ELGLADDGS
+3064 ALGLDEEG
-3073 KGKSTGKYIFPARGT
+3073 KGKSTGKYIYPAHGT

-3123 DGGTVIATGWSG
+3123 DGGTVVATGWSG

-3149 VTQYSHLSKVGVRKG
+3149 VTQYSHLSKVGVRRG
-3164 QKVARGQEVALS
+3164 QKVARGQEVARS

>member
-32 NKSKKEVSKR
+32 NKSKKEVKKR
-42 VNEVKKSTPKKSGSQ
+42 VNEVRKSTPKKSGSQ

-97 PSTSQRDSY
+97 PSTSSQRDSY
-106 ESRKKA
+106 EARKKA

-141 PEKRERQQAIE
+141 PEKRERQQSIE
-152 KQRRE
+152 KKRRD
-157 GIKAVEN
+157 GIQAVEN
-164 RYSKTS
+164 RYAKTS

-253 ETARKNLQAKVKE
+253 ENARKNLQAKQKE
-266 SGSNGSSQLGN
+266 SGSNGNSQLGN

-291 NKSGKYYEEAQRIK
+291 NKSGKYYDEAQRIK
-305 KNEETERENQAV
+305 RNEETERENQAA
-317 SLRRISDKSDRQ
+317 SLKRISDKSDRQ

-340 TKKQLSKNRSKEK
+340 TKKQLSKNMSKEK

-386 KLAHADE
+386 KLARADE

-432 NKFEEER
+432 NKFEEGR

-445 QRKDVSEGTKNTLRG
+445 QRKDVSDGTKNTLRG
-460 VKDGYNNAEQYMR
+460 VKEGYNNAEEYMR

-493 SGDRQVEKSMEGLTR
+493 SGDKQVEKSMEGLTR

-523 AADMTFGPYWAVSMA
+523 AADMSFGPYWAVSMA

-629 KLALGGTEEATEELI
+629 KLALGGTEEATEELV
-644 GGILDAPIANLSY
+644 GGLLDAPISNLSY
-657 GNAVDSRREKSYREM
+657 GNAVDERREKSYREM
-672 LLSGSDSLEDRISNE
+672 LLSGSDNLEDRISNE

-694 REELAKAYGED
+694 REELAKVYGEE
-705 INSKEFSEELIQ
+705 INSKEFLEEQIQ
-717 SYVDSG
+717 AYVDSG
-723 MSQKQAVSMAE
+723 MSQKQAASIAE
-734 KMQKYLSASISG
+734 KMQQYLSASISG
-746 DSKKAKKFED
+746 DSKKAKKLED
-756 EMTAEYMKGVS
+756 EITADYMKMVS
-767 VKQKFSASDTL
+767 VKQKFSASETL

-785 IMTAVTGVATNGRVL
+785 IMTAVTGVATNGRAL
-800 SYGADVRDSL
+800 SYGANVRDSL
-810 KQNYAMK
+810 KQDYVMK

-822 NDNLSPEILKNVLSE
+822 DDNVSPEILRNVLSE
-837 KVSSYNTAQALA
+837 KVSSYNTAQAMA

-860 STRAQAIKD
+860 ATRAQAIKD

-883 ELAHAINTQMTK
+883 DMAHAINVQMTK
-895 DSESIQTARNLAM
+895 NSESIQTARNLAM
-908 QKAQNEKLDAGADR
+908 RKVENENIDAGAER
-922 LVNGSS
+922 LINGTSKV
-928 RLAQQHG
+928 AQKHG
-935 DEVIKKVTDT
+935 DEVVKRVTDT
-945 ANEMNKSFD
+945 AIEMNKSFD
-954 EDRRLDD
+954 EDRQLDD
-961 AQIGDVARA
+961 VQIGDVARA

-987 MSNKTEEREVFEQA
+987 MSNKTEEREVFEKA
-1001 TGEKLPQE
+1001 TGEKLPQI
-1009 LNSDGTLN
+1009 LNRDGTLN
-1017 AVETNRATREYLFA
+1017 AVETNKATREYLFA
-1031 KAADNFVTLAR
+1031 KAADNFVARAR

-1074 ISSKADVSSEAD
+1074 ISNKADVSSEAD

-1093 MERAYNAAKE
+1093 MERSYNAAKE
-1103 GKPDNILDTIKRD
+1103 GKSDTILNTIKRD
-1116 IVENYGFKEEDV
+1116 IVDNYGFKAEDV
-1128 DSMIG
+1128 DSMIR
-1133 AGKIDSSGNGFTV
+1133 AGKIDSGGNGYTV
-1146 KANGNV
+1146 KASGNV
-1152 TAETRKA
+1152 NAETRKA

-1170 IELTEDIQ
+1170 IELSDDIQ
-1178 SYTNGADV
+1178 SYTGGADV

-1219 IKDYDSKGYTN
+1219 IKDYDMKGYDN

-1241 DNAENFKKTIESVKE
+1241 DNAENFNKTIKDVKE
-1256 RYKNAGKE
+1256 RYKKAGKK

-1278 MGEILHDDKFMDRI
+1278 MGEILHDDKFMDRF

-1365 EEKAYSVNDEYSPD
+1365 EGKAYSVNDSMDVEPD
-1379 YEPQMDEYYIHHLNK
+1379 VDYDYIRHLTPN
-1394 DEYEKQLREYGEER
+1394 EYEQQLKEYGDER
-1408 WTASDQ
+1408 WTIADQ
-1414 EEYDRID
+1414 EKLDRLKGTEDEYD
-1421 KAIAEY
+1421 EL
-1427 AEVDENFEPI
+1427 FE
-1437 RTLTAEEREEKNKLI
+1437 R
-1452 SQRGELDERMERVAQ
+1452 QVRVAQ
-1467 LIEYRRRN
+1467 LIEYRRRT
-1475 GLEQES
+1475 GLEKETEDS
-1481 VDTTYDDKY
+1481 GYDDDKY
-1490 NNYLKGFTN
+1490 DDYIKGFTN
-1499 NENSEDSELISELI
+1499 IENSEDSELVNELI
-1513 NWNEENEEHK
+1513 NWNKETKDHK
-1523 DFKKQSFPRFNPMIE
+1523 DFKKQSFPRFNPMVK
-1538 QDNIDTRAEIKETI
+1538 QDNIDTRAEIRETI

-1563 KLTHGQVLDAKS
+1563 KLTHGQVLNAKS
-1575 VKNKVS
+1575 VKNKVG
-1581 DLLHEVVGT
+1581 DLLHKVVGD
-1590 DTVMS
+1590 DTTMS
-1595 KKTMRETRDFTVDA
+1595 KKTIRETRDFAVDA
-1609 LSTAY
+1609 LTTAY

-1635 EEIVDVVR
+1635 EEIVDVIDY
-1643 ENYENDDMSDFIVA
+1643 NYENDEMREFLSI
-1657 KRELRK
+1657 KRALRK
-1663 NPIYIARDR
+1663 NPIYIERS
-1672 NGNKHSGRGWGETL
+1672 KWGDYRKVNNET
-1686 TDRNKRYRFV
+1686 V
-1696 TIRHADSSRR
+1696 TAMNRQFQYVTVRHGSAGYTGSFASNVADSNRKKSN
-1706 GVFGQMVE
+1706 VDTYL
-1714 AGQIEKQANSD
+1714 S
-1725 HWLENL
+1725 EN
-1731 PTLSRLLFGTEY
+1731 PDIATALFGTED
-1743 STLGG
+1743 TKMGLGSALQEDG
-1748 PLYDMKEIHN
+1748 ELHN
-1758 DDSLPDIV
+1758 
-1766 EEGMRQWEDW
+1766 EEGLPYILEERMQSWANSLNGLSE
-1776 IYREQGFDVIY
+1776 Y
-1787 DCNQMKKT
+1787 DCNQMKKA

-1802 ILVQDAESYKTYADK
+1802 ILIQDAESYKTYADK

-1832 RDALAAEL
+1832 RAALAAKL
-1840 KDTKNEL
+1840 KDTNDTLE
-1847 GKTKAT
+1847 KTKT
-1853 AENREKKYEKKLES
+1853 AAKNQAKKYEKKLES

-1872 KKMLDARDKRIE
+1872 KKMIDTREKRIE
-1884 KVKEKNKAKEEKRK
+1884 KVKENNKAKEEKRK
-1898 LREETK
+1898 RREEEK
-1904 KVLDKINVNYAW
+1904 KVLNNINVNYAW

-1924 ERRYDKNIPQ
+1924 ERKYEKNIPQ

-1942 ALVALDIQSANSIKA
+1942 ALVALDIQTANSVKA
-1957 EQRSIEKTGVPTGA
+1957 EQRKIKKTGAPTHA
-1971 ALKLHALRD
+1971 ALKIHALRD
-1980 AMLEISKEKE
+1980 SMREISKEKE
-1990 YQGMFTENDVLMSN
+1990 YQGMFTENEVLMN
-2004 MEQLASIGKP
+2004 NLEVLASINKP
-2014 MRDMDLE
+2014 MRDMTLE
-2021 ELNLVKNVLDG
+2021 ELKVVKDVLKG
-2032 IRFEITEGQKMEL
+2032 VRFEITEGQKMYL
-2045 NGHKE
+2045 NGRKE
-2050 SFKRISDSICSDF
+2050 SFNRISDSICADL
-2063 EDTIK
+2063 EENIN
-2068 RYGEAKKFKGAYGL
+2068 RYGEAKKFKGVYGL

-2112 RKSQDEYFQYTKET
+2112 RNSQDKYFQYTKET

-2195 RVPIV
+2195 RVPVIN
-2200 KKDGRKI
+2200 KDTRKI
-2207 REKVADKVLMRDM
+2207 REKVTDKVLMRDM
-2220 TDYESVAVTDADLA
+2220 TDYETVAVTEADLA
-2234 DMFSRLTPQQKKFA
+2234 DMFAILTPQQKDFA

-2260 ERGNKASMAMYGVR
+2260 ERGNKASMEMYGVR
-2274 LFEEDKYFPMYTVQ
+2274 LFEEENYFPMYTVQ

-2343 SQKALKDIARLLNTG
+2343 SQKALKDITRLLNTG
-2358 NVSEQMIR
+2358 DVSNQMIR
-2366 AFGTQSIDYTKNIIN
+2366 AFGVQSIDYTKNIIN
-2381 DFRHQQDKN
+2381 DFRHQQDKKV
-2390 IDGWSKIINAGM
+2390 DGWSKIINAGM

-2416 WAQQYTAVCRAWMT
+2416 WAQQYTALCRAWMT

-2442 DTMLPAKIQA
+2442 DTMLPARIQA
-2452 KKRNALIDE
+2452 KKRNALIEE

-2489 MNHKPIR
+2489 MNKKSIR
-2496 DTLAMGVYEAAD
+2496 DKLSMGIYEAAD

-2520 AETRETRKDLKPGSE
+2520 AETRATRKDLKPGSE
-2535 QFLEYCGK
+2535 EFLKYCGE

-2571 AKSVSSFKAEPLKTF
+2571 AKSVSSFKSEPLKTF

-2591 SLIEAGRYKKDGK
+2591 SLIEAIRYKKEGK
-2604 KLKAAKAVTKMA
+2604 KVKAAKAVTKMA

-2636 RKTDKAKDDDE
+2636 RKTDKAKDEDE
-2647 PITYLAAFKDLF
+2647 PITYLAAFKELF
-2659 GDNFWD
+2659 GDNFWS

-2675 FEELWN
+2675 FEELWG

-2712 SINKALYKYNKKKED
+2712 SINKALYKYNKKKAD

-2741 VLAFAGFGFANAK
+2741 ILAFAGFGFANAK
-2754 RDVGAVTNALGLPD
+2754 RDVGAITNALGLPD

-2775 AAEDRADVFAK
+2775 AAEDRVDVFAK
-2786 KYKEMGGKVPGEP
+2786 KYKEMGGSVPGEP

-2809 AEKAAESSTLFGK
+2809 AEKAAESSSLFG
-2822 LKSAYDKLT
+2822 LKSAYEKLSS
-2831 NSEDTDDYGFWDDEG
+2831 SEDTDDYGFWDDEG
-2846 LGGRTIKALLH
+2846 LGGRTIKALFR
-2857 VKEGSKLDKRLDSWG
+2857 VKEGSKLDDKLDSLG

-2887 DVEKALAKAQNKKGE
+2887 EVKAALAKAQGKKGE

-2916 KKNLKEGTISIT
+2916 KKQLKEGTISIT
-2928 DWYKDCERRKKLMKA
+2928 DWYKDCEHRKKLMKA
-2943 CGVSKESREKFNEAI
+2943 CGVSKETRGKFNEAI

-3041 NYLYENRNRVKIAKD
+3041 NYLYENRNRVKIGKD

-3064 ELGLADDGS
+3064 ALGLDEEG
-3073 KGKSTGKYIFPARGT
+3073 KGKATGKYTYPAHGT

-3149 VTQYSHLSKVGVRKG
+3149 VTQYSHLSKVGVRRG
-3164 QKVARGQEVALS
+3164 QKVARGQEVARS

-3193 NGEPVDPLKH
+3193 NGEPVDPMKH

>member
-1 MGKKDKKAYEAYLK
+1 MGKKDKKAYKAYLN

-32 NKSKKEVSKR
+32 NKSKKEVKKR
-42 VNEVKKSTPKKSGSQ
+42 VKAVRKSTPKKSGSQ

-97 PSTSQRDSY
+97 PSTSSQRDSY
-106 ESRKKA
+106 EARKKA

-141 PEKRERQQAIE
+141 PEKRERQQSIE
-152 KQRRE
+152 KKRRE
-157 GIKAVEN
+157 GIQAVEN
-164 RYSKTS
+164 RYAKTS

-233 QEAVRGMAEVK
+233 QEAVRGMAEVR

-253 ETARKNLQAKVKE
+253 ENARKNLRAKEKE

-291 NKSGKYYEEAQRIK
+291 NKSGKYYDEAQRIK
-305 KNEETERENQAV
+305 RNEETERANQAA
-317 SLRRISDKSDRQ
+317 SLKRISDKSDRQ

-340 TKKQLSKNRSKEK
+340 TQKQLSKNRSKEK

-386 KLAHADE
+386 KLARADE

-432 NKFEEER
+432 NKFEEDR

-460 VKDGYNNAEQYMR
+460 VKEGYNNAEEYMR

-482 ALYSVGEKIQA
+482 ALYSAGEKIQA
-493 SGDRQVEKSMEGLTR
+493 SGDKQVEKSMEGLTR

-523 AADMTFGPYWAVSMA
+523 AADMSFGPYWAVSMA

-629 KLALGGTEEATEELI
+629 KLALGGTEEATEELV
-644 GGILDAPIANLSY
+644 GGLLDAPITNLSY
-657 GNAVDSRREKSYREM
+657 GNAVDERREKSYREM
-672 LLSGSDSLEDRISNE
+672 LLGGSDNLEDRISNE

-694 REELAKAYGED
+694 REELAKVYGED
-705 INSKEFSEELIQ
+705 INSKEFLEEQIQ

-723 MSQKQAVSMAE
+723 MSQKQAASMAE
-734 KMQKYLSASISG
+734 KMQQYLSASISG
-746 DSKKAKKFED
+746 DSKKAKKLED
-756 EMTAEYMKGVS
+756 EMTADYMKMVS
-767 VKQKFSASDTL
+767 VKQKFSASETL

-785 IMTAVTGVATNGRVL
+785 IMTAVTGVATNGRAL
-800 SYGADVRDSL
+800 SYGANVRDSL
-810 KQNYAMK
+810 KQDYVMK

-822 NDNLSPEILKNVLSE
+822 DDNVSPEILRNVLSE
-837 KVSSYNTAQALA
+837 KVSSYNTAQAMA

-860 STRAQAIKD
+860 ATRAQAIKD

-883 ELAHAINTQMTK
+883 DMAHAINVQMTK
-895 DSESIQTARNLAM
+895 NSESIQTARNLAM
-908 QKAQNEKLDAGADR
+908 RKVENENLDAGADR
-922 LVNGSS
+922 LINGSS
-928 RLAQQHG
+928 KVAQKHG
-935 DEVIKKVTDT
+935 DEVVKKVTDT
-945 ANEMNKSFD
+945 AIEMNKSFD
-954 EDRRLDD
+954 EDRQLDD
-961 AQIGDVARA
+961 VQIGDVARA

-987 MSNKTEEREVFEQA
+987 MSNKTEEREVFEKA
-1001 TGEKLPQE
+1001 TGEKLPQI

-1017 AVETNRATREYLFA
+1017 AVETNKATREYLFA
-1031 KAADNFVTLAR
+1031 KAADNFVARAR

-1067 GQSVVQE
+1067 GQSVVHE
-1074 ISSKADVSSEAD
+1074 ISNKADVSSEAD

-1103 GKPDNILDTIKRD
+1103 GKPDTILDTIKRD
-1116 IVENYGFKEEDV
+1116 IVENYGFKAEDV
-1128 DSMIG
+1128 DSMIR
-1133 AGKIDSSGNGFTV
+1133 AGKIDSGGNGFTV
-1146 KANGNV
+1146 KASGNV
-1152 TAETRKA
+1152 NAETRKA

-1170 IELTEDIQ
+1170 IELTDDIQ
-1178 SYTNGADV
+1178 SYTGGADV

-1219 IKDYDSKGYTN
+1219 IKDYDMKGYDN

-1241 DNAENFKKTIESVKE
+1241 DNAENFNKTIKDVKE
-1256 RYKNAGKE
+1256 RYKKAGKK

-1278 MGEILHDDKFMDRI
+1278 MGEILHDDKFMNRI

-1365 EEKAYSVNDEYSPD
+1365 EGKSYSVNDSMDVEPD
-1379 YEPQMDEYYIHHLNK
+1379 VDYDYIRRLTPE
-1394 DEYEKQLREYGEER
+1394 EYEQQLKKYGDER
-1408 WTASDQ
+1408 WTIADQ
-1414 EEYDRID
+1414 EKLDSLKGTEDEYD
-1421 KAIAEY
+1421 KL
-1427 AEVDENFEPI
+1427 FE
-1437 RTLTAEEREEKNKLI
+1437 K
-1452 SQRGELDERMERVAQ
+1452 QERVAQ
-1467 LIEYRRRN
+1467 LIEYRGRN
-1475 GLEQES
+1475 GFETEPEDS
-1481 VDTTYDDKY
+1481 GYDDEY
-1490 NNYLKGFTN
+1490 DDYIKGFTN
-1499 NENSEDSELISELI
+1499 IENSEDSELVNELI
-1513 NWNEENEEHK
+1513 NWNEETKDHK
-1523 DFKKQSFPRFNPMIE
+1523 DFKKQSFPRFNPLIK
-1538 QDNIDTRAEIKETI
+1538 QDNIDTRAEIRETI
-1552 DSVIEPLKADK
+1552 DSVIEPLKEDK
-1563 KLTHGQVLDAKS
+1563 KLTHGQVLNAKS
-1575 VKNKVS
+1575 VKNKVG
-1581 DLLHEVVGT
+1581 DLLHKVVGD
-1590 DTVMS
+1590 DTTMS
-1595 KKTMRETRDFTVDA
+1595 KKTMRETRDFAVDA
-1609 LSTAY
+1609 LTTAY

-1635 EEIVDVVR
+1635 EEIVDVIDY
-1643 ENYENDDMSDFIVA
+1643 NYENDEM
-1657 KRELRK
+1657 REFLLVKKALRR
-1663 NPIYIARDR
+1663 NPIYIARR
-1672 NGNKHSGRGWGETL
+1672 SWGDYGTVGGVGTTEAN
-1686 TDRNKRYRFV
+1686 RAFQYV
-1696 TIRHADSSRR
+1696 TVRHADVSNR
-1706 GVFGQMVE
+1706 GVFGQMVDS
-1714 AGQIEKQANSD
+1714 GKIKKRANSD
-1725 HWLENL
+1725 VY
-1731 PTLSRLLFGTEY
+1731 LSEDLDGYTELLFGTDDAITQPRGLSEN
-1743 STLGG
+1743 
-1748 PLYDMKEIHN
+1748 YDLHN
-1758 DDSLPDIV
+1758 DDSLPYLL
-1766 EEGMRQWEDW
+1766 EERMQNWANSLKGLSE
-1776 IYREQGFDVIY
+1776 Y
-1787 DCNQMKKT
+1787 DCNQMKKA

-1802 ILVQDAESYKTYADK
+1802 ILIQDAESYKTYADK

-1832 RDALAAEL
+1832 RDALAAKL
-1840 KDTKNEL
+1840 KDTNDTLE
-1847 GKTKAT
+1847 KTKT
-1853 AENREKKYEKKLES
+1853 AAKNQAKKYEKKLES
-1867 QETKY
+1867 EETKY
-1872 KKMLDARDKRIE
+1872 KKMIDTREKRIE

-1898 LREETK
+1898 RREEK
-1904 KVLDKINVNYAW
+1904 RKVLNNINVNYAW

-1924 ERRYDKNIPQ
+1924 ERKYEKNIPQ

-1942 ALVALDIQSANSIKA
+1942 ALVALDIQTANSVKA
-1957 EQRSIEKTGVPTGA
+1957 EQREIKKTGTPTGA
-1971 ALKLHALRD
+1971 ALKIHALRE
-1980 AMLEISKEKE
+1980 AMREISKEKE
-1990 YQGMFTENDVLMSN
+1990 YQGMFTENEVLMN
-2004 MEQLASIGKP
+2004 NLEVLASINKP
-2014 MRDMDLE
+2014 MRDMTLE
-2021 ELNLVKNVLDG
+2021 ELKVVKDVLKG
-2032 IRFEITEGQKMEL
+2032 VRFEITEGQKMYL
-2045 NGHKE
+2045 NGRKE
-2050 SFKRISDSICSDF
+2050 SFNRISDSICNDF
-2063 EDTIK
+2063 EDMIK
-2068 RYGEAKKFKGAYGL
+2068 KYGEAKKFKGAYGL

-2112 RKSQDEYFQYTKET
+2112 RNSQDKYFQYTKET

-2180 AKRKAAMRHIYGEGI
+2180 AKREAAMRHIKEGEGI
-2195 RVPIV
+2195 RVSVINE
-2200 KKDGRKI
+2200 DTRKI
-2207 REKVADKVLMRDM
+2207 REKVTDKVLRRDM
-2220 TDYESVAVTDADLA
+2220 TDYKTVAVTGADLA
-2234 DMFSRLTPQQKKFA
+2234 DMFSRLTQKQKDFA

-2260 ERGNKASMAMYGVR
+2260 ERGNKASMEMYGVR
-2274 LFEEDKYFPMYTVQ
+2274 LFEEENYFPMYTVQ

-2343 SQKALKDIARLLNTG
+2343 SQKALKDITRLLNTG
-2358 NVSEQMIR
+2358 DVSNQMIR
-2366 AFGTQSIDYTKNIIN
+2366 AFGVQSIDYTKNIIN
-2381 DFRHQQDKN
+2381 DFRHQQDKKV
-2390 IDGWSKIINAGM
+2390 DGWSKIINAGM

-2416 WAQQYTAVCRAWMT
+2416 WAQQYTAVCRAWME

-2442 DTMLPAKIQA
+2442 DTVLPPKIQS
-2452 KKRNALIDE
+2452 KKRNALIEE

-2489 MNHKPIR
+2489 MNKKSIR
-2496 DTLAMGVYEAAD
+2496 DKLAMGIYEAAD

-2520 AETRETRKDLKPGSE
+2520 AETRATRKDLKPGSE
-2535 QFLEYCGK
+2535 EFLKYCGE

-2591 SLIEAGRYKKDGK
+2591 ALIEASRYKKEGK
-2604 KLKAAKAVTKMA
+2604 KVKAAKAVTKMA

-2636 RKTDKAKDDDE
+2636 RKTDKAKDEGE
-2647 PITYLAAFKDLF
+2647 PITYLAAFKELF
-2659 GDNFWD
+2659 GDNFWS

-2675 FEELWN
+2675 FEELWG

-2712 SINKALYKYNKKKED
+2712 SINKALYKYNKKKAD

-2741 VLAFAGFGFANAK
+2741 ILAFAGFGFANAK
-2754 RDVGAVTNALGLPD
+2754 RDVGAITNALGLPD

-2775 AAEDRADVFAK
+2775 AAEDRVDVFAK
-2786 KYKEMGGKVPGEP
+2786 KYKEMGGSVPGEP

-2809 AEKAAESSTLFGK
+2809 AEKAAKSNSLFGK
-2822 LKSAYDKLT
+2822 LKSAYEKLST
-2831 NSEDTDDYGFWDDEG
+2831 SEDTDDYGFWDDEG
-2846 LGGRTIKALLH
+2846 LGGRTIKALFK
-2857 VKEGSKLDKRLDSWG
+2857 VKEGSKLDDRLDSLG

-2887 DVEKALAKAQNKKGE
+2887 DVKAALAKAQGKKGE

-2916 KKNLKEGTISIT
+2916 KKHLKEGTISIT

-2943 CGVSKESREKFNEAI
+2943 CGVSKETREKFNEAI

-3041 NYLYENRNRVKIAKD
+3041 NYLYENRNRVKIGKD

-3064 ELGLADDGS
+3064 ALGLDEEG
-3073 KGKSTGKYIFPARGT
+3073 KGKATGKYIYPAHGT

-3123 DGGTVIATGWSG
+3123 DGGTVVATGWSG

-3149 VTQYSHLSKVGVRKG
+3149 VTQYSHLSKVGVRRG
-3164 QKVARGQEVALS
+3164 QKVARGQEVARS

>member
-1 MGKKDKKAYEAYLK
+1 MGKKDKKAYQAYLN

-32 NKSKKEVSKR
+32 NKSKKEVKKR
-42 VNEVKKSTPKKSGSQ
+42 VKEVRKSTPKKSGSQ

-63 NIHSGNGSTGNTF
+63 NIHSGNGSSGNTF
-76 QSTNANKSKKEVKR
+76 QSTNANKSKREVKR

-119 ERSSTSR
+119 ERSSSSR

-141 PEKRERQQAIE
+141 PEKRERQQSIE
-152 KQRRE
+152 KKRRE
-157 GIKAVEN
+157 GIQAVEN
-164 RYSKTS
+164 RYAKTS

-210 MEQESSGQK
+210 MEQERSGQK

-253 ETARKNLQAKVKE
+253 ENARKNLQAKEKE

-291 NKSGKYYEEAQRIK
+291 NKSGKYYDEAQRIK
-305 KNEETERENQAV
+305 KNEETERANQAA
-317 SLRRISDKSDRQ
+317 SLKRISDKSDRQ

-340 TKKQLSKNRSKEK
+340 TQKQLSKNRSKEK

-371 ASRRMDNNRIDLSNT
+371 ASRRMDNNRIDLSDT

-407 GGFAKTAGDVAD
+407 GGFAKTAGDVSD
-419 VYTRHGGASIVKA
+419 LYTRHGGASIVKA
-432 NKFEEER
+432 NKFEEDR

-460 VKDGYNNAEQYMR
+460 VKEGYNNAEEYMR

-493 SGDRQVEKSMEGLTR
+493 SGDKQVEKSMEGLTR

-523 AADMTFGPYWAVSMA
+523 AADMSFGPYWAVSMA

-629 KLALGGTEEATEELI
+629 KLALGGTEEATEELV
-644 GGILDAPIANLSY
+644 GGLLDAPISNLSY
-657 GNAVDSRREKSYREM
+657 GNAVDERREKSYREM

-694 REELAKAYGED
+694 REELAKAYGEE
-705 INSKEFSEELIQ
+705 IGSKEFLEEQIQ

-746 DSKKAKKFED
+746 DSKAARKLED
-756 EMTAEYMKGVS
+756 EMTADYMKMVS
-767 VKQKFSASDTL
+767 VKQKFSASETL

-785 IMTAVTGVATNGRVL
+785 IMTAVTGVATNGRTL
-800 SYGADVRDSL
+800 SYGANVRDSL
-810 KQNYAMK
+810 KQDYAMK

-822 NDNLSPEILKNVLSE
+822 DDNVSPEILRNVLSE
-837 KVSSYNTAQALA
+837 KVSSYNTAQAMA
-849 DIAVN
+849 DIAMN

-860 STRAQAIKD
+860 ATRAQAIKD

-883 ELAHAINTQMTK
+883 EMAHAINAQMTK
-895 DSESIQTARNLAM
+895 NSESIQTARNLAM
-908 QKAQNEKLDAGADR
+908 RKVENENLDAGADR
-922 LVNGSS
+922 LINGSS
-928 RLAQQHG
+928 KVAQKHG
-935 DEVIKKVTDT
+935 DEVVKRVTDT
-945 ANEMNKSFD
+945 AIEMNKSFD
-954 EDRRLDD
+954 EDRQLDD
-961 AQIGDVARA
+961 VQIGDVARA

-987 MSNKTEEREVFEQA
+987 MSNKTEEREVFEKA
-1001 TGEKLPQE
+1001 TGEKLPQI

-1017 AVETNRATREYLFA
+1017 AVETNKATREFLFA
-1031 KAADNFVTLAR
+1031 KAADNFVVRAR

-1074 ISSKADVSSEAD
+1074 ISNKADVSSEAD
-1086 YNVLMRQ
+1086 YNVFMRQ

-1103 GKPDNILDTIKRD
+1103 GKPDTILDTIKRD
-1116 IVENYGFKEEDV
+1116 IVENYGFKAEDV
-1128 DSMIG
+1128 DSMIR
-1133 AGKIDSSGNGFTV
+1133 AGKIDSGGNGFTV
-1146 KANGNV
+1146 KASGN
-1152 TAETRKA
+1152 ANSETRKA

-1170 IELTEDIQ
+1170 IELTDDIQ
-1178 SYTNGADV
+1178 SYTGGADV

-1219 IKDYDSKGYTN
+1219 IKDYDVKGYDN

-1241 DNAENFKKTIESVKE
+1241 DNAENFNNTIKDVKE
-1256 RYKNAGKE
+1256 RYKKAGKK

-1305 AVRRVIRKIR
+1305 AVRRVLRKIR

-1365 EEKAYSVNDEYSPD
+1365 EGTAYSVNDSMDVEPD
-1379 YEPQMDEYYIHHLNK
+1379 VDYDYIQHLTRN
-1394 DEYEKQLREYGEER
+1394 EYEQQLKEYGDER
-1408 WTASDQ
+1408 WTIADQ
-1414 EEYDRID
+1414 EKLDSLTGTEEEFD
-1421 KAIAEY
+1421 KL
-1427 AEVDENFEPI
+1427 FE
-1437 RTLTAEEREEKNKLI
+1437 R
-1452 SQRGELDERMERVAQ
+1452 QERVAQ
-1467 LIEYRRRN
+1467 LIEYRRRA
-1475 GLEQES
+1475 GLETES
-1481 VDTTYDDKY
+1481 SDSGYDDEY
-1490 NNYLKGFTN
+1490 DDYLKGFTN
-1499 NENSEDSELISELI
+1499 IENSEDSELVNELI
-1513 NWNEENEEHK
+1513 NWNEETKEHK
-1523 DFKKQSFPRFNPMIE
+1523 DFKKQSFPRFNPLIK
-1538 QDNIDTRAEIKETI
+1538 QDNIDTRAEIRETI

-1563 KLTHGQVLDAKS
+1563 KLTHGQVLNAKS
-1575 VKNKVS
+1575 VKNKVG
-1581 DLLHEVVGT
+1581 DLLHKVVGD
-1590 DTVMS
+1590 DTTMS
-1595 KKTMRETRDFTVDA
+1595 KKTMRETRDFAVDA
-1609 LSTAY
+1609 LTTAY
-1614 YELQKEH
+1614 YELQKEY

-1635 EEIVDVVR
+1635 EEIVDVIDY
-1643 ENYENDDMSDFIVA
+1643 NYENDEMREFLNI
-1657 KRELRK
+1657 KRALRK
-1663 NPIYIARDR
+1663 NPIYIERSKWGDYRTVNNVTVSEMNRQFQYVTVRHGSARYT
-1672 NGNKHSGRGWGETL
+1672 GSL
-1686 TDRNKRYRFV
+1686 ASAM
-1696 TIRHADSSRR
+1696 ADSNRKKSN
-1706 GVFGQMVE
+1706 VDTYL
-1714 AGQIEKQANSD
+1714 N
-1725 HWLENL
+1725 EN
-1731 PTLSRLLFGTEY
+1731 PDIATALFGTED
-1743 STLGG
+1743 TKMGLGSALQEDG
-1748 PLYDMKEIHN
+1748 ELHN
-1758 DDSLPDIV
+1758 
-1766 EEGMRQWEDW
+1766 EEGLPYILEERMQNWANSLDGLSE
-1776 IYREQGFDVIY
+1776 Y
-1787 DCNQMKKT
+1787 DCNQMKKA

-1802 ILVQDAESYKTYADK
+1802 ILIQDAESYRTYADK

-1832 RDALAAEL
+1832 RDALAAKL
-1840 KDTKNEL
+1840 KDTNDTLE
-1847 GKTKAT
+1847 KTKT
-1853 AENREKKYEKKLES
+1853 AAKNQAKKYEEKLES

-1872 KKMLDARDKRIE
+1872 KKMIDTREKRIE

-1898 LREETK
+1898 RREEEK
-1904 KVLDKINVNYAW
+1904 KVLNNINVNYAW

-1924 ERRYDKNIPQ
+1924 ERKYEKNIPQ

-1942 ALVALDIQSANSIKA
+1942 ALVALDIQTANSVKA
-1957 EQRSIEKTGVPTGA
+1957 EQREIKKTGTPTGA
-1971 ALKLHALRD
+1971 ALKLHKLRD
-1980 AMLEISKEKE
+1980 AMREIAKEKE
-1990 YQGMFTENDVLMSN
+1990 YQGMFTENDVLMN
-2004 MEQLASIGKP
+2004 NLEVLASIDKP
-2014 MRDMDLE
+2014 MRDMTLE
-2021 ELNLVKNVLDG
+2021 ELKVVKDVLKG
-2032 IRFEITEGQKMEL
+2032 IRFEITEGQKMDL
-2045 NGHKE
+2045 NGQKQ
-2050 SFKRISDSICSDF
+2050 SYKRISDNICNDF
-2063 EDTIK
+2063 EEMIK
-2068 RYGEAKKFKGAYGL
+2068 KYGEAKKFKGAYGL

-2112 RKSQDEYFQYTKET
+2112 RNSQDKYFQYTKET

-2195 RVPIV
+2195 RVPVIN
-2200 KKDGRKI
+2200 KDTRKV
-2207 REKVADKVLMRDM
+2207 RQKVVDKALMRDM
-2220 TDYESVAVTDADLA
+2220 TDYETVAVTEADLA
-2234 DMFSRLTPQQKKFA
+2234 DMFALLTQQQKDFA

-2260 ERGNKASMAMYGVR
+2260 ERGNKASMEMYGVR
-2274 LFEEDKYFPMYTVQ
+2274 LFEEEKYFPMYTVQ

-2343 SQKALKDIARLLNTG
+2343 SQKALKDITRLLNTG
-2358 NVSEQMIR
+2358 NVSNQMIR
-2366 AFGTQSIDYTKNIIN
+2366 AFGVQSIDYTKNIIN

-2390 IDGWSKIINAGM
+2390 VDGWSKIINAGM

-2416 WAQQYTAVCRAWMT
+2416 WAQQYTAVCRAWME
-2430 ISPKYFFLRSPK
+2430 ISPKYFFLRTPK
-2442 DTMLPAKIQA
+2442 DTMLPPKIQS
-2452 KKRNALIDE
+2452 KKRNALIEE

-2489 MNHKPIR
+2489 MNKKSIR
-2496 DTLAMGVYEAAD
+2496 DKLAMGVYEAAD

-2520 AETRETRKDLKPGSE
+2520 AETRATRKDLKPGSE
-2535 QFLEYCGK
+2535 EFLKYCGE

-2591 SLIEAGRYKKDGK
+2591 ALIEASRYKKEGK

-2636 RKTDKAKDDDE
+2636 RKTDKSKDEDE
-2647 PITYLAAFKDLF
+2647 PITYLAAFKELF
-2659 GDNFWD
+2659 PDNFWD

-2675 FEELWN
+2675 FEELWG

-2712 SINKALYKYNKKKED
+2712 SINKALYRYNKKKDDGE
-2727 NDLSIGDSVDFLNT
+2727 LSIGDTVDFLNT
-2741 VLAFAGFGFANAK
+2741 ILAFAGFGFANAK

-2775 AAEDRADVFAK
+2775 AAEDRVDVFAK
-2786 KYKEMGGKVPGEP
+2786 KYKEMGGTVPGEP
-2799 NAVEKKLGGV
+2799 NAVEKKLGGA
-2809 AEKAAESSTLFGK
+2809 AEKAAKSNSLFGK
-2822 LKSAYDKLT
+2822 LKSAYDKLSSSED
-2831 NSEDTDDYGFWDDEG
+2831 SEDTDDYGFWDDEG
-2846 LGGRTIKALLH
+2846 LGGRTIKALFR
-2857 VKEGSKLDKRLDSWG
+2857 VKEGSKLDNRLDSLG

-2887 DVEKALAKAQNKKGE
+2887 DVEKALSKAQNKKGE

-2916 KKNLKEGTISIT
+2916 KKHLKEGTISIT

-2943 CGVSKESREKFNEAI
+2943 CGVSKETREKFNEAI

-3041 NYLYENRNRVKIAKD
+3041 NYLYENRNRVKIGKD

-3064 ELGLADDGS
+3064 ALGLDEEG
-3073 KGKSTGKYIFPARGT
+3073 KGKATGKYIYPAHGT

-3123 DGGTVIATGWSG
+3123 DGGTVVATGWSG

-3149 VTQYSHLSKVGVRKG
+3149 VTQYSHLSKVGVRRG
-3164 QKVARGQEVALS
+3164 QKVARGQEVARS

>member
-1 MGKKDKKAYEAYLK
+1 MGKKDKKAYQAYLK

-32 NKSKKEVSKR
+32 NKSKKEVKKR
-42 VNEVKKSTPKKSGSQ
+42 VKEVRKSTPKKSGSQ

-76 QSTNANKSKKEVKR
+76 LSTNANKSKKEVKR

-97 PSTSQRDSY
+97 PSTSSQRDSY
-106 ESRKKA
+106 EARKKA

-141 PEKRERQQAIE
+141 PEKRERQQSIE
-152 KQRRE
+152 KKRRE
-157 GIKAVEN
+157 GIQAVEN
-164 RYSKTS
+164 RYAKTS

-233 QEAVRGMAEVK
+233 QEAVRGMAEVR

-253 ETARKNLQAKVKE
+253 ENARKNLQAKAKE
-266 SGSNGSSQLGN
+266 SGDNGSSQLGN

-291 NKSGKYYEEAQRIK
+291 NKSGKYYDEAQRIK
-305 KNEETERENQAV
+305 KNEETARANQAV
-317 SLRRISDKSDRQ
+317 SLKRISDKSDRQ

-340 TKKQLSKNRSKEK
+340 TQKQLSKNRSKEK

-371 ASRRMDNNRIDLSNT
+371 ASRRMDNNRIDLSKT
-386 KLAHADE
+386 KLARADE

-432 NKFEEER
+432 NKFEEDR

-445 QRKDVSEGTKNTLRG
+445 QRKDVSDGTKNTLRG
-460 VKDGYNNAEQYMR
+460 VKEGYNNAEEYMR

-493 SGDRQVEKSMEGLTR
+493 SGDKQVEKSMEGLTR

-523 AADMTFGPYWAVSMA
+523 AADMSFGPYWAVSMA

-629 KLALGGTEEATEELI
+629 KLALGGTEEATEELV
-644 GGILDAPIANLSY
+644 GGLLDAPISNLSY
-657 GNAVDSRREKSYREM
+657 GNAVDERREKSYREM
-672 LLSGSDSLEDRISNE
+672 LLSGSDNLEDRISNE

-694 REELAKAYGED
+694 REELAKVYGED
-705 INSKEFSEELIQ
+705 INSKEFLEEQIQ

-723 MSQKQAVSMAE
+723 MSQKQAASMAE
-734 KMQKYLSASISG
+734 KMQQYLSASISG
-746 DSKKAKKFED
+746 DSKKAKKLED
-756 EMTAEYMKGVS
+756 EMTADYMKMVS
-767 VKQKFSASDTL
+767 VKQKFSASETL

-785 IMTAVTGVATNGRVL
+785 IMTAVTGVATNGRAL
-800 SYGADVRDSL
+800 SYGANVRDSL
-810 KQNYAMK
+810 KQDYAMK
-817 SMRGL
+817 GMRGL
-822 NDNLSPEILKNVLSE
+822 DDNVSPEILRNVLSE
-837 KVSSYNTAQALA
+837 KVSSYNTAQAMA

-860 STRAQAIKD
+860 ATRAQAIKD

-883 ELAHAINTQMTK
+883 DMAHAINVQMTK
-895 DSESIQTARNLAM
+895 NSESIQTARNLAM
-908 QKAQNEKLDAGADR
+908 RKVENENLDAGADR
-922 LVNGSS
+922 LINGSS
-928 RLAQQHG
+928 KVAQKHG
-935 DEVIKKVTDT
+935 DEVVKRVTDT
-945 ANEMNKSFD
+945 AIEMNKSFD
-954 EDRRLDD
+954 EDRQLDD
-961 AQIGDVARA
+961 VQIGDVARA

-987 MSNKTEEREVFEQA
+987 MSNKTEEREVFEKA
-1001 TGEKLPQE
+1001 TGEKLPQI

-1017 AVETNRATREYLFA
+1017 AVETNKATREYLFA
-1031 KAADNFVTLAR
+1031 KAADNFVARAR

-1074 ISSKADVSSEAD
+1074 ISNKADVSSETD

-1116 IVENYGFKEEDV
+1116 IVENYGFNAEDV
-1128 DSMIG
+1128 DSMIR
-1133 AGKIDSSGNGFTV
+1133 AGKIDSGGNGFTV
-1146 KANGNV
+1146 KASGNV
-1152 TAETRKA
+1152 NAETRKA

-1170 IELTEDIQ
+1170 IELTDDIQ
-1178 SYTNGADV
+1178 SYTGGADV

-1219 IKDYDSKGYTN
+1219 IKDYDMKGYDN
-1230 LAKAFKTMWTQ
+1230 LAKAFKKMWTQ
-1241 DNAENFKKTIESVKE
+1241 DNAENFNKTIKDVKE
-1256 RYKNAGKE
+1256 RYKKAGKK

-1278 MGEILHDDKFMDRI
+1278 MSEILHDDKFMDRI

-1305 AVRRVIRKIR
+1305 AVRRVLRKIR

-1365 EEKAYSVNDEYSPD
+1365 EGKAYSVNDSMDVEPEVD
-1379 YEPQMDEYYIHHLNK
+1379 YDYIRLLTPN
-1394 DEYEKQLREYGEER
+1394 EYEQQLKKYGDER
-1408 WTASDQ
+1408 WTIADQ
-1414 EEYDRID
+1414 EKLDSLKSTEDEYD
-1421 KAIAEY
+1421 EL
-1427 AEVDENFEPI
+1427 FE
-1437 RTLTAEEREEKNKLI
+1437 RR
-1452 SQRGELDERMERVAQ
+1452 DRVAQ
-1467 LIEYRRRN
+1467 LIKYRRRA
-1475 GLEQES
+1475 GLETES
-1481 VDTTYDDKY
+1481 EDSGYDDEY
-1490 NNYLKGFTN
+1490 DDYIKGFTN
-1499 NENSEDSELISELI
+1499 IENSEDSELVNELI
-1513 NWNEENEEHK
+1513 NWNEETKDHK
-1523 DFKKQSFPRFNPMIE
+1523 DFKKQSFPRFNPMIK
-1538 QDNIDTRAEIKETI
+1538 QDNIDTRAEIRETI

-1563 KLTHGQVLDAKS
+1563 KLTHGQVLNAKS
-1575 VKNKVS
+1575 VKNKVG
-1581 DLLHEVVGT
+1581 DLLHKVVGD
-1590 DTVMS
+1590 DTTMS
-1595 KKTMRETRDFTVDA
+1595 KKTMRETRNFAVDA
-1609 LSTAY
+1609 LTTAY

-1635 EEIVDVVR
+1635 EEIVDVIDY
-1643 ENYENDDMSDFIVA
+1643 NYENDEM
-1657 KRELRK
+1657 REFLLVKKALRR
-1663 NPIYIARDR
+1663 NPIYIARRSWGDYGSVGGVGTTEA
-1672 NGNKHSGRGWGETL
+1672 NRGFQ
-1686 TDRNKRYRFV
+1686 YV
-1696 TIRHADSSRR
+1696 TVRHADVSSR
-1706 GVFGQMVE
+1706 GVFGQMVNS
-1714 AGQIEKQANSD
+1714 GKIKKRANSD
-1725 HWLENL
+1725 VY
-1731 PTLSRLLFGTEY
+1731 LSEDLDGYTELLFGIDDAATQPRGLSEN
-1743 STLGG
+1743 
-1748 PLYDMKEIHN
+1748 YDLHN
-1758 DDSLPDIV
+1758 DDSLPYLL
-1766 EEGMRQWEDW
+1766 EERMQNWANSLKGLSE
-1776 IYREQGFDVIY
+1776 Y
-1787 DCNQMKKT
+1787 DCNQMKKA

-1802 ILVQDAESYKTYADK
+1802 ILIQDAESYKTYADK

-1832 RDALAAEL
+1832 RDALAAKL
-1840 KDTKNEL
+1840 KDTNNTLK
-1847 GKTKAT
+1847 KTKT
-1853 AENREKKYEKKLES
+1853 AAKNQAKKYEKKLES

-1872 KKMLDARDKRIE
+1872 KKMIDTREKRIE

-1898 LREETK
+1898 LREEEK
-1904 KVLDKINVNYAW
+1904 KVLNNINVNYAW
-1916 LSSRLLTK
+1916 LSSRILTK
-1924 ERRYDKNIPQ
+1924 ERKYEKNIPQ

-1942 ALVALDIQSANSIKA
+1942 ALVALDIQTANSVKA
-1957 EQRSIEKTGVPTGA
+1957 EQRKIKKTGTPTGA
-1971 ALKLHALRD
+1971 ALKLHKLRD
-1980 AMLEISKEKE
+1980 AMREISKEKE
-1990 YQGMFTENDVLMSN
+1990 YQGMFTENDVLMN
-2004 MEQLASIGKP
+2004 NLEVLASIDKP
-2014 MRDMDLE
+2014 MRDMTLE
-2021 ELNLVKNVLDG
+2021 ELKVVKDVLKG

-2045 NGHKE
+2045 NGLKQ
-2050 SFKRISDSICSDF
+2050 SYKRTSDSICNDF
-2063 EDTIK
+2063 EEMIK
-2068 RYGEAKKFKGAYGL
+2068 KYGEAKKFKGAYGL

-2112 RKSQDEYFQYTKET
+2112 RNSQDKYFQYTKET

-2157 EIELESGKKIDVSD
+2157 DIELESGKKIDVSD

-2195 RVPIV
+2195 RVPVIN
-2200 KKDGRKI
+2200 KDTRKI

-2220 TDYESVAVTDADLA
+2220 TDYETVAVTEADLA
-2234 DMFSRLTPQQKKFA
+2234 DMFSRLTQKQKDFA

-2260 ERGNKASMAMYGVR
+2260 ERGNKASMEMYGVR
-2274 LFEEDKYFPMYTVQ
+2274 LFEEEKYFPMYTVQ

-2311 KNVNEKAENALVIE
+2311 KNVNEKAKNALVIE

-2343 SQKALKDIARLLNTG
+2343 SQKALKAITRLLNTG
-2358 NVSEQMIR
+2358 DVSNQMIR
-2366 AFGTQSIDYTKNIIN
+2366 AFGVQSIDYTKNIIN
-2381 DFRHQQDKN
+2381 DFRHQQDKKV
-2390 IDGWSKIINAGM
+2390 DGWSKIINAGM

-2442 DTMLPAKIQA
+2442 DTMLPPRIQS
-2452 KKRNALIDE
+2452 KKRNALIEE

-2489 MNHKPIR
+2489 MNKKSIR
-2496 DTLAMGVYEAAD
+2496 DKLAMGVYEAAD

-2520 AETRETRKDLKPGSE
+2520 AETRATRKDLKPGSE
-2535 QFLEYCGK
+2535 EFLKYCGE

-2591 SLIEAGRYKKDGK
+2591 ALIEASRYKKEGK
-2604 KLKAAKAVTKMA
+2604 KVKAAKAVTKMA

-2636 RKTDKAKDDDE
+2636 RKTDKAKDEGE
-2647 PITYLAAFKDLF
+2647 PITYLAAFKELF
-2659 GDNFWD
+2659 GDNFWS

-2675 FEELWN
+2675 FEELWG

-2712 SINKALYKYNKKKED
+2712 SINKALYKYNKKKAD

-2741 VLAFAGFGFANAK
+2741 ILAFAGFGFANAK
-2754 RDVGAVTNALGLPD
+2754 RDVGAITNALGLPD

-2775 AAEDRADVFAK
+2775 AAEDRVDVFAK
-2786 KYKEMGGKVPGEP
+2786 KYKEMGGSVPGEP

-2809 AEKAAESSTLFGK
+2809 AEKAAKSNSLFGK
-2822 LKSAYDKLT
+2822 LKSAYDKLS
-2831 NSEDTDDYGFWDDEG
+2831 NSDDTDDTDDYGFWDDEG
-2846 LGGRTIKALLH
+2846 LGGRTIKALFR
-2857 VKEGSKLDKRLDSWG
+2857 VKEGSKLDDKLDSLG

-2887 DVEKALAKAQNKKGE
+2887 DVEKALAKAQGKKGE

-2916 KKNLKEGTISIT
+2916 KKKLKEGTISIT

-2943 CGVSKESREKFNEAI
+2943 CGVSKEAREKFNNAI

-2996 DISRKMIENS
+2996 DISRKMIESS

-3041 NYLYENRNRVKIAKD
+3041 NYLYENRNRVKIGKD

-3064 ELGLADDGS
+3064 EVGLADDGS
-3073 KGKSTGKYIFPARGT
+3073 KGKATGKYIYPAHGT

-3123 DGGTVIATGWSG
+3123 DGGTVVATGWSG

-3149 VTQYSHLSKVGVRKG
+3149 VTQYSHLSKVGVRRG
-3164 QKVARGQEVALS
+3164 QKVARGQEVARS

>member
-32 NKSKKEVSKR
+32 NKSKKEVKKR
-42 VNEVKKSTPKKSGSQ
+42 VKAVRKSTPKKSGSQ

-63 NIHSGNGSTGNTF
+63 NIHSGNGSSGNSF
-76 QSTNANKSKKEVKR
+76 LSTNANKSKKEVKR

-97 PSTSQRDSY
+97 PSTSSQRDSY
-106 ESRKKA
+106 KARKKA
-112 ANSYLNR
+112 SNSYLNR

-141 PEKRERQQAIE
+141 PEKRERQQSIE
-152 KQRRE
+152 KKRRE
-157 GIKAVEN
+157 GIQAVEN
-164 RYSKTS
+164 RYAKTS

-244 KNNQDRIEA
+244 QNNQDRIEA
-253 ETARKNLQAKVKE
+253 EKARKNLQAKQKE

-291 NKSGKYYEEAQRIK
+291 NKSGKYYDEAQRIK
-305 KNEETERENQAV
+305 KNEETERANQAA
-317 SLRRISDKSDRQ
+317 SLKRISDKSDRQ

-340 TKKQLSKNRSKEK
+340 TQKQLSKNRSKEK

-386 KLAHADE
+386 KLARADE

-432 NKFEEER
+432 NKFEEDR

-460 VKDGYNNAEQYMR
+460 VKEGYNNAEEYMR

-482 ALYSVGEKIQA
+482 ALYSAGEKIQA
-493 SGDRQVEKSMEGLTR
+493 SGDKQVEKSMEGLTR

-523 AADMTFGPYWAVSMA
+523 AADMSFGPYWAVSMA

-580 GLASKLTG
+580 GLAGKLTG

-629 KLALGGTEEATEELI
+629 KLALGGTEEATEELV
-644 GGILDAPIANLSY
+644 GGLLDAPITNLSY
-657 GNAVDSRREKSYREM
+657 GNAVDERREKSYREM
-672 LLSGSDSLEDRISNE
+672 LLSGSDNLEDRISNE

-694 REELAKAYGED
+694 REELAKVYGED
-705 INSKEFSEELIQ
+705 INSKEFLEEQIQ

-723 MSQKQAVSMAE
+723 MSQKQAASMAE
-734 KMQKYLSASISG
+734 KMQQYLSASISG
-746 DSKKAKKFED
+746 DSKKAKKLED
-756 EMTAEYMKGVS
+756 EMTADYMKMVS
-767 VKQKFSASDTL
+767 VKQKFSASETL

-785 IMTAVTGVATNGRVL
+785 IMTAVTGVATNGRAL
-800 SYGADVRDSL
+800 SYGANVRDSL
-810 KQNYAMK
+810 KQDYVMK

-822 NDNLSPEILKNVLSE
+822 DDNISPEILRNVLSE
-837 KVSSYNTAQALA
+837 KVSSYNTAQAMA
-849 DIAVN
+849 DIVVN

-860 STRAQAIKD
+860 ATRAQAIKD

-883 ELAHAINTQMTK
+883 DMAHAINVQMTK
-895 DSESIQTARNLAM
+895 NSESIQTARNLAM
-908 QKAQNEKLDAGADR
+908 RKVENENLDAGADR
-922 LVNGSS
+922 LINGSS
-928 RLAQQHG
+928 KVAQKHG
-935 DEVIKKVTDT
+935 DEVVKRVTDT
-945 ANEMNKSFD
+945 AIEMNKPFD
-954 EDRRLDD
+954 EDRQLDD
-961 AQIGDVARA
+961 VQIGDVARA

-987 MSNKTEEREVFEQA
+987 MSNKTEEREVFEKA
-1001 TGEKLPQE
+1001 TGEKLPQI

-1017 AVETNRATREYLFA
+1017 AVETNKATREYLFA
-1031 KAADNFVTLAR
+1031 KAADNFVARAR

-1074 ISSKADVSSEAD
+1074 ISNKADVSSEAD

-1103 GKPDNILDTIKRD
+1103 GKPDTILDTIKRD
-1116 IVENYGFKEEDV
+1116 IVENYGFKAEDV
-1128 DSMIG
+1128 DSMIR
-1133 AGKIDSSGNGFTV
+1133 AGKIDSGGNGFTV
-1146 KANGNV
+1146 KASGNV
-1152 TAETRKA
+1152 NAETRKA

-1170 IELTEDIQ
+1170 IELSDDIQ
-1178 SYTNGADV
+1178 SYTGGADV

-1219 IKDYDSKGYTN
+1219 IKDYDMKGYDN

-1241 DNAENFKKTIESVKE
+1241 DNVESFNKTIKDVKE
-1256 RYKNAGKE
+1256 RYKKAGKK

-1339 KDAEEFL
+1339 RDAEEFL

-1365 EEKAYSVNDEYSPD
+1365 EGKAYSVNDDYSMDVEPD
-1379 YEPQMDEYYIHHLNK
+1379 VDYDYIRHLTPE
-1394 DEYEKQLREYGEER
+1394 EYEQQLKKYGDER
-1408 WTASDQ
+1408 WTIADQ
-1414 EEYDRID
+1414 E
-1421 KAIAEY
+1421 
-1427 AEVDENFEPI
+1427 
-1437 RTLTAEEREEKNKLI
+1437 KLD
-1452 SQRGELDERMERVAQ
+1452 SLNGTEDELDELFEKEERVAQ
-1467 LIEYRRRN
+1467 LIEYRRRT
-1475 GLEQES
+1475 GLETES
-1481 VDTTYDDKY
+1481 EDSGYDDEY
-1490 NNYLKGFTN
+1490 DDYLKGFTN
-1499 NENSEDSELISELI
+1499 IENSEDSELVNELI
-1513 NWNEENEEHK
+1513 NWNEETKDHK
-1523 DFKKQSFPRFNPMIE
+1523 DFKKQSFPRFNPMIK
-1538 QDNIDTRAEIKETI
+1538 QDNIDTRAEIRETI

-1563 KLTHGQVLDAKS
+1563 KLTHGQVLNAKS
-1575 VKNKVS
+1575 VKNKVG
-1581 DLLHEVVGT
+1581 DLLHKVVGD
-1590 DTVMS
+1590 DTTMS
-1595 KKTMRETRDFTVDA
+1595 KKTMRETRDFAVDA
-1609 LSTAY
+1609 LTTAY

-1635 EEIVDVVR
+1635 EEIVDVIDY
-1643 ENYENDDMSDFIVA
+1643 NYENDEMREFLSI
-1657 KRELRK
+1657 KRALRK
-1663 NPIYIARDR
+1663 NPIYIERS
-1672 NGNKHSGRGWGETL
+1672 KWG
-1686 TDRNKRYRFV
+1686 DYRTVNNV
-1696 TIRHADSSRR
+1696 TVPEMNRQFQYVTVRHGSASYTGSFASAVADSNRKKSN
-1706 GVFGQMVE
+1706 VDTYL
-1714 AGQIEKQANSD
+1714 N
-1725 HWLENL
+1725 EN
-1731 PTLSRLLFGTEY
+1731 PDISTALFGTED
-1743 STLGG
+1743 TKMGLGSALQEDG
-1748 PLYDMKEIHN
+1748 ELHN
-1758 DDSLPDIV
+1758 
-1766 EEGMRQWEDW
+1766 EEGLPYILEERMQSWANSLNGLSE
-1776 IYREQGFDVIY
+1776 Y
-1787 DCNQMKKT
+1787 DCNQMKKA

-1802 ILVQDAESYKTYADK
+1802 ILIQDAESYKTYADK

-1832 RDALAAEL
+1832 RDALAAKL
-1840 KDTKNEL
+1840 KDTNDTLE
-1847 GKTKAT
+1847 KTKT
-1853 AENREKKYEKKLES
+1853 AAKNQAEKYEKKLES

-1872 KKMLDARDKRIE
+1872 KKMIDTREKRIE

-1898 LREETK
+1898 RREEEK
-1904 KVLDKINVNYAW
+1904 KVLNNINVNYAW

-1924 ERRYDKNIPQ
+1924 ERKYEKNIPQ

-1942 ALVALDIQSANSIKA
+1942 ALVALDIQTANSVKA
-1957 EQRSIEKTGVPTGA
+1957 EQREIRKTGTPTGA
-1971 ALKLHALRD
+1971 ALKIHALRD
-1980 AMLEISKEKE
+1980 AMREISKEKE
-1990 YQGMFTENDVLMSN
+1990 YQGMFTENEVLMN
-2004 MEQLASIGKP
+2004 NLEVLASINKP
-2014 MRDMDLE
+2014 MRDMTLE
-2021 ELNLVKNVLDG
+2021 ELKVVKDVLKG
-2032 IRFEITEGQKMEL
+2032 VRFEITEGQKMYL
-2045 NGHKE
+2045 NGRKE
-2050 SFKRISDSICSDF
+2050 SFNRISDSICSDF
-2063 EDTIK
+2063 EEMIK
-2068 RYGEAKKFKGAYGL
+2068 KYGEAKKFKGAYGL

-2112 RKSQDEYFQYTKET
+2112 RNSQDKYFQYTKET

-2195 RVPIV
+2195 RVPVIN
-2200 KKDGRKI
+2200 KDTRKI

-2220 TDYESVAVTDADLA
+2220 TDYETVAVTDADLV
-2234 DMFSRLTPQQKKFA
+2234 DMFALLTPQQKDFA

-2260 ERGNKASMAMYGVR
+2260 ERGNKASMEMYGVR
-2274 LFEEDKYFPMYTVQ
+2274 LFEEEKYFPMYTVQ

-2343 SQKALKDIARLLNTG
+2343 SQKALKDITRLLNTG
-2358 NVSEQMIR
+2358 DVSNQMIR
-2366 AFGTQSIDYTKNIIN
+2366 AFGVQSIDYTKNIIN
-2381 DFRHQQDKN
+2381 DFRHQQDKKV
-2390 IDGWSKIINAGM
+2390 DGWSKIINAGM

-2416 WAQQYTAVCRAWMT
+2416 WAQQYTAVCRAWME

-2442 DTMLPAKIQA
+2442 DTVLPPKIQS
-2452 KKRNALIDE
+2452 KKRNALIEE

-2489 MNHKPIR
+2489 MNKKSIR
-2496 DTLAMGVYEAAD
+2496 DKLAMGIYEAAD

-2520 AETRETRKDLKPGSE
+2520 AETRATRKDLKPGSE
-2535 QFLEYCGK
+2535 EFLKYCGE

-2591 SLIEAGRYKKDGK
+2591 ALIEASRYKKEGK
-2604 KLKAAKAVTKMA
+2604 KVKAAKAVTKMA

-2636 RKTDKAKDDDE
+2636 RKTDKAKDEGE
-2647 PITYLAAFKDLF
+2647 PITYLAAFKELF
-2659 GDNFWD
+2659 GDNFWS

-2675 FEELWN
+2675 FEELWG

-2712 SINKALYKYNKKKED
+2712 SINKALYKYNKKKAD

-2741 VLAFAGFGFANAK
+2741 ILAFAGFGFANAK
-2754 RDVGAVTNALGLPD
+2754 RDVGAITNALGLPD

-2775 AAEDRADVFAK
+2775 AAEDRVDVFAK
-2786 KYKEMGGKVPGEP
+2786 KYKEMGGSVPGEP

-2809 AEKAAESSTLFGK
+2809 AEKAAKSNSLFGK
-2822 LKSAYDKLT
+2822 LKSAYEKLST
-2831 NSEDTDDYGFWDDEG
+2831 SEDTDDYGFWDDEG
-2846 LGGRTIKALLH
+2846 LGGRTIKALFR
-2857 VKEGSKLDKRLDSWG
+2857 VKEGSKLDDKLDSLG

-2887 DVEKALAKAQNKKGE
+2887 DVEKALAKAQGKKGE

-2916 KKNLKEGTISIT
+2916 KKKLKEGTISIT

-2943 CGVSKESREKFNEAI
+2943 CGVSKETREKFNEAI

-3041 NYLYENRNRVKIAKD
+3041 NYLYENRNRVKIGKD

-3064 ELGLADDGS
+3064 EIGLADDGS
-3073 KGKSTGKYIFPARGT
+3073 KGKATGKYIYPAHGT

-3123 DGGTVIATGWSG
+3123 DGGTVVATGWSG

-3149 VTQYSHLSKVGVRKG
+3149 VTQYSHLSKVGVRRG
-3164 QKVARGQEVALS
+3164 QKVARGQEVARS

>member
-1 MGKKDKKAYEAYLK
+1 MGKKDKKAYQAYLK

-32 NKSKKEVSKR
+32 NKSKKEVKKR
-42 VNEVKKSTPKKSGSQ
+42 VKAVRKSTPKKSGSQ

-76 QSTNANKSKKEVKR
+76 LSTNANKSKKEVKR

-97 PSTSQRDSY
+97 PSTSSQRDSY
-106 ESRKKA
+106 EARKKA

-141 PEKRERQQAIE
+141 PEKRERQQSIE
-152 KQRRE
+152 KKRRE
-157 GIKAVEN
+157 GIQAVEN
-164 RYSKTS
+164 RYAKTS

-187 IHEKQVKIENE
+187 IHEKQVKIENK

-219 QHEGKFNGTKNANQ
+219 QHEGKFNGTRNANQ
-233 QEAVRGMAEVK
+233 QEAVRGMAEVR

-253 ETARKNLQAKVKE
+253 EKARKNLQAKQKE

-291 NKSGKYYEEAQRIK
+291 NKSGKYYDEAQRIK
-305 KNEETERENQAV
+305 KNEETERANQAA
-317 SLRRISDKSDRQ
+317 SLKRISDKSDRQ

-340 TKKQLSKNRSKEK
+340 TQKQLSKNRSKEK

-386 KLAHADE
+386 KLARADE

-432 NKFEEER
+432 NKFEEDR

-460 VKDGYNNAEQYMR
+460 VKEGYNNAEEYMR

-493 SGDRQVEKSMEGLTR
+493 SGDKQVEKSMEGLTR

-523 AADMTFGPYWAVSMA
+523 AADMSFGPYWAVSMA

-629 KLALGGTEEATEELI
+629 KLALGGTEEATEELV
-644 GGILDAPIANLSY
+644 GGLLDAPITNLSY
-657 GNAVDSRREKSYREM
+657 GNAVDERREKSYREM
-672 LLSGSDSLEDRISNE
+672 LLSGSDNLEDRISNE

-694 REELAKAYGED
+694 REELAKVYGED
-705 INSKEFSEELIQ
+705 INSKEFLEEQIQ

-734 KMQKYLSASISG
+734 KMQQYLSASISG
-746 DSKKAKKFED
+746 DSKKAKKLED
-756 EMTAEYMKGVS
+756 EMTADYMKMVS
-767 VKQKFSASDTL
+767 VKQKFSASETL

-785 IMTAVTGVATNGRVL
+785 IMTAVTGVATNGRAL
-800 SYGADVRDSL
+800 SYGANVRDSL
-810 KQNYAMK
+810 KQDYAMK
-817 SMRGL
+817 SMMGL
-822 NDNLSPEILKNVLSE
+822 DDNVSPEILRNVLSE
-837 KVSSYNTAQALA
+837 KVSSYNTAQAMA

-860 STRAQAIKD
+860 ATRAQAIKD

-878 LEQYA
+878 LEQYTDM
-883 ELAHAINTQMTK
+883 AHAINVQMTK
-895 DSESIQTARNLAM
+895 NSESIQTARNLAM
-908 QKAQNEKLDAGADR
+908 RKVENENLDAGADR
-922 LVNGSS
+922 LINGSS
-928 RLAQQHG
+928 KVAQKHG
-935 DEVIKKVTDT
+935 DEVVKKVTDT
-945 ANEMNKSFD
+945 AVEMNKSFD
-954 EDRRLDD
+954 EDRQLDD
-961 AQIGDVARA
+961 VQIGDVARA

-987 MSNKTEEREVFEQA
+987 MSNKTEEREVFEKA
-1001 TGEKLPQE
+1001 TGEKLPQI

-1017 AVETNRATREYLFA
+1017 AVETNKATREYLFA
-1031 KAADNFVTLAR
+1031 KAADNFVARAR

-1074 ISSKADVSSEAD
+1074 ISNKADVSSEAD

-1103 GKPDNILDTIKRD
+1103 GKPDTILDTIKRD
-1116 IVENYGFKEEDV
+1116 IVENYGFKAEDV
-1128 DSMIG
+1128 DSMIR
-1133 AGKIDSSGNGFTV
+1133 AGKIDSGGNGFTV
-1146 KANGNV
+1146 KASGNV
-1152 TAETRKA
+1152 NAETRKA

-1170 IELTEDIQ
+1170 IELTDDIQ
-1178 SYTNGADV
+1178 SYTGGADV

-1219 IKDYDSKGYTN
+1219 IKDYDMKGYDN

-1241 DNAENFKKTIESVKE
+1241 DNVESFNKTIKDVKE
-1256 RYKNAGKE
+1256 RYKKAGKK

-1365 EEKAYSVNDEYSPD
+1365 EGKAYSVNDDYSMDVEPD
-1379 YEPQMDEYYIHHLNK
+1379 VDYDYIRHLTPN
-1394 DEYEKQLREYGEER
+1394 EYEQQLKEYGDER
-1408 WTASDQ
+1408 WTIADQ
-1414 EEYDRID
+1414 EKLDSLKGTEDEYD
-1421 KAIAEY
+1421 E
-1427 AEVDENFEPI
+1427 
-1437 RTLTAEEREEKNKLI
+1437 LSER
-1452 SQRGELDERMERVAQ
+1452 QERVAQ

-1475 GLEQES
+1475 GLESES
-1481 VDTTYDDKY
+1481 EDSGYDDEY
-1490 NNYLKGFTN
+1490 DDYLKGFTN
-1499 NENSEDSELISELI
+1499 IENSEDSELVNELI
-1513 NWNEENEEHK
+1513 NWNEETKDHK
-1523 DFKKQSFPRFNPMIE
+1523 DFKKQSFPRFNPLIK
-1538 QDNIDTRAEIKETI
+1538 QDNIDTRAEIRETI
-1552 DSVIEPLKADK
+1552 DSVIEPLKEDK
-1563 KLTHGQVLDAKS
+1563 KLTHGQVLNAKS
-1575 VKNKVS
+1575 VKNKVG
-1581 DLLHEVVGT
+1581 DLLHKVVGD
-1590 DTVMS
+1590 DTTMS
-1595 KKTMRETRDFTVDA
+1595 KKTMRETRDFAVDA
-1609 LSTAY
+1609 LTTAY

-1635 EEIVDVVR
+1635 EEIVDVIDY
-1643 ENYENDDMSDFIVA
+1643 NYENDEMREFLNI
-1657 KRELRK
+1657 KRALRK
-1663 NPIYIARDR
+1663 NPIYIERS
-1672 NGNKHSGRGWGETL
+1672 KWGDYRKVNNET
-1686 TDRNKRYRFV
+1686 V
-1696 TIRHADSSRR
+1696 TAMNRHFQYVTVRHGSASYTGSFASAVADSNRKKSN
-1706 GVFGQMVE
+1706 VDTYLSENPDIATALFG
-1714 AGQIEKQANSD
+1714 IEDTKMGLGSALQEDGELHNEEGLPYILEERMQSWANSLD
-1725 HWLENL
+1725 G
-1731 PTLSRLLFGTEY
+1731 LSE
-1743 STLGG
+1743 
-1748 PLYDMKEIHN
+1748 
-1758 DDSLPDIV
+1758 
-1766 EEGMRQWEDW
+1766 
-1776 IYREQGFDVIY
+1776 Y
-1787 DCNQMKKT
+1787 DCNQMKKA

-1802 ILVQDAESYKTYADK
+1802 ILIQDAESYKTYADK

-1832 RDALAAEL
+1832 RDALAAKL
-1840 KDTKNEL
+1840 KDTNDTLE
-1847 GKTKAT
+1847 KTKT
-1853 AENREKKYEKKLES
+1853 AAKNQAKKYEKKLES

-1872 KKMLDARDKRIE
+1872 KKMIDTREKRIE

-1898 LREETK
+1898 RREEEK
-1904 KVLDKINVNYAW
+1904 KVLNNINVNYAW

-1924 ERRYDKNIPQ
+1924 ERKYEKNIPQ
-1934 EIRRPLAQ
+1934 DIRRPLAQ
-1942 ALVALDIQSANSIKA
+1942 ALAALDIQTANSVKA
-1957 EQRSIEKTGVPTGA
+1957 EQREIKKTGTPTGA
-1971 ALKLHALRD
+1971 ALKIHALRE
-1980 AMLEISKEKE
+1980 ALREISKEKE
-1990 YQGMFTENDVLMSN
+1990 YQGMFTENEVLMN
-2004 MEQLASIGKP
+2004 NLEVLASINKP
-2014 MRDMDLE
+2014 MRDMTLE
-2021 ELNLVKNVLDG
+2021 ELKVVKDVLKG
-2032 IRFEITEGQKMEL
+2032 IRFEITEGQEMDL
-2045 NGHKE
+2045 NGLKQ
-2050 SFKRISDSICSDF
+2050 SYKRISDSICSDF
-2063 EDTIK
+2063 EEMIK
-2068 RYGEAKKFKGAYGL
+2068 KYGEAKKFKGAYGL

-2112 RKSQDEYFQYTKET
+2112 RNSQDKYFQYTKET

-2180 AKRKAAMRHIYGEGI
+2180 AKREAAMRHIRDGEGI
-2195 RVPIV
+2195 RVPVIN
-2200 KKDGRKI
+2200 KDTRKI

-2220 TDYESVAVTDADLA
+2220 TDYETVAVTDADLA
-2234 DMFSRLTPQQKKFA
+2234 DMFSRLTQKQKDFA

-2260 ERGNKASMAMYGVR
+2260 ERGNKASMEMYGVR
-2274 LFEEDKYFPMYTVQ
+2274 LFEEENYFPMYTVQ

-2343 SQKALKDIARLLNTG
+2343 SQKALKAITRLLNTG
-2358 NVSEQMIR
+2358 DVSNQMIR
-2366 AFGTQSIDYTKNIIN
+2366 AFGVQSIYYTKNIIN
-2381 DFRHQQDKN
+2381 DFRHQQDKKV
-2390 IDGWSKIINAGM
+2390 DGWSKIINAGM

-2416 WAQQYTAVCRAWMT
+2416 WAQQYTAVCRAWME

-2442 DTMLPAKIQA
+2442 DTVLPPKIQS
-2452 KKRNALIDE
+2452 KKRNALIEE

-2489 MNHKPIR
+2489 MNKKSIR
-2496 DTLAMGVYEAAD
+2496 DKLAMGVYEAAD

-2520 AETRETRKDLKPGSE
+2520 AETRATRKDLKPGSE
-2535 QFLEYCGK
+2535 EFLKYCGE

-2591 SLIEAGRYKKDGK
+2591 ALIEASRYKKEGK
-2604 KLKAAKAVTKMA
+2604 KVKAAKAVTKMA

-2636 RKTDKAKDDDE
+2636 RKTDKAKDDGE
-2647 PITYLAAFKDLF
+2647 PITYLAAFKELF
-2659 GDNFWD
+2659 GDNFWS

-2675 FEELWN
+2675 FEELWG

-2712 SINKALYKYNKKKED
+2712 SINKALYKYNKKKAD

-2741 VLAFAGFGFANAK
+2741 ILAFAGFGFANAK
-2754 RDVGAVTNALGLPD
+2754 RDVGAITNALGLPD

-2775 AAEDRADVFAK
+2775 AAEDRVDVFAK
-2786 KYKEMGGKVPGEP
+2786 KYKEMGGTVPGEP

-2809 AEKAAESSTLFGK
+2809 AEKAAKSNSLFGK
-2822 LKSAYDKLT
+2822 LKSAYEKLS

-2846 LGGRTIKALLH
+2846 LGGRTIKALFR
-2857 VKEGSKLDKRLDSWG
+2857 VKEGSKLDDRLDSLG

-2887 DVEKALAKAQNKKGE
+2887 DVEKALAKAQGKKGE

-2916 KKNLKEGTISIT
+2916 KKHLKEGTISIT

-2943 CGVSKESREKFNEAI
+2943 CGVSKETREKFNEAI

-3041 NYLYENRNRVKIAKD
+3041 NYLYENRNRVKIGKD

-3064 ELGLADDGS
+3064 ALGLDEEG
-3073 KGKSTGKYIFPARGT
+3073 KGKATGKYIYPAHGT

-3149 VTQYSHLSKVGVRKG
+3149 VTQYSHLSKVGVRRG
-3164 QKVARGQEVALS
+3164 QKVARGQEVARS

>member
-1 MGKKDKKAYEAYLK
+1 MGKKDKKAYQAYLK

-32 NKSKKEVSKR
+32 NKSKKEVKKR
-42 VNEVKKSTPKKSGSQ
+42 VKEVRKSTPKKSGSQ

-97 PSTSQRDSY
+97 PSTSSQRDSY
-106 ESRKKA
+106 EARKKA

-126 LGNTFQATRETAKYN
+126 LGNTFQATRETATYN
-141 PEKRERQQAIE
+141 PEKRERQQSIE
-152 KQRRE
+152 KKRRE
-157 GIKAVEN
+157 GIQAVEN
-164 RYSKTS
+164 RYAKTS

-233 QEAVRGMAEVK
+233 QEAVRGMAEVN

-253 ETARKNLQAKVKE
+253 ENVRKNLQVKQKE

-291 NKSGKYYEEAQRIK
+291 NKSGKYYDEAQRIK
-305 KNEETERENQAV
+305 KNEETERANQAA
-317 SLRRISDKSDRQ
+317 SLKRISDKSDRQ

-340 TKKQLSKNRSKEK
+340 TQKQLSKNRSKEK

-386 KLAHADE
+386 KLARADE

-432 NKFEEER
+432 NKFEEDR

-445 QRKDVSEGTKNTLRG
+445 QRKDVSEDTKNTLRG
-460 VKDGYNNAEQYMR
+460 VKEGYNNAEEYMR

-482 ALYSVGEKIQA
+482 ALYSAGEKIQA
-493 SGDRQVEKSMEGLTR
+493 SGDKQVEKSMEGLTR

-523 AADMTFGPYWAVSMA
+523 AADMSFGPYWAVSMA

-629 KLALGGTEEATEELI
+629 KLALGGTEEATEELV
-644 GGILDAPIANLSY
+644 GGLLDAPITNLSY
-657 GNAVDSRREKSYREM
+657 GNSVDERREKSYREM
-672 LLSGSDSLEDRISNE
+672 LLSGSDNLEDRISNE

-694 REELAKAYGED
+694 REELAKVYGED
-705 INSKEFSEELIQ
+705 INSKEFLEEQIQ

-723 MSQKQAVSMAE
+723 MSQKQAASMAE
-734 KMQKYLSASISG
+734 KMQQYLSASISG
-746 DSKKAKKFED
+746 DSKKAKKLED
-756 EMTAEYMKGVS
+756 EMTADYMKMVS
-767 VKQKFSASDTL
+767 VKQKFSASETL

-785 IMTAVTGVATNGRVL
+785 IMTAVTGVATNGRAL
-800 SYGADVRDSL
+800 SYGANVRDSL
-810 KQNYAMK
+810 KQDYVMK
-817 SMRGL
+817 SIRGL
-822 NDNLSPEILKNVLSE
+822 DDNVSPEILRNVLSE
-837 KVSSYNTAQALA
+837 KVSSYNTAQAMA

-860 STRAQAIKD
+860 ATRAQAIKD

-883 ELAHAINTQMTK
+883 DMAHAINVQMTK
-895 DSESIQTARNLAM
+895 NSESIQTARNLAM
-908 QKAQNEKLDAGADR
+908 RKVENENLDAGADR
-922 LVNGSS
+922 LINGSS
-928 RLAQQHG
+928 KVAQKHG
-935 DEVIKKVTDT
+935 DEVVKRVTDT
-945 ANEMNKSFD
+945 AIEMNKSFD
-954 EDRRLDD
+954 EDRQLDD
-961 AQIGDVARA
+961 VQIGDVARA

-987 MSNKTEEREVFEQA
+987 MSNKTEEREVFEKA
-1001 TGEKLPQE
+1001 TGEKLPQI

-1017 AVETNRATREYLFA
+1017 AVETNKATREYLFA
-1031 KAADNFVTLAR
+1031 KAADNFVARAR

-1074 ISSKADVSSEAD
+1074 ISNKADVSSEAD

-1103 GKPDNILDTIKRD
+1103 GKPDTILDTIKRD
-1116 IVENYGFKEEDV
+1116 IVENYGFKAEDV
-1128 DSMIG
+1128 DSMIR
-1133 AGKIDSSGNGFTV
+1133 AGKIDSGGNGFTV
-1146 KANGNV
+1146 KASGNV
-1152 TAETRKA
+1152 NAETRKA

-1170 IELTEDIQ
+1170 IELTDDIQ
-1178 SYTNGADV
+1178 SYTGGADV
-1186 NGLFDYATNTIILNS
+1186 NGLFDYAKNTIILNS

-1219 IKDYDSKGYTN
+1219 IKDYDMKGYDN

-1241 DNAENFKKTIESVKE
+1241 DNAESFNKTIKDVKE
-1256 RYKNAGKE
+1256 RYKKAGKK

-1278 MGEILHDDKFMDRI
+1278 MGEILHDDKFMDKI

-1365 EEKAYSVNDEYSPD
+1365 EGKAYSVNDSMDVEPEVD
-1379 YEPQMDEYYIHHLNK
+1379 YEWIHHLTP
-1394 DEYEKQLREYGEER
+1394 DEYEQQLKKYGDER
-1408 WTASDQ
+1408 WTIADQ
-1414 EEYDRID
+1414 EKLDSLEGTEDEYD
-1421 KAIAEY
+1421 KL
-1427 AEVDENFEPI
+1427 FE
-1437 RTLTAEEREEKNKLI
+1437 K
-1452 SQRGELDERMERVAQ
+1452 QERVAQ

-1475 GLEQES
+1475 GLETES
-1481 VDTTYDDKY
+1481 EDSGYDDEY
-1490 NNYLKGFTN
+1490 DDYIKGFTN
-1499 NENSEDSELISELI
+1499 IENSEDSELVNELI
-1513 NWNEENEEHK
+1513 NWNEETKDHK
-1523 DFKKQSFPRFNPMIE
+1523 DFKKQSFPRFNPMVK
-1538 QDNIDTRAEIKETI
+1538 QDNIDTRAEIRETI

-1563 KLTHGQVLDAKS
+1563 KLTHGQVLNTKS
-1575 VKNKVS
+1575 VKNKVG
-1581 DLLHEVVGT
+1581 DLLHKVVGD
-1590 DTVMS
+1590 DTTMS
-1595 KKTMRETRDFTVDA
+1595 KKTMRETRNFAVDA
-1609 LSTAY
+1609 LTTAY

-1635 EEIVDVVR
+1635 EEIVDVIDY
-1643 ENYENDDMSDFIVA
+1643 NYENDKMREFLNI
-1657 KRELRK
+1657 KRALRK
-1663 NPIYIARDR
+1663 NPIYIERS
-1672 NGNKHSGRGWGETL
+1672 KWGDYRKVNNETVSEMN
-1686 TDRNKRYRFV
+1686 RQFQYV
-1696 TIRHADSSRR
+1696 TVRHGSASYTGSFASAVADSNRKKSN
-1706 GVFGQMVE
+1706 VDTYL
-1714 AGQIEKQANSD
+1714 N
-1725 HWLENL
+1725 EN
-1731 PTLSRLLFGTEY
+1731 PDISTALFGTED
-1743 STLGG
+1743 TKMGLGSALQEDG
-1748 PLYDMKEIHN
+1748 ELHN
-1758 DDSLPDIV
+1758 
-1766 EEGMRQWEDW
+1766 EEGLPYILEERMQNWANSLDGLSE
-1776 IYREQGFDVIY
+1776 Y
-1787 DCNQMKKT
+1787 DCNQMKKA

-1802 ILVQDAESYKTYADK
+1802 ILIQDAESYKTYADK

-1832 RDALAAEL
+1832 RDALAAKL
-1840 KDTKNEL
+1840 KDTNDTLE
-1847 GKTKAT
+1847 KTKT
-1853 AENREKKYEKKLES
+1853 AAKNQAKKYEKKLES

-1872 KKMLDARDKRIE
+1872 NKMIDTREKRIE

-1898 LREETK
+1898 HREEEK
-1904 KVLDKINVNYAW
+1904 KVLNNINVNYAW

-1924 ERRYDKNIPQ
+1924 ERKYEKNIPQ

-1942 ALVALDIQSANSIKA
+1942 ALVALDIQTANSVKA
-1957 EQRSIEKTGVPTGA
+1957 EQRSIKKTGAPTGA
-1971 ALKLHALRD
+1971 ALKIHALRE
-1980 AMLEISKEKE
+1980 AMREISKEKE
-1990 YQGMFTENDVLMSN
+1990 YQGMFTENDVLMN
-2004 MEQLASIGKP
+2004 NLEVLASIEKP
-2014 MRDMDLE
+2014 MRDMTLE
-2021 ELNLVKNVLDG
+2021 ELKIVKDVLKG
-2032 IRFEITEGQKMEL
+2032 VRFEITEGQKMYL
-2045 NGHKE
+2045 NGRKE
-2050 SFKRISDSICSDF
+2050 SFNRISDSISNDF
-2063 EDTIK
+2063 EEMIK
-2068 RYGEAKKFKGAYGL
+2068 KYGEAKKFKGAYGL

-2112 RKSQDEYFQYTKET
+2112 RNSQDKYFQYTKET

-2195 RVPIV
+2195 RVPVIN
-2200 KKDGRKI
+2200 KDTRKV

-2220 TDYESVAVTDADLA
+2220 TDYETVAVTEADLA
-2234 DMFSRLTPQQKKFA
+2234 DMFALLTQQQKDFA

-2260 ERGNKASMAMYGVR
+2260 ERGNKASMEMYGVR
-2274 LFEEDKYFPMYTVQ
+2274 LFEEEKYFPMYTVQ
-2288 DGKFKNLETGY
+2288 DGKFKNLETGF

-2343 SQKALKDIARLLNTG
+2343 SQKALKDITRLLNTG
-2358 NVSEQMIR
+2358 DVSNQMIR
-2366 AFGTQSIDYTKNIIN
+2366 AFGVQSIDYTKNIIN

-2390 IDGWSKIINAGM
+2390 VDGWSKIINAGM

-2416 WAQQYTAVCRAWMT
+2416 LAQQYTAVCRAWMT

-2442 DTMLPAKIQA
+2442 DTVLPPKIQS
-2452 KKRNALIDE
+2452 KKRNALIEE

-2489 MNHKPIR
+2489 MNKKSIR
-2496 DTLAMGVYEAAD
+2496 DKLAMGVYEAAD

-2520 AETRETRKDLKPGSE
+2520 AETRATRKDLKPGSE
-2535 QFLEYCGK
+2535 EFLKYCGE

-2591 SLIEAGRYKKDGK
+2591 ALIEASRYKKEGK

-2636 RKTDKAKDDDE
+2636 RKTDKAKDEDE
-2647 PITYLAAFKDLF
+2647 PITYLAAFKELF
-2659 GDNFWD
+2659 GDNFWS

-2675 FEELWN
+2675 FEELLG

-2712 SINKALYKYNKKKED
+2712 SINKALYKYNKKKAD

-2741 VLAFAGFGFANAK
+2741 ILAFAGFGFANAK
-2754 RDVGAVTNALGLPD
+2754 RDVGAITNALGLPD

-2775 AAEDRADVFAK
+2775 AAEDRVDVFAK
-2786 KYKEMGGKVPGEP
+2786 KYKEMGGSVPGEP

-2809 AEKAAESSTLFGK
+2809 AEKAAKSNSLFGK
-2822 LKSAYDKLT
+2822 LKSAYEKLST
-2831 NSEDTDDYGFWDDEG
+2831 SEDTDDYGFWDDEG
-2846 LGGRTIKALLH
+2846 LGGRTIKALFR
-2857 VKEGSKLDKRLDSWG
+2857 VKEGSKLDDRLDSLG

-2887 DVEKALAKAQNKKGE
+2887 DVEKALAKAQGKKGE

-2916 KKNLKEGTISIT
+2916 KKHLKEGTISIT

-2943 CGVSKESREKFNEAI
+2943 CGVSKETREKFNEAI

-3041 NYLYENRNRVKIAKD
+3041 NYLYENRNRVKIGKD

-3064 ELGLADDGS
+3064 ALGLDEEG
-3073 KGKSTGKYIFPARGT
+3073 KGKSTGKYIYPAHGT

-3123 DGGTVIATGWSG
+3123 DGGTVVATGWSG

-3149 VTQYSHLSKVGVRKG
+3149 VTQYSHLSKVGVRRG
-3164 QKVARGQEVALS
+3164 QKVARGQEVARS

>member
-20 GSSGNSFLSTNT
+20 DSSGNSFLSTNT
-32 NKSKKEVSKR
+32 NKSKKEVKKR
-42 VNEVKKSTPKKSGSQ
+42 VKEVRKSTPKKSGSQ

-97 PSTSQRDSY
+97 PSTSSQRDSY
-106 ESRKKA
+106 EARKKA

-126 LGNTFQATRETAKYN
+126 LGNTFQATRETTKYN
-141 PEKRERQQAIE
+141 PEKRERQQSIE
-152 KQRRE
+152 KKRRE
-157 GIKAVEN
+157 GIQAVEN
-164 RYSKTS
+164 RYAKTS

-233 QEAVRGMAEVK
+233 QEAVRGMAEVR

-253 ETARKNLQAKVKE
+253 EKVRKNLQAKEKE

-291 NKSGKYYEEAQRIK
+291 NKSGKYYDEAQRIK
-305 KNEETERENQAV
+305 KNEETERANQAA
-317 SLRRISDKSDRQ
+317 SLKRISDKSDRQ

-340 TKKQLSKNRSKEK
+340 TQKQLSKNRSKGK

-371 ASRRMDNNRIDLSNT
+371 ASRRMDNSRIDLSNT
-386 KLAHADE
+386 KLARADD

-432 NKFEEER
+432 NKFEEDR

-460 VKDGYNNAEQYMR
+460 VREGYNNAEEYMR

-482 ALYSVGEKIQA
+482 ALYSAGEKIQA
-493 SGDRQVEKSMEGLTR
+493 SGDKQVEKSMEGLTR

-523 AADMTFGPYWAVSMA
+523 AADMSFGPYWAVSMA

-629 KLALGGTEEATEELI
+629 KLAIGGTEEATEELV
-644 GGILDAPIANLSY
+644 GGLLDAPITNLSY
-657 GNAVDSRREKSYREM
+657 GNAVDERREKSYREM
-672 LLSGSDSLEDRISNE
+672 LLSGSDNLEDRISNE

-694 REELAKAYGED
+694 REELAKVYGED
-705 INSKEFSEELIQ
+705 INSKEFLEEQIQ

-723 MSQKQAVSMAE
+723 MSQKQAASMAE
-734 KMQKYLSASISG
+734 KMQQYLSASISG
-746 DSKKAKKFED
+746 DSKAARKLED
-756 EMTAEYMKGVS
+756 EMTADYMKMVS
-767 VKQKFSASDTL
+767 VKQKFSASETL

-785 IMTAVTGVATNGRVL
+785 IMTAVTGVATNGRAL
-800 SYGADVRDSL
+800 SYGANVRDAL
-810 KQNYAMK
+810 KQDYAMK

-822 NDNLSPEILKNVLSE
+822 DDNVSPEILRNVLSE
-837 KVSSYNTAQALA
+837 KVSSYNTAQAMA

-860 STRAQAIKD
+860 ATRAQAIKD

-883 ELAHAINTQMTK
+883 DMAHAINVQMTK
-895 DSESIQTARNLAM
+895 NSESIQTARNLAM
-908 QKAQNEKLDAGADR
+908 RKVENENLDAGADR
-922 LVNGSS
+922 LINGASKV
-928 RLAQQHG
+928 AQKHG
-935 DEVIKKVTDT
+935 DEVVKRVTDT
-945 ANEMNKSFD
+945 AIEMNKSFD
-954 EDRRLDD
+954 EDRQLDD
-961 AQIGDVARA
+961 VQIGDVARA

-987 MSNKTEEREVFEQA
+987 MSNKTEEREVFEKA
-1001 TGEKLPQE
+1001 TGEKLPQI

-1017 AVETNRATREYLFA
+1017 AVETNKATREYLFA
-1031 KAADNFVTLAR
+1031 KAADNFVARAR

-1074 ISSKADVSSEAD
+1074 ISNKADVSSEAD

-1103 GKPDNILDTIKRD
+1103 GKADTILDTIKRD

-1128 DSMIG
+1128 GSMIR
-1133 AGKIDSSGNGFTV
+1133 AGKIDSGGNGFTV
-1146 KANGNV
+1146 KSSGN
-1152 TAETRKA
+1152 TNAETRKA

-1170 IELTEDIQ
+1170 IELTDDIQ
-1178 SYTNGADV
+1178 SYTGGADV

-1219 IKDYDSKGYTN
+1219 IKDYDMKGYDN

-1241 DNAENFKKTIESVKE
+1241 DNAESFNKTIKDVKE
-1256 RYKNAGKE
+1256 RYKKAGKK

-1305 AVRRVIRKIR
+1305 AVRRVIKKIR

-1365 EEKAYSVNDEYSPD
+1365 EGKAYSVNDDYSMDVEPD
-1379 YEPQMDEYYIHHLNK
+1379 CDYDYIQHLTL
-1394 DEYEKQLREYGEER
+1394 DEYEQQLKKYGDER
-1408 WTASDQ
+1408 WTIADQ
-1414 EEYDRID
+1414 EKLDSLTGTEDEYD
-1421 KAIAEY
+1421 
-1427 AEVDENFEPI
+1427 
-1437 RTLTAEEREEKNKLI
+1437 
-1452 SQRGELDERMERVAQ
+1452 ELFKRQERVAQ

-1475 GLEQES
+1475 GLESES
-1481 VDTTYDDKY
+1481 EDSGYDDEY
-1490 NNYLKGFTN
+1490 DDYIKGFTN
-1499 NENSEDSELISELI
+1499 IENSEDSELVNELI
-1513 NWNEENEEHK
+1513 NWNEETKDHK
-1523 DFKKQSFPRFNPMIE
+1523 DFKKQSFPRFNPMIK
-1538 QDNIDTRAEIKETI
+1538 QDNIDTRAEIRETI

-1563 KLTHGQVLDAKS
+1563 KLTHGQVLNAKS
-1575 VKNKVS
+1575 VKNKVG
-1581 DLLHEVVGT
+1581 DLLHKVVGD
-1590 DTVMS
+1590 DTTMS
-1595 KKTMRETRDFTVDA
+1595 KKTRRETRNFAVDA
-1609 LSTAY
+1609 LTTAY

-1635 EEIVDVVR
+1635 EEIVDVIDY
-1643 ENYENDDMSDFIVA
+1643 NYENDEMREFLSI
-1657 KRELRK
+1657 KRALRK
-1663 NPIYIARDR
+1663 NPIYIERS
-1672 NGNKHSGRGWGETL
+1672 KWGDYRKVNNETVSEMN
-1686 TDRNKRYRFV
+1686 RHFQYV
-1696 TIRHADSSRR
+1696 TVRHGSASHTGSLASAVADSNRKKSN
-1706 GVFGQMVE
+1706 VDTYL
-1714 AGQIEKQANSD
+1714 N
-1725 HWLENL
+1725 EN
-1731 PTLSRLLFGTEY
+1731 PDISTALFGTED
-1743 STLGG
+1743 TKMGLGSA
-1748 PLYDMKEIHN
+1748 LQEDLSLHN
-1758 DDSLPDIV
+1758 EEDLPYILEERMQSWANSLNGLS
-1766 EEGMRQWEDW
+1766 E
-1776 IYREQGFDVIY
+1776 Y
-1787 DCNQMKKT
+1787 DCNQMKKA

-1802 ILVQDAESYKTYADK
+1802 ILIQDAESYKTYADK
-1817 QKEKYDTMKNRLKGE
+1817 QKEKYDTMKNRLEGE
-1832 RDALAAEL
+1832 RDALAAKL
-1840 KDTKNEL
+1840 KDTNDTLE
-1847 GKTKAT
+1847 KTKT
-1853 AENREKKYEKKLES
+1853 AAKNQAKKYEEKLES
-1867 QETKY
+1867 KETKR
-1872 KKMLDARDKRIE
+1872 KKMVATRDRRI
-1884 KVKEKNKAKEEKRK
+1884 KKLKEKNKAKEEKRK
-1898 LREETK
+1898 RREEEK
-1904 KVLDKINVNYAW
+1904 KVLYNINVNYAW

-1924 ERRYDKNIPQ
+1924 ERKYEKNIPQ
-1934 EIRRPLAQ
+1934 EIRKPLAQ
-1942 ALVALDIQSANSIKA
+1942 ALVALDIQTKRSVKM
-1957 EQRSIEKTGVPTGA
+1957 EQREIKKTGTPTGS
-1971 ALKLHALRD
+1971 ALKIHALRE
-1980 AMLEISKEKE
+1980 ALREISKEKE
-1990 YQGMFTENDVLMSN
+1990 YQGMFTENEVLMN
-2004 MEQLASIGKP
+2004 NLEVLASINKP
-2014 MRDMDLE
+2014 MRDMTLE
-2021 ELNLVKNVLDG
+2021 ELKVVKDVLKG
-2032 IRFEITEGQKMEL
+2032 IRFEITEGQEMYL
-2045 NGHKE
+2045 NGQKQ
-2050 SFKRISDSICSDF
+2050 SYKRISDNICNDF
-2063 EDTIK
+2063 EEMIK
-2068 RYGEAKKFKGAYGL
+2068 KYGEAKKFKGAYGL

-2112 RKSQDEYFQYTKET
+2112 RNSQDKYFQYTKET

-2157 EIELESGKKIDVSD
+2157 GIELESGKKIDVSD

-2195 RVPIV
+2195 RVPVIN
-2200 KKDGRKI
+2200 KDTRKI

-2220 TDYESVAVTDADLA
+2220 TDYETVTVTEADLA
-2234 DMFSRLTPQQKKFA
+2234 DMFALLTPQQKDFA

-2260 ERGNKASMAMYGVR
+2260 ERGNKASMEMYGVR
-2274 LFEEDKYFPMYTVQ
+2274 LFEEEKYFPMYTVQ

-2343 SQKALKDIARLLNTG
+2343 SQKALKAITRLLNTG
-2358 NVSEQMIR
+2358 DVSNQMIR
-2366 AFGTQSIDYTKNIIN
+2366 AFGIQSIDYTKNIIN
-2381 DFRHQQDKN
+2381 DFRHQQDKKV
-2390 IDGWSKIINAGM
+2390 DGWSKIINAGM

-2416 WAQQYTAVCRAWMT
+2416 WAQQYTAVCRAWME

-2442 DTMLPAKIQA
+2442 DTVLPPKIQS
-2452 KKRNALIDE
+2452 KKRNALIEE

-2489 MNHKPIR
+2489 MNKKSIR
-2496 DTLAMGVYEAAD
+2496 DKLAMGVYEAAD

-2520 AETRETRKDLKPGSE
+2520 AETRATRKDLKPGSE
-2535 QFLEYCGK
+2535 EFLKYCGE

-2591 SLIEAGRYKKDGK
+2591 ALIEASRYKREGK
-2604 KLKAAKAVTKMA
+2604 KVKAAKAVTKMA

-2636 RKTDKAKDDDE
+2636 RKTDKAKDEGE
-2647 PITYLAAFKDLF
+2647 PITYLAAFKELF
-2659 GDNFWD
+2659 GDNFWS

-2675 FEELWN
+2675 FEELWG

-2712 SINKALYKYNKKKED
+2712 SINKALYRYNKKKAD

-2741 VLAFAGFGFANAK
+2741 ILAFAGFGFANAK
-2754 RDVGAVTNALGLPD
+2754 RDVGAITNALGLPD

-2775 AAEDRADVFAK
+2775 AAEDRVDVFAK
-2786 KYKEMGGKVPGEP
+2786 KYKEMGGSVPGEP

-2809 AEKAAESSTLFGK
+2809 AEKAAKSNSLFGK
-2822 LKSAYDKLT
+2822 LKSAYEKLS

-2846 LGGRTIKALLH
+2846 LGGRTIKALFR
-2857 VKEGSKLDKRLDSWG
+2857 VKEGSKLDNKLDSLG

-2887 DVEKALAKAQNKKGE
+2887 DVEKALAKAQGKKGE

-2916 KKNLKEGTISIT
+2916 KKKLKEGTISIT

-2943 CGVSKESREKFNEAI
+2943 CGVSKETREKFNEAI

-3041 NYLYENRNRVKIAKD
+3041 NYLYENRNRVKIGKD

-3064 ELGLADDGS
+3064 ALGLDEEG
-3073 KGKSTGKYIFPARGT
+3073 KGKSTGKYIYPAHGT

-3100 AGASSNHPAI
+3100 AGASSYHPAI

-3123 DGGTVIATGWSG
+3123 DGGTVVATGLSD

-3149 VTQYSHLSKVGVRKG
+3149 VTQYSHLSKVSVRRG
-3164 QKVARGQEVALS
+3164 QKVARGQEVARS

>member
-32 NKSKKEVSKR
+32 NKSKKQVKKR
-42 VNEVKKSTPKKSGSQ
+42 VNEVRKATPKKSGSQ

-97 PSTSQRDSY
+97 PSTSSQRDSY
-106 ESRKKA
+106 EARKRA

-126 LGNTFQATRETAKYN
+126 LGTTFQATRGTERYN
-141 PEKRERQQAIE
+141 PEKRERQQSIE
-152 KQRRE
+152 KKRRD
-157 GIKAVEN
+157 GIQAVEN
-164 RYSKTS
+164 RYAKTS

-219 QHEGKFNGTKNANQ
+219 QHEGKFNGTKSANQ

-244 KNNQDRIEA
+244 QNNQDRIEA
-253 ETARKNLQAKVKE
+253 ENVRKNIQAKQKE

-286 RESVK
+286 RDSVK
-291 NKSGKYYEEAQRIK
+291 NKSGKYYDEAQRIK
-305 KNEETERENQAV
+305 KNEETERENQAA
-317 SLRRISDKSDRQ
+317 SLKRISDKSDRQ

-340 TKKQLSKNRSKEK
+340 TQKQFSKNRSKEK

-371 ASRRMDNNRIDLSNT
+371 ASRRMDNSRIDLSNT
-386 KLAHADE
+386 KLARADE

-419 VYTRHGGASIVKA
+419 VYTRHGGASVVKA
-432 NKFEEER
+432 NKFEEDR

-445 QRKDVSEGTKNTLRG
+445 QRKDVSDGTKNTLRG
-460 VKDGYNNAEQYMR
+460 VKEGYNNAEEYMR

-493 SGDRQVEKSMEGLTR
+493 SGDKQVEKSMEGLTR

-523 AADMTFGPYWAVSMA
+523 AADMSFGPYWAVSMA

-588 AGAALEKTG
+588 AGVALEKTG
-597 LGALKSTALDRLA
+597 LGALKTTALDRLA

-629 KLALGGTEEATEELI
+629 KIALGGTEEATEELV
-644 GGILDAPIANLSY
+644 GGLLDAPITNLSY
-657 GNAVDSRREKSYREM
+657 GNDVDERREKSYREM
-672 LLSGSDSLEDRISNE
+672 LLSGSDNLEDRISNE

-694 REELAKAYGED
+694 REELAKVYGEE
-705 INSKEFSEELIQ
+705 INSKDFLEEQIQ
-717 SYVDSG
+717 AYVDSG
-723 MSQKQAVSMAE
+723 MSQKQAVSMAD
-734 KMQKYLSASISG
+734 KMQQYLSASISG
-746 DSKKAKKFED
+746 DSKKAKKLED
-756 EMTAEYMKGVS
+756 EMTADYMKMVS
-767 VKQKFSASDTL
+767 VKQKFSASETL

-785 IMTAVTGVATNGRVL
+785 IMTAVTGVATNGRAL
-800 SYGADVRDSL
+800 SYGANVRDSL
-810 KQNYAMK
+810 KQDYVMK

-822 NDNLSPEILKNVLSE
+822 DDNISPEILKNVLSE
-837 KVSSYNTAQALA
+837 KVSSYNTAQAMA

-860 STRAQAIKD
+860 ATRAQAIKD
-869 TANEGTDIA
+869 TANEGTEIA

-883 ELAHAINTQMTK
+883 DMAHAINVQMTK
-895 DSESIQTARNLAM
+895 NSESIQTARNLAM
-908 QKAQNEKLDAGADR
+908 RKVENENLDAGADR
-922 LVNGSS
+922 LINGTS
-928 RLAQQHG
+928 RVAQKHG
-935 DEVIKKVTDT
+935 DEVVKRVTDT
-945 ANEMNKSFD
+945 AIEMNKSFD
-954 EDRRLDD
+954 EDRQLDD
-961 AQIGDVARA
+961 VQIGDVARA

-987 MSNKTEEREVFEQA
+987 MSNKTEEREVFEKA
-1001 TGEKLPQE
+1001 TGEKLPQI

-1017 AVETNRATREYLFA
+1017 AVETNKATREYLFA
-1031 KAADNFVTLAR
+1031 KAADNFVVRAR
-1042 EENEVYKNEVRGRYE
+1042 EENDAYKNEVRGRYE

-1074 ISSKADVSSEAD
+1074 ISNKADVSSEAD

-1116 IVENYGFKEEDV
+1116 IVENYGFKAEYV
-1128 DSMIG
+1128 DSMIR
-1133 AGKIDSSGNGFTV
+1133 AGKIDSGGNGFTV
-1146 KANGNV
+1146 KASGNV
-1152 TAETRKA
+1152 NAETRKA

-1170 IELTEDIQ
+1170 IELSDDIQ
-1178 SYTNGADV
+1178 SYTGGADV

-1219 IKDYDSKGYTN
+1219 IKDYDMKGYDN

-1241 DNAENFKKTIESVKE
+1241 DNEENFNKTIKDVKE
-1256 RYKNAGKE
+1256 RYKKAGKK

-1292 TEKHFKAGRTLLN
+1292 TEKQFKAGRTLLN

-1339 KDAEEFL
+1339 KDAEDFL

-1365 EEKAYSVNDEYSPD
+1365 EGKAYSVNDSMDVEPEVD
-1379 YEPQMDEYYIHHLNK
+1379 YEWIHHLTPE
-1394 DEYEKQLREYGEER
+1394 EYEQQLKKYGDER
-1408 WTASDQ
+1408 WTIADQ
-1414 EEYDRID
+1414 EKLDSLNGTEDEYD
-1421 KAIAEY
+1421 
-1427 AEVDENFEPI
+1427 
-1437 RTLTAEEREEKNKLI
+1437 
-1452 SQRGELDERMERVAQ
+1452 ELFKRQERVAQ
-1467 LIEYRRRN
+1467 LIEYRRRT
-1475 GLEQES
+1475 GLETKPEDS
-1481 VDTTYDDKY
+1481 GYDDKY
-1490 NNYLKGFTN
+1490 DDYIKGFTN
-1499 NENSEDSELISELI
+1499 IENSEDSELVNELI
-1513 NWNEENEEHK
+1513 NWNEETKDHK
-1523 DFKKQSFPRFNPMIE
+1523 DFKKQSFPRFNPMVK
-1538 QDNIDTRAEIKETI
+1538 QDNIDTRAEIRETI

-1563 KLTHGQVLDAKS
+1563 KLTHGQVLNTKS
-1575 VKNKVS
+1575 VKNKVG
-1581 DLLHEVVGT
+1581 DLLHKVVGD
-1590 DTVMS
+1590 DTTMS
-1595 KKTMRETRDFTVDA
+1595 KKTMRDTRDFAVDA
-1609 LSTAY
+1609 LTTAY

-1635 EEIVDVVR
+1635 EEIVDVIDY
-1643 ENYENDDMSDFIVA
+1643 NYENDEMREFLNI
-1657 KRELRK
+1657 KRALRK
-1663 NPIYIARDR
+1663 NPIYIERS
-1672 NGNKHSGRGWGETL
+1672 KWGDYRKVNNVTVSEMNRHFQYVTVRHGSASYTGSL
-1686 TDRNKRYRFV
+1686 TSAV
-1696 TIRHADSSRR
+1696 ADSNRKKSN
-1706 GVFGQMVE
+1706 VDTYL
-1714 AGQIEKQANSD
+1714 N
-1725 HWLENL
+1725 EN
-1731 PTLSRLLFGTEY
+1731 PDIATALFGTED
-1743 STLGG
+1743 TKMGLGSALQEDG
-1748 PLYDMKEIHN
+1748 ELHN
-1758 DDSLPDIV
+1758 
-1766 EEGMRQWEDW
+1766 EEGLPYILEERMQSWANSLDGLSE
-1776 IYREQGFDVIY
+1776 Y
-1787 DCNQMKKT
+1787 DCNQMKKA

-1802 ILVQDAESYKTYADK
+1802 VLIQDAESYRTYADK

-1832 RDALAAEL
+1832 
-1840 KDTKNEL
+1840 
-1847 GKTKAT
+1847 
-1853 AENREKKYEKKLES
+1853 YESKLES
-1867 QETKY
+1867 QKTRYEKRI
-1872 KKMLDARDKRIE
+1872 AIRDKRIE
-1884 KVKEKNKAKEEKRK
+1884 KLKEKNKEKEEKRK
-1898 LREETK
+1898 RREEEK
-1904 KVLDKINVNYAW
+1904 KVLNNINVNYAW

-1924 ERRYDKNIPQ
+1924 ERKYEKNIPQ

-1942 ALVALDIQSANSIKA
+1942 ALVALDIQTANSVKA
-1957 EQRSIEKTGVPTGA
+1957 EQREIKKTGTPTHA
-1971 ALKLHALRD
+1971 ALKIHALRD
-1980 AMLEISKEKE
+1980 AMREISKEKE
-1990 YQGMFTENDVLMSN
+1990 YQGMFTENEVLMN
-2004 MEQLASIGKP
+2004 NLEMLASINKP
-2014 MRDMDLE
+2014 MRDMTLE
-2021 ELNLVKNVLDG
+2021 ELKVVKDVLKG
-2032 IRFEITEGQKMEL
+2032 VRFEITEGQKMYL
-2045 NGHKE
+2045 NGRKE
-2050 SFKRISDSICSDF
+2050 SFNRISDSICNDF
-2063 EDTIK
+2063 EEMIK
-2068 RYGEAKKFKGAYGL
+2068 KYGEAKRFKGAYGL

-2093 PMSFFKNAGGTFSH
+2093 PMSFFKNAGGTFGH

-2112 RKSQDEYFQYTKET
+2112 RNSQDKYFQYTKET

-2195 RVPIV
+2195 RVPV
-2200 KKDGRKI
+2200 VNKDTRKI

-2220 TDYESVAVTDADLA
+2220 TDYETVAVTDADLA
-2234 DMFSRLTPQQKKFA
+2234 DMFALLTPQQKDFA
-2248 NAMQDYLSTVIA
+2248 NAMQEYLSTVIA
-2260 ERGNKASMAMYGVR
+2260 ERGNKASMEMYGVR
-2274 LFEEDKYFPMYTVQ
+2274 LFEEENYFPMYTVQ

-2343 SQKALKDIARLLNTG
+2343 SQKALKDITRLLNTG
-2358 NVSEQMIR
+2358 DVSNQMIR
-2366 AFGTQSIDYTKNIIN
+2366 AFGIQSIDYTKNIIN
-2381 DFRHQQDKN
+2381 DFRHQQDKKV
-2390 IDGWSKIINAGM
+2390 DGWSKIINAGM

-2416 WAQQYTAVCRAWMT
+2416 WAQQYTALCRAWMT

-2442 DTMLPAKIQA
+2442 DTMLPSRIQA
-2452 KKRNALIDE
+2452 KKRNALIEE

-2489 MNHKPIR
+2489 MNHKSIR
-2496 DTLAMGVYEAAD
+2496 DKLAMGIYEAAD

-2520 AETRETRKDLKPGSE
+2520 AETRATRKDLKPGSE
-2535 QFLEYCGK
+2535 EFLKYCGE

-2591 SLIEAGRYKKDGK
+2591 SLIEASRYKKEGK
-2604 KLKAAKAVTKMA
+2604 KVKAAKAVTKMA

-2636 RKTDKAKDDDE
+2636 RKTDKAKDEDD
-2647 PITYLAAFKDLF
+2647 PITYLAAFKELF
-2659 GDNFWD
+2659 GDNFWS

-2675 FEELWN
+2675 FEELWG

-2690 SGEEVDYFS
+2690 GGEEVDYFS

-2727 NDLSIGDSVDFLNT
+2727 NNLSIGDSVDFLNT
-2741 VLAFAGFGFANAK
+2741 ILAFAGFGFANAK
-2754 RDVGAVTNALGLPD
+2754 RDVGAITNALGLPD

-2775 AAEDRADVFAK
+2775 AAEDRVDVFAK
-2786 KYKEMGGKVPGEP
+2786 KYKEMGGSVPGEP

-2809 AEKAAESSTLFGK
+2809 AEKAAKSSSLFGK
-2822 LKSAYDKLT
+2822 LKSAYEKLST
-2831 NSEDTDDYGFWDDEG
+2831 SEDTDDYGFWDDEG
-2846 LGGRTIKALLH
+2846 LGGRTIKALFR
-2857 VKEGSKLDKRLDSWG
+2857 VKEGSKLDDKLDSLG

-2887 DVEKALAKAQNKKGE
+2887 EVKAALAKAQGKKGE

-2916 KKNLKEGTISIT
+2916 KKQLKEGTISIT
-2928 DWYKDCERRKKLMKA
+2928 DWYKDCEHRKKLMKA
-2943 CGVSKESREKFNEAI
+2943 CGVSKETREKFNEAI

-3041 NYLYENRNRVKIAKD
+3041 NYLYENRNRVKIGKD

-3064 ELGLADDGS
+3064 ALGLDDGS
-3073 KGKSTGKYIFPARGT
+3073 KGKATGKYIYPAHGT

-3123 DGGTVIATGWSG
+3123 DGGTVVATGWSG

-3149 VTQYSHLSKVGVRKG
+3149 VTQYSHLSKVGVRMG
-3164 QKVARGQEVALS
+3164 QKVARGQEVARS

-3203 LTK
+3203 LTR